1 MADKITQVYNAY
13 KADGATRAKSEQQFR
28 NWMYGDNYRRG
39 VWNDL
44 RKQGAQVGTFEHFT
58 EALGYKMN
66 PKVKS
71 KVAKQAIQYGA
82 PKVPDNWG
90 QMDMGRTF
98 ANDEMEQQLETQRDN
113 QASSNAKKTGS
124 DEPIVQRAKEKVNR
138 RKLKEASTSN
148 NILGSFANDKTF
160 TPTLKEKD
168 APAQMFRE
176 SELGDGYVLDYGK
189 KDPKTGEVSIELERK
204 MRDDADREAQ
214 KLNQQIIESLSEETE
229 ARARKK
235 QRETIRKEMGY
246 ASTDANEGMGALF
259 GGIRRANIEHGT
271 ENEYVDAY
279 LKAMNTPEFKS
290 KVEEAAKK
298 AGVDPEYLYNN
309 HVLPRAKED
318 IRNHLIENG
327 TPKNTADYIMQGALD
342 GIAGNM
348 FKRGLMT
355 ADQRTIMDE
364 ATAKKAE
371 QIDDERKKN
380 GFFSTATLT
389 SAGRTTMGMA
399 ADAAAFAGAGK
410 IAGGMMSGL
419 SYGVNL
425 ITKTPLG
432 KRLFGSVIGTSAKA
446 LEKKFGAEGAARI
459 ANFVGNNNG
468 FWKTLLTTGSK
479 NTMQSGLTLANYN
492 VMQYMTGEGYDKME
506 KGTTFADYIIGM
518 VDAGNS
524 GFKTGLLFGAVG
536 SVGGTLGRNVGITG
550 TEANMIERL
559 KHGVRKAAVKTGTFV
574 AESLAFRTEQMAEEW
589 AKDNKINFVDN
600 FVEGALENLSIKL
613 GSAMGGG
620 KVAHFKPSHILR
632 GLVFAEGNSGLKLTK
647 EERSEF
653 MSNTKAKSLLEAC
666 EALEPNHKTQ
676 GEGLAMEVS
685 TPANGQSAYEAR
697 QETANKKQIELS
709 ERTSGGQAVGKL
721 QQYLD
726 DKTISWTLRQK
737 VAAALGGTMSNS
749 RPRTDRVSVT
759 GNGGKFSVSEYSKDG
774 ELLNTKEYNDKD
786 GAEAAKQEIY
796 LKRQDRDFK
805 NAYLSAMRI
814 STEDEKQECIEKA
827 AEELGYKSAAEML
840 LESARRSDEGDN
852 ELDKEIGD
860 AYKRIAEQMEGA
872 KAKRVL
878 DIQREVGEEFG
889 VDLDKAMDK
898 DYSKRNSV
906 EEQAIEEFKKRLTVL
921 SEDKNDMEQRT
932 TTASQEGSDLAEQT
946 DIEDSTDFTEKAQA
960 VNNRQASAHA
970 AWDEFVKNSPD
981 LEEWLK
987 SNPDFDIADLRE
999 NFGDDVAD
1007 RWAEVQAADS
1017 MKAGFVDH
1025 VGQSIEDVV
1034 KNQVG
1039 QAKFTGTMQDKE
1051 GVKAVT
1057 DNSVTVF
1064 ADKDGNEY
1072 TLVGGDVIVD
1082 SAGDGSY
1089 SAGKS
1094 GLVIFRDKD
1103 GNLVQRT
1110 NFDGLNEVG
1119 TFSLEDYANRIRT
1132 TLQEQKTAEIQSTE
1146 APKAEAPKA
1155 GGAKEEVPSNEP
1167 KEKEPKEEA
1176 PAEAPKE
1183 IVNDGKG
1190 GTDNMGNILN
1200 SDGSIYTET
1209 VKSIED
1215 IKDEDFDN
1223 PTRSIELPTIPQ
1235 NVSSAIGADGK
1246 PVIIK
1251 KNIFE
1256 KNATNHP
1263 ELDAADS
1270 RAILTNALYNP
1281 NLIGQTQPVK
1291 RPSYKVAVQTGDKN
1305 SIVVLDVYNDK
1316 KQVEIVG
1323 WRLINEKGLA
1333 KMKRQAEREGGQ
1345 FLILSPKDGSAAAL
1359 SALPHGL
1366 SSDGK
1371 DTTKSSDLQGGNET
1385 LTVKEGTEAP
1395 KNYELNDIP
1404 MDNEGEPVYEQVP
1417 KERTAQ
1423 DLFDKLGD
1431 GNVAHDYAQ
1440 IRIESAGKELKEAKK
1455 KEPKIGAKINEY
1467 LKKKQEYEDRVKAA
1481 EDKVTYWESVKDE
1494 IEKLTHTTPE
1504 ELKEAQEE
1512 LDGTAAREEYKKT
1525 VGETQP
1531 AGGVSLAA
1539 EFVVDARI
1547 TPESFRKETG
1557 LSAADQRSF
1566 VGTIAGA
1573 EKGGKSIERLGEELV
1588 EYDNAYYGGAY
1599 FHGDSNDARSAIIS
1613 ALMSAKSRKGLREMA
1628 QPDMEREVRE
1638 RARMRD
1644 EAYHERY
1651 GMDYEEYL
1659 SYSEQ
1664 EMPHILGKLNNF
1676 DEQKYLQDK
1685 AEEIT
1690 NQINKEH
1697 GKTDRENDSSR
1708 EESVH
1713 GAGDK
1718 VLSEERIDDRGRGES
1733 PKEHGGREKAERR
1746 GNTKD
1751 APLHETPSGGEVEKG
1766 ERKEEK
1772 PSDPSDAAEG
1782 MRGAAEQFHEERVEK
1797 ARKAYEEAKASGDAS
1812 ETKRTK
1818 DEYRKALDDK
1828 LKAQGIGLI
1837 ERRKTIAKEMGEEP
1851 KAEKPKGEGPKVGEK
1866 QWEDMT
1872 PTERAEKADADPLT
1886 EDEIRSD
1893 EDNKELAAAAI
1904 AYLNGDKSLLNQI
1917 AYLKIYGN
1925 VRSRHEDVPGN
1936 SGTEDKTQLAAADNG
1951 GGEGMELES
1960 GRGSGGT
1967 VEPMDRGAGG
1977 ETAPGKQ
1984 EGGETGKG
1992 DTDTPAGEGSNSEGE
2007 GGTPGL
2013 GGLPSGS
2020 GRRTG
2025 SGTAGSTGSVGSG
2038 RGRGSGSRPSKSN
2051 GKRKPA
2057 AKQGTSFPN
2066 SKGRDVKQETKDA
2079 KAAMMAAFAEFKK
2092 RGKNGSVSI
2101 SLVGLN
2107 NEQIEY
2113 LPEMAKA
2120 TGRYG
2125 IALIGEGIYRA
2136 KEWIRNVREAITD
2149 QMKDCGFSDT
2159 DIDEYIR
2166 EMWHMPW
2173 EMDGETHKIG
2183 EWASIKGYAGLRES
2197 LKEPLRKKFDK
2208 QVLAEPTE
2216 VKVGDRKN
2224 IEETLPFL
2232 LPQQQDDVLKAETQ
2246 FFDESH
2252 KDKAHANGK
2261 GYMFTNGTGTGKT
2274 YTGLGIIKRMVKQG
2288 KGRILIITPSQ
2299 QKVKDWINDGKNLCL
2314 DIRDLDDW
2322 ANERGSTA
2330 TNEKGDG
2337 VVITTFANF
2346 GTNKRLLED
2355 QFDAIVYDES
2365 HRIMENKNA
2374 TETAR
2379 SRQHYMLSNRNES
2392 YALMRLEEINPDCMK
2407 MRGLAED
2414 FEDARKKEVER
2425 IQAEYRKE
2433 HPSEN
2438 EKEMRFHTSKSLPK
2452 DIHSF
2457 SISDKAKF
2465 PELGKIYEDYIKA
2478 RDYYINN
2485 VKPKLEKQAKE
2496 SVDKTKVVFLSATP
2510 FNTREN
2516 IEYAE
2521 GYLFSY
2527 PERND
2532 MGQSGKTQFFLEHFG
2547 AGYKYRYHRLESSTS
2562 NAEALAKQEIAFSD
2576 WLQNDLGTMSGRVID
2591 SPFDYSRDFPTVSVE
2606 HADEFNTACEE
2617 ISRDK
2622 IFGDAYRK
2630 VLGDYNYGS
2639 ALFETMKVSA
2649 LLPRLREHLA
2659 AGRKIVIFHRRV
2671 TSKEPL
2677 KAPFGMI
2684 LGEQAEQTIKALPKE
2699 KQPEARI
2706 HLNELRDK
2714 YSGLLEWEKTLDFSM
2729 PREQLAKAFGEDNI
2743 LYFSGSESKSVK
2755 SEAVKQFNDDNS
2767 GKNII
2772 VIQEASGKE
2781 GISLHDTTG
2790 KHQRVCITL
2799 ALPQSPITALQIEG
2813 RTYRIGNES
2822 NAIFEYPVLGLTSEY
2837 NLFASKFNRQVS
2849 TTENLALGS
2858 QARNL
2863 RDSFARGIEEHSG
2876 IVPIDQQ
2883 GVGGKEFD
2891 KGDVSEND
2899 PFDNAVLDYYT
2910 NQRLNKN
2917 NREGVDYFPTPEP
2930 LGYKMV
2936 EWANI
2941 GEGDSVLEPS
2951 AGHGAIARYVP
2962 QSNELVAI
2970 EPSMSLFAKLQM
2982 KAGGLGRKF
2991 QNETFEAYH
3000 ISNKHD
3006 TIVMNPPFGHAG
3018 ATAIAHIEK
3027 AFGHLEEGGRMV
3039 AIIPRGAMD
3048 AKFVKWAESNKSVA
3062 PRAYISLPDVTFQQ
3076 AGTKVNCRVV
3086 VVDKITDAKLRE
3098 KADITHVDL
3107 NRHYDKI
3114 EDFFNDL
3121 RGVEVPDRIID
3132 TNFKMQKMSKSAVK
3146 SLKEIRDVWSADV
3159 DKDGVHVRTSSWMG
3173 YDISFTGSEDP
3184 KRWKDKMAATYDKYA
3199 QMEKAELREGNK
3211 AVFGELKELA
3221 CKLAGMTEDE
3231 MRRYLVSKGTG
3242 GVRFRKVDDPKE
3254 IERLE
3259 KEPTV
3264 KVYRAMQVIDGK
3276 LYPPMAAKVR
3286 GELVEPR
3293 ELGEWERAD
3302 ENIDLA
3308 IPDIDKK
3315 TGKQKVDK
3323 KTGELKWKFKLN
3335 KGGKDAKGKKLGDVP
3350 AAYNPYWHTSRSP
3363 LNDQF
3368 SSAYKRPNLRV
3379 VEVEVPVS
3387 ELTSGYKAERAK
3399 DTVGE
3404 MAWHSGPV
3412 SSKLPK
3418 EKERKVILSRWDK
3431 PVRVL
3436 SDAEAADK
3444 IAEILKGEDIEIPD
3458 NTITPSLKEELIK
3471 RGLKVT
3477 ETDEVK
3483 EWNESLR
3490 FRKGEDLTPE
3500 ERRAEERMEEHHVE
3514 VAKAAE
3520 KLNTKVNVCVD
3531 INDVTNAEA
3540 RAAIERGEKVKAW
3553 YDTRTGEVHVYLPN
3567 VTDKYDAQMS
3577 VAHEVVAHKG
3587 MRGLLGEEGYRSMM
3601 RRMYTHLSNEEVKE
3615 VNERMMR
3622 NGWDFYTAMDEWVAD
3637 KAEESVFTP
3646 KYVVMKD
3653 GLHRYPLD
3661 KVFHIVTEALHNVGY
3676 RINPNV
3682 DDVKYWLWES
3692 KKGLKNGDAYTAMKR
3707 NSFLW
3712 RLNHNTSNDGIENGE
3727 FVETGGVR
3735 FSNGNSKLNGEDSE
3749 KLFASLQNKKGK
3761 EYYDTVTEIARRV
3774 VERRNGTT
3782 TVSEESNGK
3791 SENDTN
3797 EGFYGGF
3804 KSVAHCAASI
3814 ITHDVERSVY
3824 ADVANRE
3831 NKSHESESAG
3841 ESLYADIDKN
3851 VQSQGLGAENKEG
3864 LANRVN
3870 REIFSRLKDWA
3881 EQNHAWLDRRNF
3893 GKKYPTSNKI
3903 GEGEEAEVYLSKD
3916 GKSVLKI
3923 IHNDAYLNPVGSKLD
3938 ELAYEN
3944 IALGDN
3950 ERKVIGFMK
3959 DPYAFNDNMLILVEQ
3974 PYVEGKTVDE
3984 IYGGDTPEALAFID
3998 KVMKDKGFETK
4009 ETPFSEDLDDW
4020 LVKTYYNSDFTIRDV
4035 NTGNVIVDKD
4045 GKAHIIDVY
4054 AFINHGEFEKFGDN
4068 GIPANNTKF
4077 EIDFTK
4083 SSKKSVVRKDKPQE
4097 KNNGSVRFRK
4107 DDRTTDDKAK
4117 HESTLFRKPSLD
4129 RSKNDTPLMSA
4140 TKDSIDKA
4148 LNNWNARRIEC
4159 WTDDKHGLRVFQQEL
4174 AKGLKKGMNDSMDSY
4189 HGAINQSSIVR
4200 EKQYQFETREL
4211 KTMNDAV
4218 KECTRKLGGGMEGY
4232 EELNKYAYVKSG
4244 LERNRVLF
4252 VRDAAEQVD
4261 KKIMKLNKEAL
4272 DKDPQAATLAKMGV
4286 EEFRDAFHSEKKFQ
4300 ETLLNSGKIS
4310 LAEYYKALDDFIKDF
4325 SFQHT
4330 GDAEKDALIDKL
4342 NDWYADNV
4350 GGKYDENEND
4360 YSGIRK
4366 FDDFDSDAERIDY
4379 VMNTEATLGEESK
4392 NKLWRGIG
4400 GVTHFAIDNDYN
4412 YGVISKDVHNRV
4424 SSMFSWYI
4432 PMRGFKED
4440 TMEDMYA
4447 YLNNEISDGGNVSS
4461 VVKRADGRTTLA
4473 DSPLGTAAALAER
4486 SISNGEDNR
4495 NKQRLYR
4502 LVNQWLKDHTTTNE
4516 DGKIELTEEA
4526 PAMISEVWYKKVTD
4540 HTTGETYWEA
4550 VMPDID
4556 GEKDPKQI
4564 RAKVERFEENMRNA
4578 EKNGNATRTLQKGTF
4593 AKPFKVAKHK
4603 NEHVVFVNVN
4613 GKQKMIIMQGNP
4625 RPAQAIHGDTASD
4638 VTAGRLMRGMSA
4650 MFTSYNITFSV
4661 TNTSRDTFF
4670 ANNNVAIR
4678 EDAAYYARFV
4688 KNQALMG
4695 GSMLQGTVMMN
4706 MPKVKGMYYQLWSDY
4721 KKGKK
4726 LTGKYG
4732 KYFEEYMN
4740 NGGKTGFVQTKTIED
4755 LEKHIRNEATQ
4766 KMLSASTLGKVMS
4779 KVPEVIEALNERS
4792 ENMNRFACYV
4802 TSREMGRSVMRS
4814 VSDAKEVSTNFNR
4827 KGSGSKA
4834 FKGTNA
4840 KAWEKWQGWLYDRA
4854 KSYYLFFNAGMQ
4866 SLSVLSNN
4874 WKKHKVKT
4882 TAFAVGIPILFASSI
4897 IPALNSWIASCFDED
4912 DQYDNLSEWER
4923 RNNICIYAGHS
4934 NWVKVPLPIELR
4946 AFYGF
4951 GDIALGVT
4959 NPAFRSEKGL
4969 WLDILSQVTQILP
4982 VDFMGEGGDF
4992 WGALMPDVAKPLYH
5006 VWVNRDW
5013 TGKPI
5018 YKDYDY
5024 LKYEPEYQKVFQ
5036 GENEW
5041 FVSFSKFINEMS
5053 GGNEHVK
5060 GSLDGKWNNPAIWGE
5075 IITGYGGGAL
5085 SDAIRTGKLA
5095 TRVATW
5101 NWEDFSTR
5109 EVPMVRALY
5118 SSATEKTKY
5127 YRSLSKY
5134 AHYKEDA
5141 DKYLHDFKANLKSDN
5156 PLYVMKAIGDMKREA
5171 PEFVRMA
5178 KIHAFEKSIKE
5189 LKKIANNEKIPK
5201 KDRDEAK
5208 EHINQAKVK
5217 LVKEFESDE

>member
-44 RKQGAQVGTFEHFT
+44 RKQGASVGTFEHFT
-58 EALGYKMN
+58 EALGYRMN

-71 KVAKQAIQYGA
+71 KVAKQAIQA
-82 PKVPDNWG
+82 
-90 QMDMGRTF
+90 F
-98 ANDEMEQQLETQRDN
+98 
-113 QASSNAKKTGS
+113 
-124 DEPIVQRAKEKVNR
+124 
-138 RKLKEASTSN
+138 TSN

-160 TPTLKEKD
+160 TPTLKKKD
-168 APAQMFRE
+168 TPAQMFRE
-176 SELGDGYVLDYGK
+176 SELGNGWVLDYGK

-204 MRDDADREAQ
+204 MRDDAERGAQ
-214 KLNQQIIESLSEETE
+214 KLNQQIIESHSEETE

-318 IRNHLIENG
+318 IRNHLIESG
-327 TPKNTADYIMQGALD
+327 TPKSTADYIMQGALD

-380 GFFSTATLT
+380 GFSSTATLT
-389 SAGRTTMGMA
+389 SAGRTAMGMA

-620 KVAHFKPSHILR
+620 KVAHFSPSRIMR

-653 MSNTKAKSLLEAC
+653 MSNAKGKSLLEAC

-697 QETANKKQIELS
+697 QETANKKQVDLS
-709 ERTSGGQAVGKL
+709 ERTPGGQAVGKL
-721 QQYLD
+721 QQFLD

-759 GNGGKFSVSEYSKDG
+759 ENGGKFSVSEYSKDG

-814 STEDEKQECIEKA
+814 STEDEKQECIEKV

-840 LESARRSDEGDN
+840 LESARRNEEGDN

-878 DIQREVGEEFG
+878 DIQREVGEEFS

-898 DYSKRNSV
+898 DYSKRSSV
-906 EEQAIEEFKKRLTVL
+906 EEQAIEEFKKRLTGL
-921 SEDKNDMEQRT
+921 SEDKNDIEQLT

-960 VNNRQASAHA
+960 INDRQASARV
-970 AWDEFVKNSPD
+970 AWDELVKANPD
-981 LEEWLK
+981 LDEWMK
-987 SNPDFDIADLRE
+987 SNPDFDISDLRE
-999 NFGDDVAD
+999 NFGDAVAD
-1007 RWAEVQAADS
+1007 TWAEVHTSDS

-1051 GVKAVT
+1051 GVKVAT

-1082 SAGDGSY
+1082 TAGDGSY

-1132 TLQEQKTAEIQSTE
+1132 TLQEKKTAEIQSTE
-1146 APKAEAPKA
+1146 QPKVETPKEETPKGKTIIEGVEPEEKPTAKEEPKKEEAPKDETPKTEAPANEMPKKPEIPKEETPKENQPESENKPPKAE
-1155 GGAKEEVPSNEP
+1155 VPQPSA
-1167 KEKEPKEEA
+1167 EPKEE
-1176 PAEAPKE
+1176 
-1183 IVNDGKG
+1183 
-1190 GTDNMGNILN
+1190 
-1200 SDGSIYTET
+1200 S
-1209 VKSIED
+1209 
-1215 IKDEDFDN
+1215 
-1223 PTRSIELPTIPQ
+1223 
-1235 NVSSAIGADGK
+1235 
-1246 PVIIK
+1246 
-1251 KNIFE
+1251 
-1256 KNATNHP
+1256 
-1263 ELDAADS
+1263 
-1270 RAILTNALYNP
+1270 
-1281 NLIGQTQPVK
+1281 
-1291 RPSYKVAVQTGDKN
+1291 
-1305 SIVVLDVYNDK
+1305 
-1316 KQVEIVG
+1316 
-1323 WRLINEKGLA
+1323 
-1333 KMKRQAEREGGQ
+1333 
-1345 FLILSPKDGSAAAL
+1345 
-1359 SALPHGL
+1359 
-1366 SSDGK
+1366 
-1371 DTTKSSDLQGGNET
+1371 
-1385 LTVKEGTEAP
+1385 
-1395 KNYELNDIP
+1395 NYEKNDIP
-1404 MDNEGEPVYEQVP
+1404 MDSEGEPIYEQVP

-1440 IRIESAGKELKEAKK
+1440 IRIEGAEKELKEAKK

-1481 EDKVTYWESVKDE
+1481 EDKVAYWESVKDE
-1494 IEKLTHTTPE
+1494 IEKLTHSTPE

-1512 LDGTAAREEYKKT
+1512 LDGTAAREEYKET

-1531 AGGVSLAA
+1531 ADGVSLAA

-1557 LSAADQRSF
+1557 LSTADQRTF
-1566 VGTIAGA
+1566 VGTIASA

-1644 EAYHERY
+1644 EAYYERY

-1697 GKTDRENDSSR
+1697 GKADRENDSSR

-1718 VLSEERIDDRGRGES
+1718 VLPEERIDDRGRGEI

-1746 GNTKD
+1746 GNTED
-1751 APLHETPSGGEVEKG
+1751 APIHETPSGGEVEKG

-1772 PSDPSDAAEG
+1772 QSDPYDASEG
-1782 MRGAAEQFHEERVEK
+1782 IRGAAEQFHEERVEK
-1797 ARKAYEEAKASGDAS
+1797 ARKAYEEAKASGDVS

-1851 KAEKPKGEGPKVGEK
+1851 KVEKPKGEGPKVGEK

-1951 GGEGMELES
+1951 SGEGMGLES

-1967 VEPMDRGAGG
+1967 VKPMDRGAGG
-1977 ETAPGKQ
+1977 EAAPGKQ

-1992 DTDTPAGEGSNSEGE
+1992 DTDTPAGEGSNSEGKGE
-2007 GGTPGL
+2007 TPGL
-2013 GGLPSGS
+2013 GGLPAGS
-2020 GRRTG
+2020 GGRKG
-2025 SGTAGSTGSVGSG
+2025 SGTAGSTGSVGNG

-2066 SKGRDVKQETKDA
+2066 SKGRDVRQETKDA

-2092 RGKNGSVSI
+2092 RGKKGSVSI

-2125 IALIGEGIYRA
+2125 VALIGEGIYRA

-2173 EMDGETHKIG
+2173 EMGGETHKIG
-2183 EWASIKGYAGLRES
+2183 EWASIKGYANLRES

-2208 QVLAEPTE
+2208 QVLAEATE

-2322 ANERGSTA
+2322 ANERGNTA

-2729 PREQLAKAFGEDNI
+2729 PREQLAKSFGEDNI

-2849 TTENLALGS
+2849 TTENLALGN

-3027 AFGHLEEGGRMV
+3027 AFGHLEEGGRLV

-3048 AKFVKWAESNKSVA
+3048 KKFDKWYDNEKTAAMRAEVD
-3062 PRAYISLPDVTFQQ
+3062 LPDIVFQQ
-3076 AGTKVNCRVV
+3076 AGTSVRCRVV
-3086 VVDKITDAKLRE
+3086 VVDKITDSKLRDQAHME
-3098 KADITHVDL
+3098 KADL
-3107 NRHYDKI
+3107 SGHYDKI

-3199 QMEKAELREGNK
+3199 QMEKSELREGNK

-3242 GVRFRKVDDPKE
+3242 GVRFRTSDELFKEYGPRWIDEQTNEDGRHTTQVKNTINSYKKFGEFVKEDSKGRDVDVLDASSGLGLGTEWMRENGMNVDDV
-3254 IERLE
+3254 
-3259 KEPTV
+3259 EPFPSKDRTAPTYTKYDDV
-3264 KVYRAMQVIDGK
+3264 KKKYDYIISNAVLNVIPDDWRANVLHDMADKLKVGGK
-3276 LYPPMAAKVR
+3276 LVINVR
-3286 GELVEPR
+3286 GAQSIKTQGTEGKTRTTLDDPSEILVHRPDGSIKAYQKGFTKEELR
-3293 ELGEWERAD
+3293 DWCKQELGEDYSVEIA
-3302 ENIDLA
+3302 N
-3308 IPDIDKK
+3308 KK
-3315 TGKQKVDK
+3315 
-3323 KTGELKWKFKLN
+3323 N
-3335 KGGKDAKGKKLGDVP
+3335 AGGSYDTA
-3350 AAYNPYWHTSRSP
+3350 
-3363 LNDQF
+3363 
-3368 SSAYKRPNLRV
+3368 V
-3379 VEVEVPVS
+3379 VV
-3387 ELTSGYKAERAK
+3387 K
-3399 DTVGE
+3399 
-3404 MAWHSGPV
+3404 
-3412 SSKLPK
+3412 K
-3418 EKERKVILSRWDK
+3418 EKE
-3431 PVRVL
+3431 
-3436 SDAEAADK
+3436 
-3444 IAEILKGEDIEIPD
+3444 G
-3458 NTITPSLKEELIK
+3458 T
-3471 RGLKVT
+3471 
-3477 ETDEVK
+3477 
-3483 EWNESLR
+3483 R

-3514 VAKAAE
+3514 VSKAAE

-3540 RAAIERGEKVKAW
+3540 RTAIERGERVKAW

-3567 VTDKYDAQMS
+3567 VTDKYDAQIS

-3727 FVETGGVR
+3727 FVKTGGNNM
-3735 FSNGNSKLNGEDSE
+3735 SDE
-3749 KLFASLQNKKGK
+3749 Q
-3761 EYYDTVTEIARRV
+3761 T
-3774 VERRNGTT
+3774 
-3782 TVSEESNGK
+3782 
-3791 SENDTN
+3791 
-3797 EGFYGGF
+3797 
-3804 KSVAHCAASI
+3804 
-3814 ITHDVERSVY
+3814 
-3824 ADVANRE
+3824 RE
-3831 NKSHESESAG
+3831 A
-3841 ESLYADIDKN
+3841 
-3851 VQSQGLGAENKEG
+3851 V
-3864 LANRVN
+3864 
-3870 REIFSRLKDWA
+3870 
-3881 EQNHAWLDRRNF
+3881 
-3893 GKKYPTSNKI
+3893 
-3903 GEGEEAEVYLSKD
+3903 
-3916 GKSVLKI
+3916 
-3923 IHNDAYLNPVGSKLD
+3923 
-3938 ELAYEN
+3938 
-3944 IALGDN
+3944 
-3950 ERKVIGFMK
+3950 
-3959 DPYAFNDNMLILVEQ
+3959 
-3974 PYVEGKTVDE
+3974 
-3984 IYGGDTPEALAFID
+3984 
-3998 KVMKDKGFETK
+3998 
-4009 ETPFSEDLDDW
+4009 
-4020 LVKTYYNSDFTIRDV
+4020 
-4035 NTGNVIVDKD
+4035 
-4045 GKAHIIDVY
+4045 
-4054 AFINHGEFEKFGDN
+4054 
-4068 GIPANNTKF
+4068 
-4077 EIDFTK
+4077 
-4083 SSKKSVVRKDKPQE
+4083 
-4097 KNNGSVRFRK
+4097 
-4107 DDRTTDDKAK
+4107 
-4117 HESTLFRKPSLD
+4117 LFRKQSLD
-4129 RSKNDTPLMSA
+4129 RGKNDTPLMSS
-4140 TKDSIDKA
+4140 TKESIDKA
-4148 LNNWNARRIEC
+4148 LNNWNSRRIEC
-4159 WTDDKHGLRVFQQEL
+4159 FTDDKHGLRVFQQEL

-4325 SFQHT
+4325 SFQYT

-4342 NDWYADNV
+4342 NDWYADKIC
-4350 GGKYDENEND
+4350 GKYDENEND

-4526 PAMISEVWYKKVTD
+4526 PAVISEVWYKKVTD
-4540 HTTGETYWEA
+4540 NTTGETYWEA

-4593 AKPFKVAKHK
+4593 AKPFNVAKHK

-4625 RPAQAIHGDTASD
+4625 RPAQAINGDTASD

-4670 ANNNVAIR
+4670 ANNNVTIR
-4678 EDAAYYARFV
+4678 ENAAYYARFV

-4726 LTGKYG
+4726 ITGKYG

-4866 SLSVLSNN
+4866 SLSLLSNN
-4874 WKKHKVKT
+4874 FVRHPVKT
-4882 TAFAVGIPILFASSI
+4882 AAFAVGIPILFASSI
-4897 IPALNSWIASCFDED
+4897 IPAINSWIASCCDED

-4969 WLDILSQVTQILP
+4969 WLDMLSQMTQILP
-4982 VDFMGEGGDF
+4982 LDFMGEGGDVI
-4992 WGALMPDVAKPLYH
+4992 GALMPDIAKPLYH
-5006 VWVNRDW
+5006 VMVNRDW

-5075 IITGYGGGAL
+5075 IINGYGGGAL
-5085 SDAIRTGKLA
+5085 SDAIRTGKMA

-5156 PLYVMKAIGDMKREA
+5156 PLYVMKAISDMKRES
-5171 PEFVRMA
+5171 PEFVRMV
-5178 KIHAFEKSIKE
+5178 KIHGFEKSIKG

-5201 KDRDEAK
+5201 KARDEAK
-5208 EHINQAKVK
+5208 ELINQEKVK

>member
-44 RKQGAQVGTFEHFT
+44 RKQGASVGTFEHFT

-90 QMDMGRTF
+90 QMDTGRVF
-98 ANDEMEQQLETQRDN
+98 ANDEMEQQLETQRN
-113 QASSNAKKTGS
+113 KQASSNAKKTGS
-124 DEPIVQRAKEKVNR
+124 NEPIAQRVKENLNR
-138 RKLKEASTSN
+138 THLKEASTSN
-148 NILGSFANDKTF
+148 NLLGSFADGKTF

-168 APAQMFRE
+168 TPAQMFRE

-204 MRDDADREAQ
+204 IRDDADREAQ
-214 KLNQQIIESLSEETE
+214 KLNQQIIESLSEEAE

-235 QRETIRKEMGY
+235 QRETIGKEMSY
-246 ASTDANEGMGALF
+246 VSTDANEGMGALF

-290 KVEEAAKK
+290 KIEEAAKK

-318 IRNHLIENG
+318 IRNHLIESG
-327 TPKNTADYIMQGALD
+327 TPKSTADYIMQGALD

-355 ADQRTIMDE
+355 ADQRTVMDE

-371 QIDDERKKN
+371 EIEDERKRN

-389 SAGRTTMGMA
+389 SVGRTAMGGA

-459 ANFVGNNNG
+459 ANFIGNNNG

-479 NTMQSGLTLANYN
+479 NTMQSGLTFANYN

-536 SVGGTLGRNVGITG
+536 SVGGKLGRNVGITG
-550 TEANMIERL
+550 NEAGIIERL

-574 AESLAFRTEQMAEEW
+574 AESLAFRSEQMAEEW

-600 FVEGALENLSIKL
+600 FIEGALENLSIKL

-620 KVAHFKPSHILR
+620 KVAHFSPSRIMR

-685 TPANGQSAYEAR
+685 TPTNGQSSYEAR
-697 QETANKKQIELS
+697 QETANKKQVDLS
-709 ERTSGGQAVGKL
+709 ERTPGGQAVGKL
-721 QQYLD
+721 QQFLD
-726 DKTISWTLRQK
+726 DKSISWTLRQK

-759 GNGGKFSVSEYSKDG
+759 ENGGKFSVSEYSKDG
-774 ELLNTKEYNDKD
+774 ELLSTKEYNDKD

-814 STEDEKQECIEKA
+814 STEDEKQECIEKV

-840 LESARRSDEGDN
+840 LESARRNEEGDN

-898 DYSKRNSV
+898 DYSKRSSV
-906 EEQAIEEFKKRLTVL
+906 EEQAIEEFKKRLTGL
-921 SEDKNDMEQRT
+921 SEDKNDIEQLT

-960 VNNRQASAHA
+960 VNDRQASARA
-970 AWDEFVKNSPD
+970 AWDELVKANPD
-981 LEEWLK
+981 LDEWMK
-987 SNPDFDIADLRE
+987 GNPDFDISDLRE
-999 NFGDDVAD
+999 NFGDAVAD
-1007 RWAEVQAADS
+1007 TWAEVHAADS

-1025 VGQSIEDVV
+1025 VGQSIEDAV
-1034 KNQVG
+1034 KNQAG
-1039 QAKFTGTMQDKE
+1039 QAKFSGTMQDKE
-1051 GVKAVT
+1051 GVKIVT

-1082 SAGDGSY
+1082 TAGDGSY

-1094 GLVIFRDKD
+1094 GLVIFRDKE

-1119 TFSLEDYANRIRT
+1119 TFSLEDYANRVRI

-1146 APKAEAPKA
+1146 QQVTEQPKVEGPEQSIKGVSTSNSSDLHLAEHQNDVPDLLPTQETDTPSAIKDTNNSSN
-1155 GGAKEEVPSNEP
+1155 GNGNSETLTFKNTEEAKEES
-1167 KEKEPKEEA
+1167 
-1176 PAEAPKE
+1176 
-1183 IVNDGKG
+1183 
-1190 GTDNMGNILN
+1190 
-1200 SDGSIYTET
+1200 
-1209 VKSIED
+1209 
-1215 IKDEDFDN
+1215 
-1223 PTRSIELPTIPQ
+1223 
-1235 NVSSAIGADGK
+1235 
-1246 PVIIK
+1246 
-1251 KNIFE
+1251 
-1256 KNATNHP
+1256 
-1263 ELDAADS
+1263 
-1270 RAILTNALYNP
+1270 
-1281 NLIGQTQPVK
+1281 
-1291 RPSYKVAVQTGDKN
+1291 
-1305 SIVVLDVYNDK
+1305 
-1316 KQVEIVG
+1316 
-1323 WRLINEKGLA
+1323 
-1333 KMKRQAEREGGQ
+1333 
-1345 FLILSPKDGSAAAL
+1345 
-1359 SALPHGL
+1359 
-1366 SSDGK
+1366 
-1371 DTTKSSDLQGGNET
+1371 
-1385 LTVKEGTEAP
+1385 
-1395 KNYELNDIP
+1395 NYEKNDIP
-1404 MDNEGEPVYEQVP
+1404 MDNEGEPVYEQVS

-1440 IRIESAGKELKEAKK
+1440 IRIEGAEKELKEAKK
-1455 KEPKIGAKINEY
+1455 KEPKIGTKINEY

-1481 EDKVTYWESVKDE
+1481 EDKVAYWESVKEE

-1525 VGETQP
+1525 FNETQP
-1531 AGGVSLAA
+1531 ADGVSLAA
-1539 EFVVDARI
+1539 MFVVDARI
-1547 TPESFRKETG
+1547 TPESFKKETG
-1557 LSAADQRSF
+1557 LGTAEQRSF
-1566 VGTIAGA
+1566 VGMIANA
-1573 EKGGKSIERLGEELV
+1573 EKGGKSIERLGEDLV
-1588 EYDNAYYGGAY
+1588 YLDNTEYGGVY
-1599 FHGDSNDARSAIIS
+1599 FHGDTNDARSAIIS

-1690 NQINKEH
+1690 NQIEKEH
-1697 GKTDRENDSSR
+1697 GKADRENDSSR

-1718 VLSEERIDDRGRGES
+1718 VLPEERVDDRGRGES
-1733 PKEHGGREKAERR
+1733 PKEHGGREKNERR
-1746 GNTKD
+1746 GNTEN
-1751 APLHETPSGGEVEKG
+1751 APLHETPSGGEVKG
-1766 ERKEEK
+1766 EDHKEEK

-1782 MRGAAEQFHEERVEK
+1782 MRGAAEQFHQERAEK
-1797 ARKAYEEAKASGDAS
+1797 ARKAYEEAKVSGDAS
-1812 ETKRTK
+1812 EIKRTK

-1828 LKAQGIGLI
+1828 LKAQGVGLVK
-1837 ERRKTIAKEMGEEP
+1837 RRKTIAKEMGEEP
-1851 KAEKPKGEGPKVGEK
+1851 KVEGPKGEEPKSGEK
-1866 QWEDMT
+1866 QWEEMT

-1936 SGTEDKTQLAAADNG
+1936 SGTEDTSQLAATDNG

-1967 VEPMDRGAGG
+1967 AEPMDRGAGG

-1984 EGGETGKG
+1984 ESGETGKG
-1992 DTDTPAGEGSNSEGE
+1992 NADTPAGEGSHIEGE

-2013 GGLPSGS
+2013 GGLPAGS
-2020 GRRTG
+2020 GGRTG
-2025 SGTAGSTGSVGSG
+2025 SGNAGSTGSVGRG

-2057 AKQGTSFPN
+2057 AKQGTTFPN

-2079 KAAMMAAFAEFKK
+2079 KAAMLAAFAEFNKRNKK
-2092 RGKNGSVSI
+2092 DKNILSS
-2101 SLVGLN
+2101 SFLLGL
-2107 NEQIEY
+2107 EKHLPTAEALEY
-2113 LPEMAKA
+2113 LPDVMKA

-2125 IALIGEGIYRA
+2125 VALIGEGIYKT
-2136 KEWIRNVREAITD
+2136 KEWIKNVREAIFD
-2149 QMKDCGFSDT
+2149 VMKEGGFSDA

-2183 EWASIKGYAGLRES
+2183 EWASIKGYAVLRES

-2208 QVLAEPTE
+2208 QVLAEQTE

-2246 FFDESH
+2246 FFDKSH

-2346 GTNKRLLED
+2346 GTNKKLLED
-2355 QFDAIVYDES
+2355 QFDAIIYDES

-2414 FEDARKKEVER
+2414 FEDASNKEIAR
-2425 IQAEYRKE
+2425 IKAEYEKNN
-2433 HPSEN
+2433 PSADAAEVRIYVAKN
-2438 EKEMRFHTSKSLPK
+2438 TPR

-2457 SISDKAKF
+2457 SAEDKAKF
-2465 PELGKIYEDYIKA
+2465 PKLGKIYEDYIKA
-2478 RDYYINN
+2478 RDHYINN
-2485 VKPKLEKQAKE
+2485 VKPELEKQAKE

-2527 PERND
+2527 PERNE

-2622 IFGDAYRK
+2622 IFGDAYGK

-2684 LGEQAEQTIKALPKE
+2684 LGEQAELTIKALPKE

-2706 HLNELRDK
+2706 RLNELRDK

-2729 PREQLAKAFGEDNI
+2729 PREQFAKAFGEDNV
-2743 LYFSGSESKSVK
+2743 LYFSGSENKKVK

-2813 RTYRIGNES
+2813 RIYRIGNES

-2837 NLFASKFNRQVS
+2837 NLFANKFNRQVS

-2863 RDSFARGIEEHSG
+2863 RDSFARGIEEHG
-2876 IVPIDQQ
+2876 GVVPIDQQ

-2891 KGDVSEND
+2891 KGDANEND

-2970 EPSMSLFAKLQM
+2970 EPSMSLFAKLRM

-3048 AKFVKWAESNKSVA
+3048 KKFDKWYDNEKTAAMRAEVD
-3062 PRAYISLPDVTFQQ
+3062 LPDIVFQQ
-3076 AGTKVNCRVV
+3076 AGTSVRCRVV
-3086 VVDKITDAKLRE
+3086 VVDKITDSKLRE
-3098 KADITHVDL
+3098 QAHMEKADL
-3107 NRHYDKI
+3107 SGHYDKI

-3121 RGVEVPDRIID
+3121 RNIEVPDRIID

-3199 QMEKAELREGNK
+3199 QMEKSELREGNK

-3242 GVRFRKVDDPKE
+3242 GLRFRKVDDPKE

-3264 KVYRAMQVIDGK
+3264 KVYRAMQMIDGK

-3323 KTGELKWKFKLN
+3323 KTGELKWKFKLD

-3399 DTVGE
+3399 DAVGE

-3483 EWNESLR
+3483 DWNESLR
-3490 FRKGEDLTPE
+3490 FRKGDDLTPE

-3615 VNERMMR
+3615 VNERMMK

-3661 KVFHIVTEALHNVGY
+3661 KVFHIVTEAMHDVGY

-3682 DDVKYWLWES
+3682 DDVKYWLWAS
-3692 KKGLKNGDAYTAMKR
+3692 KKGLKNGDAYTEMKR

-3774 VERRNGTT
+3774 SDGRARFTRLPEEYERRGVLSIPHAAARAIASAWVRDTERSSRNTASSGWGDNHGINELGENR
-3782 TVSEESNGK
+3782 EESAMSQIEGWAKRNECWINEDDYISKGYKDNRNG
-3791 SENDTN
+3791 
-3797 EGFYGGF
+3797 
-3804 KSVAHCAASI
+3804 
-3814 ITHDVERSVY
+3814 
-3824 ADVANRE
+3824 
-3831 NKSHESESAG
+3831 SESVVYFVG
-3841 ESLYADIDKN
+3841 DKVVKFAN
-3851 VQSQGLGAENKEG
+3851 PQAHFSVEG
-3864 LANRVN
+3864 LNGFLDNVILMNIADP
-3870 REIFSRLKDWA
+3870 EAESKIIGFSRDNSGKFRVVL
-3881 EQNHAWLDRRNF
+3881 EQKKFAKTFEYEMDKYGEVTPKGKELYDEWVESIPEIEQQLARR
-3893 GKKYPTSNKI
+3893 GIEYDSETL
-3903 GEGEEAEVYLSKD
+3903 EATYNGIVISDLWS
-3916 GKSVLKI
+3916 G
-3923 IHNDAYLNPVGSKLD
+3923 
-3938 ELAYEN
+3938 N
-3944 IALGDN
+3944 IAC
-3950 ERKVIGFMK
+3950 
-3959 DPYAFNDNMLILVEQ
+3959 
-3974 PYVEGKTVDE
+3974 DE
-3984 IYGGDTPEALAFID
+3984 NGLF
-3998 KVMKDKGFETK
+3998 
-4009 ETPFSEDLDDW
+4009 
-4020 LVKTYYNSDFTIRDV
+4020 
-4035 NTGNVIVDKD
+4035 
-4045 GKAHIIDVY
+4045 HIID
-4054 AFINHGEFEKFGDN
+4054 G
-4068 GIPANNTKF
+4068 NTTLVSKGKVQATAKPII
-4077 EIDFTK
+4077 IDK
-4083 SSKKSVVRKDKPQE
+4083 SSSI
-4097 KNNGSVRFRK
+4097 RFRK
-4107 DDRTTDDKAK
+4107 GDKTTDDRVKR
-4117 HESTLFRKPSLD
+4117 ESTLFRKQSLD

-4174 AKGLKKGMNDSMDSY
+4174 AKGLTKGMNDSMDSY
-4189 HGAINQSSIVR
+4189 HGGINQSSIVR

-4272 DKDPQAATLAKMGV
+4272 DKDPQATTLAKMGV

-4310 LAEYYKALDDFIKDF
+4310 LAQYYKALDDFIKDF
-4325 SFQHT
+4325 SFPYT
-4330 GDAEKDALIDKL
+4330 GNAEKDALIDKL
-4342 NDWYADNV
+4342 NDWYADKI

-4379 VMNTEATLGEESK
+4379 VMSTEATLGDESR
-4392 NKLWRGIG
+4392 NKLWKGIG
-4400 GVTHFAIDNDYN
+4400 GVTRFAIDNDYN
-4412 YGVISKDVHNRV
+4412 YGVISKDVHSRV

-4432 PMRGFKED
+4432 PMRGFKEN

-4447 YLNNEISDGGNVSS
+4447 YMNNEISDGGMVGS

-4502 LVNQWLKDHTTTNE
+4502 LVNQWLKDHTITNE
-4516 DGKIELTEEA
+4516 HGEIELTEEA
-4526 PAMISEVWYKKVTD
+4526 PAVISEVWYKKVTD
-4540 HTTGETYWEA
+4540 HTTGDTYWEA

-4578 EKNGNATRTLQKGTF
+4578 EKNGNATRTLQKGTY
-4593 AKPFKVAKHK
+4593 AKPFEVAKHK

-4625 RPAQAIHGDTASD
+4625 RPAQAINGDTASD
-4638 VTAGRLMRGMSA
+4638 VSAGKLMRGMSA

-4695 GSMLQGTVMMN
+4695 GSMLQGTVMLN
-4706 MPKVKGMYYQLWSDY
+4706 SPKVKGMYYQLWSDY

-4726 LTGKYG
+4726 PTGKYG

-4755 LEKHIRNEATQ
+4755 LEEHIRKEATQ
-4766 KMLSASTLGKVMS
+4766 KALSASTLGKVAG

-4802 TSREMGRSVMRS
+4802 TSREMGRSIMRS

-4840 KAWEKWQGWLYDRA
+4840 KAWEKWQGWLYDKA
-4854 KSYYLFFNAGMQ
+4854 KGNYLFFNAGMQ
-4866 SLSVLSNN
+4866 SLSLLSNN
-4874 WKKHKVKT
+4874 WKRHPVKT
-4882 TAFAVGIPILFASSI
+4882 AAFAVGIPILFASSI
-4897 IPALNSWIASCFDED
+4897 IPAINSWIASCFDED

-4946 AFYGF
+4946 AFYGL
-4951 GDIALGVT
+4951 GDVALGVV
-4959 NPAFRSEKGL
+4959 NPAFRSENGL
-4969 WLDILSQVTQILP
+4969 TIDVMSQLSQILSL
-4982 VDFMGEGGDF
+4982 DFMGEGGDL
-4992 WGALMPDVAKPLYH
+4992 WGALAPDWMKPLYH
-5006 VWVNRDW
+5006 VAVNRDW

-5041 FVSFSKFINEMS
+5041 FVSFSKFINEQS

-5101 NWEDFSTR
+5101 DWEDFSTR
-5109 EVPMVRALY
+5109 EIPMARALY

-5156 PLYVMKAIGDMKREA
+5156 PLYVIKAISDMKRES
-5171 PEFVRMA
+5171 PEFVRMV
-5178 KIHAFEKSIKE
+5178 KIHGFEKSIKD
-5189 LKKIANNEKIPK
+5189 LKKIANNEKVPK

-5208 EHINQAKVK
+5208 ELINQAKVK

>member
-44 RKQGAQVGTFEHFT
+44 RKQGASVGTFEHFT

-90 QMDMGRTF
+90 QAF
-98 ANDEMEQQLETQRDN
+98 
-113 QASSNAKKTGS
+113 
-124 DEPIVQRAKEKVNR
+124 
-138 RKLKEASTSN
+138 TSN

-160 TPTLKEKD
+160 TPTLKKKD

-176 SELGDGYVLDYGK
+176 SELGGGYVLDYGK
-189 KDPKTGEVSIELERK
+189 KDPKTGEVSIELDRK
-204 MRDDADREAQ
+204 IRDDADREAQ
-214 KLNQQIIESLSEETE
+214 KLNQQIIESLSEGTKK
-229 ARARKK
+229 RARKK

-290 KVEEAAKK
+290 KVDEAAKK

-318 IRNHLIENG
+318 IRNHLIESG
-327 TPKNTADYIMQGALD
+327 TPKSTADYIMQGALD

-389 SAGRTTMGMA
+389 SAGRTAMGMA

-492 VMQYMTGEGYDKME
+492 VMQYMTGEGYDKMG
-506 KGTTFADYIIGM
+506 KGTTLADYIIGM

-620 KVAHFKPSHILR
+620 KVAHFSPSRIMR

-676 GEGLAMEVS
+676 GEGLSMEVS
-685 TPANGQSAYEAR
+685 TPVNSQSSYEAR
-697 QETANKKQIELS
+697 QETANKKQIDLS
-709 ERTSGGQAVGKL
+709 ERTPGGQAVGKL
-721 QQYLD
+721 QQFLD

-759 GNGGKFSVSEYSKDG
+759 ENGGKFSVSEYSKDG
-774 ELLNTKEYNDKD
+774 ELLSTKEYNDKD

-814 STEDEKQECIEKA
+814 STEDEKQECIEKV

-840 LESARRSDEGDN
+840 LESARRNEEGDN

-860 AYKRIAEQMEGA
+860 AYKRIAEQMEGV

-878 DIQREVGEEFG
+878 DIQRKVGEEFG

-898 DYSKRNSV
+898 DYSKRNSM
-906 EEQAIEEFKKRLTVL
+906 EEQAIEEFKKRLIGL
-921 SEDKNDMEQRT
+921 SEDKNDIEQLT

-946 DIEDSTDFTEKAQA
+946 DIEDSTDFTEKVQA
-960 VNNRQASAHA
+960 VNDRQASAHA
-970 AWDEFVKNSPD
+970 AWDELVKANPD
-981 LEEWLK
+981 LEEWMK
-987 SNPDFDIADLRE
+987 SNPDFDISDLRE
-999 NFGDDVAD
+999 NFGDAVAD
-1007 RWAEVQAADS
+1007 TWAEVHASDS

-1034 KNQVG
+1034 RNQVG

-1051 GVKAVT
+1051 GVEVAT

-1082 SAGDGSY
+1082 TAGDGSY

-1132 TLQEQKTAEIQSTE
+1132 TLQEKKTAEIQSSEQPKVE
-1146 APKAEAPKA
+1146 APKEETPKGKTIIEGVEPEEKPTAKEEPKKEEAPKGETPKTEVPA
-1155 GGAKEEVPSNEP
+1155 NEMPKIPEIPKEETP
-1167 KEKEPKEEA
+1167 KENQSESENKPPKAEGPQPSAEPKEE
-1176 PAEAPKE
+1176 
-1183 IVNDGKG
+1183 
-1190 GTDNMGNILN
+1190 
-1200 SDGSIYTET
+1200 S
-1209 VKSIED
+1209 
-1215 IKDEDFDN
+1215 
-1223 PTRSIELPTIPQ
+1223 
-1235 NVSSAIGADGK
+1235 
-1246 PVIIK
+1246 
-1251 KNIFE
+1251 
-1256 KNATNHP
+1256 
-1263 ELDAADS
+1263 
-1270 RAILTNALYNP
+1270 
-1281 NLIGQTQPVK
+1281 
-1291 RPSYKVAVQTGDKN
+1291 
-1305 SIVVLDVYNDK
+1305 
-1316 KQVEIVG
+1316 
-1323 WRLINEKGLA
+1323 
-1333 KMKRQAEREGGQ
+1333 
-1345 FLILSPKDGSAAAL
+1345 
-1359 SALPHGL
+1359 
-1366 SSDGK
+1366 
-1371 DTTKSSDLQGGNET
+1371 
-1385 LTVKEGTEAP
+1385 
-1395 KNYELNDIP
+1395 NYEKNDIP
-1404 MDNEGEPVYEQVP
+1404 VDSEGEPIYEQVP

-1440 IRIESAGKELKEAKK
+1440 IRIEGAEKELKEAKK

-1467 LKKKQEYEDRVKAA
+1467 LKKKQEYDDRVKAA
-1481 EDKVTYWESVKDE
+1481 EDKVAYWESVKDE

-1531 AGGVSLAA
+1531 ADGVSLAA

-1547 TPESFRKETG
+1547 TPESFKKETG
-1557 LSAADQRSF
+1557 LSAADQRTF
-1566 VGTIAGA
+1566 VGMIAGA

-1613 ALMSAKSRKGLREMA
+1613 ALMSARSRKGLREMA

-1697 GKTDRENDSSR
+1697 GKADRENDSSR
-1708 EESVH
+1708 EEPVH

-1718 VLSEERIDDRGRGES
+1718 VLPEERIDDRGRGES

-1746 GNTKD
+1746 GNTED
-1751 APLHETPSGGEVEKG
+1751 APLQETPSGGEVEKG

-1772 PSDPSDAAEG
+1772 PSDPSDVAEG

-1837 ERRKTIAKEMGEEP
+1837 ERRKTIAKEIGEEP
-1851 KAEKPKGEGPKVGEK
+1851 KVEKPKGEGPKVGEK

-1977 ETAPGKQ
+1977 EAAPGKQ

-1992 DTDTPAGEGSNSEGE
+1992 DTDTPAGEGSNSEGKGE
-2007 GGTPGL
+2007 TPGL

-2020 GRRTG
+2020 GGRKG
-2025 SGTAGSTGSVGSG
+2025 SGTAGSTGSVGNG

-2066 SKGRDVKQETKDA
+2066 SKGRDVRQETKDA

-2092 RGKNGSVSI
+2092 RGKKGSVSI

-2183 EWASIKGYAGLRES
+2183 EWASIKGYANLRES

-2208 QVLAEPTE
+2208 QVLAEATE

-2232 LPQQQDDVLKAETQ
+2232 LSQQQEDVLKAETQ

-2252 KDKAHANGK
+2252 KDKAHAGGK

-2438 EKEMRFHTSKSLPK
+2438 EKEMRLHTSKSLPK

-2465 PELGKIYEDYIKA
+2465 PELGKIYEEYIKA

-2755 SEAVKQFNDDNS
+2755 SEAVKQFNDDDS

-2849 TTENLALGS
+2849 TTENLALGN

-3048 AKFVKWAESNKSVA
+3048 KKFAKWYDNEKTAAMRAEVD
-3062 PRAYISLPDVTFQQ
+3062 LPDIVFQQ
-3076 AGTKVNCRVV
+3076 AGTSVRCRVV
-3086 VVDKITDAKLRE
+3086 VVDKITDSKLRE
-3098 KADITHVDL
+3098 QAHMEKADL
-3107 NRHYDKI
+3107 SGHYDKI

-3199 QMEKAELREGNK
+3199 QMEKSELREGNK

-3231 MRRYLVSKGTG
+3231 MRRYLVSKGTD
-3242 GVRFRKVDDPKE
+3242 GVRFRTSDELFKEYGPRWINEQTNEDGRHTTQVKNTINSYKKFGEFVKEDSKGRNVDVLDASSGLGLGTEWMRENGMNVDDV
-3254 IERLE
+3254 
-3259 KEPTV
+3259 EPFPSKDRTAPTYTKYDDV
-3264 KVYRAMQVIDGK
+3264 KKKYDYIISNAVLNVIPDDWRANVLHDMADKLKVGGK
-3276 LYPPMAAKVR
+3276 LVINVR
-3286 GELVEPR
+3286 GAQSIKTQGTEGKTRTTLDDPSEILVHRPDGSIKAYQKGFTKEELR
-3293 ELGEWERAD
+3293 DWCKQELGEDYSVEIA
-3302 ENIDLA
+3302 N
-3308 IPDIDKK
+3308 KK
-3315 TGKQKVDK
+3315 
-3323 KTGELKWKFKLN
+3323 N
-3335 KGGKDAKGKKLGDVP
+3335 AGGSYDTA
-3350 AAYNPYWHTSRSP
+3350 
-3363 LNDQF
+3363 
-3368 SSAYKRPNLRV
+3368 V
-3379 VEVEVPVS
+3379 VV
-3387 ELTSGYKAERAK
+3387 K
-3399 DTVGE
+3399 
-3404 MAWHSGPV
+3404 
-3412 SSKLPK
+3412 K
-3418 EKERKVILSRWDK
+3418 EKE
-3431 PVRVL
+3431 
-3436 SDAEAADK
+3436 
-3444 IAEILKGEDIEIPD
+3444 G
-3458 NTITPSLKEELIK
+3458 T
-3471 RGLKVT
+3471 
-3477 ETDEVK
+3477 
-3483 EWNESLR
+3483 R

-3500 ERRAEERMEEHHVE
+3500 ERRAEKRMEEHHAE
-3514 VAKAAE
+3514 VVKAAE

-3540 RAAIERGEKVKAW
+3540 RAAIERGERVKAW

-3692 KKGLKNGDAYTAMKR
+3692 KKGLKNGDAYTTMKR

-3727 FVETGGVR
+3727 FVKTGGNNM
-3735 FSNGNSKLNGEDSE
+3735 SDEQS
-3749 KLFASLQNKKGK
+3749 
-3761 EYYDTVTEIARRV
+3761 
-3774 VERRNGTT
+3774 
-3782 TVSEESNGK
+3782 
-3791 SENDTN
+3791 
-3797 EGFYGGF
+3797 
-3804 KSVAHCAASI
+3804 
-3814 ITHDVERSVY
+3814 
-3824 ADVANRE
+3824 RE
-3831 NKSHESESAG
+3831 A
-3841 ESLYADIDKN
+3841 
-3851 VQSQGLGAENKEG
+3851 V
-3864 LANRVN
+3864 
-3870 REIFSRLKDWA
+3870 
-3881 EQNHAWLDRRNF
+3881 
-3893 GKKYPTSNKI
+3893 
-3903 GEGEEAEVYLSKD
+3903 
-3916 GKSVLKI
+3916 
-3923 IHNDAYLNPVGSKLD
+3923 
-3938 ELAYEN
+3938 
-3944 IALGDN
+3944 
-3950 ERKVIGFMK
+3950 
-3959 DPYAFNDNMLILVEQ
+3959 
-3974 PYVEGKTVDE
+3974 
-3984 IYGGDTPEALAFID
+3984 
-3998 KVMKDKGFETK
+3998 
-4009 ETPFSEDLDDW
+4009 
-4020 LVKTYYNSDFTIRDV
+4020 
-4035 NTGNVIVDKD
+4035 
-4045 GKAHIIDVY
+4045 
-4054 AFINHGEFEKFGDN
+4054 
-4068 GIPANNTKF
+4068 
-4077 EIDFTK
+4077 
-4083 SSKKSVVRKDKPQE
+4083 
-4097 KNNGSVRFRK
+4097 
-4107 DDRTTDDKAK
+4107 
-4117 HESTLFRKPSLD
+4117 LFRKQSLD
-4129 RSKNDTPLMSA
+4129 RSKNDTPLMSS

-4148 LNNWNARRIEC
+4148 LNNWNSRRIEC
-4159 WTDDKHGLRVFQQEL
+4159 FTDDKHGLRVFQQEL

-4272 DKDPQAATLAKMGV
+4272 DKDPQAVTLAKMGV

-4342 NDWYADNV
+4342 NDWYADKI

-4392 NKLWRGIG
+4392 NKLWQGIG

-4412 YGVISKDVHNRV
+4412 YGVIGKDVHNRV

-4526 PAMISEVWYKKVTD
+4526 PAVISEVWYKKVTD
-4540 HTTGETYWEA
+4540 NTTGETYWEA

-4593 AKPFKVAKHK
+4593 AKPFNVAKHK

-4625 RPAQAIHGDTASD
+4625 RPAQAINGDTASD
-4638 VTAGRLMRGMSA
+4638 VTAGRLMRGMSS

-4695 GSMLQGTVMMN
+4695 GSMLQGAVMMN

-4766 KMLSASTLGKVMS
+4766 KMLSASTLSKVMS
-4779 KVPEVIEALNERS
+4779 NVPEVIEALNERS

-4854 KSYYLFFNAGMQ
+4854 KSFYLFFNAGMQ
-4866 SLSVLSNN
+4866 SLSLLSNN
-4874 WKKHKVKT
+4874 LSRHPVKT
-4882 TAFAVGIPILFASSI
+4882 AVFAVGIPILFASSI
-4897 IPALNSWIASCFDED
+4897 IPAINSWIASCCDED

-4951 GDIALGVT
+4951 GDVALGVT
-4959 NPAFRSEKGL
+4959 NPAFRSEKGF
-4969 WLDILSQVTQILP
+4969 WLDMLSQMTQILP
-4982 VDFMGEGGDF
+4982 LDFMGEGGDVI
-4992 WGALMPDVAKPLYH
+4992 GSLIPDVTKPLYH
-5006 VWVNRDW
+5006 VMVNRDW

-5075 IITGYGGGAL
+5075 IINGYGGGAL
-5085 SDAIRTGKLA
+5085 SDAIRTGKMA

-5156 PLYVMKAIGDMKREA
+5156 PLYVMKAISDMKRES
-5171 PEFVRMA
+5171 PEFVRMV
-5178 KIHAFEKSIKE
+5178 KIHGFEKSIKD

-5201 KDRDEAK
+5201 KARDEAK
-5208 EHINQAKVK
+5208 ELINQEKVK

>member
-44 RKQGAQVGTFEHFT
+44 RKQGASVGTFEHFT

-82 PKVPDNWG
+82 PKVPDGWG
-90 QMDMGRTF
+90 QMDIGRTF
-98 ANDEMEQQLETQRDN
+98 ANDEMELEFETQRDK
-113 QASSNAKKTGS
+113 QAVSSAKKTRS
-124 DEPIVQRAKEKVNR
+124 DEPIVQRAKEKENR

-148 NILGSFANDKTF
+148 NILGSFADDKTF
-160 TPTLKEKD
+160 TPTLKKKD
-168 APAQMFRE
+168 TPAQMFRE

-204 MRDDADREAQ
+204 MRDDAEREAQ

-318 IRNHLIENG
+318 IRNHLIESG
-327 TPKNTADYIMQGALD
+327 TPKSTADYIMQGALD

-389 SAGRTTMGMA
+389 SAGRTAMGMA

-506 KGTTFADYIIGM
+506 KGTTFADYITGM

-600 FVEGALENLSIKL
+600 FVEGAIENLSIKL

-676 GEGLAMEVS
+676 GEGLAMEAS
-685 TPANGQSAYEAR
+685 TPANSQSAYEAR
-697 QETANKKQIELS
+697 QETANKKQIDLS
-709 ERTSGGQAVGKL
+709 ERTPGGQAVGKL
-721 QQYLD
+721 QQFLD

-759 GNGGKFSVSEYSKDG
+759 ENGGKFSVSEYSKDG

-814 STEDEKQECIEKA
+814 STEDEKQECIEKV

-840 LESARRSDEGDN
+840 LESARRNEEGDN

-898 DYSKRNSV
+898 DYSKRSSV
-906 EEQAIEEFKKRLTVL
+906 EEQAIEEFKKRLTGL
-921 SEDKNDMEQRT
+921 SEDKNDIEQLT

-946 DIEDSTDFTEKAQA
+946 DIEDSADFTEKAQA
-960 VNNRQASAHA
+960 VNDRQASAHA
-970 AWDEFVKNSPD
+970 AWDELVKANPD
-981 LEEWLK
+981 LEEWMK
-987 SNPDFDIADLRE
+987 SNPDFDISDLRE
-999 NFGDDVAD
+999 NFGDAVAD
-1007 RWAEVQAADS
+1007 TWAEVHAADS

-1025 VGQSIEDVV
+1025 VGQSIEDAVN
-1034 KNQVG
+1034 NQVG

-1051 GVKAVT
+1051 GVKVVT

-1064 ADKDGNEY
+1064 ADKEGNEY

-1146 APKAEAPKA
+1146 QPKVETPKEETPKGKTIIEGVEPEEKPIAKEEPKKEEAPKDETPKTEVPANEMPKIPEVPKEETPKENQSESENEPPKAEGPQ
-1155 GGAKEEVPSNEP
+1155 PSA
-1167 KEKEPKEEA
+1167 EPKEE
-1176 PAEAPKE
+1176 
-1183 IVNDGKG
+1183 
-1190 GTDNMGNILN
+1190 
-1200 SDGSIYTET
+1200 S
-1209 VKSIED
+1209 
-1215 IKDEDFDN
+1215 
-1223 PTRSIELPTIPQ
+1223 
-1235 NVSSAIGADGK
+1235 
-1246 PVIIK
+1246 
-1251 KNIFE
+1251 
-1256 KNATNHP
+1256 
-1263 ELDAADS
+1263 
-1270 RAILTNALYNP
+1270 
-1281 NLIGQTQPVK
+1281 
-1291 RPSYKVAVQTGDKN
+1291 
-1305 SIVVLDVYNDK
+1305 
-1316 KQVEIVG
+1316 
-1323 WRLINEKGLA
+1323 
-1333 KMKRQAEREGGQ
+1333 
-1345 FLILSPKDGSAAAL
+1345 
-1359 SALPHGL
+1359 
-1366 SSDGK
+1366 
-1371 DTTKSSDLQGGNET
+1371 
-1385 LTVKEGTEAP
+1385 
-1395 KNYELNDIP
+1395 NYEKNDIP
-1404 MDNEGEPVYEQVP
+1404 MDSEGEPIYEQVP

-1431 GNVAHDYAQ
+1431 SNVAHDYAQ
-1440 IRIESAGKELKEAKK
+1440 IRIEGAEKELKEAKK

-1467 LKKKQEYEDRVKAA
+1467 LKKKQEYDDRVKAA
-1481 EDKVTYWESVKDE
+1481 EDKVAYWESVKDE

-1531 AGGVSLAA
+1531 ADGVSLAA

-1557 LSAADQRSF
+1557 LGAADQRTF
-1566 VGTIAGA
+1566 VGMIASA

-1588 EYDNAYYGGAY
+1588 EYDNTYYGGAY

-1613 ALMSAKSRKGLREMA
+1613 ALMSVKSRKGLREMA

-1638 RARMRD
+1638 RERMRD
-1644 EAYHERY
+1644 DAYYERY

-1697 GKTDRENDSSR
+1697 GKADRENDSSR

-1746 GNTKD
+1746 GNTED
-1751 APLHETPSGGEVEKG
+1751 APLQETPSGGEVEKG

-1828 LKAQGIGLI
+1828 LKAQGIGHI

-1851 KAEKPKGEGPKVGEK
+1851 KVEKPKGEGPKVGEK

-1925 VRSRHEDVPGN
+1925 VRSRHEDVPSN
-1936 SGTEDKTQLAAADNG
+1936 SGTEDKTQLAAVDNG

-1977 ETAPGKQ
+1977 EAAPGKQ

-1992 DTDTPAGEGSNSEGE
+1992 DTDSPAGEGIHSEGE

-2020 GRRTG
+2020 GGRTG
-2025 SGTAGSTGSVGSG
+2025 GGTAGSTGSVGSG

-2066 SKGRDVKQETKDA
+2066 SKGRDVRQETKDA

-2092 RGKNGSVSI
+2092 RGKKGSVSI

-2125 IALIGEGIYRA
+2125 VALIGEGIYRA

-2183 EWASIKGYAGLRES
+2183 EWASIKGYASLRES

-2246 FFDESH
+2246 FFGESH

-2392 YALMRLEEINPDCMK
+2392 YALMRLEEINTDCMK

-2414 FEDARKKEVER
+2414 FEDARKKEIER

-2822 NAIFEYPVLGLTSEY
+2822 NAVFEYPVLGLTSEY

-3048 AKFVKWAESNKSVA
+3048 KKFNKWYDNEKTAAMRAEVD
-3062 PRAYISLPDVTFQQ
+3062 LPDIVFQQ
-3076 AGTKVNCRVV
+3076 AGTSVRCRVV
-3086 VVDKITDAKLRE
+3086 VVDKITDSKLRE
-3098 KADITHVDL
+3098 QAHMEKADL
-3107 NRHYDKI
+3107 SGHYDKI

-3132 TNFKMQKMSKSAVK
+3132 TNFKMHKMSKSAVK

-3199 QMEKAELREGNK
+3199 QMEKSELREGNK

-3242 GVRFRKVDDPKE
+3242 GVRFRTSDELFKEYGPRWIDEQTNEDGRHTTQVKNTINSYKKFGEFVKEDSKGRDVDVLDASSGLGLGTEWMRENGMNVDDV
-3254 IERLE
+3254 
-3259 KEPTV
+3259 EPFPSKDRTAPTYTKYDDV
-3264 KVYRAMQVIDGK
+3264 KKKYDYIISNAVLNVIPDDWRANVLHDMADKLKVGGK
-3276 LYPPMAAKVR
+3276 LVINVR
-3286 GELVEPR
+3286 GAQSIKTQGTEGKTRTTLDDPSEILVHRPDGSIKAYQKGFTKEELR
-3293 ELGEWERAD
+3293 DWCKQKLGEDYSVEIA
-3302 ENIDLA
+3302 N
-3308 IPDIDKK
+3308 KK
-3315 TGKQKVDK
+3315 
-3323 KTGELKWKFKLN
+3323 N
-3335 KGGKDAKGKKLGDVP
+3335 AGGSYDTA
-3350 AAYNPYWHTSRSP
+3350 
-3363 LNDQF
+3363 
-3368 SSAYKRPNLRV
+3368 V
-3379 VEVEVPVS
+3379 VV
-3387 ELTSGYKAERAK
+3387 K
-3399 DTVGE
+3399 
-3404 MAWHSGPV
+3404 
-3412 SSKLPK
+3412 K
-3418 EKERKVILSRWDK
+3418 EKE
-3431 PVRVL
+3431 
-3436 SDAEAADK
+3436 
-3444 IAEILKGEDIEIPD
+3444 G
-3458 NTITPSLKEELIK
+3458 T
-3471 RGLKVT
+3471 
-3477 ETDEVK
+3477 
-3483 EWNESLR
+3483 R

-3567 VTDKYDAQMS
+3567 VTDRYDAQMS

-3692 KKGLKNGDAYTAMKR
+3692 KRGLKNGDAYTAMKR

-3727 FVETGGVR
+3727 FVKTGGNNM
-3735 FSNGNSKLNGEDSE
+3735 SDE
-3749 KLFASLQNKKGK
+3749 
-3761 EYYDTVTEIARRV
+3761 
-3774 VERRNGTT
+3774 
-3782 TVSEESNGK
+3782 
-3791 SENDTN
+3791 
-3797 EGFYGGF
+3797 
-3804 KSVAHCAASI
+3804 
-3814 ITHDVERSVY
+3814 
-3824 ADVANRE
+3824 
-3831 NKSHESESAG
+3831 
-3841 ESLYADIDKN
+3841 
-3851 VQSQGLGAENKEG
+3851 QS
-3864 LANRVN
+3864 R
-3870 REIFSRLKDWA
+3870 
-3881 EQNHAWLDRRNF
+3881 
-3893 GKKYPTSNKI
+3893 
-3903 GEGEEAEVYLSKD
+3903 
-3916 GKSVLKI
+3916 
-3923 IHNDAYLNPVGSKLD
+3923 
-3938 ELAYEN
+3938 
-3944 IALGDN
+3944 
-3950 ERKVIGFMK
+3950 
-3959 DPYAFNDNMLILVEQ
+3959 
-3974 PYVEGKTVDE
+3974 
-3984 IYGGDTPEALAFID
+3984 
-3998 KVMKDKGFETK
+3998 
-4009 ETPFSEDLDDW
+4009 
-4020 LVKTYYNSDFTIRDV
+4020 
-4035 NTGNVIVDKD
+4035 
-4045 GKAHIIDVY
+4045 
-4054 AFINHGEFEKFGDN
+4054 
-4068 GIPANNTKF
+4068 
-4077 EIDFTK
+4077 
-4083 SSKKSVVRKDKPQE
+4083 
-4097 KNNGSVRFRK
+4097 
-4107 DDRTTDDKAK
+4107 
-4117 HESTLFRKPSLD
+4117 ESTLFRKPSLD

-4286 EEFRDAFHSEKKFQ
+4286 EEFRDAFHSEKNFQ

-4342 NDWYADNV
+4342 NDWYADKI

-4412 YGVISKDVHNRV
+4412 YGVISKDVHSRV

-4447 YLNNEISDGGNVSS
+4447 YLNNEISDGVKVSS

-4540 HTTGETYWEA
+4540 HITGETYWEA

-4593 AKPFKVAKHK
+4593 AKPFNVAKHK

-4613 GKQKMIIMQGNP
+4613 GKQKMIIIQGNP
-4625 RPAQAIHGDTASD
+4625 RPAQAINGDTASD

-4678 EDAAYYARFV
+4678 ENAAYYARFV

-4695 GSMLQGTVMMN
+4695 GSMLQGAVMMN

-4766 KMLSASTLGKVMS
+4766 KMLSASTLGKVMN

-4834 FKGTNA
+4834 FKETNA

-4866 SLSVLSNN
+4866 SLSLLSNN
-4874 WKKHKVKT
+4874 FVRHPVKT
-4882 TAFAVGIPILFASSI
+4882 AAFAVGIPILFASSI
-4897 IPALNSWIASCFDED
+4897 IPTINSWIASCCDED

-4951 GDIALGVT
+4951 GDVALGVT

-4969 WLDILSQVTQILP
+4969 WLDMLSQMTQILP
-4982 VDFMGEGGDF
+4982 LDFMGEGGDVI
-4992 WGALMPDVAKPLYH
+4992 GALMPDVAKPLYH
-5006 VWVNRDW
+5006 VMVNRDW

-5041 FVSFSKFINEMS
+5041 FVSFSKFINEIS

-5075 IITGYGGGAL
+5075 IISGYGGGAL

-5109 EVPMVRALY
+5109 EVPMARALY

-5156 PLYVMKAIGDMKREA
+5156 PLYVMKAISDMKRES
-5171 PEFVRMA
+5171 PEFVRMV
-5178 KIHAFEKSIKE
+5178 KIHGFEKSIKD

-5201 KDRDEAK
+5201 KARDEAK
-5208 EHINQAKVK
+5208 ELINQEKVK

>member
-44 RKQGAQVGTFEHFT
+44 RKQGASVGTFEHFT
-58 EALGYKMN
+58 EALGYRMN

-90 QMDMGRTF
+90 QMDTGRVF
-98 ANDEMEQQLETQRDN
+98 ANDEMEQQLGTQRDQ
-113 QASSNAKKTGS
+113 QAVSNAKKTGS
-124 DEPIVQRAKEKVNR
+124 DEPIVQRAKEKENR
-138 RKLKEASTSN
+138 GKLKEASKQGLIMNPLSGEPIN
-148 NILGSFANDKTF
+148 NVPTYREKKEGKYWNPVTETEMGNDT
-160 TPTLKEKD
+160 
-168 APAQMFRE
+168 
-176 SELGDGYVLDYGK
+176 VLDWS
-189 KDPKTGEVSIELERK
+189 T
-204 MRDDADREAQ
+204 
-214 KLNQQIIESLSEETE
+214 
-229 ARARKK
+229 
-235 QRETIRKEMGY
+235 
-246 ASTDANEGMGALF
+246 TDANGDKVAQTQTKQNFEADAAAKALIRSYSQSKHDKDFEDFGNRFDERLSQEKGTRKDDWSKLFDREYWSNMPEFGDGEKARIFGSDDTSFQKVYNKYGPKMASEKDFKDFLQSHSAEIAQMAGSVNMTPEGFVDRYVAPNFNSIDEEEYRNSAKKYFTPKGVKDMIVQGLLTSGEANMLHITPESYQELRNEAISDYQEYNSNKLDDKGVFSEEGLSALGKNIVTGGAQIAPSAAGFAIAGAEAKGVVKGLEMGWKALRGTGLATKVLGKAVPKTLTSLTEKYGAQTAGRILNAVNNESIGSFIQANARQFAQGSLTMGYFEANNYLATEGREKIKEGKWGELAEGLYTSGMSGLGTGMLFSGIGTVTGAL
-259 GGIRRANIEHGT
+259 GRNLGVTGRETTRLEKLKHGT
-271 ENEYVDAY
+271 E
-279 LKAMNTPEFKS
+279 KALFS
-290 KVEEAAKK
+290 ASALFVEGLGFRAEDLYDEAKK
-298 AGVDPEYLYNN
+298 GELTFGS
-309 HVLPRAKED
+309 VL
-318 IRNHLIENG
+318 ENG
-327 TPKNTADYIMQGALD
+327 GKGVIDKITMDLGMAAGKGKRPSLKQMVVGAVANTNPHVKFSAVEKNELMKSTGGKSLFEALD
-342 GIAGNM
+342 GIAEGKNVSPVY
-348 FKRGLMT
+348 
-355 ADQRTIMDE
+355 RT
-364 ATAKKAE
+364 
-371 QIDDERKKN
+371 
-380 GFFSTATLT
+380 
-389 SAGRTTMGMA
+389 
-399 ADAAAFAGAGK
+399 
-410 IAGGMMSGL
+410 
-419 SYGVNL
+419 
-425 ITKTPLG
+425 
-432 KRLFGSVIGTSAKA
+432 
-446 LEKKFGAEGAARI
+446 
-459 ANFVGNNNG
+459 
-468 FWKTLLTTGSK
+468 
-479 NTMQSGLTLANYN
+479 
-492 VMQYMTGEGYDKME
+492 KM
-506 KGTTFADYIIGM
+506 
-518 VDAGNS
+518 
-524 GFKTGLLFGAVG
+524 
-536 SVGGTLGRNVGITG
+536 
-550 TEANMIERL
+550 
-559 KHGVRKAAVKTGTFV
+559 
-574 AESLAFRTEQMAEEW
+574 
-589 AKDNKINFVDN
+589 
-600 FVEGALENLSIKL
+600 
-613 GSAMGGG
+613 
-620 KVAHFKPSHILR
+620 
-632 GLVFAEGNSGLKLTK
+632 
-647 EERSEF
+647 SEF
-653 MSNTKAKSLLEAC
+653 FNDPNISRRTK
-666 EALEPNHKTQ
+666 
-676 GEGLAMEVS
+676 
-685 TPANGQSAYEAR
+685 
-697 QETANKKQIELS
+697 
-709 ERTSGGQAVGKL
+709 
-721 QQYLD
+721 
-726 DKTISWTLRQK
+726 QK
-737 VAAALGGTMSNS
+737 VAYVVGKTIDTNMPRTERVSISQGALGTQEV
-749 RPRTDRVSVT
+749 RT
-759 GNGGKFSVSEYSKDG
+759 YSKDG
-774 ELLNTKEYNDKD
+774 ELLTVDVYKN
-786 GAEAAKQEIY
+786 AEAAEVAKQEIY
-796 LKRQDRDFK
+796 AKRDKDDFITLWVDSLKPTQSENNTALENTAK
-805 NAYLSAMRI
+805 
-814 STEDEKQECIEKA
+814 
-827 AEELGYKSAAEML
+827 ELGYDDVGVFLADWDEAQKS
-840 LESARRSDEGDN
+840 
-852 ELDKEIGD
+852 GD
-860 AYKRIAEQMEGA
+860 AVFLSKVSKTINENVGKIVADRHKQMLDTKRAIN
-872 KAKRVL
+872 
-878 DIQREVGEEFG
+878 EEFG
-889 VDLDKAMDK
+889 VDIDKVLDKKPVMWKDK
-898 DYSKRNSV
+898 EREAVKELGNRL
-906 EEQAIEEFKKRLTVL
+906 KKGF
-921 SEDKNDMEQRT
+921 SDKNDEAQNNAVARQDGADLSEQT
-932 TTASQEGSDLAEQT
+932 ELEDSDKVIESSQAVNERLDSAAEAWQKIQDENPDLAEWIKNNT
-946 DIEDSTDFTEKAQA
+946 DVTVED
-960 VNNRQASAHA
+960 
-970 AWDEFVKNSPD
+970 
-981 LEEWLK
+981 
-987 SNPDFDIADLRE
+987 IRE
-999 NFGDDVAD
+999 NFGDYVAD
-1007 RWAEVQAADS
+1007 VYMELSNA
-1017 MKAGFVDH
+1017 KAMRDGFIQNT
-1025 VGQSIEDVV
+1025 GEKIEDAV

-1051 GVKAVT
+1051 GVKVAT

-1064 ADKDGNEY
+1064 SDKDGNEY

-1082 SAGDGSY
+1082 TAGDGSY

-1132 TLQEQKTAEIQSTE
+1132 TLQEKKTAEIQSTE
-1146 APKAEAPKA
+1146 QPKVETPKEEAPK
-1155 GGAKEEVPSNEP
+1155 GKTFIEGVELEEKPTAKEEPKKEEAPKDETPKTEVPSNEMPKIPEIP
-1167 KEKEPKEEA
+1167 KEETPKENQSESENEPPKAEGPQPSAEPKEE
-1176 PAEAPKE
+1176 
-1183 IVNDGKG
+1183 
-1190 GTDNMGNILN
+1190 
-1200 SDGSIYTET
+1200 S
-1209 VKSIED
+1209 
-1215 IKDEDFDN
+1215 
-1223 PTRSIELPTIPQ
+1223 
-1235 NVSSAIGADGK
+1235 
-1246 PVIIK
+1246 
-1251 KNIFE
+1251 
-1256 KNATNHP
+1256 
-1263 ELDAADS
+1263 
-1270 RAILTNALYNP
+1270 
-1281 NLIGQTQPVK
+1281 
-1291 RPSYKVAVQTGDKN
+1291 
-1305 SIVVLDVYNDK
+1305 
-1316 KQVEIVG
+1316 
-1323 WRLINEKGLA
+1323 
-1333 KMKRQAEREGGQ
+1333 
-1345 FLILSPKDGSAAAL
+1345 
-1359 SALPHGL
+1359 
-1366 SSDGK
+1366 
-1371 DTTKSSDLQGGNET
+1371 
-1385 LTVKEGTEAP
+1385 
-1395 KNYELNDIP
+1395 NYEKNDIP
-1404 MDNEGEPVYEQVP
+1404 MDSEGEPIYEQVP

-1440 IRIESAGKELKEAKK
+1440 IRIEGAEKELKEAKK

-1512 LDGTAAREEYKKT
+1512 LDGTAAREEYKET

-1531 AGGVSLAA
+1531 ADGVSLAA

-1547 TPESFRKETG
+1547 TPESFKKETG
-1557 LSAADQRSF
+1557 LGAADQRTF
-1566 VGTIAGA
+1566 VGMIAGA
-1573 EKGGKSIERLGEELV
+1573 EKGGKSIERLGEDLV
-1588 EYDNAYYGGAY
+1588 YLDNTEYGGAY
-1599 FHGDSNDARSAIIS
+1599 FHGDTNDARSAIIS
-1613 ALMSAKSRKGLREMA
+1613 ALMSARSRKGLREMA
-1628 QPDMEREVRE
+1628 QPDMEIEVRE

-1644 EAYHERY
+1644 EAYYERY

-1697 GKTDRENDSSR
+1697 GKADRENDSTR

-1718 VLSEERIDDRGRGES
+1718 VLPEERIDDRGRGES

-1746 GNTKD
+1746 GNTED
-1751 APLHETPSGGEVEKG
+1751 APLQETPSGGEVEKG

-1772 PSDPSDAAEG
+1772 PSDPSDVAEG

-1797 ARKAYEEAKASGDAS
+1797 ARKVYEEAKASGDAS

-1851 KAEKPKGEGPKVGEK
+1851 KVEKPKGEGPKVGEK

-1936 SGTEDKTQLAAADNG
+1936 SGTEDKTQLAAADNE

-1960 GRGSGGT
+1960 GRGGGGT

-1977 ETAPGKQ
+1977 EAAPGKQ

-1992 DTDTPAGEGSNSEGE
+1992 DTNSPAGERSNSEGE
-2007 GGTPGL
+2007 GGTSGL
-2013 GGLPSGS
+2013 GGLPAGS
-2020 GRRTG
+2020 VGRTG
-2025 SGTAGSTGSVGSG
+2025 SGTAGSTGSVGNG

-2057 AKQGTSFPN
+2057 AKQGTTFPN

-2092 RGKNGSVSI
+2092 RGKKGSVSI

-2125 IALIGEGIYRA
+2125 IALISEGIYRA

-2149 QMKDCGFSDT
+2149 QMMDCGFSDT

-2183 EWASIKGYAGLRES
+2183 EWASIKGYANLRES

-2208 QVLAEPTE
+2208 QVLAEATE

-2252 KDKAHANGK
+2252 KDKAHAGGK

-2322 ANERGSTA
+2322 ANERGNTA

-2346 GTNKRLLED
+2346 GTNKKLLED

-2433 HPSEN
+2433 HPSET

-2532 MGQSGKTQFFLEHFG
+2532 IGQSGKTQFFLEHFG

-2714 YSGLLEWEKTLDFSM
+2714 YSGLLEWEKTLDFNM

-2849 TTENLALGS
+2849 TTENLALGN

-3048 AKFVKWAESNKSVA
+3048 KKFNKWYDNEKTAAMRAEVD
-3062 PRAYISLPDVTFQQ
+3062 LPDIAFQQ
-3076 AGTKVNCRVV
+3076 AGTSVRCRVV
-3086 VVDKITDAKLRE
+3086 VVDKITDSKLRE
-3098 KADITHVDL
+3098 QAHMEKADL
-3107 NRHYDKI
+3107 SNHYDKI

-3173 YDISFTGSEDP
+3173 YDISFTGSEDH

-3199 QMEKAELREGNK
+3199 QMEKSELREGNK

-3242 GVRFRKVDDPKE
+3242 EVRFRTSDELFKEYGPRWIDEQTNEDGRHTTQVKNTINSYKKFGEFVKEDSKGRDVDVLDASSGLGLGTEWMRENGMNVDDV
-3254 IERLE
+3254 
-3259 KEPTV
+3259 EPFPSKDRTAPTYTKYDDV
-3264 KVYRAMQVIDGK
+3264 KKKYDYIISNAVLNVIPDDWRANVLHDMADKLKVGGK
-3276 LYPPMAAKVR
+3276 LVINVR
-3286 GELVEPR
+3286 GAQSIKTQGTEGKTRTTLDDPSEILVHRPDGSIKAYQKGFTKEELR
-3293 ELGEWERAD
+3293 DWCKQELGEDYSVEIA
-3302 ENIDLA
+3302 N
-3308 IPDIDKK
+3308 KK
-3315 TGKQKVDK
+3315 
-3323 KTGELKWKFKLN
+3323 N
-3335 KGGKDAKGKKLGDVP
+3335 AGGSYDTA
-3350 AAYNPYWHTSRSP
+3350 
-3363 LNDQF
+3363 
-3368 SSAYKRPNLRV
+3368 V
-3379 VEVEVPVS
+3379 VV
-3387 ELTSGYKAERAK
+3387 K
-3399 DTVGE
+3399 
-3404 MAWHSGPV
+3404 
-3412 SSKLPK
+3412 K
-3418 EKERKVILSRWDK
+3418 EKE
-3431 PVRVL
+3431 
-3436 SDAEAADK
+3436 
-3444 IAEILKGEDIEIPD
+3444 G
-3458 NTITPSLKEELIK
+3458 T
-3471 RGLKVT
+3471 
-3477 ETDEVK
+3477 
-3483 EWNESLR
+3483 R

-3500 ERRAEERMEEHHVE
+3500 ERRAEKRMEEHHAE
-3514 VAKAAE
+3514 VVKAAE
-3520 KLNTKVNVCVD
+3520 NLNTKVNVCVD

-3553 YDTRTGEVHVYLPN
+3553 YDTRTGEVYVYLPN

-3601 RRMYTHLSNEEVKE
+3601 RRMYTHLSNEEAKE

-3637 KAEESVFTP
+3637 KAEESVFRP

-3692 KKGLKNGDAYTAMKR
+3692 KKGLKNGDTYTAMKR

-3727 FVETGGVR
+3727 FVKTGGNNM
-3735 FSNGNSKLNGEDSE
+3735 SDE
-3749 KLFASLQNKKGK
+3749 
-3761 EYYDTVTEIARRV
+3761 
-3774 VERRNGTT
+3774 
-3782 TVSEESNGK
+3782 
-3791 SENDTN
+3791 
-3797 EGFYGGF
+3797 
-3804 KSVAHCAASI
+3804 
-3814 ITHDVERSVY
+3814 
-3824 ADVANRE
+3824 
-3831 NKSHESESAG
+3831 
-3841 ESLYADIDKN
+3841 
-3851 VQSQGLGAENKEG
+3851 QS
-3864 LANRVN
+3864 R
-3870 REIFSRLKDWA
+3870 
-3881 EQNHAWLDRRNF
+3881 
-3893 GKKYPTSNKI
+3893 
-3903 GEGEEAEVYLSKD
+3903 
-3916 GKSVLKI
+3916 
-3923 IHNDAYLNPVGSKLD
+3923 
-3938 ELAYEN
+3938 
-3944 IALGDN
+3944 
-3950 ERKVIGFMK
+3950 
-3959 DPYAFNDNMLILVEQ
+3959 
-3974 PYVEGKTVDE
+3974 
-3984 IYGGDTPEALAFID
+3984 
-3998 KVMKDKGFETK
+3998 
-4009 ETPFSEDLDDW
+4009 
-4020 LVKTYYNSDFTIRDV
+4020 
-4035 NTGNVIVDKD
+4035 
-4045 GKAHIIDVY
+4045 
-4054 AFINHGEFEKFGDN
+4054 
-4068 GIPANNTKF
+4068 
-4077 EIDFTK
+4077 
-4083 SSKKSVVRKDKPQE
+4083 
-4097 KNNGSVRFRK
+4097 
-4107 DDRTTDDKAK
+4107 
-4117 HESTLFRKPSLD
+4117 ESTLFRKPSLD

-4211 KTMNDAV
+4211 KTMNNAV

-4286 EEFRDAFHSEKKFQ
+4286 EEFRDAFHSEKNFQ
-4300 ETLLNSGKIS
+4300 ETLLNSSKIS

-4342 NDWYADNV
+4342 NDWYADKI

-4366 FDDFDSDAERIDY
+4366 FDDFDSDTERIDY

-4400 GVTHFAIDNDYN
+4400 GVTRFAIDNDYN

-4447 YLNNEISDGGNVSS
+4447 YLNNEISDGGKVSS

-4540 HTTGETYWEA
+4540 HTTGEAYWEA

-4593 AKPFKVAKHK
+4593 AKPFNVAKHK

-4625 RPAQAIHGDTASD
+4625 RPAQAINGDTASD

-4678 EDAAYYARFV
+4678 ENAAYYARFV

-4740 NGGKTGFVQTKTIED
+4740 NGGKTGFVLTKTIED

-4866 SLSVLSNN
+4866 SLSLLSNN
-4874 WKKHKVKT
+4874 LSRHPVKT
-4882 TAFAVGIPILFASSI
+4882 AAFAVGIPILFASSI
-4897 IPALNSWIASCFDED
+4897 IPAINSWIASCCDED

-4959 NPAFRSEKGL
+4959 NPAFRSEKGF
-4969 WLDILSQVTQILP
+4969 WLDMLSQTTQILP
-4982 VDFMGEGGDF
+4982 LDFMGEGGDVV
-4992 WGALMPDVAKPLYH
+4992 GSLIPDVAKPLYH
-5006 VWVNRDW
+5006 VMVNRDW

-5075 IITGYGGGAL
+5075 IINGYGGGAL
-5085 SDAIRTGKLA
+5085 SDAIRTGKMA

-5156 PLYVMKAIGDMKREA
+5156 PLYVMKAISDMKRES
-5171 PEFVRMA
+5171 PEFVRML
-5178 KIHAFEKSIKE
+5178 KIHGFEKSIKN

-5201 KDRDEAK
+5201 KARDEAK
-5208 EHINQAKVK
+5208 ELINQEKVK

>member
-13 KADGATRAKSEQQFR
+13 KADGATQAKSEQQFR

-44 RKQGAQVGTFEHFT
+44 RKQGASVGTFEHFT
-58 EALGYKMN
+58 EALGYRMN

-90 QMDMGRTF
+90 QMDTGRVF
-98 ANDEMEQQLETQRDN
+98 ANDEMEQQLDTQRDQ
-113 QASSNAKKTGS
+113 QAVSSAKKTRS
-124 DEPIVQRAKEKVNR
+124 IESIVQREREKENR
-138 RKLKEASTSN
+138 RKLKEASKQGLIVNPLTGNPIN
-148 NILGSFANDKTF
+148 NVPTYREKKEGKYWNPVTETEMGNDT
-160 TPTLKEKD
+160 
-168 APAQMFRE
+168 
-176 SELGDGYVLDYGK
+176 VLDWS
-189 KDPKTGEVSIELERK
+189 T
-204 MRDDADREAQ
+204 
-214 KLNQQIIESLSEETE
+214 
-229 ARARKK
+229 
-235 QRETIRKEMGY
+235 
-246 ASTDANEGMGALF
+246 TDANGDKVAQTQAKQNFEADAAAKAIANELTKAADYKGKWDEFDSEFEKHHGLVYHPAEYEENKKYREEGFDDNSKMLYEKYAPKLEDVSALLGSKNATEAIVAAASKLGLAPDDFLNRYVVPATEKANEEEYRKRGIEHFMPKNAWENIKANFAVSSLGNAANESLIPEEYQNMRNEAVEAYSDANSKTLDEKGVFSKEGIQALGRNISGGTARVMPDAVGFVVAGAEAKGVVKGLEIGWKALRGTGLVTKVLGKAVPKTLTSLTEKYGAQTAGRILNAVNNESIGSFIQANTRQFAQGSLTMGVFEANNYLATEGREKIKEGKWGEFAEGLYTSGMSGLGTGMLFSGIGTATGAL
-259 GGIRRANIEHGT
+259 GRNLGITGRETTRLEKLKHGT
-271 ENEYVDAY
+271 E
-279 LKAMNTPEFKS
+279 KALFSASALFAEGLGFRA
-290 KVEEAAKK
+290 EELYDEAKK
-298 AGVDPEYLYNN
+298 GELTFGS
-309 HVLPRAKED
+309 VL
-318 IRNHLIENG
+318 ENG
-327 TPKNTADYIMQGALD
+327 GKGVIDKITMDLGMAAGKGKRPHLKQMIIGAVANTNPHVKFSAVEKNELMKSTGGKSLFEALD
-342 GIAGNM
+342 GIA
-348 FKRGLMT
+348 
-355 ADQRTIMDE
+355 
-364 ATAKKAE
+364 
-371 QIDDERKKN
+371 
-380 GFFSTATLT
+380 
-389 SAGRTTMGMA
+389 
-399 ADAAAFAGAGK
+399 
-410 IAGGMMSGL
+410 
-419 SYGVNL
+419 
-425 ITKTPLG
+425 
-432 KRLFGSVIGTSAKA
+432 
-446 LEKKFGAEGAARI
+446 
-459 ANFVGNNNG
+459 
-468 FWKTLLTTGSK
+468 
-479 NTMQSGLTLANYN
+479 
-492 VMQYMTGEGYDKME
+492 
-506 KGTTFADYIIGM
+506 
-518 VDAGNS
+518 
-524 GFKTGLLFGAVG
+524 
-536 SVGGTLGRNVGITG
+536 
-550 TEANMIERL
+550 
-559 KHGVRKAAVKTGTFV
+559 
-574 AESLAFRTEQMAEEW
+574 
-589 AKDNKINFVDN
+589 
-600 FVEGALENLSIKL
+600 
-613 GSAMGGG
+613 
-620 KVAHFKPSHILR
+620 
-632 GLVFAEGNSGLKLTK
+632 EGNKVSPVYRTK
-647 EERSEF
+647 MSEF
-653 MSNTKAKSLLEAC
+653 FNDPNISRRTK
-666 EALEPNHKTQ
+666 
-676 GEGLAMEVS
+676 
-685 TPANGQSAYEAR
+685 
-697 QETANKKQIELS
+697 
-709 ERTSGGQAVGKL
+709 
-721 QQYLD
+721 
-726 DKTISWTLRQK
+726 QK
-737 VAAALGGTMSNS
+737 VAYVVGKTIDTNMPRTERVSISQGALGTQEV
-749 RPRTDRVSVT
+749 RT
-759 GNGGKFSVSEYSKDG
+759 YSKDG
-774 ELLNTKEYNDKD
+774 ELLTVDVYKN
-786 GAEAAKQEIY
+786 AEAAEVAKQEIY
-796 LKRQDRDFK
+796 AKRDKDDFITLWVDSLKPTQSENNTALENTAK
-805 NAYLSAMRI
+805 
-814 STEDEKQECIEKA
+814 
-827 AEELGYKSAAEML
+827 ELGYDDVGVFLADWDEAQKS
-840 LESARRSDEGDN
+840 
-852 ELDKEIGD
+852 GD
-860 AYKRIAEQMEGA
+860 ADYLSKVSKTINENVGKIVADRHKQILDTKRAIN
-872 KAKRVL
+872 
-878 DIQREVGEEFG
+878 EEFG
-889 VDLDKAMDK
+889 VDIDKVLDKKPVMWKDK
-898 DYSKRNSV
+898 EREAVKELGNRL
-906 EEQAIEEFKKRLTVL
+906 KKGF
-921 SEDKNDMEQRT
+921 SDKNDEAHNNAVARQDG
-932 TTASQEGSDLAEQT
+932 ADLSEQT
-946 DIEDSTDFTEKAQA
+946 ELEDSEKVIESSQA
-960 VNNRQASAHA
+960 VNERLGSATE
-970 AWDEFVKNSPD
+970 AWQKIQDENPD
-981 LEEWLK
+981 LTEWMK
-987 SNPDFDIADLRE
+987 NNPDATVEDIRE
-999 NFGDDVAD
+999 NFGDYVAD
-1007 RWAEVQAADS
+1007 AYMELSNA
-1017 MKAGFVDH
+1017 KAMRDGFIQNT
-1025 VGQSIEDVV
+1025 GEKIEDAVR
-1034 KNQVG
+1034 NQAG

-1051 GVKAVT
+1051 GVKVVT
-1057 DNSVTVF
+1057 ENSVTVF

-1146 APKAEAPKA
+1146 TPKAEAPKA

-1395 KNYELNDIP
+1395 KNYEKNDIP

-1481 EDKVTYWESVKDE
+1481 EDKVAYWESVKDE

-1531 AGGVSLAA
+1531 ADGVSLAA

-1566 VGTIAGA
+1566 VGTIASA

-1697 GKTDRENDSSR
+1697 GKADRENDSSR

-1718 VLSEERIDDRGRGES
+1718 VLPEERIDDRGRGES

-1746 GNTKD
+1746 GNTED

-1851 KAEKPKGEGPKVGEK
+1851 KVEKPKGEGPKVGEK

-1977 ETAPGKQ
+1977 EAAPGKQ

-2020 GRRTG
+2020 GGRTG

-2066 SKGRDVKQETKDA
+2066 SKGRDVRQETKDA

-2092 RGKNGSVSI
+2092 RGKKGSVSI

-2684 LGEQAEQTIKALPKE
+2684 LGEQAEQTVKALPKE

-2822 NAIFEYPVLGLTSEY
+2822 NAIFEYPILGLTSEY

-3048 AKFVKWAESNKSVA
+3048 KKFDKWYDNEKTAAMRAEVD
-3062 PRAYISLPDVTFQQ
+3062 LPDIVFQQ
-3076 AGTKVNCRVV
+3076 AGTSVRCRVV
-3086 VVDKITDAKLRE
+3086 VVDKITDSKLRE
-3098 KADITHVDL
+3098 QAHMEKADL
-3107 NRHYDKI
+3107 SGHYDKI

-3184 KRWKDKMAATYDKYA
+3184 KRWKDKMAVTYDKYA
-3199 QMEKAELREGNK
+3199 QMEKSELREGNK

-3242 GVRFRKVDDPKE
+3242 G
-3254 IERLE
+3254 
-3259 KEPTV
+3259 T
-3264 KVYRAMQVIDGK
+3264 
-3276 LYPPMAAKVR
+3276 
-3286 GELVEPR
+3286 
-3293 ELGEWERAD
+3293 
-3302 ENIDLA
+3302 
-3308 IPDIDKK
+3308 
-3315 TGKQKVDK
+3315 
-3323 KTGELKWKFKLN
+3323 
-3335 KGGKDAKGKKLGDVP
+3335 
-3350 AAYNPYWHTSRSP
+3350 
-3363 LNDQF
+3363 
-3368 SSAYKRPNLRV
+3368 
-3379 VEVEVPVS
+3379 
-3387 ELTSGYKAERAK
+3387 
-3399 DTVGE
+3399 
-3404 MAWHSGPV
+3404 
-3412 SSKLPK
+3412 
-3418 EKERKVILSRWDK
+3418 
-3431 PVRVL
+3431 
-3436 SDAEAADK
+3436 
-3444 IAEILKGEDIEIPD
+3444 
-3458 NTITPSLKEELIK
+3458 
-3471 RGLKVT
+3471 
-3477 ETDEVK
+3477 
-3483 EWNESLR
+3483 R

-3587 MRGLLGEEGYRSMM
+3587 MRELLGEEGYRSMM

-3615 VNERMMR
+3615 VNERMMK

-3661 KVFHIVTEALHNVGY
+3661 KVFHIVTEAMHDVGY

-3682 DDVKYWLWES
+3682 DDVKYWLWAS

-3774 VERRNGTT
+3774 KQGRARIMRLGEEVEREGMESIPLSVFRILATSDKNLSGALRSSTETGPNNMEGRESSAETIHSVNLTTQKRIIDWAKENGYKFD
-3782 TVSEESNGK
+3782 ESDIKKDSFDGK
-3791 SENDTN
+3791 AWN
-3797 EGFYGGF
+3797 EDGWE
-3804 KSVAHCAASI
+3804 SI
-3814 ITHDVERSVY
+3814 IYR
-3824 ADVANRE
+3824 
-3831 NKSHESESAG
+3831 
-3841 ESLYADIDKN
+3841 
-3851 VQSQGLGAENKEG
+3851 
-3864 LANRVN
+3864 
-3870 REIFSRLKDWA
+3870 
-3881 EQNHAWLDRRNF
+3881 
-3893 GKKYPTSNKI
+3893 
-3903 GEGEEAEVYLSKD
+3903 SKD
-3916 GKSVLKI
+3916 GKSVIKYTPLCTLY
-3923 IHNDAYLNPVGSKLD
+3923 NNPTLRSLD
-3938 ELAYEN
+3938 RTMCFNHLFPDTA
-3944 IALGDN
+3944 ID
-3950 ERKVIGFMK
+3950 VIGFGY
-3959 DPYAFNDNMLILVEQ
+3959 DNDGNFSMVTKQPLI
-3974 PYVEGKTVDE
+3974 EGKTLDK
-3984 IYGGDTPEALAFID
+3984 YFNGDDAKIREYTDNFLKELGYTQKTLNEEGYEADTNGKFVLFD
-3998 KVMKDKGFETK
+3998 LNKG
-4009 ETPFSEDLDDW
+4009 
-4020 LVKTYYNSDFTIRDV
+4020 NI
-4035 NTGNVIVDKD
+4035 
-4045 GKAHIIDVY
+4045 IIDNEGKPHVIDCEVLPGGY
-4054 AFINHGEFEKFGDN
+4054 EKTNDFEVKDA
-4068 GIPANNTKF
+4068 PAESASAQTH
-4077 EIDFTK
+4077 
-4083 SSKKSVVRKDKPQE
+4083 SSDSI
-4097 KNNGSVRFRK
+4097 RFRK
-4107 DDRTTDDKAK
+4107 GGSDTQDEQSREAV
-4117 HESTLFRKPSLD
+4117 LFRKQSLD

-4342 NDWYADNV
+4342 NDWYADKV

-4400 GVTHFAIDNDYN
+4400 GVTHFAIDNDYD

-4526 PAMISEVWYKKVTD
+4526 PAVISEVWYKKVTD

-4625 RPAQAIHGDTASD
+4625 RPAQAINGDTASD

-4854 KSYYLFFNAGMQ
+4854 KGNYLFFNAGMQ
-4866 SLSVLSNN
+4866 SLSLLGNN
-4874 WKKHKVKT
+4874 FWRHPVKT
-4882 TAFAVGIPILFASSI
+4882 AAFAVGIPILFASSI
-4897 IPALNSWIASCFDED
+4897 IPALNSWIASCCDED

-4951 GDIALGVT
+4951 GDIALGLT

-4969 WLDILSQVTQILP
+4969 WLDMLSQMTQILP

-4992 WGALMPDVAKPLYH
+4992 GGALIPDVAKPLYH

-5156 PLYVMKAIGDMKREA
+5156 PLYVMKAISDMKRES
-5171 PEFVRMA
+5171 PEFVRMV
-5178 KIHAFEKSIKE
+5178 KIHGFEKSIKD

-5201 KDRDEAK
+5201 KARDEVK
-5208 EHINQAKVK
+5208 ELINQEKVK

>member
-44 RKQGAQVGTFEHFT
+44 RKQGASVGTFEHFT

-90 QMDMGRTF
+90 Q
-98 ANDEMEQQLETQRDN
+98 
-113 QASSNAKKTGS
+113 
-124 DEPIVQRAKEKVNR
+124 I
-138 RKLKEASTSN
+138 TSN

-160 TPTLKEKD
+160 TPTLKKKNT
-168 APAQMFRE
+168 PAQMFRE
-176 SELGDGYVLDYGK
+176 SELGGGYVLDYGK
-189 KDPKTGEVSIELERK
+189 KDPKTGEVSIELDRK
-204 MRDDADREAQ
+204 IRDDAKREAH
-214 KLNQQIIESLSEETE
+214 KLNQQIIGSLSKETE

-290 KVEEAAKK
+290 KVDEAAKK

-318 IRNHLIENG
+318 IRNHLIESG
-327 TPKNTADYIMQGALD
+327 TPKSTADYIMQGALD

-389 SAGRTTMGMA
+389 SAGRTAMGMA

-432 KRLFGSVIGTSAKA
+432 KRLFGSMIGTSAKA

-506 KGTTFADYIIGM
+506 KGTTFADYINGM

-620 KVAHFKPSHILR
+620 KVAHFSPSRIMR

-685 TPANGQSAYEAR
+685 TPANGKSAYEAR
-697 QETANKKQIELS
+697 QETANKKQIDLS
-709 ERTSGGQAVGKL
+709 ERTPGGQAVGKL
-721 QQYLD
+721 QQFLD

-759 GNGGKFSVSEYSKDG
+759 ENGGKFSVSEYSRDG
-774 ELLNTKEYNDKD
+774 ELLSTKEYNDKY

-814 STEDEKQECIEKA
+814 STEDEKQECIEKV
-827 AEELGYKSAAEML
+827 AEELGYNSAAEML
-840 LESARRSDEGDN
+840 LESARRNEEGDN

-898 DYSKRNSV
+898 DYSKRSSV
-906 EEQAIEEFKKRLTVL
+906 EEQAIEEFKKRLTGL
-921 SEDKNDMEQRT
+921 SEDKNDIEQLT

-960 VNNRQASAHA
+960 VNDRQASAHA

-981 LEEWLK
+981 LEEWMK
-987 SNPDFDIADLRE
+987 SNPDFDISDLRE
-999 NFGDDVAD
+999 NFGDAVAD
-1007 RWAEVQAADS
+1007 TWAEVHAADS

-1025 VGQSIEDVV
+1025 VGQSIEDAV

-1039 QAKFTGTMQDKE
+1039 QAKFTGTMQDEE
-1051 GVKAVT
+1051 GFKFKT
-1057 DNSVTVF
+1057 DNLVYVF

-1072 TLVGGDVIVD
+1072 TLVGGDVIAD
-1082 SAGDGSY
+1082 SKDFESY
-1089 SAGKS
+1089 SVGES

-1110 NFDGLNEVG
+1110 NFDGLNIVDA
-1119 TFSLEDYANRIRT
+1119 FPLENYANRIRT
-1132 TLQEQKTAEIQSTE
+1132 TLQEKKTAEIQSTE
-1146 APKAEAPKA
+1146 QPKVETPKEETPKGKTIIEGVEPEEKPTAKEEPKKDEAPKDETPKTEAAANEMPKIPEIPKEETPKENQLESENEPPKAEGLQPSA
-1155 GGAKEEVPSNEP
+1155 ESNE
-1167 KEKEPKEEA
+1167 
-1176 PAEAPKE
+1176 
-1183 IVNDGKG
+1183 
-1190 GTDNMGNILN
+1190 
-1200 SDGSIYTET
+1200 
-1209 VKSIED
+1209 
-1215 IKDEDFDN
+1215 
-1223 PTRSIELPTIPQ
+1223 
-1235 NVSSAIGADGK
+1235 VS
-1246 PVIIK
+1246 
-1251 KNIFE
+1251 
-1256 KNATNHP
+1256 
-1263 ELDAADS
+1263 
-1270 RAILTNALYNP
+1270 
-1281 NLIGQTQPVK
+1281 
-1291 RPSYKVAVQTGDKN
+1291 
-1305 SIVVLDVYNDK
+1305 
-1316 KQVEIVG
+1316 
-1323 WRLINEKGLA
+1323 
-1333 KMKRQAEREGGQ
+1333 
-1345 FLILSPKDGSAAAL
+1345 
-1359 SALPHGL
+1359 
-1366 SSDGK
+1366 
-1371 DTTKSSDLQGGNET
+1371 
-1385 LTVKEGTEAP
+1385 
-1395 KNYELNDIP
+1395 NYEKNDIP
-1404 MDNEGEPVYEQVP
+1404 MDSEGEPIYEQVP

-1431 GNVAHDYAQ
+1431 GNVAHDYTQ
-1440 IRIESAGKELKEAKK
+1440 IRIEGAEKELKEAKK

-1467 LKKKQEYEDRVKAA
+1467 LKKKQEYEGRVKAA
-1481 EDKVTYWESVKDE
+1481 EDKVAYWESVKDE

-1531 AGGVSLAA
+1531 ADGVSLAA

-1557 LSAADQRSF
+1557 LSVADQRTY
-1566 VGTIAGA
+1566 VGTIASA
-1573 EKGGKSIERLGEELV
+1573 EKGGKSIARLGEELV

-1638 RARMRD
+1638 RERMRD
-1644 EAYHERY
+1644 DAYYDRY

-1697 GKTDRENDSSR
+1697 GKADRENDSSR

-1718 VLSEERIDDRGRGES
+1718 VLPEERVDDRGRGES

-1746 GNTKD
+1746 GNTED
-1751 APLHETPSGGEVEKG
+1751 APLQETPSGGEVEKG

-1828 LKAQGIGLI
+1828 LKVQGIGLI
-1837 ERRKTIAKEMGEEP
+1837 ERRKTIAKEIGEEP
-1851 KAEKPKGEGPKVGEK
+1851 KFEKSKGEGPKVGEK

-1936 SGTEDKTQLAAADNG
+1936 SGTEDKTQLAASDNG

-1967 VEPMDRGAGG
+1967 VEPMDRRAGG
-1977 ETAPGKQ
+1977 EAAPGKQ
-1984 EGGETGKG
+1984 ESGETGKG
-1992 DTDTPAGEGSNSEGE
+1992 DTNTPAGEGSNSEGKGE
-2007 GGTPGL
+2007 TPGL
-2013 GGLPSGS
+2013 GGLSAGS
-2020 GRRTG
+2020 GGRTG

-2057 AKQGTSFPN
+2057 AKQGTTFPN

-2092 RGKNGSVSI
+2092 RGKKGSVSI

-2183 EWASIKGYAGLRES
+2183 EWASIKGYANLRES

-2252 KDKAHANGK
+2252 KDKAHAGGK

-2438 EKEMRFHTSKSLPK
+2438 EKEMRLHTSKSLPK

-2606 HADEFNTACEE
+2606 HAGEFNTACEE

-2699 KQPEARI
+2699 KQPEARA

-2849 TTENLALGS
+2849 TTENLALGN

-3048 AKFVKWAESNKSVA
+3048 KKFAKWYDNEKSAAMRAEVD
-3062 PRAYISLPDVTFQQ
+3062 LPDIVFQQ
-3076 AGTKVNCRVV
+3076 AGTSVRCRVV
-3086 VVDKITDAKLRE
+3086 VVDKITDSKLRE
-3098 KADITHVDL
+3098 QAHMEKADL
-3107 NRHYDKI
+3107 SGHYDKI

-3199 QMEKAELREGNK
+3199 QMEKSELREGNK

-3242 GVRFRKVDDPKE
+3242 GVRFRTSDELFKEYGPRWIDEQTNEDGRHTTQVKNTINSYKKFGEFVKEDSKGRNVDVLDASSGLGLGTEWMRENGMNVDDV
-3254 IERLE
+3254 
-3259 KEPTV
+3259 EPFPSKNRTAPTYTKYDDV
-3264 KVYRAMQVIDGK
+3264 KKKYDYIISNAVLNVIPDDWRANVLHDMADKLKVGGK
-3276 LYPPMAAKVR
+3276 LVINVR
-3286 GELVEPR
+3286 GAQSIKTQGTEGKTRTTLDDPSEILVHRPDGSIKAYQKGFTKEELR
-3293 ELGEWERAD
+3293 DWCKQELGEDYSVEIA
-3302 ENIDLA
+3302 N
-3308 IPDIDKK
+3308 KK
-3315 TGKQKVDK
+3315 
-3323 KTGELKWKFKLN
+3323 N
-3335 KGGKDAKGKKLGDVP
+3335 AGGSYDTA
-3350 AAYNPYWHTSRSP
+3350 
-3363 LNDQF
+3363 
-3368 SSAYKRPNLRV
+3368 V
-3379 VEVEVPVS
+3379 VV
-3387 ELTSGYKAERAK
+3387 K
-3399 DTVGE
+3399 
-3404 MAWHSGPV
+3404 
-3412 SSKLPK
+3412 K
-3418 EKERKVILSRWDK
+3418 EKES
-3431 PVRVL
+3431 
-3436 SDAEAADK
+3436 
-3444 IAEILKGEDIEIPD
+3444 
-3458 NTITPSLKEELIK
+3458 T
-3471 RGLKVT
+3471 
-3477 ETDEVK
+3477 
-3483 EWNESLR
+3483 R
-3490 FRKGEDLTPE
+3490 FRKGEELTPE
-3500 ERRAEERMEEHHVE
+3500 ERRAEKSMEEHHVE

-3661 KVFHIVTEALHNVGY
+3661 KLFHIVTEALHNVGY

-3692 KKGLKNGDAYTAMKR
+3692 KKGLKNGDAYTTMKR

-3727 FVETGGVR
+3727 FVKTGGNNMSDEQSR
-3735 FSNGNSKLNGEDSE
+3735 
-3749 KLFASLQNKKGK
+3749 
-3761 EYYDTVTEIARRV
+3761 
-3774 VERRNGTT
+3774 
-3782 TVSEESNGK
+3782 ES
-3791 SENDTN
+3791 
-3797 EGFYGGF
+3797 
-3804 KSVAHCAASI
+3804 V
-3814 ITHDVERSVY
+3814 
-3824 ADVANRE
+3824 
-3831 NKSHESESAG
+3831 
-3841 ESLYADIDKN
+3841 
-3851 VQSQGLGAENKEG
+3851 
-3864 LANRVN
+3864 
-3870 REIFSRLKDWA
+3870 
-3881 EQNHAWLDRRNF
+3881 
-3893 GKKYPTSNKI
+3893 
-3903 GEGEEAEVYLSKD
+3903 
-3916 GKSVLKI
+3916 
-3923 IHNDAYLNPVGSKLD
+3923 
-3938 ELAYEN
+3938 
-3944 IALGDN
+3944 
-3950 ERKVIGFMK
+3950 
-3959 DPYAFNDNMLILVEQ
+3959 
-3974 PYVEGKTVDE
+3974 
-3984 IYGGDTPEALAFID
+3984 
-3998 KVMKDKGFETK
+3998 
-4009 ETPFSEDLDDW
+4009 
-4020 LVKTYYNSDFTIRDV
+4020 
-4035 NTGNVIVDKD
+4035 
-4045 GKAHIIDVY
+4045 
-4054 AFINHGEFEKFGDN
+4054 
-4068 GIPANNTKF
+4068 
-4077 EIDFTK
+4077 
-4083 SSKKSVVRKDKPQE
+4083 
-4097 KNNGSVRFRK
+4097 
-4107 DDRTTDDKAK
+4107 
-4117 HESTLFRKPSLD
+4117 LFRKQSLD
-4129 RSKNDTPLMSA
+4129 RSKNDTPLMSS

-4159 WTDDKHGLRVFQQEL
+4159 FTDDKHGLRVFQQEL
-4174 AKGLKKGMNDSMDSY
+4174 AKGLKKGINDSMDSY

-4232 EELNKYAYVKSG
+4232 EELNKYAYMKSG
-4244 LERNRVLF
+4244 LERNRVLL

-4286 EEFRDAFHSEKKFQ
+4286 EEFRDAFHSEKNFQ

-4342 NDWYADNV
+4342 NDWYADKV

-4540 HTTGETYWEA
+4540 NTTGETYWEA

-4593 AKPFKVAKHK
+4593 AKPFNVAKHK

-4625 RPAQAIHGDTASD
+4625 RPAQAINGDTTSD

-4678 EDAAYYARFV
+4678 ENAAYYARFV

-4706 MPKVKGMYYQLWSDY
+4706 MPKVKGMYYQLWSYY

-4866 SLSVLSNN
+4866 SLSLLSNN
-4874 WKKHKVKT
+4874 LSRHPVKT
-4882 TAFAVGIPILFASSI
+4882 AAYAVGIPILFASSI
-4897 IPALNSWIASCFDED
+4897 IPAINSWIASCCDED

-4969 WLDILSQVTQILP
+4969 WFDMLSQMTQILP
-4982 VDFMGEGGDF
+4982 LDFMGEGGDVV
-4992 WGALMPDVAKPLYH
+4992 GSLIPDVAKPLYH
-5006 VWVNRDW
+5006 VMVNRDW

-5075 IITGYGGGAL
+5075 IINGYGGGAL

-5109 EVPMVRALY
+5109 EVPMARALY

-5156 PLYVMKAIGDMKREA
+5156 PLYVMKAISDMKRES
-5171 PEFVRMA
+5171 PEFVRMV
-5178 KIHAFEKSIKE
+5178 KIHGFEKSIKD

-5201 KDRDEAK
+5201 KARDEAK
-5208 EHINQAKVK
+5208 ELINQEKVK

>member
-44 RKQGAQVGTFEHFT
+44 RKQGASVGTFEHFT

-90 QMDMGRTF
+90 QMDTGRVF
-98 ANDEMEQQLETQRDN
+98 ANDEMEQQLDTQRNN

-160 TPTLKEKD
+160 TPTLKEKNT
-168 APAQMFRE
+168 PVQMFRE

-685 TPANGQSAYEAR
+685 TLANGQSAYEAR

-709 ERTSGGQAVGKL
+709 ERTPGGQAVGKL
-721 QQYLD
+721 QQFLD

-759 GNGGKFSVSEYSKDG
+759 ENGRKFSVSEYSKDG

-840 LESARRSDEGDN
+840 LESARRSEEGDN

-960 VNNRQASAHA
+960 VNDRQASAHA

-981 LEEWLK
+981 LEEWMK

-999 NFGDDVAD
+999 NFGDNVAD

-1051 GVKAVT
+1051 GVKVVT

-1103 GNLVQRT
+1103 GNLIQRT

-1146 APKAEAPKA
+1146 QPKVETPKA

-1440 IRIESAGKELKEAKK
+1440 IRIEGAEKELKEAKK

-1481 EDKVTYWESVKDE
+1481 EDKVAYWGSVKDE

-1525 VGETQP
+1525 VGEAQP
-1531 AGGVSLAA
+1531 ADGVSLAA

-1718 VLSEERIDDRGRGES
+1718 VLPEERIDDRGRGEN

-1746 GNTKD
+1746 GNTED

-1766 ERKEEK
+1766 ERKEQK

-1828 LKAQGIGLI
+1828 LKAQGIGLV

-1851 KAEKPKGEGPKVGEK
+1851 KVEKPKGEGSKVGEK

-1977 ETAPGKQ
+1977 EAAPGKQ

-2013 GGLPSGS
+2013 GVLPSGS

-2232 LPQQQDDVLKAETQ
+2232 LPQQQEDVLKAETQ

-2465 PELGKIYEDYIKA
+2465 PELGKIYENYIKA

-3048 AKFVKWAESNKSVA
+3048 AKFVKWAESNKSVT

-3199 QMEKAELREGNK
+3199 QMEKSELREGNK

-3231 MRRYLVSKGTG
+3231 MRRYLVSKETG
-3242 GVRFRKVDDPKE
+3242 GVRFR
-3254 IERLE
+3254 
-3259 KEPTV
+3259 
-3264 KVYRAMQVIDGK
+3264 
-3276 LYPPMAAKVR
+3276 
-3286 GELVEPR
+3286 
-3293 ELGEWERAD
+3293 
-3302 ENIDLA
+3302 
-3308 IPDIDKK
+3308 
-3315 TGKQKVDK
+3315 
-3323 KTGELKWKFKLN
+3323 
-3335 KGGKDAKGKKLGDVP
+3335 
-3350 AAYNPYWHTSRSP
+3350 
-3363 LNDQF
+3363 
-3368 SSAYKRPNLRV
+3368 
-3379 VEVEVPVS
+3379 
-3387 ELTSGYKAERAK
+3387 
-3399 DTVGE
+3399 
-3404 MAWHSGPV
+3404 
-3412 SSKLPK
+3412 
-3418 EKERKVILSRWDK
+3418 
-3431 PVRVL
+3431 
-3436 SDAEAADK
+3436 
-3444 IAEILKGEDIEIPD
+3444 
-3458 NTITPSLKEELIK
+3458 
-3471 RGLKVT
+3471 
-3477 ETDEVK
+3477 TDE
-3483 EWNESLR
+3483 
-3490 FRKGEDLTPE
+3490 DQTPE
-3500 ERRAEERMEEHHVE
+3500 ERRSEKRMEEHHVE
-3514 VAKAAE
+3514 VAKAA
-3520 KLNTKVNVCVD
+3520 KNLNTKVNVCVD

-3540 RAAIERGEKVKAW
+3540 RSAIERGEKVKAW

-3749 KLFASLQNKKGK
+3749 KLFVSLQNKKGK

-3774 VERRNGTT
+3774 SDGRARFTRLPEEYERRGVLSVPHAAARIIASAWVRDTERSSRNTASSSWGDNHGINELGENREESAMSQIEGWAKRNECWINEDDYISKGYKDNRNG
-3782 TVSEESNGK
+3782 SESVVYFVGDRVVKFANPQAHFSIEGLNGFLDNVILMNIADPEAESKIIGFSRDSNGK
-3791 SENDTN
+3791 
-3797 EGFYGGF
+3797 F
-3804 KSVAHCAASI
+3804 
-3814 ITHDVERSVY
+3814 
-3824 ADVANRE
+3824 
-3831 NKSHESESAG
+3831 
-3841 ESLYADIDKN
+3841 
-3851 VQSQGLGAENKEG
+3851 
-3864 LANRVN
+3864 RVV
-3870 REIFSRLKDWA
+3870 L
-3881 EQNHAWLDRRNF
+3881 EQ
-3893 GKKYPTSNKI
+3893 KKYAKTFEYEMDKYGEVTSKGKEIYNEWVESI
-3903 GEGEEAEVYLSKD
+3903 PEIEQQFARRGIEYDPETLEATCNGIVISDLWS
-3916 GKSVLKI
+3916 G
-3923 IHNDAYLNPVGSKLD
+3923 
-3938 ELAYEN
+3938 N
-3944 IALGDN
+3944 IAC
-3950 ERKVIGFMK
+3950 
-3959 DPYAFNDNMLILVEQ
+3959 
-3974 PYVEGKTVDE
+3974 DE
-3984 IYGGDTPEALAFID
+3984 NGIF
-3998 KVMKDKGFETK
+3998 
-4009 ETPFSEDLDDW
+4009 
-4020 LVKTYYNSDFTIRDV
+4020 
-4035 NTGNVIVDKD
+4035 
-4045 GKAHIIDVY
+4045 HIID
-4054 AFINHGEFEKFGDN
+4054 G
-4068 GIPANNTKF
+4068 NTTLVSKDKAQATVKPII
-4077 EIDFTK
+4077 IDK
-4083 SSKKSVVRKDKPQE
+4083 SSSI
-4097 KNNGSVRFRK
+4097 RFRK
-4107 DDRTTDDKAK
+4107 GGNNMSDEQSR
-4117 HESTLFRKPSLD
+4117 ESTLFRKPSLD

-4211 KTMNDAV
+4211 KAMNDAV

-4342 NDWYADNV
+4342 NDWYADKV

-4447 YLNNEISDGGNVSS
+4447 YLNNEISDGGKVSS

-4625 RPAQAIHGDTASD
+4625 RPAQAINGDTASD

-4840 KAWEKWQGWLYDRA
+4840 KVWEKWQGWLYDRA
-4854 KSYYLFFNAGMQ
+4854 KRYYLFFNAGMQ

-4874 WKKHKVKT
+4874 FWRHKVKT
-4882 TAFAVGIPILFASSI
+4882 AAFAVGIPILFASSI
-4897 IPALNSWIASCFDED
+4897 IPALNSWIASCCDED

-4982 VDFMGEGGDF
+4982 LDFMGEGGDVI
-4992 WGALMPDVAKPLYH
+4992 GSLMPDVAKPLYH

-5156 PLYVMKAIGDMKREA
+5156 PLYVMKAISDMKRES
-5171 PEFVRMA
+5171 PEFVRMV
-5178 KIHAFEKSIKE
+5178 KIHGFEKSIKD
-5189 LKKIANNEKIPK
+5189 LKKSANNEKIPK
-5201 KDRDEAK
+5201 KARDEAK
-5208 EHINQAKVK
+5208 ELINQEKVK

>member
-44 RKQGAQVGTFEHFT
+44 RKQGASVGTFEHFT

-90 QMDMGRTF
+90 QMDTGRVF
-98 ANDEMEQQLETQRDN
+98 ANDEMEQQLDTQRNN

-160 TPTLKEKD
+160 TPTLKEKNT
-168 APAQMFRE
+168 PALRFRE

-318 IRNHLIENG
+318 IRNHLIESG
-327 TPKNTADYIMQGALD
+327 TPKSTADYIMQGALD

-355 ADQRTIMDE
+355 ADQRTVMDE

-371 QIDDERKKN
+371 EIEDERKRN

-389 SAGRTTMGMA
+389 SAGRTAMGMT

-432 KRLFGSVIGTSAKA
+432 KRLFGSVIGTSARA

-506 KGTTFADYIIGM
+506 QGTTFADYITGM

-550 TEANMIERL
+550 NEAGIIERL

-574 AESLAFRTEQMAEEW
+574 AESLAFRSEQMAEEW

-600 FVEGALENLSIKL
+600 FIEGALENLSIKL

-620 KVAHFKPSHILR
+620 KVAHFSPSRIMR

-685 TPANGQSAYEAR
+685 TPTNGQSSYEAR
-697 QETANKKQIELS
+697 QETANKKQVDLS
-709 ERTSGGQAVGKL
+709 ERTPGGQAVGKL
-721 QQYLD
+721 QQFLD
-726 DKTISWTLRQK
+726 DKSISWTLRQK

-759 GNGGKFSVSEYSKDG
+759 ENGGKFSVSEYSKDG
-774 ELLNTKEYNDKD
+774 ELLSTKEYNDKD
-786 GAEAAKQEIY
+786 WAESAKQEIY

-814 STEDEKQECIEKA
+814 STEDEKQECIEKV

-840 LESARRSDEGDN
+840 LESARRNEEGDN

-878 DIQREVGEEFG
+878 DIQREVGEKFG

-898 DYSKRNSV
+898 DYSKRSSV
-906 EEQAIEEFKKRLTVL
+906 EEQAIEEFKKRLTGL
-921 SEDKNDMEQRT
+921 SEDKNDIEQLT

-960 VNNRQASAHA
+960 VNDRQASARA
-970 AWDEFVKNSPD
+970 AWDELVKANPD
-981 LEEWLK
+981 LDEWMK
-987 SNPDFDIADLRE
+987 SNPDFDISDLRE
-999 NFGDDVAD
+999 NFGDAVAD
-1007 RWAEVQAADS
+1007 TWAEVHAADS

-1025 VGQSIEDVV
+1025 VGQSIEDAV

-1051 GVKAVT
+1051 DVKVVT

-1072 TLVGGDVIVD
+1072 TLIGGDVIVD

-1103 GNLVQRT
+1103 GNLIQRT

-1146 APKAEAPKA
+1146 QPKVETPKEEIPKGKTIIEGVEPEEKPTAKEEPKKEEAPKDETPKTEVPANEMPKIPEIPKGETPKENQSESENEPPKAEGPQ
-1155 GGAKEEVPSNEP
+1155 PSA
-1167 KEKEPKEEA
+1167 EPKEE
-1176 PAEAPKE
+1176 
-1183 IVNDGKG
+1183 
-1190 GTDNMGNILN
+1190 
-1200 SDGSIYTET
+1200 S
-1209 VKSIED
+1209 
-1215 IKDEDFDN
+1215 
-1223 PTRSIELPTIPQ
+1223 
-1235 NVSSAIGADGK
+1235 
-1246 PVIIK
+1246 
-1251 KNIFE
+1251 
-1256 KNATNHP
+1256 
-1263 ELDAADS
+1263 
-1270 RAILTNALYNP
+1270 
-1281 NLIGQTQPVK
+1281 
-1291 RPSYKVAVQTGDKN
+1291 
-1305 SIVVLDVYNDK
+1305 
-1316 KQVEIVG
+1316 
-1323 WRLINEKGLA
+1323 
-1333 KMKRQAEREGGQ
+1333 
-1345 FLILSPKDGSAAAL
+1345 
-1359 SALPHGL
+1359 
-1366 SSDGK
+1366 
-1371 DTTKSSDLQGGNET
+1371 
-1385 LTVKEGTEAP
+1385 
-1395 KNYELNDIP
+1395 NYEKNDIP
-1404 MDNEGEPVYEQVP
+1404 MDSEGEPIYEQVP

-1440 IRIESAGKELKEAKK
+1440 IRIEGAEKELKEAKK

-1531 AGGVSLAA
+1531 ADGVSLAA

-1557 LSAADQRSF
+1557 LSAADQRTF
-1566 VGTIAGA
+1566 VGMIAGA

-1718 VLSEERIDDRGRGES
+1718 VLPEERIDDRGRGES

-1746 GNTKD
+1746 GNTED

-1936 SGTEDKTQLAAADNG
+1936 SGTEDKTQLAATDNG
-1951 GGEGMELES
+1951 GGEGMELEP
-1960 GRGSGGT
+1960 GRSGGGPA
-1967 VEPMDRGAGG
+1967 EPMDRGTGG
-1977 ETAPGKQ
+1977 EAAPGKQ

-1992 DTDTPAGEGSNSEGE
+1992 NADTPAGEGSHIEGE
-2007 GGTPGL
+2007 GGAPGL
-2013 GGLPSGS
+2013 GGLPAGS
-2020 GRRTG
+2020 GGRTG
-2025 SGTAGSTGSVGSG
+2025 SGNAGSTGSVGSG

-2057 AKQGTSFPN
+2057 AKQGTTFPN

-2079 KAAMMAAFAEFKK
+2079 KAAMLAAFAEFKK
-2092 RGKNGSVSI
+2092 RGRKGSISI

-2125 IALIGEGIYRA
+2125 VALIGEGIYRA

-2379 SRQHYMLSNRNES
+2379 SRQHYMLSNRNEG

-2425 IQAEYRKE
+2425 IQSEYRKE

-2606 HADEFNTACEE
+2606 HADEFNTACKE

-3199 QMEKAELREGNK
+3199 QMEKSELREGNK

-3242 GVRFRKVDDPKE
+3242 GVRFR
-3254 IERLE
+3254 
-3259 KEPTV
+3259 
-3264 KVYRAMQVIDGK
+3264 
-3276 LYPPMAAKVR
+3276 
-3286 GELVEPR
+3286 
-3293 ELGEWERAD
+3293 
-3302 ENIDLA
+3302 
-3308 IPDIDKK
+3308 
-3315 TGKQKVDK
+3315 
-3323 KTGELKWKFKLN
+3323 
-3335 KGGKDAKGKKLGDVP
+3335 
-3350 AAYNPYWHTSRSP
+3350 
-3363 LNDQF
+3363 
-3368 SSAYKRPNLRV
+3368 
-3379 VEVEVPVS
+3379 
-3387 ELTSGYKAERAK
+3387 
-3399 DTVGE
+3399 
-3404 MAWHSGPV
+3404 
-3412 SSKLPK
+3412 
-3418 EKERKVILSRWDK
+3418 
-3431 PVRVL
+3431 
-3436 SDAEAADK
+3436 
-3444 IAEILKGEDIEIPD
+3444 
-3458 NTITPSLKEELIK
+3458 
-3471 RGLKVT
+3471 
-3477 ETDEVK
+3477 TDE
-3483 EWNESLR
+3483 
-3490 FRKGEDLTPE
+3490 DQTPE
-3500 ERRAEERMEEHHVE
+3500 ERRSEKRMEEHHVE

-3520 KLNTKVNVCVD
+3520 NLNTKVNVCVD

-3540 RAAIERGEKVKAW
+3540 RSAIERGEKVKAW

-3661 KVFHIVTEALHNVGY
+3661 KVFHMVTEALHNVGY

-3774 VERRNGTT
+3774 SDGRARFTRLPEEYERRGVLSVPHAAARIIASAWVRDTERSSRNTASSSWGDNHGINELGENREESAMSQIEGWAKRNKCWINEDDYISKGYKDNRNG
-3782 TVSEESNGK
+3782 SESVVYFVGDKVVKFANPQAHFSIEGLNGFLDNVILMNIADPEAESKIIGFSRDSNGK
-3791 SENDTN
+3791 
-3797 EGFYGGF
+3797 F
-3804 KSVAHCAASI
+3804 
-3814 ITHDVERSVY
+3814 
-3824 ADVANRE
+3824 
-3831 NKSHESESAG
+3831 
-3841 ESLYADIDKN
+3841 
-3851 VQSQGLGAENKEG
+3851 
-3864 LANRVN
+3864 RVV
-3870 REIFSRLKDWA
+3870 L
-3881 EQNHAWLDRRNF
+3881 EQ
-3893 GKKYPTSNKI
+3893 KKYAKTFEYEMDKYGEVTSKGKEIYNEWVESI
-3903 GEGEEAEVYLSKD
+3903 PEIEQQFARRGIEYDPETLEATCNGIVISDLWS
-3916 GKSVLKI
+3916 G
-3923 IHNDAYLNPVGSKLD
+3923 
-3938 ELAYEN
+3938 N
-3944 IALGDN
+3944 IAC
-3950 ERKVIGFMK
+3950 
-3959 DPYAFNDNMLILVEQ
+3959 
-3974 PYVEGKTVDE
+3974 DE
-3984 IYGGDTPEALAFID
+3984 NGIF
-3998 KVMKDKGFETK
+3998 
-4009 ETPFSEDLDDW
+4009 
-4020 LVKTYYNSDFTIRDV
+4020 
-4035 NTGNVIVDKD
+4035 
-4045 GKAHIIDVY
+4045 HIID
-4054 AFINHGEFEKFGDN
+4054 G
-4068 GIPANNTKF
+4068 NTTLVSKGKAQATVKPII
-4077 EIDFTK
+4077 IDK
-4083 SSKKSVVRKDKPQE
+4083 SSSI
-4097 KNNGSVRFRK
+4097 RFRK
-4107 DDRTTDDKAK
+4107 GGNNMSDEQSR
-4117 HESTLFRKPSLD
+4117 ESTLFRKPSLD

-4342 NDWYADNV
+4342 NDWYADKV

-4625 RPAQAIHGDTASD
+4625 RPARAINGDTASD

-4840 KAWEKWQGWLYDRA
+4840 KVWGKWQGWLYDRA
-4854 KSYYLFFNAGMQ
+4854 KRYYLFFNAGMQ

-4874 WKKHKVKT
+4874 FVRHKVKT
-4882 TAFAVGIPILFASSI
+4882 AAFAVGIPILFASSI
-4897 IPALNSWIASCFDED
+4897 IPAINSWIASCCDED

-4934 NWVKVPLPIELR
+4934 SWIKVPLPIELR

-4951 GDIALGVT
+4951 GDIALGLT
-4959 NPAFRSEKGL
+4959 NPAFRSEKGF
-4969 WLDILSQVTQILP
+4969 WLDMLSQMTQILP
-4982 VDFMGEGGDF
+4982 LDFMGEGGDVI
-4992 WGALMPDVAKPLYH
+4992 GSLIPDVAKPLYH

-5156 PLYVMKAIGDMKREA
+5156 PLYVMKAISDMKRES
-5171 PEFVRMA
+5171 PEFVRMV
-5178 KIHAFEKSIKE
+5178 KIHGFEKSIKD

-5201 KDRDEAK
+5201 KARDEAK
-5208 EHINQAKVK
+5208 ELINQEKVK

>member
-44 RKQGAQVGTFEHFT
+44 RKQGASVGTFEHFT

-90 QMDMGRTF
+90 QMDTGRVF
-98 ANDEMEQQLETQRDN
+98 ANDEMEQQLETQRDQ
-113 QASSNAKKTGS
+113 QAFSNAKKTGS
-124 DEPIVQRAKEKVNR
+124 NEPIVQRAKEKVNR
-138 RKLKEASTSN
+138 RKLNKASKQGLIVNPLTGETINNVPTYREKKEDKYWNPITETDMGDAVLDWSTTDSN
-148 NILGSFANDKTF
+148 GDKVAQTQTKQNFEADAAAKALIRSYSQSKHDKDFEDFENRFDERLSQEKGARKDDWGKLFDRETWSNMPEFGDGTKARILGSDETSFQKVYNKYGPKMASEKDFKDFLQSHSAEIAQMASGVNMTPEGFVDRYVAPNFNSIDEEEYRNSAKKYF
-160 TPTLKEKD
+160 TPKGVKD
-168 APAQMFRE
+168 MIVQGLLTSGEANMLHITPESYQELRNEAISDYQENNSNKLDDKGVFSEEGLSALGKNIVTGGAQIAPSAAGFALAGAEAKGVVKGLEMGWKALRGTGLATKV
-176 SELGDGYVLDYGK
+176 LGKAV
-189 KDPKTGEVSIELERK
+189 PKTLTSLTEKYGVQTAGRILNAVNNESIGSFIQANARQFAQGSLTMGVFEANNYLATEGREKIKEGKWGELAEGLYTSGMSGLGTGMLFSGIGTVTGALGRN
-204 MRDDADREAQ
+204 
-214 KLNQQIIESLSEETE
+214 LGVTG
-229 ARARKK
+229 
-235 QRETIRKEMGY
+235 RETTRLEKIK
-246 ASTDANEGMGALF
+246 
-259 GGIRRANIEHGT
+259 HGT
-271 ENEYVDAY
+271 E
-279 LKAMNTPEFKS
+279 KALFS
-290 KVEEAAKK
+290 ASALFVEGLGFRAEDLYDEAKK
-298 AGVDPEYLYNN
+298 GELTFGS
-309 HVLPRAKED
+309 VL
-318 IRNHLIENG
+318 ENG
-327 TPKNTADYIMQGALD
+327 GKGVIDKITMDLGMAAGKGKRPSLKQMVVGAVANTNPHVKFSAVEKNELMKSTGGKSLFEALD
-342 GIAGNM
+342 GIAEGKNVSPVY
-348 FKRGLMT
+348 
-355 ADQRTIMDE
+355 RT
-364 ATAKKAE
+364 
-371 QIDDERKKN
+371 
-380 GFFSTATLT
+380 
-389 SAGRTTMGMA
+389 
-399 ADAAAFAGAGK
+399 
-410 IAGGMMSGL
+410 
-419 SYGVNL
+419 
-425 ITKTPLG
+425 
-432 KRLFGSVIGTSAKA
+432 
-446 LEKKFGAEGAARI
+446 
-459 ANFVGNNNG
+459 
-468 FWKTLLTTGSK
+468 
-479 NTMQSGLTLANYN
+479 
-492 VMQYMTGEGYDKME
+492 KM
-506 KGTTFADYIIGM
+506 
-518 VDAGNS
+518 
-524 GFKTGLLFGAVG
+524 
-536 SVGGTLGRNVGITG
+536 
-550 TEANMIERL
+550 
-559 KHGVRKAAVKTGTFV
+559 
-574 AESLAFRTEQMAEEW
+574 
-589 AKDNKINFVDN
+589 
-600 FVEGALENLSIKL
+600 
-613 GSAMGGG
+613 
-620 KVAHFKPSHILR
+620 
-632 GLVFAEGNSGLKLTK
+632 
-647 EERSEF
+647 SEF
-653 MSNTKAKSLLEAC
+653 FNDPNISRRTK
-666 EALEPNHKTQ
+666 
-676 GEGLAMEVS
+676 
-685 TPANGQSAYEAR
+685 
-697 QETANKKQIELS
+697 
-709 ERTSGGQAVGKL
+709 
-721 QQYLD
+721 
-726 DKTISWTLRQK
+726 QK
-737 VAAALGGTMSNS
+737 VAYVVGKTIDTNMPRTERVSISQGALGTQEV
-749 RPRTDRVSVT
+749 RT
-759 GNGGKFSVSEYSKDG
+759 YSKDG
-774 ELLNTKEYNDKD
+774 ELLTVDVYKN
-786 GAEAAKQEIY
+786 AEAAEVAKQEIY
-796 LKRQDRDFK
+796 AKRDKDDFITLWVDSLKPTQSENNTALENTAK
-805 NAYLSAMRI
+805 
-814 STEDEKQECIEKA
+814 
-827 AEELGYKSAAEML
+827 ELGYDDVGVFLADWDEAQKS
-840 LESARRSDEGDN
+840 
-852 ELDKEIGD
+852 GD
-860 AYKRIAEQMEGA
+860 ADYLSKVSKTINENVGKIVADRHKQMLD
-872 KAKRVL
+872 AKRA
-878 DIQREVGEEFG
+878 INEEFG
-889 VDLDKAMDK
+889 VDIDKVLDKKPVMWKDK
-898 DYSKRNSV
+898 EREAVKELGNRL
-906 EEQAIEEFKKRLTVL
+906 KKGF
-921 SEDKNDMEQRT
+921 SDKNDEAHNNAVARQDGADLSEQT
-932 TTASQEGSDLAEQT
+932 ELEDSEKVIESSQAVNERLDSAAEAWQKIQDENPDLAE
-946 DIEDSTDFTEKAQA
+946 
-960 VNNRQASAHA
+960 
-970 AWDEFVKNSPD
+970 WMKN
-981 LEEWLK
+981 
-987 SNPDFDIADLRE
+987 NPDATVEDIRE
-999 NFGDDVAD
+999 NFGDYVAD
-1007 RWAEVQAADS
+1007 AYMELSNA
-1017 MKAGFVDH
+1017 KAMRDGFIQNT
-1025 VGQSIEDVV
+1025 GEKIEDAV
-1034 KNQVG
+1034 KNQFG

-1051 GVKAVT
+1051 GVEVAT

-1082 SAGDGSY
+1082 TAGDGSY

-1146 APKAEAPKA
+1146 QPKVET
-1155 GGAKEEVPSNEP
+1155 
-1167 KEKEPKEEA
+1167 PKEEA
-1176 PAEAPKE
+1176 PNGKTIIEGVEPEEKPTAKEEPKKEEAPKDETPKTEVPANEMPKILE
-1183 IVNDGKG
+1183 IPKE
-1190 GTDNMGNILN
+1190 
-1200 SDGSIYTET
+1200 ET
-1209 VKSIED
+1209 PKENQSESENEPPKAEV
-1215 IKDEDFDN
+1215 
-1223 PTRSIELPTIPQ
+1223 
-1235 NVSSAIGADGK
+1235 
-1246 PVIIK
+1246 
-1251 KNIFE
+1251 
-1256 KNATNHP
+1256 
-1263 ELDAADS
+1263 
-1270 RAILTNALYNP
+1270 
-1281 NLIGQTQPVK
+1281 TQP
-1291 RPSYKVAVQTGDKN
+1291 
-1305 SIVVLDVYNDK
+1305 
-1316 KQVEIVG
+1316 
-1323 WRLINEKGLA
+1323 LA
-1333 KMKRQAEREGGQ
+1333 E
-1345 FLILSPKDGSAAAL
+1345 PKEES
-1359 SALPHGL
+1359 
-1366 SSDGK
+1366 
-1371 DTTKSSDLQGGNET
+1371 
-1385 LTVKEGTEAP
+1385 
-1395 KNYELNDIP
+1395 NYEKNDIP
-1404 MDNEGEPVYEQVP
+1404 MDNEGEPIYEQVT

-1440 IRIESAGKELKEAKK
+1440 IRIEGAEKELKEAKK

-1481 EDKVTYWESVKDE
+1481 EDKVAYWESVKDE
-1494 IEKLTHTTPE
+1494 IEKLTYTTPE

-1512 LDGTAAREEYKKT
+1512 LDGTAAREEYKET

-1531 AGGVSLAA
+1531 ADSVSLAA

-1557 LSAADQRSF
+1557 LSAAEQRTF
-1566 VGTIAGA
+1566 VGMIAGA

-1588 EYDNAYYGGAY
+1588 VYDNTYYGGAY

-1638 RARMRD
+1638 RERMRD
-1644 EAYHERY
+1644 DAYYERY

-1697 GKTDRENDSSR
+1697 GKADRENDSSR

-1718 VLSEERIDDRGRGES
+1718 VLPEERVDDRGRGEI
-1733 PKEHGGREKAERR
+1733 PKEHGGREKTERR
-1746 GNTKD
+1746 GNTED

-1772 PSDPSDAAEG
+1772 PSDPYDAAEG

-1837 ERRKTIAKEMGEEP
+1837 ERRKTIAKEIGEEP
-1851 KAEKPKGEGPKVGEK
+1851 KVEKPKGEGPKVGEK

-1936 SGTEDKTQLAAADNG
+1936 SGTEDNTQLAAADNG

-1977 ETAPGKQ
+1977 EAAPGKQ
-1984 EGGETGKG
+1984 ESGETGKG
-1992 DTDTPAGEGSNSEGE
+1992 DTNSPAGERSNSEGE
-2007 GGTPGL
+2007 GGTSGL
-2013 GGLPSGS
+2013 GGLPAGS
-2020 GRRTG
+2020 GGRTG
-2025 SGTAGSTGSVGSG
+2025 SGTAGSTGSLGNG

-2066 SKGRDVKQETKDA
+2066 SKGRDVRQETKDA

-2092 RGKNGSVSI
+2092 RGKKGSVSI

-2125 IALIGEGIYRA
+2125 VALIGEGIYRA

-2208 QVLAEPTE
+2208 QVLAEATE

-2252 KDKAHANGK
+2252 KDKAHAGGK

-2322 ANERGSTA
+2322 ANELGSTA

-2374 TETAR
+2374 AETAR

-2433 HPSEN
+2433 HPSET

-2562 NAEALAKQEIAFSD
+2562 NAEALAKQEVAFSD

-2699 KQPEARI
+2699 KQPEARA
-2706 HLNELRDK
+2706 HLNELRNK

-2755 SEAVKQFNDDNS
+2755 NEAVKQFNDDKS

-2849 TTENLALGS
+2849 TTENLALGN

-2982 KAGGLGRKF
+2982 KAGGLDRKF

-3027 AFGHLEEGGRMV
+3027 AFGHLDEGGRLV

-3048 AKFVKWAESNKSVA
+3048 KKFDKWYDNEKTAAMRAEVD
-3062 PRAYISLPDVTFQQ
+3062 LPDIVFQQ
-3076 AGTKVNCRVV
+3076 AGTSVRCRVV
-3086 VVDKITDAKLRE
+3086 VVDKITDSKLRE
-3098 KADITHVDL
+3098 QAHMEKADL
-3107 NRHYDKI
+3107 SGNYDKI

-3199 QMEKAELREGNK
+3199 QMEKSELREGNK
-3211 AVFGELKELA
+3211 AVFGELKELS

-3242 GVRFRKVDDPKE
+3242 GVRFRTSDELFKEYGPRWIDEQTNEDGRHTTQVKNTINSYKKFGEFVKEDSKGRDVDVLDASSGLGLGTEWMRENGMNVDDV
-3254 IERLE
+3254 
-3259 KEPTV
+3259 EPFPSKDRTAPTYTKYDDV
-3264 KVYRAMQVIDGK
+3264 KKKYDYIISNAVLNVIPDDWRANVLHDMADKLKVGGK
-3276 LYPPMAAKVR
+3276 LVINVR
-3286 GELVEPR
+3286 GAQSIKTQGTEGKTRTTLDDPSEILVHRPDGSIKAYQKGFTKEELR
-3293 ELGEWERAD
+3293 DWCKQELGEDYSVEIA
-3302 ENIDLA
+3302 N
-3308 IPDIDKK
+3308 KK
-3315 TGKQKVDK
+3315 
-3323 KTGELKWKFKLN
+3323 N
-3335 KGGKDAKGKKLGDVP
+3335 AGGSYDTA
-3350 AAYNPYWHTSRSP
+3350 
-3363 LNDQF
+3363 
-3368 SSAYKRPNLRV
+3368 V
-3379 VEVEVPVS
+3379 VV
-3387 ELTSGYKAERAK
+3387 K
-3399 DTVGE
+3399 
-3404 MAWHSGPV
+3404 
-3412 SSKLPK
+3412 K
-3418 EKERKVILSRWDK
+3418 EKE
-3431 PVRVL
+3431 
-3436 SDAEAADK
+3436 
-3444 IAEILKGEDIEIPD
+3444 G
-3458 NTITPSLKEELIK
+3458 T
-3471 RGLKVT
+3471 
-3477 ETDEVK
+3477 
-3483 EWNESLR
+3483 R

-3500 ERRAEERMEEHHVE
+3500 ERRAEKRMEEHNVE
-3514 VAKAAE
+3514 VAKAA
-3520 KLNTKVNVCVD
+3520 KNLNTKVNVCVD

-3727 FVETGGVR
+3727 FVKTGGNNM
-3735 FSNGNSKLNGEDSE
+3735 SDEQS
-3749 KLFASLQNKKGK
+3749 
-3761 EYYDTVTEIARRV
+3761 
-3774 VERRNGTT
+3774 
-3782 TVSEESNGK
+3782 
-3791 SENDTN
+3791 
-3797 EGFYGGF
+3797 
-3804 KSVAHCAASI
+3804 
-3814 ITHDVERSVY
+3814 
-3824 ADVANRE
+3824 RE
-3831 NKSHESESAG
+3831 A
-3841 ESLYADIDKN
+3841 
-3851 VQSQGLGAENKEG
+3851 V
-3864 LANRVN
+3864 
-3870 REIFSRLKDWA
+3870 
-3881 EQNHAWLDRRNF
+3881 
-3893 GKKYPTSNKI
+3893 
-3903 GEGEEAEVYLSKD
+3903 
-3916 GKSVLKI
+3916 
-3923 IHNDAYLNPVGSKLD
+3923 
-3938 ELAYEN
+3938 
-3944 IALGDN
+3944 
-3950 ERKVIGFMK
+3950 
-3959 DPYAFNDNMLILVEQ
+3959 
-3974 PYVEGKTVDE
+3974 
-3984 IYGGDTPEALAFID
+3984 
-3998 KVMKDKGFETK
+3998 
-4009 ETPFSEDLDDW
+4009 
-4020 LVKTYYNSDFTIRDV
+4020 
-4035 NTGNVIVDKD
+4035 
-4045 GKAHIIDVY
+4045 
-4054 AFINHGEFEKFGDN
+4054 
-4068 GIPANNTKF
+4068 
-4077 EIDFTK
+4077 
-4083 SSKKSVVRKDKPQE
+4083 
-4097 KNNGSVRFRK
+4097 
-4107 DDRTTDDKAK
+4107 
-4117 HESTLFRKPSLD
+4117 LFRKQSLD
-4129 RSKNDTPLMSA
+4129 RSKNDTPLMSS

-4159 WTDDKHGLRVFQQEL
+4159 FTDDKHGLRVFQQEL

-4211 KTMNDAV
+4211 KAMNDAV

-4342 NDWYADNV
+4342 NDWYADKI

-4366 FDDFDSDAERIDY
+4366 FDDFNSDAERIDY

-4400 GVTHFAIDNDYN
+4400 GVTRFAIDNDYN

-4447 YLNNEISDGGNVSS
+4447 YLNNEISDGGKVSS

-4526 PAMISEVWYKKVTD
+4526 PAMISEVWYKKVSD

-4593 AKPFKVAKHK
+4593 AKPFNVAKHK

-4625 RPAQAIHGDTASD
+4625 RPAQAINGDTASD

-4678 EDAAYYARFV
+4678 ENAAYYARFV

-4706 MPKVKGMYYQLWSDY
+4706 MPKVKGMYYQLWSEY

-4866 SLSVLSNN
+4866 SLSLLSNN
-4874 WKKHKVKT
+4874 FVRHPVKT
-4882 TAFAVGIPILFASSI
+4882 AAFAVGIPILFASSI
-4897 IPALNSWIASCFDED
+4897 IPAINSWIASCCDED

-4969 WLDILSQVTQILP
+4969 WLDMLSQMTQILP
-4982 VDFMGEGGDF
+4982 LDFMGEGGDVI
-4992 WGALMPDVAKPLYH
+4992 GALMPDVAKPLYH
-5006 VWVNRDW
+5006 VMVNRDW

-5075 IITGYGGGAL
+5075 IINGYGGGAL
-5085 SDAIRTGKLA
+5085 SDAIRTGKMA

-5156 PLYVMKAIGDMKREA
+5156 PLYVMKAISDMKRES
-5171 PEFVRMA
+5171 PEFVRMV
-5178 KIHAFEKSIKE
+5178 KIHGFEKSIKG

-5201 KDRDEAK
+5201 KARDEAK
-5208 EHINQAKVK
+5208 ELINQEKVK

>member
-13 KADGATRAKSEQQFR
+13 KADGATRAKSELQFR

-44 RKQGAQVGTFEHFT
+44 RKQGASVGTFEHFT
-58 EALGYKMN
+58 EALGYRMN

-90 QMDMGRTF
+90 QMDTGRVF
-98 ANDEMEQQLETQRDN
+98 ANDEMEQQLETQRDQ
-113 QASSNAKKTGS
+113 QAVSSAKKTRS
-124 DEPIVQRAKEKVNR
+124 IEPIVQREREKENR
-138 RKLKEASTSN
+138 RKLKEASKQGLIANPLTGNPIN
-148 NILGSFANDKTF
+148 NV
-160 TPTLKEKD
+160 PTYREKKEGKYWNPITETDMRD
-168 APAQMFRE
+168 A
-176 SELGDGYVLDYGK
+176 VLDWS
-189 KDPKTGEVSIELERK
+189 T
-204 MRDDADREAQ
+204 
-214 KLNQQIIESLSEETE
+214 
-229 ARARKK
+229 
-235 QRETIRKEMGY
+235 
-246 ASTDANEGMGALF
+246 TDANGDKVAQTQTKQNFEADAAAKALIRSYSQSKHDKDFEDFGNRFDERLSREKGTRKGDWGKLFDRESWSNMPEFGDGEKARIFGSDDTSFQKVYDKYGPKMASEKDFKEFLQSHSAEIAQMAGSVNMTPEGFVDRYVAPNFNSIDEEEYRNSAKKYFTPKGVKDMIVQGLLTSGEANMLHITPESYQELRNEAISDYQEYNSNKLDDKGVFSEEGLSALGKNIVTGGAQIAPSAAGFALAGAEAKGVVKGLEMGWKALRGTGLATKVLGKAVPKTLTSLTEKYGAQTAGRILNAVNNESIGSFIQANARQFAQGSLTMGVFEANNYLATEGREKIKEGKWGELAEGLYTSGMSGLGTGMLFSGIGTVTGAL
-259 GGIRRANIEHGT
+259 GRNLGVTGREATRLEKLKHGT
-271 ENEYVDAY
+271 E
-279 LKAMNTPEFKS
+279 KALFS
-290 KVEEAAKK
+290 ASALFVEGLGFRAEDLYDEAKK
-298 AGVDPEYLYNN
+298 GELTFGS
-309 HVLPRAKED
+309 VL
-318 IRNHLIENG
+318 ENG
-327 TPKNTADYIMQGALD
+327 GKGVIDKITMDLGMAAGKGKRPSLKQMVVGAVANTNPHVKFSAVEKNELMKSTGGKSLFEALD
-342 GIAGNM
+342 GIAEGKNVSPVY
-348 FKRGLMT
+348 
-355 ADQRTIMDE
+355 RT
-364 ATAKKAE
+364 
-371 QIDDERKKN
+371 
-380 GFFSTATLT
+380 
-389 SAGRTTMGMA
+389 
-399 ADAAAFAGAGK
+399 
-410 IAGGMMSGL
+410 
-419 SYGVNL
+419 
-425 ITKTPLG
+425 
-432 KRLFGSVIGTSAKA
+432 
-446 LEKKFGAEGAARI
+446 
-459 ANFVGNNNG
+459 
-468 FWKTLLTTGSK
+468 
-479 NTMQSGLTLANYN
+479 
-492 VMQYMTGEGYDKME
+492 KM
-506 KGTTFADYIIGM
+506 
-518 VDAGNS
+518 
-524 GFKTGLLFGAVG
+524 
-536 SVGGTLGRNVGITG
+536 
-550 TEANMIERL
+550 
-559 KHGVRKAAVKTGTFV
+559 
-574 AESLAFRTEQMAEEW
+574 
-589 AKDNKINFVDN
+589 
-600 FVEGALENLSIKL
+600 
-613 GSAMGGG
+613 
-620 KVAHFKPSHILR
+620 
-632 GLVFAEGNSGLKLTK
+632 
-647 EERSEF
+647 SEF
-653 MSNTKAKSLLEAC
+653 FNDPNISRRTK
-666 EALEPNHKTQ
+666 
-676 GEGLAMEVS
+676 
-685 TPANGQSAYEAR
+685 
-697 QETANKKQIELS
+697 
-709 ERTSGGQAVGKL
+709 
-721 QQYLD
+721 
-726 DKTISWTLRQK
+726 QK
-737 VAAALGGTMSNS
+737 VAYVVGKTIDTNMPRTERVSISQGALGTQEV
-749 RPRTDRVSVT
+749 RT
-759 GNGGKFSVSEYSKDG
+759 YSKDG
-774 ELLNTKEYNDKD
+774 ELLTVDVYKN
-786 GAEAAKQEIY
+786 AEAAEVAKQEIY
-796 LKRQDRDFK
+796 AKRDKDDFITLWVDSLKPTQSENNTALENTAK
-805 NAYLSAMRI
+805 
-814 STEDEKQECIEKA
+814 
-827 AEELGYKSAAEML
+827 ELGYDDVGVFLADWDEAQKS
-840 LESARRSDEGDN
+840 
-852 ELDKEIGD
+852 GD
-860 AYKRIAEQMEGA
+860 ADYLSKVSKTINENVGKIVADRHKQMLDTKRAIN
-872 KAKRVL
+872 
-878 DIQREVGEEFG
+878 EEFG
-889 VDLDKAMDK
+889 VDIDKVLDKKPVMWKDK
-898 DYSKRNSV
+898 EREAVKELGNRL
-906 EEQAIEEFKKRLTVL
+906 KKGF
-921 SEDKNDMEQRT
+921 SDKNDEAHNNAVARQDGADLSEQT
-932 TTASQEGSDLAEQT
+932 ELEDSEKVIESSQAVNERLGSATEAWQKIQDENPDLAE
-946 DIEDSTDFTEKAQA
+946 
-960 VNNRQASAHA
+960 
-970 AWDEFVKNSPD
+970 WMKN
-981 LEEWLK
+981 
-987 SNPDFDIADLRE
+987 NPDATVEDIRE
-999 NFGDDVAD
+999 NFGDYVAD
-1007 RWAEVQAADS
+1007 AYMELSNA
-1017 MKAGFVDH
+1017 KAMRDGFIQNT
-1025 VGQSIEDVV
+1025 GEKIEDAVR
-1034 KNQVG
+1034 NQVG

-1051 GVKAVT
+1051 GVKVVT

-1146 APKAEAPKA
+1146 TPLPESQKKETS
-1155 GGAKEEVPSNEP
+1155 KEEYVNRKNEIKP
-1167 KEKEPKEEA
+1167 EPTVGSSTSTDTTG
-1176 PAEAPKE
+1176 
-1183 IVNDGKG
+1183 VN
-1190 GTDNMGNILN
+1190 
-1200 SDGSIYTET
+1200 
-1209 VKSIED
+1209 
-1215 IKDEDFDN
+1215 
-1223 PTRSIELPTIPQ
+1223 
-1235 NVSSAIGADGK
+1235 
-1246 PVIIK
+1246 
-1251 KNIFE
+1251 
-1256 KNATNHP
+1256 
-1263 ELDAADS
+1263 
-1270 RAILTNALYNP
+1270 
-1281 NLIGQTQPVK
+1281 
-1291 RPSYKVAVQTGDKN
+1291 
-1305 SIVVLDVYNDK
+1305 
-1316 KQVEIVG
+1316 
-1323 WRLINEKGLA
+1323 
-1333 KMKRQAEREGGQ
+1333 
-1345 FLILSPKDGSAAAL
+1345 
-1359 SALPHGL
+1359 HGL
-1366 SSDGK
+1366 NEGATVTSGNSPMISDSK
-1371 DTTKSSDLQGGNET
+1371 DTTKSSDLQEGNES

-1395 KNYELNDIP
+1395 KNYEKNDIP

-1481 EDKVTYWESVKDE
+1481 EDKVAYWESVKDE

-1531 AGGVSLAA
+1531 ADGVSLAA

-1557 LSAADQRSF
+1557 LSAADQRTF
-1566 VGTIAGA
+1566 VGTIASA

-1718 VLSEERIDDRGRGES
+1718 VLPEERIDDRGRGES

-1746 GNTKD
+1746 GNTED

-1818 DEYRKALDDK
+1818 DEYRKALDGK

-1977 ETAPGKQ
+1977 EAAPGKQ

-1992 DTDTPAGEGSNSEGE
+1992 DADSPAGEGSHSEGE
-2007 GGTPGL
+2007 GGAPGL
-2013 GGLPSGS
+2013 GGLPAGS
-2020 GRRTG
+2020 GGRTG

-2066 SKGRDVKQETKDA
+2066 SKGRDVRQETKDA

-2092 RGKNGSVSI
+2092 RGKKGSVSI

-2485 VKPKLEKQAKE
+2485 VKPKLEKQAKK

-2671 TSKEPL
+2671 TSREPL

-3048 AKFVKWAESNKSVA
+3048 KKFAKWYDNEKTAAMRAEVD
-3062 PRAYISLPDVTFQQ
+3062 LPDIVFQQ
-3076 AGTKVNCRVV
+3076 AGTSVRCRVV
-3086 VVDKITDAKLRE
+3086 VVDKITDSKLRE
-3098 KADITHVDL
+3098 QAHVEKADL
-3107 NRHYDKI
+3107 SGHYDKI

-3242 GVRFRKVDDPKE
+3242 GVRFR
-3254 IERLE
+3254 
-3259 KEPTV
+3259 
-3264 KVYRAMQVIDGK
+3264 
-3276 LYPPMAAKVR
+3276 
-3286 GELVEPR
+3286 
-3293 ELGEWERAD
+3293 
-3302 ENIDLA
+3302 
-3308 IPDIDKK
+3308 
-3315 TGKQKVDK
+3315 
-3323 KTGELKWKFKLN
+3323 
-3335 KGGKDAKGKKLGDVP
+3335 
-3350 AAYNPYWHTSRSP
+3350 
-3363 LNDQF
+3363 
-3368 SSAYKRPNLRV
+3368 
-3379 VEVEVPVS
+3379 
-3387 ELTSGYKAERAK
+3387 
-3399 DTVGE
+3399 
-3404 MAWHSGPV
+3404 
-3412 SSKLPK
+3412 
-3418 EKERKVILSRWDK
+3418 
-3431 PVRVL
+3431 
-3436 SDAEAADK
+3436 
-3444 IAEILKGEDIEIPD
+3444 
-3458 NTITPSLKEELIK
+3458 
-3471 RGLKVT
+3471 
-3477 ETDEVK
+3477 TD
-3483 EWNESLR
+3483 
-3490 FRKGEDLTPE
+3490 EDLTPE
-3500 ERRAEERMEEHHVE
+3500 ERRSEKRMEEHHVE

-3774 VERRNGTT
+3774 SDGRARFTRLPEEYERRGVLSVPHAAARIIASAWVRDTERSSRNTASSSWGDNHGINELGENREESAMSQIEGWAKRNKCWINEDDYISKGYKDNRNG
-3782 TVSEESNGK
+3782 SESVVYFVGDKVVKFANPQAHFSIEGLNGFLDNVILMNIADPEAESKIIGFSRDSNGK
-3791 SENDTN
+3791 
-3797 EGFYGGF
+3797 F
-3804 KSVAHCAASI
+3804 
-3814 ITHDVERSVY
+3814 
-3824 ADVANRE
+3824 
-3831 NKSHESESAG
+3831 
-3841 ESLYADIDKN
+3841 
-3851 VQSQGLGAENKEG
+3851 
-3864 LANRVN
+3864 RVV
-3870 REIFSRLKDWA
+3870 L
-3881 EQNHAWLDRRNF
+3881 EQ
-3893 GKKYPTSNKI
+3893 KKYAKTFEYEMDKYGEVTSKGKEIYNEWVESI
-3903 GEGEEAEVYLSKD
+3903 PEIEQQFARRGIEYDPETLEATCNGIVISDLWS
-3916 GKSVLKI
+3916 G
-3923 IHNDAYLNPVGSKLD
+3923 
-3938 ELAYEN
+3938 N
-3944 IALGDN
+3944 IAC
-3950 ERKVIGFMK
+3950 
-3959 DPYAFNDNMLILVEQ
+3959 
-3974 PYVEGKTVDE
+3974 DE
-3984 IYGGDTPEALAFID
+3984 NGIF
-3998 KVMKDKGFETK
+3998 
-4009 ETPFSEDLDDW
+4009 
-4020 LVKTYYNSDFTIRDV
+4020 
-4035 NTGNVIVDKD
+4035 
-4045 GKAHIIDVY
+4045 HIID
-4054 AFINHGEFEKFGDN
+4054 G
-4068 GIPANNTKF
+4068 NTTLVSKDKAQATVKPII
-4077 EIDFTK
+4077 IDK
-4083 SSKKSVVRKDKPQE
+4083 SSSI
-4097 KNNGSVRFRK
+4097 RFRK
-4107 DDRTTDDKAK
+4107 GGNNMSDEQSR
-4117 HESTLFRKPSLD
+4117 ESTLFRKQSLD

-4342 NDWYADNV
+4342 NDWYADKV

-4625 RPAQAIHGDTASD
+4625 RPAQAINGDTASD

-4840 KAWEKWQGWLYDRA
+4840 KAWEKWQGWLYDKA
-4854 KSYYLFFNAGMQ
+4854 KGNYLFFNAGMQ
-4866 SLSVLSNN
+4866 SLSVLTNN
-4874 WKKHKVKT
+4874 FMRHKVKT
-4882 TAFAVGIPILFASSI
+4882 AAFAVGIPILFASSI
-4897 IPALNSWIASCFDED
+4897 IPAINSWIASCCDED

-4934 NWVKVPLPIELR
+4934 NWVKIPLPIELR
-4946 AFYGF
+4946 AFYGL
-4951 GDIALGVT
+4951 GDVALGVV

-4969 WLDILSQVTQILP
+4969 WLDILSQMTQILP
-4982 VDFMGEGGDF
+4982 LDFMGEGGDL
-4992 WGALMPDVAKPLYH
+4992 WGALAPDWMKPLYH
-5006 VWVNRDW
+5006 VAVNRDW

-5156 PLYVMKAIGDMKREA
+5156 PLYVMKAISDMKRES
-5171 PEFVRMA
+5171 PEFVRMV
-5178 KIHAFEKSIKE
+5178 KIHGFEKSIKD

-5201 KDRDEAK
+5201 KARDEAK
-5208 EHINQAKVK
+5208 ELINQEKVK

>member
-44 RKQGAQVGTFEHFT
+44 RKQGASVGTFEHFT

-90 QMDMGRTF
+90 QIDTGRVF
-98 ANDEMEQQLETQRDN
+98 ANDEMEQQLETQRDQ
-113 QASSNAKKTGS
+113 QAVSSAKKTRS
-124 DEPIVQRAKEKVNR
+124 IEPIVQREKEKENR
-138 RKLKEASTSN
+138 RKLKEASKQGLIANPLTGKPIN
-148 NILGSFANDKTF
+148 NV
-160 TPTLKEKD
+160 PTYREKKEGKYWNPITETDMGD
-168 APAQMFRE
+168 A
-176 SELGDGYVLDYGK
+176 VLDWS
-189 KDPKTGEVSIELERK
+189 T
-204 MRDDADREAQ
+204 
-214 KLNQQIIESLSEETE
+214 
-229 ARARKK
+229 
-235 QRETIRKEMGY
+235 
-246 ASTDANEGMGALF
+246 TDANGDKVAQTQTKQNFEADAAAKALIRSYSQSKHDKDFEDFENRFNERLSQEKGTRKDDWGKLFDWEWWSNMPEVGDGKKARIFGSKDSPFQKVYNKYGPKMASEKDFKDFLQSHSAEIAQMASSVNMTPEGFVDRYVAPNVNSIDEEEYRNSAKKYFTPKGVKDMIVQGLLTSGEANMLHITPESYQELRNEAISDYQEYNSNKLDDKGVFSEEGLSALGKNIVTGGAQIAPSAAGFALAGAEAKGVVKGLEMGWKALRGTGLATKVLGKAVPKTLTSLTEKYGAQTAGRILNAVNNESIGSVIQANARQFAQGSLTMGYFEANNYLATEGREKIKEGKWGELAEGLYTSGMSGLGTGMLFSGIGTVTGAL
-259 GGIRRANIEHGT
+259 GRNLGITGRETTRLEKLKHGT
-271 ENEYVDAY
+271 E
-279 LKAMNTPEFKS
+279 KALFS
-290 KVEEAAKK
+290 ASALFVEGLGFRAEDLYDEAKK
-298 AGVDPEYLYNN
+298 GELTFGS
-309 HVLPRAKED
+309 VL
-318 IRNHLIENG
+318 ENG
-327 TPKNTADYIMQGALD
+327 GKGVIDKITMDLGMAAGKGKRPSLKQMVVGAVANTNPHVKFSAVEKNELMKSTGGKSLFEALD
-342 GIAGNM
+342 GIAEGKNVSPVY
-348 FKRGLMT
+348 
-355 ADQRTIMDE
+355 RT
-364 ATAKKAE
+364 
-371 QIDDERKKN
+371 
-380 GFFSTATLT
+380 
-389 SAGRTTMGMA
+389 
-399 ADAAAFAGAGK
+399 
-410 IAGGMMSGL
+410 
-419 SYGVNL
+419 
-425 ITKTPLG
+425 
-432 KRLFGSVIGTSAKA
+432 
-446 LEKKFGAEGAARI
+446 
-459 ANFVGNNNG
+459 
-468 FWKTLLTTGSK
+468 
-479 NTMQSGLTLANYN
+479 
-492 VMQYMTGEGYDKME
+492 KM
-506 KGTTFADYIIGM
+506 
-518 VDAGNS
+518 
-524 GFKTGLLFGAVG
+524 
-536 SVGGTLGRNVGITG
+536 
-550 TEANMIERL
+550 
-559 KHGVRKAAVKTGTFV
+559 
-574 AESLAFRTEQMAEEW
+574 
-589 AKDNKINFVDN
+589 
-600 FVEGALENLSIKL
+600 
-613 GSAMGGG
+613 
-620 KVAHFKPSHILR
+620 
-632 GLVFAEGNSGLKLTK
+632 
-647 EERSEF
+647 SEF
-653 MSNTKAKSLLEAC
+653 FNDPNISRRTK
-666 EALEPNHKTQ
+666 
-676 GEGLAMEVS
+676 
-685 TPANGQSAYEAR
+685 
-697 QETANKKQIELS
+697 
-709 ERTSGGQAVGKL
+709 
-721 QQYLD
+721 
-726 DKTISWTLRQK
+726 QK
-737 VAAALGGTMSNS
+737 VAYVVGKTIDTNMPRTERVSISQGALGTQEV
-749 RPRTDRVSVT
+749 RT
-759 GNGGKFSVSEYSKDG
+759 YSKDG
-774 ELLNTKEYNDKD
+774 ELLTVDVYKN
-786 GAEAAKQEIY
+786 AEAAEVAKQEIY
-796 LKRQDRDFK
+796 AKRDKDDFITLWVDSLKPTQSENNTALENTVK
-805 NAYLSAMRI
+805 
-814 STEDEKQECIEKA
+814 
-827 AEELGYKSAAEML
+827 ELGYDDVGVFLADWDEAQKS
-840 LESARRSDEGDN
+840 
-852 ELDKEIGD
+852 GD
-860 AYKRIAEQMEGA
+860 ADFLSKVSKTINENVGKIVADRHKQMLDTKRAIN
-872 KAKRVL
+872 
-878 DIQREVGEEFG
+878 EEFG
-889 VDLDKAMDK
+889 VDIDKVLDKKPVMWKDK
-898 DYSKRNSV
+898 EREAVKELGNRL
-906 EEQAIEEFKKRLTVL
+906 KKGF
-921 SEDKNDMEQRT
+921 SDKNDEAHNNAVARQDGADLSEQT
-932 TTASQEGSDLAEQT
+932 ELEDSDKVIESSQAVNERLDSAAEAWQKIQDENPDLAE
-946 DIEDSTDFTEKAQA
+946 
-960 VNNRQASAHA
+960 
-970 AWDEFVKNSPD
+970 WMKN
-981 LEEWLK
+981 
-987 SNPDFDIADLRE
+987 NPDATVEDIRE
-999 NFGDDVAD
+999 NFGDYVAD
-1007 RWAEVQAADS
+1007 AYMELSNA
-1017 MKAGFVDH
+1017 KAMRDGFIQNT
-1025 VGQSIEDVV
+1025 GEKIEDAVR
-1034 KNQVG
+1034 NQVG

-1051 GVKAVT
+1051 GVEVVT

-1481 EDKVTYWESVKDE
+1481 EDKVTYWESVKEE

-1525 VGETQP
+1525 VGEAQP
-1531 AGGVSLAA
+1531 ADGVSLAA

-1690 NQINKEH
+1690 NQIEKEH
-1697 GKTDRENDSSR
+1697 GKADRENDSSR

-1718 VLSEERIDDRGRGES
+1718 VLPEERIDDRGRGES

-1746 GNTKD
+1746 GNTED

-1766 ERKEEK
+1766 EHKEEK

-1967 VEPMDRGAGG
+1967 VESMDRGAGG
-1977 ETAPGKQ
+1977 EAAPGKQ

-2125 IALIGEGIYRA
+2125 VALIGEGIYRA

-3199 QMEKAELREGNK
+3199 QMEKSELREGNK

-3242 GVRFRKVDDPKE
+3242 GVRFR
-3254 IERLE
+3254 
-3259 KEPTV
+3259 
-3264 KVYRAMQVIDGK
+3264 
-3276 LYPPMAAKVR
+3276 
-3286 GELVEPR
+3286 
-3293 ELGEWERAD
+3293 
-3302 ENIDLA
+3302 
-3308 IPDIDKK
+3308 
-3315 TGKQKVDK
+3315 
-3323 KTGELKWKFKLN
+3323 
-3335 KGGKDAKGKKLGDVP
+3335 
-3350 AAYNPYWHTSRSP
+3350 
-3363 LNDQF
+3363 
-3368 SSAYKRPNLRV
+3368 
-3379 VEVEVPVS
+3379 
-3387 ELTSGYKAERAK
+3387 
-3399 DTVGE
+3399 
-3404 MAWHSGPV
+3404 
-3412 SSKLPK
+3412 
-3418 EKERKVILSRWDK
+3418 
-3431 PVRVL
+3431 
-3436 SDAEAADK
+3436 
-3444 IAEILKGEDIEIPD
+3444 
-3458 NTITPSLKEELIK
+3458 
-3471 RGLKVT
+3471 
-3477 ETDEVK
+3477 TDE
-3483 EWNESLR
+3483 
-3490 FRKGEDLTPE
+3490 DQTPE
-3500 ERRAEERMEEHHVE
+3500 ERRSEKRMEEHHVE

-3520 KLNTKVNVCVD
+3520 NLNTKVNVCVD

-3540 RAAIERGEKVKAW
+3540 RSAIERGEKVKAW

-3831 NKSHESESAG
+3831 NKSRESESAG

-3851 VQSQGLGAENKEG
+3851 VQSQRLGAENKEG

-4083 SSKKSVVRKDKPQE
+4083 PSKKSVVRKDKPQE
-4097 KNNGSVRFRK
+4097 ENNGSVRFRK
-4107 DDRTTDDKAK
+4107 DDKTTDDKAK
-4117 HESTLFRKPSLD
+4117 HEATLFRKPSLD

-4342 NDWYADNV
+4342 NDWYADKV

-4379 VMNTEATLGEESK
+4379 VMNTEVTLGEESK

-4625 RPAQAIHGDTASD
+4625 RPAQAINGDTASD

-4678 EDAAYYARFV
+4678 ENAAYYARFV

-4840 KAWEKWQGWLYDRA
+4840 KVWEKWQGWLYDRA
-4854 KSYYLFFNAGMQ
+4854 KRYYLFFNAGMQ
-4866 SLSVLSNN
+4866 SLSVLTNN
-4874 WKKHKVKT
+4874 FVRHKVKT
-4882 TAFAVGIPILFASSI
+4882 AAFAVGIPILFASSI
-4897 IPALNSWIASCFDED
+4897 IPALNSWIASCCDED

-4951 GDIALGVT
+4951 GDIALGLT

-4969 WLDILSQVTQILP
+4969 WLDMLSQMTQILP

-5156 PLYVMKAIGDMKREA
+5156 PLYVMKAISDMKRES
-5171 PEFVRMA
+5171 PEFVRMV
-5178 KIHAFEKSIKE
+5178 KIHGFEKSIKD

-5201 KDRDEAK
+5201 KARDEAK
-5208 EHINQAKVK
+5208 ELINQEKVK

>member
-44 RKQGAQVGTFEHFT
+44 RKQGVSVGTFEHFT
-58 EALGYKMN
+58 EALGYRMN

-90 QMDMGRTF
+90 QMDTGRVF
-98 ANDEMEQQLETQRDN
+98 ANDEMEQQLDTQRDN

-124 DEPIVQRAKEKVNR
+124 DEPIVQRAKEKLNR
-138 RKLKEASTSN
+138 THLKEASKSGAIMNPLTGDPIN
-148 NILGSFANDKTF
+148 NV
-160 TPTLKEKD
+160 PTYKEKKEGKYWNPITETDMGD
-168 APAQMFRE
+168 A
-176 SELGDGYVLDYGK
+176 VLDWS
-189 KDPKTGEVSIELERK
+189 T
-204 MRDDADREAQ
+204 
-214 KLNQQIIESLSEETE
+214 
-229 ARARKK
+229 
-235 QRETIRKEMGY
+235 
-246 ASTDANEGMGALF
+246 TDANGDKVAQTQAKQNFEADAAAKALIRSYSQSKHDKDFEDFGNRFDERLSQEKGTRKDDWGKLFDPEWWSNMPEFGDGEKARIFGSDDTSFQKVYNKYGPKMASEKDFKEFLQSHSAEIAQMAGSVNMTPEGFVDRYVAPNFNSIDEEEYRNSAKKYFTPKVVKDMIVQGLLTSGEANMLHITPESYQELRNEAISDYQEYNSNKLDDKGVFSEEGLSALGKNIVTGGAQIAPSAAGFALAGAEAKGVVKGLEMGWKALRGTGLATKVLGKAVPKTLTSLTEKYGAQTAGRILNAVNNESIGSFIQANARQFAQGSLTMGYFEANNYLATEGREKIKEGKWGELAEGLYTSGMSGLGTGMLFSGIGTVTGAL
-259 GGIRRANIEHGT
+259 GRNLGVTGRETTRLEKLKHGT
-271 ENEYVDAY
+271 E
-279 LKAMNTPEFKS
+279 KALFS
-290 KVEEAAKK
+290 ASALFVEGLGFRAEDLYDEAKK
-298 AGVDPEYLYNN
+298 GELTFGS
-309 HVLPRAKED
+309 VL
-318 IRNHLIENG
+318 ENG
-327 TPKNTADYIMQGALD
+327 GKGVIDKITMDLGMAAGKGKRPSLKQMVVGAVANTNPHVKFSAVEKNELMKSTGGKSLFEALD
-342 GIAGNM
+342 GIAEGKNVSPVY
-348 FKRGLMT
+348 
-355 ADQRTIMDE
+355 RT
-364 ATAKKAE
+364 
-371 QIDDERKKN
+371 
-380 GFFSTATLT
+380 
-389 SAGRTTMGMA
+389 
-399 ADAAAFAGAGK
+399 
-410 IAGGMMSGL
+410 
-419 SYGVNL
+419 
-425 ITKTPLG
+425 
-432 KRLFGSVIGTSAKA
+432 
-446 LEKKFGAEGAARI
+446 
-459 ANFVGNNNG
+459 
-468 FWKTLLTTGSK
+468 
-479 NTMQSGLTLANYN
+479 
-492 VMQYMTGEGYDKME
+492 KM
-506 KGTTFADYIIGM
+506 
-518 VDAGNS
+518 
-524 GFKTGLLFGAVG
+524 
-536 SVGGTLGRNVGITG
+536 
-550 TEANMIERL
+550 
-559 KHGVRKAAVKTGTFV
+559 
-574 AESLAFRTEQMAEEW
+574 
-589 AKDNKINFVDN
+589 
-600 FVEGALENLSIKL
+600 
-613 GSAMGGG
+613 
-620 KVAHFKPSHILR
+620 
-632 GLVFAEGNSGLKLTK
+632 
-647 EERSEF
+647 SEF
-653 MSNTKAKSLLEAC
+653 FNDPNISRRTK
-666 EALEPNHKTQ
+666 
-676 GEGLAMEVS
+676 
-685 TPANGQSAYEAR
+685 
-697 QETANKKQIELS
+697 
-709 ERTSGGQAVGKL
+709 
-721 QQYLD
+721 
-726 DKTISWTLRQK
+726 QK
-737 VAAALGGTMSNS
+737 VAYVVGKTIDTNMPRTERVSISQGALGTQEV
-749 RPRTDRVSVT
+749 RT
-759 GNGGKFSVSEYSKDG
+759 YSKDG
-774 ELLNTKEYNDKD
+774 ELLTVDVYKN
-786 GAEAAKQEIY
+786 AEAAEVAKQEIY
-796 LKRQDRDFK
+796 AKRDKDDFITLWVDSLKPTQSENNTALENTAK
-805 NAYLSAMRI
+805 
-814 STEDEKQECIEKA
+814 
-827 AEELGYKSAAEML
+827 ELGYDDVGVFLADWDEAQKS
-840 LESARRSDEGDN
+840 
-852 ELDKEIGD
+852 GD
-860 AYKRIAEQMEGA
+860 ADFLSKVSKTINENVGKIVADRHKQMLDTKRAIN
-872 KAKRVL
+872 
-878 DIQREVGEEFG
+878 EEFG
-889 VDLDKAMDK
+889 VDIDKVLDKKPVMWKDK
-898 DYSKRNSV
+898 EREAVKELGNRL
-906 EEQAIEEFKKRLTVL
+906 KKGF
-921 SEDKNDMEQRT
+921 SDKNDEAQNNAVARQDGADLSEQT
-932 TTASQEGSDLAEQT
+932 ELEDSEKVIESSQAVNERLGSATEAWQKMQEENPDLAE
-946 DIEDSTDFTEKAQA
+946 
-960 VNNRQASAHA
+960 
-970 AWDEFVKNSPD
+970 WMKN
-981 LEEWLK
+981 
-987 SNPDFDIADLRE
+987 NPDATVEDIRE
-999 NFGDDVAD
+999 NFGDYVAD
-1007 RWAEVQAADS
+1007 AYMELSNA
-1017 MKAGFVDH
+1017 KAMRDGFIQNT
-1025 VGQSIEDVV
+1025 GEKIEDAVR
-1034 KNQVG
+1034 NQVG

-1051 GVKAVT
+1051 GVEVVT

-1072 TLVGGDVIVD
+1072 TLIGGDVIVD

-1103 GNLVQRT
+1103 GNLVQLT

-1146 APKAEAPKA
+1146 APLPESQKKETSKEEIPSEAPKS
-1155 GGAKEEVPSNEP
+1155 E
-1167 KEKEPKEEA
+1167 EPKEEDFIRNSNS
-1176 PAEAPKE
+1176 EEKLSSE
-1183 IVNDGKG
+1183 KDEW
-1190 GTDNMGNILN
+1190 GNPLIKA
-1200 SDGSIYTET
+1200 SDGSVDFGEISEGYGLQAAPIRLSLGENKKNPETGKDEGYGLLHIEARHGDQIRKAGFNSVEEFVESIARDYTEIREGVQIGT
-1209 VKSIED
+1209 TQTYLLVK
-1215 IKDEDFDN
+1215 KDGHAN
-1223 PTRSIELPTIPQ
+1223 TLYIEL
-1235 NVSSAIGADGK
+1235 SRDGK
-1246 PVIIK
+1246 YWNVNSAGIFKEKYVNRKNEIK
-1251 KNIFE
+1251 
-1256 KNATNHP
+1256 P
-1263 ELDAADS
+1263 EPTVGSSTSTD
-1270 RAILTNALYNP
+1270 T
-1281 NLIGQTQPVK
+1281 
-1291 RPSYKVAVQTGDKN
+1291 TGVN
-1305 SIVVLDVYNDK
+1305 
-1316 KQVEIVG
+1316 
-1323 WRLINEKGLA
+1323 
-1333 KMKRQAEREGGQ
+1333 
-1345 FLILSPKDGSAAAL
+1345 
-1359 SALPHGL
+1359 HGL
-1366 SSDGK
+1366 NEGATVTSGNSPMISDGK

-1395 KNYELNDIP
+1395 KNYEKNDIP

-1481 EDKVTYWESVKDE
+1481 EDKVAYWESVKDE

-1531 AGGVSLAA
+1531 ADGVSLAA

-1557 LSAADQRSF
+1557 LSAADQRTF
-1566 VGTIAGA
+1566 VGTIASA

-1697 GKTDRENDSSR
+1697 GKADRENDSSR

-1718 VLSEERIDDRGRGES
+1718 VLPEERIDDRGRGES

-1746 GNTKD
+1746 GNTED

-1772 PSDPSDAAEG
+1772 PSDPSNAAEG

-1851 KAEKPKGEGPKVGEK
+1851 KVEKPKGEGPKVGEK

-1977 ETAPGKQ
+1977 EAAPGKQ

-2020 GRRTG
+2020 GGRTG

-2066 SKGRDVKQETKDA
+2066 SKGRDVRQETKDA

-2092 RGKNGSVSI
+2092 RGKKGSVSI

-2622 IFGDAYRK
+2622 IFGDAYRN

-2951 AGHGAIARYVP
+2951 AGHGAIARYIP

-3048 AKFVKWAESNKSVA
+3048 KKFDKWYDNEKTAAMRAEVD
-3062 PRAYISLPDVTFQQ
+3062 LPDIVFQQ
-3076 AGTKVNCRVV
+3076 AGTSVRCRVV
-3086 VVDKITDAKLRE
+3086 VVDKITDSKLRE
-3098 KADITHVDL
+3098 QAHMEKADL
-3107 NRHYDKI
+3107 SGHYDKI

-3121 RGVEVPDRIID
+3121 RNIEVPDRIID

-3199 QMEKAELREGNK
+3199 QMEKSELREGNK

-3242 GVRFRKVDDPKE
+3242 G
-3254 IERLE
+3254 
-3259 KEPTV
+3259 T
-3264 KVYRAMQVIDGK
+3264 
-3276 LYPPMAAKVR
+3276 
-3286 GELVEPR
+3286 
-3293 ELGEWERAD
+3293 
-3302 ENIDLA
+3302 
-3308 IPDIDKK
+3308 
-3315 TGKQKVDK
+3315 
-3323 KTGELKWKFKLN
+3323 
-3335 KGGKDAKGKKLGDVP
+3335 
-3350 AAYNPYWHTSRSP
+3350 
-3363 LNDQF
+3363 
-3368 SSAYKRPNLRV
+3368 
-3379 VEVEVPVS
+3379 
-3387 ELTSGYKAERAK
+3387 
-3399 DTVGE
+3399 
-3404 MAWHSGPV
+3404 
-3412 SSKLPK
+3412 
-3418 EKERKVILSRWDK
+3418 
-3431 PVRVL
+3431 
-3436 SDAEAADK
+3436 
-3444 IAEILKGEDIEIPD
+3444 
-3458 NTITPSLKEELIK
+3458 
-3471 RGLKVT
+3471 
-3477 ETDEVK
+3477 
-3483 EWNESLR
+3483 R

-3615 VNERMMR
+3615 VNERMMK

-3661 KVFHIVTEALHNVGY
+3661 KVFHIVTEAMHDVGY

-3682 DDVKYWLWES
+3682 DDVKYWLWAS

-3851 VQSQGLGAENKEG
+3851 VQSQRLGAENKEG

-4083 SSKKSVVRKDKPQE
+4083 PSKKSVVRKDKPQE

-4310 LAEYYKALDDFIKDF
+4310 LAEYYKALDDFIKGF

-4342 NDWYADNV
+4342 NDWYADKV

-4625 RPAQAIHGDTASD
+4625 RPAQAINGDTASD

-4678 EDAAYYARFV
+4678 ENAAYYARFV

-4755 LEKHIRNEATQ
+4755 LEKYIRNEATQ

-4840 KAWEKWQGWLYDRA
+4840 KAWEKWQGWLYDKA
-4854 KSYYLFFNAGMQ
+4854 KGNYLFFNAGMQ
-4866 SLSVLSNN
+4866 SLSVLTNN
-4874 WKKHKVKT
+4874 FMRHKVKT
-4882 TAFAVGIPILFASSI
+4882 AAFAVGIPILFASSI
-4897 IPALNSWIASCFDED
+4897 IPAINSWIASCCDED

-4934 NWVKVPLPIELR
+4934 NWVKIPLPIELR
-4946 AFYGF
+4946 AFYGL
-4951 GDIALGVT
+4951 GDVALGVV

-4969 WLDILSQVTQILP
+4969 WLDILSQMTQILP
-4982 VDFMGEGGDF
+4982 LDFMGEGGDL
-4992 WGALMPDVAKPLYH
+4992 WGALAPDWMKPLYH
-5006 VWVNRDW
+5006 VAVNRDW

-5141 DKYLHDFKANLKSDN
+5141 DKYLHDFKTNLKSDN
-5156 PLYVMKAIGDMKREA
+5156 PLYVMKAISDMKRES
-5171 PEFVRMA
+5171 PEFVRMV
-5178 KIHAFEKSIKE
+5178 KIHGFEKSIKD

-5201 KDRDEAK
+5201 KARDEAK
-5208 EHINQAKVK
+5208 ELINQEKVK

>member
-44 RKQGAQVGTFEHFT
+44 RKQGASVGTFEHFT

-90 QMDMGRTF
+90 QMDTGRVF
-98 ANDEMEQQLETQRDN
+98 ANDEMEQQLDTQREQ
-113 QASSNAKKTGS
+113 QAVFNAKKTGS
-124 DEPIVQRAKEKVNR
+124 DESIVQRAKEKGNR
-138 RKLKEASTSN
+138 RKLKEASKQGLIMNPLSGEPIN
-148 NILGSFANDKTF
+148 NVPTYREKKEGKYWNPVTETEMGNDT
-160 TPTLKEKD
+160 
-168 APAQMFRE
+168 
-176 SELGDGYVLDYGK
+176 VLDWS
-189 KDPKTGEVSIELERK
+189 T
-204 MRDDADREAQ
+204 
-214 KLNQQIIESLSEETE
+214 
-229 ARARKK
+229 
-235 QRETIRKEMGY
+235 
-246 ASTDANEGMGALF
+246 TDANGDKVAQTQTKQNFEADAAAKALIRSYSQSKHDKDFEDFGNRFDERLSQEKGTRKDDWSKLFDREYWSNMPEFGDGEKARIFGSDDTSFQKVYNKYGPKMASEKDFKDFLQSHSAEIAQMAGSVNMTPEGFVDRYVAPNFNSIDEEEYRNSAKKYFTPKGVKDMIVQGLLTSGEANMLHITPESYQELRNEAISDYQEYNSNKLDDKGVFSEEGLSALGKNIVTGGAQIAPSAAGFAIAGAEAKGVVKGFEMGWKALRGTGLATKVLGKAVPKTLTSLTEKYGAQTAGRILNAVNNESIGSFIQANARQFAQGSLTMGYFEANNYLATEGREKIKEGKWGELAEGLYTSGMSGLGTGMLFSGIGTVTGAL
-259 GGIRRANIEHGT
+259 GRNLGVTGRETTRLEKLKHGT
-271 ENEYVDAY
+271 E
-279 LKAMNTPEFKS
+279 KALFS
-290 KVEEAAKK
+290 ASALFVEGLGFRAEDLYDEAKK
-298 AGVDPEYLYNN
+298 GELTFGS
-309 HVLPRAKED
+309 VL
-318 IRNHLIENG
+318 ENG
-327 TPKNTADYIMQGALD
+327 GKGVIDKITMDLGMAAGKGKRPSLKQMVVGAVANTNPHVKFSAVEKNELMKSTGGKSLFEALD
-342 GIAGNM
+342 GIAEGKNVSPVY
-348 FKRGLMT
+348 
-355 ADQRTIMDE
+355 RT
-364 ATAKKAE
+364 
-371 QIDDERKKN
+371 
-380 GFFSTATLT
+380 
-389 SAGRTTMGMA
+389 
-399 ADAAAFAGAGK
+399 
-410 IAGGMMSGL
+410 
-419 SYGVNL
+419 
-425 ITKTPLG
+425 
-432 KRLFGSVIGTSAKA
+432 
-446 LEKKFGAEGAARI
+446 
-459 ANFVGNNNG
+459 
-468 FWKTLLTTGSK
+468 
-479 NTMQSGLTLANYN
+479 
-492 VMQYMTGEGYDKME
+492 KM
-506 KGTTFADYIIGM
+506 
-518 VDAGNS
+518 
-524 GFKTGLLFGAVG
+524 
-536 SVGGTLGRNVGITG
+536 
-550 TEANMIERL
+550 
-559 KHGVRKAAVKTGTFV
+559 
-574 AESLAFRTEQMAEEW
+574 
-589 AKDNKINFVDN
+589 
-600 FVEGALENLSIKL
+600 
-613 GSAMGGG
+613 
-620 KVAHFKPSHILR
+620 
-632 GLVFAEGNSGLKLTK
+632 
-647 EERSEF
+647 SEF
-653 MSNTKAKSLLEAC
+653 FNDPNISRRTK
-666 EALEPNHKTQ
+666 
-676 GEGLAMEVS
+676 
-685 TPANGQSAYEAR
+685 
-697 QETANKKQIELS
+697 
-709 ERTSGGQAVGKL
+709 
-721 QQYLD
+721 
-726 DKTISWTLRQK
+726 QK
-737 VAAALGGTMSNS
+737 VAYVVGKTIDTNMPRTERVSISQGALGTQEV
-749 RPRTDRVSVT
+749 RT
-759 GNGGKFSVSEYSKDG
+759 YSKDG
-774 ELLNTKEYNDKD
+774 ELLTVDVYKN
-786 GAEAAKQEIY
+786 AEAAEVAKQEIY
-796 LKRQDRDFK
+796 AKRDKDDFITLWVDSLKPTQSENNTALENTAK
-805 NAYLSAMRI
+805 
-814 STEDEKQECIEKA
+814 
-827 AEELGYKSAAEML
+827 ELGYDDVGVFLADWDEAQKS
-840 LESARRSDEGDN
+840 
-852 ELDKEIGD
+852 GD
-860 AYKRIAEQMEGA
+860 ADFLSKVSKTINENVGKIVADRHKQMLDTKRAIN
-872 KAKRVL
+872 
-878 DIQREVGEEFG
+878 EEFG
-889 VDLDKAMDK
+889 VDIDKVLDKKPVMWKDK
-898 DYSKRNSV
+898 EREAVKELGNRL
-906 EEQAIEEFKKRLTVL
+906 KKGF
-921 SEDKNDMEQRT
+921 SDKNDEAQNNAVARQDGADLSEQT
-932 TTASQEGSDLAEQT
+932 ELEDSDKVIESSQAVNERLDSAAEAWQKIQDENPDLAEWIKNNT
-946 DIEDSTDFTEKAQA
+946 DVTVED
-960 VNNRQASAHA
+960 
-970 AWDEFVKNSPD
+970 
-981 LEEWLK
+981 
-987 SNPDFDIADLRE
+987 IRE
-999 NFGDDVAD
+999 NFGDYVAD
-1007 RWAEVQAADS
+1007 AYMELSNA
-1017 MKAGFVDH
+1017 KAMRDGFIQNT
-1025 VGQSIEDVV
+1025 GEKIEDAVR
-1034 KNQVG
+1034 NQVG

-1051 GVKAVT
+1051 GVKVAT

-1082 SAGDGSY
+1082 TAGDGSY
-1089 SAGKS
+1089 SVGKS

-1146 APKAEAPKA
+1146 QPKVKT
-1155 GGAKEEVPSNEP
+1155 
-1167 KEKEPKEEA
+1167 PKEEA
-1176 PAEAPKE
+1176 PKGKTIIEGVEPEEKPTTKEEPKKEEAPKGE
-1183 IVNDGKG
+1183 TPK
-1190 GTDNMGNILN
+1190 
-1200 SDGSIYTET
+1200 TE
-1209 VKSIED
+1209 VPANEMPK
-1215 IKDEDFDN
+1215 
-1223 PTRSIELPTIPQ
+1223 IPETPKEETPKENQ
-1235 NVSSAIGADGK
+1235 SESENEPPKEEVPQPSA
-1246 PVIIK
+1246 
-1251 KNIFE
+1251 E
-1256 KNATNHP
+1256 
-1263 ELDAADS
+1263 
-1270 RAILTNALYNP
+1270 
-1281 NLIGQTQPVK
+1281 
-1291 RPSYKVAVQTGDKN
+1291 
-1305 SIVVLDVYNDK
+1305 
-1316 KQVEIVG
+1316 
-1323 WRLINEKGLA
+1323 
-1333 KMKRQAEREGGQ
+1333 
-1345 FLILSPKDGSAAAL
+1345 PKEES
-1359 SALPHGL
+1359 
-1366 SSDGK
+1366 
-1371 DTTKSSDLQGGNET
+1371 
-1385 LTVKEGTEAP
+1385 
-1395 KNYELNDIP
+1395 NYEKNDIP
-1404 MDNEGEPVYEQVP
+1404 MDSEGEPIYEQVP

-1440 IRIESAGKELKEAKK
+1440 IRIEGAEKELKEAKK

-1467 LKKKQEYEDRVKAA
+1467 LKKKQEYENRVKAA
-1481 EDKVTYWESVKDE
+1481 EDKVAYWESVKDE

-1531 AGGVSLAA
+1531 ADGVSLAA

-1557 LSAADQRSF
+1557 LSAADQRTF
-1566 VGTIAGA
+1566 VGTIASA

-1588 EYDNAYYGGAY
+1588 VYDNTYYGGAY

-1644 EAYHERY
+1644 EAYYERY

-1664 EMPHILGKLNNF
+1664 EMPRILGKLNNF

-1697 GKTDRENDSSR
+1697 GKADRENDSSR

-1718 VLSEERIDDRGRGES
+1718 VLPEERVDDRGRGES

-1746 GNTKD
+1746 GNTED
-1751 APLHETPSGGEVEKG
+1751 ATLQETPSGGEVDKG

-1772 PSDPSDAAEG
+1772 PSDPSDVAEG

-1851 KAEKPKGEGPKVGEK
+1851 KVEKPKGEGPKVGEK
-1866 QWEDMT
+1866 QWENMT

-1960 GRGSGGT
+1960 GRDSGGT
-1967 VEPMDRGAGG
+1967 VEPMDRRAGG
-1977 ETAPGKQ
+1977 EAAPGKQ
-1984 EGGETGKG
+1984 ESGETGKG
-1992 DTDTPAGEGSNSEGE
+1992 NADSPAGEGSNSEGE

-2013 GGLPSGS
+2013 GGLPAGS
-2020 GRRTG
+2020 GGRTG
-2025 SGTAGSTGSVGSG
+2025 GGTAGSTGSMGSG

-2057 AKQGTSFPN
+2057 AKQGTTFPN
-2066 SKGRDVKQETKDA
+2066 SKGRDIRQETKDA

-2092 RGKNGSVSI
+2092 RGKKGSVSI

-2183 EWASIKGYAGLRES
+2183 EWASIKGYANLRES

-2288 KGRILIITPSQ
+2288 KGRILILTPSQ

-2322 ANERGSTA
+2322 ANERGNTA

-2374 TETAR
+2374 AETAR

-2433 HPSEN
+2433 HPSET

-2457 SISDKAKF
+2457 SISGKAKF

-2562 NAEALAKQEIAFSD
+2562 NAEALAKQEVAFSD

-2755 SEAVKQFNDDNS
+2755 NEAVKQFNDDKS

-2849 TTENLALGS
+2849 TTENLALGN

-2941 GEGDSVLEPS
+2941 SEGDSVLEPS

-3048 AKFVKWAESNKSVA
+3048 KKFDKWYDNEKTAAMRAEVD
-3062 PRAYISLPDVTFQQ
+3062 LPDIAFQQ
-3076 AGTKVNCRVV
+3076 AGTSVRCRVV
-3086 VVDKITDAKLRE
+3086 VVDKITDSKLRE
-3098 KADITHVDL
+3098 QAHMEKADL
-3107 NRHYDKI
+3107 SGHYDKI

-3199 QMEKAELREGNK
+3199 QMEKSELREGNK

-3242 GVRFRKVDDPKE
+3242 G
-3254 IERLE
+3254 
-3259 KEPTV
+3259 T
-3264 KVYRAMQVIDGK
+3264 
-3276 LYPPMAAKVR
+3276 
-3286 GELVEPR
+3286 
-3293 ELGEWERAD
+3293 
-3302 ENIDLA
+3302 
-3308 IPDIDKK
+3308 
-3315 TGKQKVDK
+3315 
-3323 KTGELKWKFKLN
+3323 
-3335 KGGKDAKGKKLGDVP
+3335 
-3350 AAYNPYWHTSRSP
+3350 
-3363 LNDQF
+3363 
-3368 SSAYKRPNLRV
+3368 
-3379 VEVEVPVS
+3379 
-3387 ELTSGYKAERAK
+3387 
-3399 DTVGE
+3399 
-3404 MAWHSGPV
+3404 
-3412 SSKLPK
+3412 
-3418 EKERKVILSRWDK
+3418 
-3431 PVRVL
+3431 
-3436 SDAEAADK
+3436 
-3444 IAEILKGEDIEIPD
+3444 
-3458 NTITPSLKEELIK
+3458 
-3471 RGLKVT
+3471 
-3477 ETDEVK
+3477 
-3483 EWNESLR
+3483 R

-3500 ERRAEERMEEHHVE
+3500 ERRAEERMEEHHTE

-3520 KLNTKVNVCVD
+3520 KLNTKVNVYVD
-3531 INDVTNAEA
+3531 INDVKNAEA

-3661 KVFHIVTEALHNVGY
+3661 KVFHIVTESLHNVGY

-3692 KKGLKNGDAYTAMKR
+3692 KKGLKNGDAYTEMKR

-3727 FVETGGVR
+3727 FVKTGGNNM
-3735 FSNGNSKLNGEDSE
+3735 SDEQS
-3749 KLFASLQNKKGK
+3749 
-3761 EYYDTVTEIARRV
+3761 
-3774 VERRNGTT
+3774 
-3782 TVSEESNGK
+3782 
-3791 SENDTN
+3791 
-3797 EGFYGGF
+3797 
-3804 KSVAHCAASI
+3804 
-3814 ITHDVERSVY
+3814 
-3824 ADVANRE
+3824 RE
-3831 NKSHESESAG
+3831 A
-3841 ESLYADIDKN
+3841 
-3851 VQSQGLGAENKEG
+3851 V
-3864 LANRVN
+3864 
-3870 REIFSRLKDWA
+3870 
-3881 EQNHAWLDRRNF
+3881 
-3893 GKKYPTSNKI
+3893 
-3903 GEGEEAEVYLSKD
+3903 
-3916 GKSVLKI
+3916 
-3923 IHNDAYLNPVGSKLD
+3923 
-3938 ELAYEN
+3938 
-3944 IALGDN
+3944 
-3950 ERKVIGFMK
+3950 
-3959 DPYAFNDNMLILVEQ
+3959 
-3974 PYVEGKTVDE
+3974 
-3984 IYGGDTPEALAFID
+3984 
-3998 KVMKDKGFETK
+3998 
-4009 ETPFSEDLDDW
+4009 
-4020 LVKTYYNSDFTIRDV
+4020 
-4035 NTGNVIVDKD
+4035 
-4045 GKAHIIDVY
+4045 
-4054 AFINHGEFEKFGDN
+4054 
-4068 GIPANNTKF
+4068 
-4077 EIDFTK
+4077 
-4083 SSKKSVVRKDKPQE
+4083 
-4097 KNNGSVRFRK
+4097 
-4107 DDRTTDDKAK
+4107 
-4117 HESTLFRKPSLD
+4117 LFRKQSLD
-4129 RSKNDTPLMSA
+4129 RSKNDTPLMSS

-4159 WTDDKHGLRVFQQEL
+4159 FTDDKHGLRVFQQEL

-4310 LAEYYKALDDFIKDF
+4310 LAEYYKALDEFIKDF

-4342 NDWYADNV
+4342 NDWYAEKI

-4447 YLNNEISDGGNVSS
+4447 YLNSEISDGGKVSS

-4516 DGKIELTEEA
+4516 DGKVELTEEA

-4540 HTTGETYWEA
+4540 NTTGETYWEA

-4593 AKPFKVAKHK
+4593 AKPFNVAKHK

-4625 RPAQAIHGDTASD
+4625 RPAQAINGDTASD

-4661 TNTSRDTFF
+4661 TNASRDTFF

-4695 GSMLQGTVMMN
+4695 GSMLQGAVMMN

-4721 KKGKK
+4721 KKGKN

-4840 KAWEKWQGWLYDRA
+4840 KTWEKWQGWLYDRA
-4854 KSYYLFFNAGMQ
+4854 KSFYLFFNAGMQ
-4866 SLSVLSNN
+4866 SLSLLSNN
-4874 WKKHKVKT
+4874 FSRHPVKT
-4882 TAFAVGIPILFASSI
+4882 AAFAVGIPILFASSI
-4897 IPALNSWIASCFDED
+4897 IPAINSWIASCCDED

-4951 GDIALGVT
+4951 GDIALGLT
-4959 NPAFRSEKGL
+4959 NPAIRSEKGF
-4969 WLDILSQVTQILP
+4969 WLDMLSQMTQILP
-4982 VDFMGEGGDF
+4982 LDFMGEGGDVV
-4992 WGALMPDVAKPLYH
+4992 GSLIPDVAKPLYH

-5075 IITGYGGGAL
+5075 IINGYGGGAL
-5085 SDAIRTGKLA
+5085 SDAIRTGKMA

-5109 EVPMVRALY
+5109 EVPMARALY

-5156 PLYVMKAIGDMKREA
+5156 PLYVMKAISDMKRES
-5171 PEFVRMA
+5171 PEFVRMV
-5178 KIHAFEKSIKE
+5178 KIHGFEKSIKD

-5201 KDRDEAK
+5201 KARDEAK
-5208 EHINQAKVK
+5208 ELINQEKVK

>member
-44 RKQGAQVGTFEHFT
+44 RKQGASVGTFEHFT

-82 PKVPDNWG
+82 PKVPDDWW
-90 QMDMGRTF
+90 QMDIGRIF
-98 ANDEMEQQLETQRDN
+98 ANDEMELEFETQRVK
-113 QASSNAKKTGS
+113 QAVSSAKKTRS
-124 DEPIVQRAKEKVNR
+124 DEPIVQRAREKENR

-148 NILGSFANDKTF
+148 NILGIFANDKTF
-160 TPTLKEKD
+160 TPTLKKKD
-168 APAQMFRE
+168 TPAQMFRE
-176 SELGDGYVLDYGK
+176 SELGDGWVLDYGK

-235 QRETIRKEMGY
+235 QRKTIRKEMGY
-246 ASTDANEGMGALF
+246 ASTDANEGMSALF

-290 KVEEAAKK
+290 KIEEAAKK

-318 IRNHLIENG
+318 IRNHLIESG
-327 TPKNTADYIMQGALD
+327 TPKSTADYIMQGALD

-371 QIDDERKKN
+371 QIDDERNKN

-389 SAGRTTMGMA
+389 SAGRTAMGMA

-479 NTMQSGLTLANYN
+479 NTMHSGLTLANYN

-620 KVAHFKPSHILR
+620 KVAHFSPSRIMR

-676 GEGLAMEVS
+676 GEGLAMEVP
-685 TPANGQSAYEAR
+685 TPTNGQSSYEAR
-697 QETANKKQIELS
+697 RETANKKQVDLS
-709 ERTSGGQAVGKL
+709 ERTPGGQAVGKL
-721 QQYLD
+721 QQFLD

-759 GNGGKFSVSEYSKDG
+759 ENGGKFSVSEYSKDG
-774 ELLNTKEYNDKD
+774 ELLSSKEYNDKD
-786 GAEAAKQEIY
+786 GTEAAKQEIY

-814 STEDEKQECIEKA
+814 STEDEKQECIEKV
-827 AEELGYKSAAEML
+827 AEELGYNSAAEML
-840 LESARRSDEGDN
+840 LESARRNEEGNSD
-852 ELDKEIGD
+852 LDKEIGD
-860 AYKRIAEQMEGA
+860 VYKRIAEQMEGV

-906 EEQAIEEFKKRLTVL
+906 EEQAIEEFKKRLTGL
-921 SEDKNDMEQRT
+921 SEDKNDIEQLT

-960 VNNRQASAHA
+960 VNDRQASAHA
-970 AWDEFVKNSPD
+970 AWDEFVKNNPD
-981 LEEWLK
+981 LEEWMK
-987 SNPDFDIADLRE
+987 SNLDFDISDLRE
-999 NFGDDVAD
+999 NFGDAVAD
-1007 RWAEVQAADS
+1007 TWAEVHAADS

-1051 GVKAVT
+1051 GVKVAT

-1082 SAGDGSY
+1082 TAGDGSY

-1146 APKAEAPKA
+1146 QPKVETPKEETSKGRTIIEGVEPEEKSTAKEEPKKEETPKDETPKTEVPASEMPKTPEIPKEETPKENQSESEKEPPKAEGPQPSA
-1155 GGAKEEVPSNEP
+1155 GSKEES
-1167 KEKEPKEEA
+1167 
-1176 PAEAPKE
+1176 
-1183 IVNDGKG
+1183 
-1190 GTDNMGNILN
+1190 
-1200 SDGSIYTET
+1200 
-1209 VKSIED
+1209 
-1215 IKDEDFDN
+1215 
-1223 PTRSIELPTIPQ
+1223 
-1235 NVSSAIGADGK
+1235 
-1246 PVIIK
+1246 
-1251 KNIFE
+1251 
-1256 KNATNHP
+1256 
-1263 ELDAADS
+1263 
-1270 RAILTNALYNP
+1270 
-1281 NLIGQTQPVK
+1281 
-1291 RPSYKVAVQTGDKN
+1291 
-1305 SIVVLDVYNDK
+1305 
-1316 KQVEIVG
+1316 
-1323 WRLINEKGLA
+1323 
-1333 KMKRQAEREGGQ
+1333 
-1345 FLILSPKDGSAAAL
+1345 
-1359 SALPHGL
+1359 
-1366 SSDGK
+1366 
-1371 DTTKSSDLQGGNET
+1371 
-1385 LTVKEGTEAP
+1385 
-1395 KNYELNDIP
+1395 NYEKNDIP
-1404 MDNEGEPVYEQVP
+1404 IDNEGEPIYEQVP

-1440 IRIESAGKELKEAKK
+1440 IRIEDAEKELKEAKK

-1481 EDKVTYWESVKDE
+1481 EDKVAYWESVKDE

-1531 AGGVSLAA
+1531 ADGVSLAA
-1539 EFVVDARI
+1539 EFVVDARV
-1547 TPESFRKETG
+1547 TPESFKKETG
-1557 LSAADQRSF
+1557 LSAADQRTF
-1566 VGTIAGA
+1566 VGMIAGA

-1613 ALMSAKSRKGLREMA
+1613 ALMSVKSRKGLREMA

-1638 RARMRD
+1638 RERMRD
-1644 EAYHERY
+1644 EAYYERY

-1697 GKTDRENDSSR
+1697 GKADRENDSSR
-1708 EESVH
+1708 EEPVH

-1718 VLSEERIDDRGRGES
+1718 VLPEERIDDRGRGKS
-1733 PKEHGGREKAERR
+1733 PKEHGGREKSERR
-1746 GNTKD
+1746 GNTED
-1751 APLHETPSGGEVEKG
+1751 APLQETPSGGEVEKG

-1772 PSDPSDAAEG
+1772 PSDPSDVAEG
-1782 MRGAAEQFHEERVEK
+1782 MRGAAKQFHEERVEK
-1797 ARKAYEEAKASGDAS
+1797 ARKAYEGAKASGDAS

-1851 KAEKPKGEGPKVGEK
+1851 KVEKPKGEGPKVGEK

-1872 PTERAEKADADPLT
+1872 PTERAEKADDDPLT

-1936 SGTEDKTQLAAADNG
+1936 SGTEDKTQLAASDNG

-1967 VEPMDRGAGG
+1967 VEPMDRRAGR
-1977 ETAPGKQ
+1977 EAAPGKQ
-1984 EGGETGKG
+1984 ESGETGKG
-1992 DTDTPAGEGSNSEGE
+1992 DTNTPAGEGSNSEGKGE
-2007 GGTPGL
+2007 TPGL
-2013 GGLPSGS
+2013 GGLPAGS
-2020 GRRTG
+2020 GGRKG
-2025 SGTAGSTGSVGSG
+2025 SGTAGSTGSVGNG

-2057 AKQGTSFPN
+2057 AKQGTTFPN
-2066 SKGRDVKQETKDA
+2066 SKGRDVRQETKDA

-2092 RGKNGSVSI
+2092 RGKKGSVSI

-2183 EWASIKGYAGLRES
+2183 EWASIKGYVNLRES

-2252 KDKAHANGK
+2252 KDKAHAGGK

-2414 FEDARKKEVER
+2414 FEDARKKEIER

-2485 VKPKLEKQAKE
+2485 VKPELEKQAKE

-2562 NAEALAKQEIAFSD
+2562 NAEALAKQEIVFSD

-2849 TTENLALGS
+2849 TTENLALGN

-3018 ATAIAHIEK
+3018 VTAIAHIEK

-3048 AKFVKWAESNKSVA
+3048 KKFDKWYDNEKTAAMRAEVD
-3062 PRAYISLPDVTFQQ
+3062 LPDIVFQQ
-3076 AGTKVNCRVV
+3076 AGTSVRCRVV
-3086 VVDKITDAKLRE
+3086 VVDKITDSKLRE
-3098 KADITHVDL
+3098 QAYMEKADL
-3107 NRHYDKI
+3107 SGHYDKI

-3199 QMEKAELREGNK
+3199 QMEKSELREGNK

-3242 GVRFRKVDDPKE
+3242 GVRFRTSDELFKEYGPRWIDEQTNEDGRHTTQVKNTINSYKKFGEFVKEDSKGRDVDVLDASSGLGLGTEWMRENGMNVDDV
-3254 IERLE
+3254 
-3259 KEPTV
+3259 EPFPSKDRTAPTYTKYDDV
-3264 KVYRAMQVIDGK
+3264 KKKYDYIISNAVLNVIPDDWRANVLHDMADKLKVGGK
-3276 LYPPMAAKVR
+3276 LVINVR
-3286 GELVEPR
+3286 GAQSIKTQGTEGKTRTTLDDPSEILVHRPDGSIKAYQKGFTKEELR
-3293 ELGEWERAD
+3293 DWCKQELGEDYSVEIA
-3302 ENIDLA
+3302 N
-3308 IPDIDKK
+3308 KK
-3315 TGKQKVDK
+3315 
-3323 KTGELKWKFKLN
+3323 N
-3335 KGGKDAKGKKLGDVP
+3335 AGGSYDTA
-3350 AAYNPYWHTSRSP
+3350 
-3363 LNDQF
+3363 
-3368 SSAYKRPNLRV
+3368 V
-3379 VEVEVPVS
+3379 VV
-3387 ELTSGYKAERAK
+3387 K
-3399 DTVGE
+3399 
-3404 MAWHSGPV
+3404 
-3412 SSKLPK
+3412 K
-3418 EKERKVILSRWDK
+3418 EKE
-3431 PVRVL
+3431 
-3436 SDAEAADK
+3436 
-3444 IAEILKGEDIEIPD
+3444 G
-3458 NTITPSLKEELIK
+3458 T
-3471 RGLKVT
+3471 
-3477 ETDEVK
+3477 
-3483 EWNESLR
+3483 R

-3540 RAAIERGEKVKAW
+3540 RAAIERGERVKAW

-3653 GLHRYPLD
+3653 GLHRYSLD

-3727 FVETGGVR
+3727 FVKTGGNNM
-3735 FSNGNSKLNGEDSE
+3735 SDEQS
-3749 KLFASLQNKKGK
+3749 
-3761 EYYDTVTEIARRV
+3761 
-3774 VERRNGTT
+3774 
-3782 TVSEESNGK
+3782 
-3791 SENDTN
+3791 
-3797 EGFYGGF
+3797 
-3804 KSVAHCAASI
+3804 
-3814 ITHDVERSVY
+3814 
-3824 ADVANRE
+3824 RE
-3831 NKSHESESAG
+3831 A
-3841 ESLYADIDKN
+3841 
-3851 VQSQGLGAENKEG
+3851 V
-3864 LANRVN
+3864 
-3870 REIFSRLKDWA
+3870 
-3881 EQNHAWLDRRNF
+3881 
-3893 GKKYPTSNKI
+3893 
-3903 GEGEEAEVYLSKD
+3903 
-3916 GKSVLKI
+3916 
-3923 IHNDAYLNPVGSKLD
+3923 
-3938 ELAYEN
+3938 
-3944 IALGDN
+3944 
-3950 ERKVIGFMK
+3950 
-3959 DPYAFNDNMLILVEQ
+3959 
-3974 PYVEGKTVDE
+3974 
-3984 IYGGDTPEALAFID
+3984 
-3998 KVMKDKGFETK
+3998 
-4009 ETPFSEDLDDW
+4009 
-4020 LVKTYYNSDFTIRDV
+4020 
-4035 NTGNVIVDKD
+4035 
-4045 GKAHIIDVY
+4045 
-4054 AFINHGEFEKFGDN
+4054 
-4068 GIPANNTKF
+4068 
-4077 EIDFTK
+4077 
-4083 SSKKSVVRKDKPQE
+4083 
-4097 KNNGSVRFRK
+4097 
-4107 DDRTTDDKAK
+4107 
-4117 HESTLFRKPSLD
+4117 LFRKQSLD

-4189 HGAINQSSIVR
+4189 HGGINQSSIVR

-4272 DKDPQAATLAKMGV
+4272 DKDPQAATLAKIGV
-4286 EEFRDAFHSEKKFQ
+4286 EEFRDAFHSEKNFQ

-4342 NDWYADNV
+4342 NDWYADKI
-4350 GGKYDENEND
+4350 GGKYNENEND

-4540 HTTGETYWEA
+4540 HTTGEAYWEA

-4593 AKPFKVAKHK
+4593 AKPFNVAKHK

-4625 RPAQAIHGDTASD
+4625 RPAQAINGDTASD

-4706 MPKVKGMYYQLWSDY
+4706 IPKVKGMYYQLWSDY

-4766 KMLSASTLGKVMS
+4766 KMLSASTLGKIMS

-4840 KAWEKWQGWLYDRA
+4840 KVWEKWQGWLYDRA
-4854 KSYYLFFNAGMQ
+4854 KSFYLFFNAGMQ
-4866 SLSVLSNN
+4866 SLSLLSNN
-4874 WKKHKVKT
+4874 FSRHPVKT
-4882 TAFAVGIPILFASSI
+4882 AAFAVGIPILFASSI
-4897 IPALNSWIASCFDED
+4897 IPAINSWIASCCDED

-4959 NPAFRSEKGL
+4959 NPAIRSEKGF
-4969 WLDILSQVTQILP
+4969 WLDMLSQMTQILP
-4982 VDFMGEGGDF
+4982 LDFMGEGGDVT
-4992 WGALMPDVAKPLYH
+4992 GALMPDVAKPLYH

-5075 IITGYGGGAL
+5075 IINGYGGGAL
-5085 SDAIRTGKLA
+5085 SDAIRTGKMA

-5156 PLYVMKAIGDMKREA
+5156 PLYVMKAISDMKRES
-5171 PEFVRMA
+5171 PEFVRMV
-5178 KIHAFEKSIKE
+5178 KIHGFEKSIKD

-5201 KDRDEAK
+5201 KARDEAK
-5208 EHINQAKVK
+5208 ELINQEKVK

>member
-44 RKQGAQVGTFEHFT
+44 RKQGASVGTFEHFT

-82 PKVPDNWG
+82 PKVPDDWG
-90 QMDMGRTF
+90 QMDIGRTF
-98 ANDEMEQQLETQRDN
+98 ANDEMELEFETQRVK
-113 QASSNAKKTGS
+113 QAVSSAKKTRS
-124 DEPIVQRAKEKVNR
+124 DEPIVQRAKEKENR

-148 NILGSFANDKTF
+148 NILGSFADDKTF
-160 TPTLKEKD
+160 TPTLKKKD
-168 APAQMFRE
+168 TPAQMFRE

-204 MRDDADREAQ
+204 MRDDAEREAQ

-318 IRNHLIENG
+318 IRNHLIESG
-327 TPKNTADYIMQGALD
+327 TPKSTADYIMQGALD

-389 SAGRTTMGMA
+389 SAGRTAMGMA

-506 KGTTFADYIIGM
+506 KGTTFADYITGM

-600 FVEGALENLSIKL
+600 FVEGAIENLSIKL

-676 GEGLAMEVS
+676 GEGLAMEAS
-685 TPANGQSAYEAR
+685 TPANSQSAYEAR
-697 QETANKKQIELS
+697 QETANKKQIDLS
-709 ERTSGGQAVGKL
+709 ERTPGGQAVGKL
-721 QQYLD
+721 QQFLD

-759 GNGGKFSVSEYSKDG
+759 ENGGKFSVSEYSKDG

-814 STEDEKQECIEKA
+814 STEDEKQECIEKV

-840 LESARRSDEGDN
+840 LESARRNEEGDN

-898 DYSKRNSV
+898 DYSKRSSV
-906 EEQAIEEFKKRLTVL
+906 EEQAIEEFKKRLTGL
-921 SEDKNDMEQRT
+921 SEDKNDIEQLT

-946 DIEDSTDFTEKAQA
+946 DIEDSADFTEKAQA
-960 VNNRQASAHA
+960 VNDRQASAHA

-981 LEEWLK
+981 LEEWMK
-987 SNPDFDIADLRE
+987 SNPDFDISDLRE
-999 NFGDDVAD
+999 NFGDAVAD
-1007 RWAEVQAADS
+1007 TWAEVHAADS

-1025 VGQSIEDVV
+1025 VGQSIEDAVR
-1034 KNQVG
+1034 NQAG

-1051 GVKAVT
+1051 GIKVVT

-1146 APKAEAPKA
+1146 QPKVET
-1155 GGAKEEVPSNEP
+1155 
-1167 KEKEPKEEA
+1167 PKEEA
-1176 PAEAPKE
+1176 PKGKTIIEGVEPEEKPIAKEEPKKEEAPKDE
-1183 IVNDGKG
+1183 TPK
-1190 GTDNMGNILN
+1190 
-1200 SDGSIYTET
+1200 TE
-1209 VKSIED
+1209 VPANEMPK
-1215 IKDEDFDN
+1215 
-1223 PTRSIELPTIPQ
+1223 IPEVPKEETPKENQ
-1235 NVSSAIGADGK
+1235 SESENEPPKAEGPQPSA
-1246 PVIIK
+1246 
-1251 KNIFE
+1251 E
-1256 KNATNHP
+1256 
-1263 ELDAADS
+1263 
-1270 RAILTNALYNP
+1270 
-1281 NLIGQTQPVK
+1281 
-1291 RPSYKVAVQTGDKN
+1291 
-1305 SIVVLDVYNDK
+1305 
-1316 KQVEIVG
+1316 
-1323 WRLINEKGLA
+1323 
-1333 KMKRQAEREGGQ
+1333 
-1345 FLILSPKDGSAAAL
+1345 PKEES
-1359 SALPHGL
+1359 
-1366 SSDGK
+1366 
-1371 DTTKSSDLQGGNET
+1371 
-1385 LTVKEGTEAP
+1385 
-1395 KNYELNDIP
+1395 NYEKNDIP
-1404 MDNEGEPVYEQVP
+1404 MDSEGEPIYEQVP

-1440 IRIESAGKELKEAKK
+1440 IRIEGAEKELKEAKK

-1467 LKKKQEYEDRVKAA
+1467 LKKKQEYDDRVKAA
-1481 EDKVTYWESVKDE
+1481 EDKVAYWESVKDE

-1531 AGGVSLAA
+1531 ADGVSLAA

-1557 LSAADQRSF
+1557 LGAADQRTF
-1566 VGTIAGA
+1566 VGMIASA

-1588 EYDNAYYGGAY
+1588 EYDNTYYGGAY

-1613 ALMSAKSRKGLREMA
+1613 ALMSVKSRKGLREMA

-1638 RARMRD
+1638 RERMRD
-1644 EAYHERY
+1644 DAYYERY

-1697 GKTDRENDSSR
+1697 GKADRENDSSR

-1746 GNTKD
+1746 GNTED
-1751 APLHETPSGGEVEKG
+1751 APLQETPSGGEVEKG

-1828 LKAQGIGLI
+1828 LKAQGIGHI

-1851 KAEKPKGEGPKVGEK
+1851 KVEKPKGEGPKVGEK

-1925 VRSRHEDVPGN
+1925 VRSRHEDVPSN
-1936 SGTEDKTQLAAADNG
+1936 SGTEDKTQLAAVDNG

-1977 ETAPGKQ
+1977 EAAPGKQ

-1992 DTDTPAGEGSNSEGE
+1992 DTDSPAGEGSHSEGE

-2020 GRRTG
+2020 GGRTG
-2025 SGTAGSTGSVGSG
+2025 GGTAGSTGSVGSG

-2066 SKGRDVKQETKDA
+2066 SKGRDVRQETKDA

-2092 RGKNGSVSI
+2092 RGKKGSVSI

-2125 IALIGEGIYRA
+2125 VALIGEGIYRA

-2183 EWASIKGYAGLRES
+2183 EWASIKGYASLRES

-2246 FFDESH
+2246 FFGESH

-2414 FEDARKKEVER
+2414 FEDARKKEIER

-2433 HPSEN
+2433 HPSET

-2591 SPFDYSRDFPTVSVE
+2591 CPFDYSRDFPTVSVE

-2822 NAIFEYPVLGLTSEY
+2822 NAVFEYPVLGLTSEY

-3048 AKFVKWAESNKSVA
+3048 KKFNKWYDNEKTAAMRAEVD
-3062 PRAYISLPDVTFQQ
+3062 LPDIVFQQ
-3076 AGTKVNCRVV
+3076 AGTSVRCRVV
-3086 VVDKITDAKLRE
+3086 VVDKITDSKLRE
-3098 KADITHVDL
+3098 QAHMEKADL
-3107 NRHYDKI
+3107 SGHYDKI

-3199 QMEKAELREGNK
+3199 QMEKSELREGNK

-3242 GVRFRKVDDPKE
+3242 GVRFRTSDELFKEYGPRWIDEQTNEDGRHTTQVKNTINSYKKFGEFVKEDSKGRDVDVLDASSGLGLGTEWMRENGMNVDDV
-3254 IERLE
+3254 
-3259 KEPTV
+3259 EPFPSKDRTAPTYTKYDDV
-3264 KVYRAMQVIDGK
+3264 KKKYDYIISNAVLNVIPDDWRANVLHDMADKLKVGGK
-3276 LYPPMAAKVR
+3276 LVINVR
-3286 GELVEPR
+3286 GAQSIKTQGTEGKTRTTLDDPSEILVHRPDGSIKAYQKGFTKEELR
-3293 ELGEWERAD
+3293 DWCKQKLGEDYSVEIA
-3302 ENIDLA
+3302 N
-3308 IPDIDKK
+3308 KK
-3315 TGKQKVDK
+3315 
-3323 KTGELKWKFKLN
+3323 N
-3335 KGGKDAKGKKLGDVP
+3335 AGGSYDTA
-3350 AAYNPYWHTSRSP
+3350 
-3363 LNDQF
+3363 
-3368 SSAYKRPNLRV
+3368 V
-3379 VEVEVPVS
+3379 VV
-3387 ELTSGYKAERAK
+3387 K
-3399 DTVGE
+3399 
-3404 MAWHSGPV
+3404 
-3412 SSKLPK
+3412 K
-3418 EKERKVILSRWDK
+3418 EKE
-3431 PVRVL
+3431 
-3436 SDAEAADK
+3436 
-3444 IAEILKGEDIEIPD
+3444 G
-3458 NTITPSLKEELIK
+3458 T
-3471 RGLKVT
+3471 
-3477 ETDEVK
+3477 
-3483 EWNESLR
+3483 R

-3567 VTDKYDAQMS
+3567 VTDRYDAQMS

-3692 KKGLKNGDAYTAMKR
+3692 KRGLKNGDAYTAMKR

-3727 FVETGGVR
+3727 FVKTGGNNM
-3735 FSNGNSKLNGEDSE
+3735 SDE
-3749 KLFASLQNKKGK
+3749 
-3761 EYYDTVTEIARRV
+3761 
-3774 VERRNGTT
+3774 
-3782 TVSEESNGK
+3782 
-3791 SENDTN
+3791 
-3797 EGFYGGF
+3797 
-3804 KSVAHCAASI
+3804 
-3814 ITHDVERSVY
+3814 
-3824 ADVANRE
+3824 
-3831 NKSHESESAG
+3831 
-3841 ESLYADIDKN
+3841 
-3851 VQSQGLGAENKEG
+3851 QS
-3864 LANRVN
+3864 R
-3870 REIFSRLKDWA
+3870 
-3881 EQNHAWLDRRNF
+3881 
-3893 GKKYPTSNKI
+3893 
-3903 GEGEEAEVYLSKD
+3903 
-3916 GKSVLKI
+3916 
-3923 IHNDAYLNPVGSKLD
+3923 
-3938 ELAYEN
+3938 
-3944 IALGDN
+3944 
-3950 ERKVIGFMK
+3950 
-3959 DPYAFNDNMLILVEQ
+3959 
-3974 PYVEGKTVDE
+3974 
-3984 IYGGDTPEALAFID
+3984 
-3998 KVMKDKGFETK
+3998 
-4009 ETPFSEDLDDW
+4009 
-4020 LVKTYYNSDFTIRDV
+4020 
-4035 NTGNVIVDKD
+4035 
-4045 GKAHIIDVY
+4045 
-4054 AFINHGEFEKFGDN
+4054 
-4068 GIPANNTKF
+4068 
-4077 EIDFTK
+4077 
-4083 SSKKSVVRKDKPQE
+4083 
-4097 KNNGSVRFRK
+4097 
-4107 DDRTTDDKAK
+4107 
-4117 HESTLFRKPSLD
+4117 ESTLFRKPSLD

-4140 TKDSIDKA
+4140 TKDSIDKT

-4286 EEFRDAFHSEKKFQ
+4286 EEFRDAFHSEKNFQ

-4342 NDWYADNV
+4342 NDWYADKI

-4366 FDDFDSDAERIDY
+4366 FDDFDSDTERIDY

-4400 GVTHFAIDNDYN
+4400 GVTRFAIDNDYN
-4412 YGVISKDVHNRV
+4412 YGVISKDVHSRV

-4440 TMEDMYA
+4440 RMEDMYA
-4447 YLNNEISDGGNVSS
+4447 YLNNEISDGGKVSS

-4540 HTTGETYWEA
+4540 HITGETYWEA

-4593 AKPFKVAKHK
+4593 AKPFNVAKHK

-4613 GKQKMIIMQGNP
+4613 GKQKMIIIQGNP
-4625 RPAQAIHGDTASD
+4625 RPAQAINGDTASD

-4678 EDAAYYARFV
+4678 ENAAYYARFV

-4695 GSMLQGTVMMN
+4695 GSMLQGAVMMN

-4766 KMLSASTLGKVMS
+4766 KMLSASTLGKVMN

-4834 FKGTNA
+4834 FKETNA

-4866 SLSVLSNN
+4866 SLSLLSNN
-4874 WKKHKVKT
+4874 FVRHPVKT
-4882 TAFAVGIPILFASSI
+4882 AAFAVGIPILFASSI
-4897 IPALNSWIASCFDED
+4897 IPTINSWIASCCDED

-4951 GDIALGVT
+4951 GDVALGVT

-4969 WLDILSQVTQILP
+4969 WLDMLSQMTQILP
-4982 VDFMGEGGDF
+4982 LDFMGEGGDVI
-4992 WGALMPDVAKPLYH
+4992 GALMPDVAKPLYH
-5006 VWVNRDW
+5006 VMVNRDW

-5095 TRVATW
+5095 TRVATL

-5109 EVPMVRALY
+5109 EVPMARALY

-5156 PLYVMKAIGDMKREA
+5156 PLYVMKAISDMKRES
-5171 PEFVRMA
+5171 PEFVRMV
-5178 KIHAFEKSIKE
+5178 KIHGFEKSIKD

-5201 KDRDEAK
+5201 KARDEAK
-5208 EHINQAKVK
+5208 ELINQEKVK

>member
-44 RKQGAQVGTFEHFT
+44 RKQGASVGTFEHFT
-58 EALGYKMN
+58 EALGYRMN

-90 QMDMGRTF
+90 QMDIGRTF
-98 ANDEMEQQLETQRDN
+98 ANDEMEQQLDTQRNN

-124 DEPIVQRAKEKVNR
+124 EEPIVQRAKEKTNR
-138 RKLKEASTSN
+138 GKLKEASKQGLIMNPLSGEPIN
-148 NILGSFANDKTF
+148 NVPTYREKKEGKYWNPVTETEMGNDT
-160 TPTLKEKD
+160 
-168 APAQMFRE
+168 
-176 SELGDGYVLDYGK
+176 VLDWS
-189 KDPKTGEVSIELERK
+189 T
-204 MRDDADREAQ
+204 
-214 KLNQQIIESLSEETE
+214 
-229 ARARKK
+229 
-235 QRETIRKEMGY
+235 
-246 ASTDANEGMGALF
+246 TDANGDKVAQTQTKQNFEADAAAKALIRSYSQSKHDKDFEDFGNRFDERLSQEKGTRKDDWGKLFDREYWSNMPEFGDGEKARIFGSDDTSFQKVYNKYGPKMASEKDFKDFLQSHSAEIAQMASSVNMTPEGFVDRYVAPNFNSIDEEEYRNSAKKYFTPKGVKDMIVQGLLTSGEANMLHITPESYQELRNEAISDYQEYNSNKLDDKGVFSKEGLSALGKNIVTGGAQIAPSAAGFALAGAEAKGVVKGLEMGWKALRGTGLATKVLGKAVPKTLASLTEKYGAQTAGRILNAVNNESIGSFIQSNARQFAQGSLTMGVFEANNYLATEGREKIKEGKWGELAEGLYTSGMSGLGTGMLFSGISTVTGAL
-259 GGIRRANIEHGT
+259 GRNLGVTGREATRLEKLKHGT
-271 ENEYVDAY
+271 E
-279 LKAMNTPEFKS
+279 KALFS
-290 KVEEAAKK
+290 ASALFVEGLGFRAEDLYDEAKK
-298 AGVDPEYLYNN
+298 GELTFGS
-309 HVLPRAKED
+309 VL
-318 IRNHLIENG
+318 ENG
-327 TPKNTADYIMQGALD
+327 GKGVIDKITMDLGMAAGKGKRPSLKQMVVGAVANTNPHVKFSAVEKNELMKSTGGKSLFEALD
-342 GIAGNM
+342 GIAEGKNVSPVY
-348 FKRGLMT
+348 
-355 ADQRTIMDE
+355 RT
-364 ATAKKAE
+364 
-371 QIDDERKKN
+371 
-380 GFFSTATLT
+380 
-389 SAGRTTMGMA
+389 
-399 ADAAAFAGAGK
+399 
-410 IAGGMMSGL
+410 
-419 SYGVNL
+419 
-425 ITKTPLG
+425 
-432 KRLFGSVIGTSAKA
+432 
-446 LEKKFGAEGAARI
+446 
-459 ANFVGNNNG
+459 
-468 FWKTLLTTGSK
+468 
-479 NTMQSGLTLANYN
+479 
-492 VMQYMTGEGYDKME
+492 KM
-506 KGTTFADYIIGM
+506 
-518 VDAGNS
+518 
-524 GFKTGLLFGAVG
+524 
-536 SVGGTLGRNVGITG
+536 
-550 TEANMIERL
+550 
-559 KHGVRKAAVKTGTFV
+559 
-574 AESLAFRTEQMAEEW
+574 
-589 AKDNKINFVDN
+589 
-600 FVEGALENLSIKL
+600 
-613 GSAMGGG
+613 
-620 KVAHFKPSHILR
+620 
-632 GLVFAEGNSGLKLTK
+632 
-647 EERSEF
+647 SEF
-653 MSNTKAKSLLEAC
+653 FNDPNISRRTK
-666 EALEPNHKTQ
+666 
-676 GEGLAMEVS
+676 
-685 TPANGQSAYEAR
+685 
-697 QETANKKQIELS
+697 
-709 ERTSGGQAVGKL
+709 
-721 QQYLD
+721 
-726 DKTISWTLRQK
+726 QK
-737 VAAALGGTMSNS
+737 VAYVVGKTIDTNM
-749 RPRTDRVSVT
+749 PRTERVSISQGVLGT
-759 GNGGKFSVSEYSKDG
+759 QEVRTYSKDG
-774 ELLNTKEYNDKD
+774 ELLTVDVYKN
-786 GAEAAKQEIY
+786 AEAAEVAKQEIY
-796 LKRQDRDFK
+796 AKRDKDDFITLWVDSLKPTQSENNTALENTAK
-805 NAYLSAMRI
+805 
-814 STEDEKQECIEKA
+814 
-827 AEELGYKSAAEML
+827 ELGYDDVGVFLADLDEAQKS
-840 LESARRSDEGDN
+840 
-852 ELDKEIGD
+852 GD
-860 AYKRIAEQMEGA
+860 ADYLSKVSKTINENVGKIVADRHKQMLDTKRAIN
-872 KAKRVL
+872 
-878 DIQREVGEEFG
+878 EEFG
-889 VDLDKAMDK
+889 VDIDKVLDKKPVMWKDK
-898 DYSKRNSV
+898 EREAVKELGNRL
-906 EEQAIEEFKKRLTVL
+906 KKDF
-921 SEDKNDMEQRT
+921 SDKNDEAHNNAVARQDGADLSEQT
-932 TTASQEGSDLAEQT
+932 ELEDSEKVIESSQAVNERLDSAAEAWQKIQDENPDLAE
-946 DIEDSTDFTEKAQA
+946 
-960 VNNRQASAHA
+960 
-970 AWDEFVKNSPD
+970 WMKN
-981 LEEWLK
+981 
-987 SNPDFDIADLRE
+987 NPDATVEDIRD
-999 NFGDDVAD
+999 NFGDYVAD
-1007 RWAEVQAADS
+1007 AYMELSNA
-1017 MKAGFVDH
+1017 KAMRDGFIQNT
-1025 VGQSIEDVV
+1025 GEKIEDDVN
-1034 KNQVG
+1034 NQVG

-1051 GVKAVT
+1051 GVKVAT

-1082 SAGDGSY
+1082 TAGDGSY

-1132 TLQEQKTAEIQSTE
+1132 TLQEKKTAEIQSTE
-1146 APKAEAPKA
+1146 QPKVETPKEEARKGKTFIEGVEPEEKPTAKEEPKKEEARKDEIPKTEVPANEMPKIPEIPKEETPKDNQSESENEPPKAEAPQ
-1155 GGAKEEVPSNEP
+1155 PSA
-1167 KEKEPKEEA
+1167 EPKEE
-1176 PAEAPKE
+1176 
-1183 IVNDGKG
+1183 
-1190 GTDNMGNILN
+1190 
-1200 SDGSIYTET
+1200 S
-1209 VKSIED
+1209 
-1215 IKDEDFDN
+1215 
-1223 PTRSIELPTIPQ
+1223 
-1235 NVSSAIGADGK
+1235 
-1246 PVIIK
+1246 
-1251 KNIFE
+1251 
-1256 KNATNHP
+1256 
-1263 ELDAADS
+1263 
-1270 RAILTNALYNP
+1270 
-1281 NLIGQTQPVK
+1281 
-1291 RPSYKVAVQTGDKN
+1291 
-1305 SIVVLDVYNDK
+1305 
-1316 KQVEIVG
+1316 
-1323 WRLINEKGLA
+1323 
-1333 KMKRQAEREGGQ
+1333 
-1345 FLILSPKDGSAAAL
+1345 
-1359 SALPHGL
+1359 
-1366 SSDGK
+1366 
-1371 DTTKSSDLQGGNET
+1371 
-1385 LTVKEGTEAP
+1385 
-1395 KNYELNDIP
+1395 NYEKNDIP
-1404 MDNEGEPVYEQVP
+1404 MDNEGEPIYEQVP
-1417 KERTAQ
+1417 KDRTAQ

-1431 GNVAHDYAQ
+1431 GNIAHDYAQ
-1440 IRIESAGKELKEAKK
+1440 IRIEGAEKELKEAKK

-1481 EDKVTYWESVKDE
+1481 EDKVAYWESVKEE

-1512 LDGTAAREEYKKT
+1512 LDGTAAREEYKET

-1531 AGGVSLAA
+1531 ADGVSLAA

-1557 LSAADQRSF
+1557 LSAAEQRTF
-1566 VGTIAGA
+1566 VGMIASA

-1588 EYDNAYYGGAY
+1588 EYDNTYYGGAY

-1638 RARMRD
+1638 RERMRD
-1644 EAYHERY
+1644 EAYYERY

-1676 DEQKYLQDK
+1676 DEQKYLHDK

-1697 GKTDRENDSSR
+1697 GKADRENDSSR

-1718 VLSEERIDDRGRGES
+1718 VLPEERIDDRGRGES

-1746 GNTKD
+1746 GNTED
-1751 APLHETPSGGEVEKG
+1751 ATLQETPSGGEVEKG

-1772 PSDPSDAAEG
+1772 QSDPSDAAEG

-1797 ARKAYEEAKASGDAS
+1797 ARKAYEETKASGDAS

-1851 KAEKPKGEGPKVGEK
+1851 KVEKPKGEGPKVGEK
-1866 QWEDMT
+1866 QWEDMA
-1872 PTERAEKADADPLT
+1872 PTERAEKADADPLA

-1977 ETAPGKQ
+1977 EAAPGKQ

-1992 DTDTPAGEGSNSEGE
+1992 DTNSPAGEGSNSEGE

-2013 GGLPSGS
+2013 GGLPAGS
-2020 GRRTG
+2020 GGRTG
-2025 SGTAGSTGSVGSG
+2025 SGTAGSTGSLGNR

-2066 SKGRDVKQETKDA
+2066 SKGRDVRQETKDA

-2092 RGKNGSVSI
+2092 RGKKGSVSI

-2183 EWASIKGYAGLRES
+2183 EWASIKGYANLRES

-2208 QVLAEPTE
+2208 QVLAEATE

-2252 KDKAHANGK
+2252 KDKAHAGGK

-2374 TETAR
+2374 TEIAR

-2414 FEDARKKEVER
+2414 FEDARKKEVAR

-2438 EKEMRFHTSKSLPK
+2438 EKEMRLHTSKSLPK

-2496 SVDKTKVVFLSATP
+2496 SVDKTKVIFLSATP

-2767 GKNII
+2767 SKNII

-2849 TTENLALGS
+2849 TTENLALGN

-2941 GEGDSVLEPS
+2941 SEGDSVLEPS

-3027 AFGHLEEGGRMV
+3027 AFGHLEEGGRLV

-3048 AKFVKWAESNKSVA
+3048 KKFAKWYDNEKTAAMRAEVD
-3062 PRAYISLPDVTFQQ
+3062 LPDIAFQQ
-3076 AGTKVNCRVV
+3076 AGTSVRCRVV
-3086 VVDKITDAKLRE
+3086 VVDKITDSKLRE
-3098 KADITHVDL
+3098 QAHMEKADL
-3107 NRHYDKI
+3107 SGHYDKI

-3199 QMEKAELREGNK
+3199 QMEKSELREGNK

-3276 LYPPMAAKVR
+3276 LYPPMAARVR

-3323 KTGELKWKFKLN
+3323 KTGELKWKFKLD

-3520 KLNTKVNVCVD
+3520 KLNAKVNVCVD

-3567 VTDKYDAQMS
+3567 ITDKYDAQMS

-3692 KKGLKNGDAYTAMKR
+3692 KKGLKNGDTYTTMKR

-3727 FVETGGVR
+3727 FVKTGGNNM
-3735 FSNGNSKLNGEDSE
+3735 SDEQS
-3749 KLFASLQNKKGK
+3749 
-3761 EYYDTVTEIARRV
+3761 
-3774 VERRNGTT
+3774 
-3782 TVSEESNGK
+3782 
-3791 SENDTN
+3791 
-3797 EGFYGGF
+3797 
-3804 KSVAHCAASI
+3804 
-3814 ITHDVERSVY
+3814 
-3824 ADVANRE
+3824 RE
-3831 NKSHESESAG
+3831 A
-3841 ESLYADIDKN
+3841 
-3851 VQSQGLGAENKEG
+3851 V
-3864 LANRVN
+3864 
-3870 REIFSRLKDWA
+3870 
-3881 EQNHAWLDRRNF
+3881 
-3893 GKKYPTSNKI
+3893 
-3903 GEGEEAEVYLSKD
+3903 
-3916 GKSVLKI
+3916 
-3923 IHNDAYLNPVGSKLD
+3923 
-3938 ELAYEN
+3938 
-3944 IALGDN
+3944 
-3950 ERKVIGFMK
+3950 
-3959 DPYAFNDNMLILVEQ
+3959 
-3974 PYVEGKTVDE
+3974 
-3984 IYGGDTPEALAFID
+3984 
-3998 KVMKDKGFETK
+3998 
-4009 ETPFSEDLDDW
+4009 
-4020 LVKTYYNSDFTIRDV
+4020 
-4035 NTGNVIVDKD
+4035 
-4045 GKAHIIDVY
+4045 
-4054 AFINHGEFEKFGDN
+4054 
-4068 GIPANNTKF
+4068 
-4077 EIDFTK
+4077 
-4083 SSKKSVVRKDKPQE
+4083 
-4097 KNNGSVRFRK
+4097 
-4107 DDRTTDDKAK
+4107 
-4117 HESTLFRKPSLD
+4117 LFRKQSLD
-4129 RSKNDTPLMSA
+4129 RSKNDTPLMSS

-4159 WTDDKHGLRVFQQEL
+4159 FTDDKHGLRVFQQEL

-4232 EELNKYAYVKSG
+4232 EELNKYAYMKSG

-4286 EEFRDAFHSEKKFQ
+4286 EEFRDAFHSEKNFQ

-4342 NDWYADNV
+4342 NDWYADKI

-4400 GVTHFAIDNDYN
+4400 GVTRFAIDNDYN

-4540 HTTGETYWEA
+4540 NTTGETYWEA

-4593 AKPFKVAKHK
+4593 AKPFNVAKHK

-4625 RPAQAIHGDTASD
+4625 RPAQAINGDTASD

-4866 SLSVLSNN
+4866 SLSLLSNN
-4874 WKKHKVKT
+4874 LSRHPVKT
-4882 TAFAVGIPILFASSI
+4882 AAFAVGIPILFASSI
-4897 IPALNSWIASCFDED
+4897 IPAINSWIASCCDED

-4951 GDIALGVT
+4951 GDIALGLT
-4959 NPAFRSEKGL
+4959 NPAFRSEKGF
-4969 WLDILSQVTQILP
+4969 WLDMLSQTTQILP
-4982 VDFMGEGGDF
+4982 LDFMGEGGDVV
-4992 WGALMPDVAKPLYH
+4992 GSLIPDVAKPLYH
-5006 VWVNRDW
+5006 VMVNRDW

-5024 LKYEPEYQKVFQ
+5024 MKYEPEYQKVFQ

-5075 IITGYGGGAL
+5075 IINGYGGGAL
-5085 SDAIRTGKLA
+5085 SDAIRTGKMA

-5156 PLYVMKAIGDMKREA
+5156 PLYVMKAISDMKRES
-5171 PEFVRMA
+5171 PEFVRMV
-5178 KIHAFEKSIKE
+5178 KIHGFEKSIKG

-5201 KDRDEAK
+5201 KARDEAK
-5208 EHINQAKVK
+5208 ELINQEKVK

>member
-58 EALGYKMN
+58 ETLGYKMN

-90 QMDMGRTF
+90 QMDTGKVF
-98 ANDEMEQQLETQRDN
+98 ANDEMEQQLETQRN
-113 QASSNAKKTGS
+113 KQASSNAKKTGS
-124 DEPIVQRAKEKVNR
+124 NEPIAQRVKEKLNR
-138 RKLKEASTSN
+138 THLKEASKSGAIMNPLSGDPIN
-148 NILGSFANDKTF
+148 NV
-160 TPTLKEKD
+160 PTYKEKKEGKYWNPITETDMGD
-168 APAQMFRE
+168 A
-176 SELGDGYVLDYGK
+176 VLDWS
-189 KDPKTGEVSIELERK
+189 T
-204 MRDDADREAQ
+204 
-214 KLNQQIIESLSEETE
+214 
-229 ARARKK
+229 
-235 QRETIRKEMGY
+235 
-246 ASTDANEGMGALF
+246 TDANGDKVAQTQAKQNFEADAAAKAIANELTKAADYKGKWDEFDSEFEKYHGLVYHPAEYEENKKYREEGFDDNSKMLYEKYAPKLEDVSALLGSKNATEAIVAAASKLGLAPDDFLNRYVVPATEKANEEEYRKRGIEHFMPKNAWENIKANFAVSSLGNAANESLIPEEYQNMRNEAVEAYSDANSKTLDEKGVFSKEGIQALGRNISGGTARVMPDAVGFVVAGAEAKGVVKGLEIGWKALRGTGLVTKVLGKAVPKTLTSLTEKYGAQTAGRILNAVNNESIGSFIQANTRQFAQGSLTMGVFEANNYLATEGREKIKEGKWGEFAEGLYTSGMSGLGTGMLFSGIGTATGAL
-259 GGIRRANIEHGT
+259 GRNLGITGRETTRLEKLKHGT
-271 ENEYVDAY
+271 G
-279 LKAMNTPEFKS
+279 KALFSASALFAEGLGFRA
-290 KVEEAAKK
+290 EELYDEAKK
-298 AGVDPEYLYNN
+298 GELTFGS
-309 HVLPRAKED
+309 VL
-318 IRNHLIENG
+318 ENG
-327 TPKNTADYIMQGALD
+327 GKGVIDKITMDLGMAAGKGKRPHLKQMIIGAVANTNPHVKFSAVEKNELMKSTGGKSLFEALD
-342 GIAGNM
+342 GIA
-348 FKRGLMT
+348 
-355 ADQRTIMDE
+355 
-364 ATAKKAE
+364 
-371 QIDDERKKN
+371 
-380 GFFSTATLT
+380 
-389 SAGRTTMGMA
+389 
-399 ADAAAFAGAGK
+399 
-410 IAGGMMSGL
+410 
-419 SYGVNL
+419 
-425 ITKTPLG
+425 
-432 KRLFGSVIGTSAKA
+432 
-446 LEKKFGAEGAARI
+446 
-459 ANFVGNNNG
+459 
-468 FWKTLLTTGSK
+468 
-479 NTMQSGLTLANYN
+479 
-492 VMQYMTGEGYDKME
+492 
-506 KGTTFADYIIGM
+506 
-518 VDAGNS
+518 
-524 GFKTGLLFGAVG
+524 
-536 SVGGTLGRNVGITG
+536 
-550 TEANMIERL
+550 
-559 KHGVRKAAVKTGTFV
+559 
-574 AESLAFRTEQMAEEW
+574 
-589 AKDNKINFVDN
+589 
-600 FVEGALENLSIKL
+600 
-613 GSAMGGG
+613 
-620 KVAHFKPSHILR
+620 
-632 GLVFAEGNSGLKLTK
+632 EGNKVSPVYRTK
-647 EERSEF
+647 MSEF
-653 MSNTKAKSLLEAC
+653 FNDPNISRRTK
-666 EALEPNHKTQ
+666 
-676 GEGLAMEVS
+676 
-685 TPANGQSAYEAR
+685 
-697 QETANKKQIELS
+697 
-709 ERTSGGQAVGKL
+709 
-721 QQYLD
+721 
-726 DKTISWTLRQK
+726 QK
-737 VAAALGGTMSNS
+737 VAYVVGKTIDTNM
-749 RPRTDRVSVT
+749 PRTERVSISQGTSGTQEVRT
-759 GNGGKFSVSEYSKDG
+759 YSKDG
-774 ELLNTKEYNDKD
+774 ELLTVDVYKN
-786 GAEAAKQEIY
+786 AEAAEVAKQEIY
-796 LKRQDRDFK
+796 AKRDKNDFIALWVDSLKPTQSENNTALENTAK
-805 NAYLSAMRI
+805 
-814 STEDEKQECIEKA
+814 
-827 AEELGYKSAAEML
+827 ELGYDDVGIFLADWDEAQKSGDADFLSKVSKTIDENIGKIVADRHKQML
-840 LESARRSDEGDN
+840 DVKRAIN
-852 ELDKEIGD
+852 EEYDVDIDKVLDKNPVMWKDKE
-860 AYKRIAEQMEGA
+860 
-872 KAKRVL
+872 
-878 DIQREVGEEFG
+878 REAVKELGSR
-889 VDLDKAMDK
+889 L
-898 DYSKRNSV
+898 
-906 EEQAIEEFKKRLTVL
+906 KKGF
-921 SEDKNDMEQRT
+921 SDKNDEAHNNAVARQDG
-932 TTASQEGSDLAEQT
+932 ADLSEQT
-946 DIEDSTDFTEKAQA
+946 ELEDSEKVIESSQA
-960 VNNRQASAHA
+960 VNERLGSATE
-970 AWDEFVKNSPD
+970 AWQKIQDENPD
-981 LEEWLK
+981 LTEWMK
-987 SNPDFDIADLRE
+987 NNPDATVEDMRE
-999 NFGDDVAD
+999 NFGDYVAD
-1007 RWAEVQAADS
+1007 AYMELSNA
-1017 MKAGFVDH
+1017 KAMRDGFIQNT
-1025 VGQSIEDVV
+1025 GEKIEDAVR
-1034 KNQVG
+1034 NQAG

-1051 GVKAVT
+1051 GVKIVT

-1082 SAGDGSY
+1082 TAGDGSY

-1094 GLVIFRDKD
+1094 GLVIFRDKE

-1119 TFSLEDYANRIRT
+1119 TFSLEDYANRVRT

-1146 APKAEAPKA
+1146 QQVTEQPKVEGPEQSIKGVSTSNSSDLHLAEHQNDVPDLLPTQETDTPSAIKDTNNSSN
-1155 GGAKEEVPSNEP
+1155 GNGNSETLTFKNTEEAKEES
-1167 KEKEPKEEA
+1167 
-1176 PAEAPKE
+1176 
-1183 IVNDGKG
+1183 
-1190 GTDNMGNILN
+1190 
-1200 SDGSIYTET
+1200 
-1209 VKSIED
+1209 
-1215 IKDEDFDN
+1215 
-1223 PTRSIELPTIPQ
+1223 
-1235 NVSSAIGADGK
+1235 
-1246 PVIIK
+1246 
-1251 KNIFE
+1251 
-1256 KNATNHP
+1256 
-1263 ELDAADS
+1263 
-1270 RAILTNALYNP
+1270 
-1281 NLIGQTQPVK
+1281 
-1291 RPSYKVAVQTGDKN
+1291 
-1305 SIVVLDVYNDK
+1305 
-1316 KQVEIVG
+1316 
-1323 WRLINEKGLA
+1323 
-1333 KMKRQAEREGGQ
+1333 
-1345 FLILSPKDGSAAAL
+1345 
-1359 SALPHGL
+1359 
-1366 SSDGK
+1366 
-1371 DTTKSSDLQGGNET
+1371 
-1385 LTVKEGTEAP
+1385 
-1395 KNYELNDIP
+1395 NYEKNDIP
-1404 MDNEGEPVYEQVP
+1404 MDNEGEPVYEQVS

-1440 IRIESAGKELKEAKK
+1440 IRIEGAEKELKEAKK
-1455 KEPKIGAKINEY
+1455 KEPKIGTKINEY

-1481 EDKVTYWESVKDE
+1481 EDKVAYWESVKEE

-1525 VGETQP
+1525 FNETQP
-1531 AGGVSLAA
+1531 ADGVSLAA
-1539 EFVVDARI
+1539 MFVVDARI
-1547 TPESFRKETG
+1547 TPESFKKETG
-1557 LSAADQRSF
+1557 LGTAEQRSF
-1566 VGTIAGA
+1566 VGMIANA
-1573 EKGGKSIERLGEELV
+1573 EKGGKSIERLGEDLV
-1588 EYDNAYYGGAY
+1588 HLDNTEYGGVY
-1599 FHGDSNDARSAIIS
+1599 FHGDTNDARSAIIS

-1690 NQINKEH
+1690 NQIEKEH
-1697 GKTDRENDSSR
+1697 GKADRENDSSR

-1718 VLSEERIDDRGRGES
+1718 VLPEERVDDRGRGES
-1733 PKEHGGREKAERR
+1733 PKEHGGREKDERR
-1746 GNTKD
+1746 GNTEN
-1751 APLHETPSGGEVEKG
+1751 APLHETPSGGEVKG
-1766 ERKEEK
+1766 EDHKEEK

-1782 MRGAAEQFHEERVEK
+1782 MRGAAEQFHQERAEK

-1812 ETKRTK
+1812 EIKRTK

-1828 LKAQGIGLI
+1828 LKAQGVGLVK
-1837 ERRKTIAKEMGEEP
+1837 RRKTIAKEMGEEP
-1851 KAEKPKGEGPKVGEK
+1851 KVEGPKGEEPKSGEK
-1866 QWEDMT
+1866 QWEEMT

-1936 SGTEDKTQLAAADNG
+1936 SGTEDTTQLAAADNG

-1967 VEPMDRGAGG
+1967 AEPMDRGAGG

-1984 EGGETGKG
+1984 ESGETGKG
-1992 DTDTPAGEGSNSEGE
+1992 NADTPAGEGSHIEGE

-2013 GGLPSGS
+2013 GGLPAGS
-2020 GRRTG
+2020 GGRTG
-2025 SGTAGSTGSVGSG
+2025 SGNAGSTGSVGRG

-2057 AKQGTSFPN
+2057 AKQGTTFPN

-2079 KAAMMAAFAEFKK
+2079 KAAMLAAFAEFKR
-2092 RGKNGSVSI
+2092 RGKKGSVSI

-2125 IALIGEGIYRA
+2125 IALIGEGIYKA
-2136 KEWIRNVREAITD
+2136 KEWIKNIREAITD

-2183 EWASIKGYAGLRES
+2183 EWASIKGYAVLRES

-2246 FFDESH
+2246 FFDKSH
-2252 KDKAHANGK
+2252 KDKAHAGGK

-2330 TNEKGDG
+2330 TNEKGEG

-2346 GTNKRLLED
+2346 GTNKKLLED
-2355 QFDAIVYDES
+2355 QFDAIIYDES

-2414 FEDARKKEVER
+2414 FEDASNKEIAR
-2425 IQAEYRKE
+2425 IKAEYEKNN
-2433 HPSEN
+2433 PSADAAEVRIYVAKN
-2438 EKEMRFHTSKSLPK
+2438 TPR

-2457 SISDKAKF
+2457 SAEDKAKF

-2478 RDYYINN
+2478 RDHYINN
-2485 VKPKLEKQAKE
+2485 VKPGLEKQAKE

-2527 PERND
+2527 PERNE

-2622 IFGDAYRK
+2622 IFGDAYGK

-2684 LGEQAEQTIKALPKE
+2684 LGEQAELTIKALPKE
-2699 KQPEARI
+2699 KQPEARTR
-2706 HLNELRDK
+2706 LNELRDK

-2729 PREQLAKAFGEDNI
+2729 PREQLAKAFGEDNV
-2743 LYFSGSESKSVK
+2743 LYFSGSENKKVK

-2863 RDSFARGIEEHSG
+2863 RDSFARGIEEHG
-2876 IVPIDQQ
+2876 GVVPIDQQ

-2891 KGDVSEND
+2891 KGDANEND

-3048 AKFVKWAESNKSVA
+3048 KKFDKWYDNEKTAAMRAEVD
-3062 PRAYISLPDVTFQQ
+3062 LPDIVFQQ
-3076 AGTKVNCRVV
+3076 AGTSVRCRVV
-3086 VVDKITDAKLRE
+3086 VVDKITDSKLRE
-3098 KADITHVDL
+3098 QAHMEKADL
-3107 NRHYDKI
+3107 SGHYDKI

-3121 RGVEVPDRIID
+3121 RNIEVPDRIID

-3159 DKDGVHVRTSSWMG
+3159 DKDGVHVKTSSWMG

-3199 QMEKAELREGNK
+3199 QMEKSELREGNK

-3242 GVRFRKVDDPKE
+3242 GLRFRMELGKTFSDTKE
-3254 IERLE
+3254 DFDGVRGRAVKE
-3259 KEPTV
+3259 KGVVMPNLNKESV
-3264 KVYRAMQVIDGK
+3264 KVVPVEKHGFGETEKNIVSNAKIWAKENLVTTDKDNLPTMRDGTSYTISKGAIDKYLSESAVKKSGNLYTHISVLPKLKEVIHESLETEIHPDYNKGEDGNRSAENGYGNNVLVHRLYGAVELDGK
-3276 LYPPMAAKVR
+3276 TYRVKTTMHEFRGGEENKPHSYEVTKIELLDSPGERENPDRPHSDAPNNSISAAKLLK
-3286 GELVEPR
+3286 GVEKSY
-3293 ELGEWERAD
+3293 D
-3302 ENIDLA
+3302 
-3308 IPDIDKK
+3308 
-3315 TGKQKVDK
+3315 
-3323 KTGELKWKFKLN
+3323 
-3335 KGGKDAKGKKLGDVP
+3335 KGKKLLDESKDLAQGDTRFR
-3350 AAYNPYWHTSRSP
+3350 N
-3363 LNDQF
+3363 
-3368 SSAYKRPNLRV
+3368 
-3379 VEVEVPVS
+3379 E
-3387 ELTSGYKAERAK
+3387 
-3399 DTVGE
+3399 GE
-3404 MAWHSGPV
+3404 M
-3412 SSKLPK
+3412 
-3418 EKERKVILSRWDK
+3418 
-3431 PVRVL
+3431 
-3436 SDAEAADK
+3436 
-3444 IAEILKGEDIEIPD
+3444 
-3458 NTITPSLKEELIK
+3458 
-3471 RGLKVT
+3471 
-3477 ETDEVK
+3477 
-3483 EWNESLR
+3483 
-3490 FRKGEDLTPE
+3490 TPE
-3500 ERRAEERMEEHHVE
+3500 ERRAEKRMEEHHVE

-3615 VNERMMR
+3615 VNERMMK

-3661 KVFHIVTEALHNVGY
+3661 KVFHIVTEAMHDVGY

-3682 DDVKYWLWES
+3682 DDVKYWLWAS

-3712 RLNHNTSNDGIENGE
+3712 RLNHNASNDGIENGE

-3761 EYYDTVTEIARRV
+3761 EYYDTVTEIARRF
-3774 VERRNGTT
+3774 VERRNGKT
-3782 TVSEESNGK
+3782 TVLEESNGK
-3791 SENDTN
+3791 SESDTN

-3831 NKSHESESAG
+3831 NKSRGAESAG
-3841 ESLYADIDKN
+3841 EGLYADIDKN

-3923 IHNDAYLNPVGSKLD
+3923 IHNDTYLNPVGSKLD

-3998 KVMKDKGFETK
+3998 KVMKDKGFEVK

-4020 LVKTYYNSDFTIRDV
+4020 LVKTYYNRDFTIRDV

-4045 GKAHIIDVY
+4045 GKPHVIDVY
-4054 AFINHGEFEKFGDN
+4054 AFINHGEFEKYGDN
-4068 GIPANNTKF
+4068 SIPANTANF

-4083 SSKKSVVRKDKPQE
+4083 PTKKSAERKVNPQA
-4097 KNNGSVRFRK
+4097 KGSDNIRFRK
-4107 DDRTTDDKAK
+4107 GDKTTDDRVKR
-4117 HESTLFRKPSLD
+4117 ESTLFRKQSLD

-4159 WTDDKHGLRVFQQEL
+4159 WTDDKHGLRVFQQKL
-4174 AKGLKKGMNDSMDSY
+4174 AEGLTKGMNDSMDSY
-4189 HGAINQSSIVR
+4189 HGGINQSSIVR

-4252 VRDAAEQVD
+4252 VRDTAEQVD

-4272 DKDPQAATLAKMGV
+4272 DKDPQATTLAKMGV

-4330 GDAEKDALIDKL
+4330 GNAEKDALIDKL
-4342 NDWYADNV
+4342 NDWYADKI
-4350 GGKYDENEND
+4350 GSKYDENEND

-4379 VMNTEATLGEESK
+4379 VMSTEATLGDESR
-4392 NKLWRGIG
+4392 NKLWKGIG
-4400 GVTHFAIDNDYN
+4400 GVTRFAIDNDYN
-4412 YGVISKDVHNRV
+4412 YGVISKDVHSRV

-4432 PMRGFKED
+4432 PMRGFKEN

-4447 YLNNEISDGGNVSS
+4447 YMNNEISDGGMVGS

-4502 LVNQWLKDHTTTNE
+4502 LVNQWLKDHTITNE
-4516 DGKIELTEEA
+4516 HGEIELTEEA
-4526 PAMISEVWYKKVTD
+4526 PAVISEVWYKKVTD
-4540 HTTGETYWEA
+4540 HTTGDTYWEA

-4578 EKNGNATRTLQKGTF
+4578 EKNGNATRTLQKGTY
-4593 AKPFKVAKHK
+4593 AKPFEVAKHK

-4625 RPAQAIHGDTASD
+4625 RPAQAINGDTASE
-4638 VTAGRLMRGMSA
+4638 VSQGRLMRGMSA

-4678 EDAAYYARFV
+4678 ENAAYYARFV

-4695 GSMLQGTVMMN
+4695 GSMLQGTVMLN
-4706 MPKVKGMYYQLWSDY
+4706 SPKVKGMYYQLWSDY

-4726 LTGKYG
+4726 PTGKYG

-4755 LEKHIRNEATQ
+4755 LEEHIRKEATQ
-4766 KMLSASTLGKVMS
+4766 KALSPSTLGKVLG

-4802 TSREMGRSVMRS
+4802 TSREMGRSIMRS

-4840 KAWEKWQGWLYDRA
+4840 KAWEKWQGTLYDGA
-4854 KSYYLFFNAGMQ
+4854 KSFYLFFNAGMQ
-4866 SLSVLSNN
+4866 SLSLHVNN
-4874 WKKHKVKT
+4874 WKRHPVKNA
-4882 TAFAVGIPILFASSI
+4882 AFAVGIPILFASQI
-4897 IPALNSWIASCFDED
+4897 IPAINSWIASCFDED

-4946 AFYGF
+4946 AFYGL
-4951 GDIALGVT
+4951 GDVALGWA
-4959 NPAFRSEKGL
+4959 NPAFRSENGL
-4969 WLDILSQVTQILP
+4969 LIDILSQLSQILP
-4982 VDFMGEGGDF
+4982 LDFMGEGGDF
-4992 WGALMPDVAKPLYH
+4992 WGALVPDVAKPLYH

-5041 FVSFSKFINEMS
+5041 FVSFSKWINEMS

-5101 NWEDFSTR
+5101 DWEDFSTR
-5109 EVPMVRALY
+5109 EIPMARALY

-5156 PLYVMKAIGDMKREA
+5156 PLYVIKAISDMKRES
-5171 PEFVRMA
+5171 PEFVRMV
-5178 KIHAFEKSIKE
+5178 KIHGFEKSIKD
-5189 LKKIANNEKIPK
+5189 LKKIANNEKVPK

-5208 EHINQAKVK
+5208 ELINQAKVK

>member
-44 RKQGAQVGTFEHFT
+44 RKQGASVGTFEHFT

-90 QMDMGRTF
+90 QIDTGRVF
-98 ANDEMEQQLETQRDN
+98 ANDEMEQQLETQRDQ
-113 QASSNAKKTGS
+113 QAVSSAKKTRS
-124 DEPIVQRAKEKVNR
+124 IEPIVQREKEKENR
-138 RKLKEASTSN
+138 RKLKEASKQGLIANPLTGKPIN
-148 NILGSFANDKTF
+148 NV
-160 TPTLKEKD
+160 PTYREKKEGKYWNPITETDMGD
-168 APAQMFRE
+168 A
-176 SELGDGYVLDYGK
+176 VLDWS
-189 KDPKTGEVSIELERK
+189 T
-204 MRDDADREAQ
+204 
-214 KLNQQIIESLSEETE
+214 
-229 ARARKK
+229 
-235 QRETIRKEMGY
+235 
-246 ASTDANEGMGALF
+246 TDANGDKVAQTQTKQNFEADAAAKALIRSYSQSKHDKDFEDFENRFNERLSQEKGTRKDDWGKLFDWEWWSNMPEVGDGKKARIFGSKDSPFQKVYNKYGPKMASEKDFKDFLQSHSAEIAQMASSVNMTPEGFVDRYVAPNVNSIDEEEYRNSAKKYFTPKGVKDMIVQGLLTSGEANMLHITPESYQELRNEAISDYQEYNSNKLDDKGVFSEEGLSALGKNIVTGGAQIAPSAAGFALAGAEAKGVVKGLEMGWKALRGTGLATKVLGKAVPKTLTSLTEKYGAQTAGRILNAVNNESIGSVIQANARQFAQGSLTMGYFEANNYLATEGREKIKEGKWGELAEGLYTSGMSGLGTGMLFSGIGTVTGAL
-259 GGIRRANIEHGT
+259 GRNLGITGRETTRLEKLKHGT
-271 ENEYVDAY
+271 E
-279 LKAMNTPEFKS
+279 KALFS
-290 KVEEAAKK
+290 ASALFVEGLGFRAEDLYDEAKK
-298 AGVDPEYLYNN
+298 GELTFGS
-309 HVLPRAKED
+309 VL
-318 IRNHLIENG
+318 ENG
-327 TPKNTADYIMQGALD
+327 GKGVIDKITMDLGMAAGKGKRPSLKQMVVGAVANTNPHVKFSAVEKNELMKSTGGKSLFEALD
-342 GIAGNM
+342 GIAEGKNVSPVY
-348 FKRGLMT
+348 
-355 ADQRTIMDE
+355 RT
-364 ATAKKAE
+364 
-371 QIDDERKKN
+371 
-380 GFFSTATLT
+380 
-389 SAGRTTMGMA
+389 
-399 ADAAAFAGAGK
+399 
-410 IAGGMMSGL
+410 
-419 SYGVNL
+419 
-425 ITKTPLG
+425 
-432 KRLFGSVIGTSAKA
+432 
-446 LEKKFGAEGAARI
+446 
-459 ANFVGNNNG
+459 
-468 FWKTLLTTGSK
+468 
-479 NTMQSGLTLANYN
+479 
-492 VMQYMTGEGYDKME
+492 KM
-506 KGTTFADYIIGM
+506 
-518 VDAGNS
+518 
-524 GFKTGLLFGAVG
+524 
-536 SVGGTLGRNVGITG
+536 
-550 TEANMIERL
+550 
-559 KHGVRKAAVKTGTFV
+559 
-574 AESLAFRTEQMAEEW
+574 
-589 AKDNKINFVDN
+589 
-600 FVEGALENLSIKL
+600 
-613 GSAMGGG
+613 
-620 KVAHFKPSHILR
+620 
-632 GLVFAEGNSGLKLTK
+632 
-647 EERSEF
+647 SEF
-653 MSNTKAKSLLEAC
+653 FNDPNISRRTK
-666 EALEPNHKTQ
+666 
-676 GEGLAMEVS
+676 
-685 TPANGQSAYEAR
+685 
-697 QETANKKQIELS
+697 
-709 ERTSGGQAVGKL
+709 
-721 QQYLD
+721 
-726 DKTISWTLRQK
+726 QK
-737 VAAALGGTMSNS
+737 VAYVVGKTIDTNMPRTERVSISQGALGTQEV
-749 RPRTDRVSVT
+749 RT
-759 GNGGKFSVSEYSKDG
+759 YSKDG
-774 ELLNTKEYNDKD
+774 ELLTVDVYKN
-786 GAEAAKQEIY
+786 AEAAEVAKQEIY
-796 LKRQDRDFK
+796 AKRDKDDFITLWVDSLKPTQSENNTALENTVK
-805 NAYLSAMRI
+805 
-814 STEDEKQECIEKA
+814 
-827 AEELGYKSAAEML
+827 ELGYDDVGVFLADWDEAQKS
-840 LESARRSDEGDN
+840 
-852 ELDKEIGD
+852 GD
-860 AYKRIAEQMEGA
+860 ADFLSKVSKTINENVGKIVADRHKQMLDTKRAIN
-872 KAKRVL
+872 
-878 DIQREVGEEFG
+878 EEFG
-889 VDLDKAMDK
+889 VDIDKVLDKKPVMWKDK
-898 DYSKRNSV
+898 EREAVKELGNRL
-906 EEQAIEEFKKRLTVL
+906 KKGF
-921 SEDKNDMEQRT
+921 SDKNDEAHNNAVARQDGADLSEQT
-932 TTASQEGSDLAEQT
+932 ELEDSDKVIESSQAVNERLDSAAEAWQKIQDENPDLAE
-946 DIEDSTDFTEKAQA
+946 
-960 VNNRQASAHA
+960 
-970 AWDEFVKNSPD
+970 WMKN
-981 LEEWLK
+981 
-987 SNPDFDIADLRE
+987 NPDATVEDIRE
-999 NFGDDVAD
+999 NFGDYVAD
-1007 RWAEVQAADS
+1007 AYMELSNA
-1017 MKAGFVDH
+1017 KAMRDGFIQNT
-1025 VGQSIEDVV
+1025 GEKIEDAVR
-1034 KNQVG
+1034 NQVG

-1051 GVKAVT
+1051 GVEVVT

-1481 EDKVTYWESVKDE
+1481 EDKVTYWESVKEE

-1525 VGETQP
+1525 VGEAQP
-1531 AGGVSLAA
+1531 ADGVSLAA

-1690 NQINKEH
+1690 NQIEKEH
-1697 GKTDRENDSSR
+1697 GKADRENDSSR

-1718 VLSEERIDDRGRGES
+1718 VLPEERIDDRGRGES

-1746 GNTKD
+1746 GNTED

-1766 ERKEEK
+1766 EHKEEK

-1967 VEPMDRGAGG
+1967 VESMDRGAGG
-1977 ETAPGKQ
+1977 EAAPGKQ

-2125 IALIGEGIYRA
+2125 VALIGEGIYRA

-3199 QMEKAELREGNK
+3199 QMEKSELREGNK

-3242 GVRFRKVDDPKE
+3242 GVRFR
-3254 IERLE
+3254 
-3259 KEPTV
+3259 
-3264 KVYRAMQVIDGK
+3264 
-3276 LYPPMAAKVR
+3276 
-3286 GELVEPR
+3286 
-3293 ELGEWERAD
+3293 
-3302 ENIDLA
+3302 
-3308 IPDIDKK
+3308 
-3315 TGKQKVDK
+3315 
-3323 KTGELKWKFKLN
+3323 
-3335 KGGKDAKGKKLGDVP
+3335 
-3350 AAYNPYWHTSRSP
+3350 
-3363 LNDQF
+3363 
-3368 SSAYKRPNLRV
+3368 
-3379 VEVEVPVS
+3379 
-3387 ELTSGYKAERAK
+3387 
-3399 DTVGE
+3399 
-3404 MAWHSGPV
+3404 
-3412 SSKLPK
+3412 
-3418 EKERKVILSRWDK
+3418 
-3431 PVRVL
+3431 
-3436 SDAEAADK
+3436 
-3444 IAEILKGEDIEIPD
+3444 
-3458 NTITPSLKEELIK
+3458 
-3471 RGLKVT
+3471 
-3477 ETDEVK
+3477 TDE
-3483 EWNESLR
+3483 
-3490 FRKGEDLTPE
+3490 DQTPE
-3500 ERRAEERMEEHHVE
+3500 ERRSEKRMEEHHVE

-3520 KLNTKVNVCVD
+3520 NLNTKVNVCVD

-3540 RAAIERGEKVKAW
+3540 RSAIERGEKVKAW

-3831 NKSHESESAG
+3831 NKSRESESAG

-3851 VQSQGLGAENKEG
+3851 VQSQRLGAENKEG

-3893 GKKYPTSNKI
+3893 EKKYPTSNKI

-4009 ETPFSEDLDDW
+4009 ETPFSEDLNDW

-4083 SSKKSVVRKDKPQE
+4083 PSKKSVVRKDKPQE
-4097 KNNGSVRFRK
+4097 ENNGSVRFRK
-4107 DDRTTDDKAK
+4107 DDKTTDDKAK
-4117 HESTLFRKPSLD
+4117 HEATLFRKPSLD

-4342 NDWYADNV
+4342 NDWYADKV

-4379 VMNTEATLGEESK
+4379 VMNTEVTLGEESK

-4625 RPAQAIHGDTASD
+4625 RPAQAINGDTASD

-4678 EDAAYYARFV
+4678 ENAAYYARFV

-4814 VSDAKEVSTNFNR
+4814 VSDAKEVSSNFNR

-4854 KSYYLFFNAGMQ
+4854 KRYYLFFNAGMQ
-4866 SLSVLSNN
+4866 SLSVLTNN
-4874 WKKHKVKT
+4874 FVRHKVKT
-4882 TAFAVGIPILFASSI
+4882 AAFAVGIPILFASSI
-4897 IPALNSWIASCFDED
+4897 IPALNSWIASCCDED

-4951 GDIALGVT
+4951 GDIALGLT

-4969 WLDILSQVTQILP
+4969 WLDMLSQMTQILP

-5156 PLYVMKAIGDMKREA
+5156 PLYVMKAISDMKRES
-5171 PEFVRMA
+5171 PEFVRMV
-5178 KIHAFEKSIKE
+5178 KIHGFEKSIKD

-5201 KDRDEAK
+5201 KARDEAK
-5208 EHINQAKVK
+5208 ELINQEKVK

>member
-44 RKQGAQVGTFEHFT
+44 RKQGASVGTFEHFT

-82 PKVPDNWG
+82 PKVPDDWG
-90 QMDMGRTF
+90 QMDIGRTF
-98 ANDEMEQQLETQRDN
+98 ANDEMELEFETQRVK
-113 QASSNAKKTGS
+113 QAVSSAKKTRS
-124 DEPIVQRAKEKVNR
+124 DEPIVQRAKEKENR

-148 NILGSFANDKTF
+148 NILGSFADDKTF
-160 TPTLKEKD
+160 TPTLKKKD
-168 APAQMFRE
+168 TPAQMFRE

-204 MRDDADREAQ
+204 MRDDAEREAQ

-318 IRNHLIENG
+318 IRNHLIESG
-327 TPKNTADYIMQGALD
+327 TPKSTADYIMQGALD

-389 SAGRTTMGMA
+389 SAGRTAMGMA

-506 KGTTFADYIIGM
+506 KGTTFADYITGM

-600 FVEGALENLSIKL
+600 FVEGAIENLSIKL

-676 GEGLAMEVS
+676 GEGLAMEAS
-685 TPANGQSAYEAR
+685 TPANSQSAYEAR
-697 QETANKKQIELS
+697 QETANKKQIDLS
-709 ERTSGGQAVGKL
+709 ERTPGGQAVGKL
-721 QQYLD
+721 QQFLD

-759 GNGGKFSVSEYSKDG
+759 ENGGKFSVSEYSKDG

-814 STEDEKQECIEKA
+814 STEDEKQECIEKV

-840 LESARRSDEGDN
+840 LESARRNEEGDN

-898 DYSKRNSV
+898 DYSKRSSV
-906 EEQAIEEFKKRLTVL
+906 EEQAIEEFKKRLTGL
-921 SEDKNDMEQRT
+921 SEDKNDIEQLT

-960 VNNRQASAHA
+960 VNDRQASAHA

-981 LEEWLK
+981 LEEWMK
-987 SNPDFDIADLRE
+987 SNPDFDISDLRE
-999 NFGDDVAD
+999 NFGDAVAD
-1007 RWAEVQAADS
+1007 TWAEVHAADS

-1025 VGQSIEDVV
+1025 VGQSIEDAVR
-1034 KNQVG
+1034 NQAG

-1051 GVKAVT
+1051 GIKVVT

-1146 APKAEAPKA
+1146 QPKVET
-1155 GGAKEEVPSNEP
+1155 
-1167 KEKEPKEEA
+1167 PKEEA
-1176 PAEAPKE
+1176 PKGKTIIEGVEPEEKPIAKEEPKKEEAPKDE
-1183 IVNDGKG
+1183 TPK
-1190 GTDNMGNILN
+1190 
-1200 SDGSIYTET
+1200 TE
-1209 VKSIED
+1209 VPANEMPK
-1215 IKDEDFDN
+1215 
-1223 PTRSIELPTIPQ
+1223 IPEVPKEETPKENQ
-1235 NVSSAIGADGK
+1235 SESENEPPKAEGPQPSA
-1246 PVIIK
+1246 
-1251 KNIFE
+1251 E
-1256 KNATNHP
+1256 
-1263 ELDAADS
+1263 
-1270 RAILTNALYNP
+1270 
-1281 NLIGQTQPVK
+1281 
-1291 RPSYKVAVQTGDKN
+1291 
-1305 SIVVLDVYNDK
+1305 
-1316 KQVEIVG
+1316 
-1323 WRLINEKGLA
+1323 
-1333 KMKRQAEREGGQ
+1333 
-1345 FLILSPKDGSAAAL
+1345 PKEES
-1359 SALPHGL
+1359 
-1366 SSDGK
+1366 
-1371 DTTKSSDLQGGNET
+1371 
-1385 LTVKEGTEAP
+1385 
-1395 KNYELNDIP
+1395 NYEKNDIP
-1404 MDNEGEPVYEQVP
+1404 MDSEGEPIYEQVP

-1440 IRIESAGKELKEAKK
+1440 IRIEGAEKELKEAKK

-1467 LKKKQEYEDRVKAA
+1467 LKKKQEYDDRVKAA
-1481 EDKVTYWESVKDE
+1481 EDKVAYWESVKDE

-1504 ELKEAQEE
+1504 ELKEAHEE

-1531 AGGVSLAA
+1531 ADGVSLAA

-1557 LSAADQRSF
+1557 LGAADQRTF
-1566 VGTIAGA
+1566 VGMIASA

-1588 EYDNAYYGGAY
+1588 EYDNTYYGGAY

-1613 ALMSAKSRKGLREMA
+1613 ALMSVKSRKGLREMA

-1638 RARMRD
+1638 RERMRD
-1644 EAYHERY
+1644 DAYYERY

-1697 GKTDRENDSSR
+1697 GKADRENDSSR

-1746 GNTKD
+1746 GNTED
-1751 APLHETPSGGEVEKG
+1751 APLQETPSGGEVEKG

-1851 KAEKPKGEGPKVGEK
+1851 KVEKPKGEGPKVGEK

-1925 VRSRHEDVPGN
+1925 VRSRHEDVPSN
-1936 SGTEDKTQLAAADNG
+1936 SGTEDKTQLAAVDNG

-1977 ETAPGKQ
+1977 EAAPGKQ

-1992 DTDTPAGEGSNSEGE
+1992 DTDSPAGEGSHSEGE

-2020 GRRTG
+2020 GGRTG
-2025 SGTAGSTGSVGSG
+2025 GGTAGSTGSVGSG

-2066 SKGRDVKQETKDA
+2066 SKGRDVRQETKDA

-2092 RGKNGSVSI
+2092 RGKKGSVSI

-2125 IALIGEGIYRA
+2125 VALIGEGIYRA

-2183 EWASIKGYAGLRES
+2183 EWASIKGYASLRES
-2197 LKEPLRKKFDK
+2197 LREPLRKKFDK

-2246 FFDESH
+2246 FFGESH

-2414 FEDARKKEVER
+2414 FEDARKKEIER

-2433 HPSEN
+2433 HPSET

-2591 SPFDYSRDFPTVSVE
+2591 CPFDYSRDFPTVSVE

-2822 NAIFEYPVLGLTSEY
+2822 NAVFEYPVLGLTSEY

-3048 AKFVKWAESNKSVA
+3048 KKFNKWYDNEKTAAMRAEVD
-3062 PRAYISLPDVTFQQ
+3062 LPDIVFQQ
-3076 AGTKVNCRVV
+3076 AGTSVRCRVV
-3086 VVDKITDAKLRE
+3086 VVDKITDSKLRE
-3098 KADITHVDL
+3098 QAHMEKADL
-3107 NRHYDKI
+3107 SGHYDKI

-3199 QMEKAELREGNK
+3199 QMEKSELREGNK

-3242 GVRFRKVDDPKE
+3242 GVRFRTSDELFKEYGPRWIDEQTNEDGRHTTQVKNTINSYKKFGEFVKEDSKGRDVDVLDASSGLGLGTEWMRENGMNVDDV
-3254 IERLE
+3254 
-3259 KEPTV
+3259 EPFPSKDRTAPTYTKYDDV
-3264 KVYRAMQVIDGK
+3264 KKKYDYIISNAVLNVIPDDWRANVLHDMADKLKVGGK
-3276 LYPPMAAKVR
+3276 LVINVR
-3286 GELVEPR
+3286 GAQSIKTQGTEGKTRTTLDDPSEILVHRPDGSIKAYQKGFTKEELR
-3293 ELGEWERAD
+3293 DWCKQKLGEDYSVEIA
-3302 ENIDLA
+3302 N
-3308 IPDIDKK
+3308 KK
-3315 TGKQKVDK
+3315 
-3323 KTGELKWKFKLN
+3323 N
-3335 KGGKDAKGKKLGDVP
+3335 AGGSYDTA
-3350 AAYNPYWHTSRSP
+3350 
-3363 LNDQF
+3363 
-3368 SSAYKRPNLRV
+3368 V
-3379 VEVEVPVS
+3379 VV
-3387 ELTSGYKAERAK
+3387 K
-3399 DTVGE
+3399 
-3404 MAWHSGPV
+3404 
-3412 SSKLPK
+3412 K
-3418 EKERKVILSRWDK
+3418 EKE
-3431 PVRVL
+3431 
-3436 SDAEAADK
+3436 
-3444 IAEILKGEDIEIPD
+3444 G
-3458 NTITPSLKEELIK
+3458 T
-3471 RGLKVT
+3471 
-3477 ETDEVK
+3477 
-3483 EWNESLR
+3483 R

-3567 VTDKYDAQMS
+3567 VTDRYDAQMS

-3692 KKGLKNGDAYTAMKR
+3692 KRGLKNGDAYTAMKR

-3727 FVETGGVR
+3727 FVKTGGNNM
-3735 FSNGNSKLNGEDSE
+3735 SDE
-3749 KLFASLQNKKGK
+3749 
-3761 EYYDTVTEIARRV
+3761 
-3774 VERRNGTT
+3774 
-3782 TVSEESNGK
+3782 
-3791 SENDTN
+3791 
-3797 EGFYGGF
+3797 
-3804 KSVAHCAASI
+3804 
-3814 ITHDVERSVY
+3814 
-3824 ADVANRE
+3824 
-3831 NKSHESESAG
+3831 
-3841 ESLYADIDKN
+3841 
-3851 VQSQGLGAENKEG
+3851 QS
-3864 LANRVN
+3864 R
-3870 REIFSRLKDWA
+3870 
-3881 EQNHAWLDRRNF
+3881 
-3893 GKKYPTSNKI
+3893 
-3903 GEGEEAEVYLSKD
+3903 
-3916 GKSVLKI
+3916 
-3923 IHNDAYLNPVGSKLD
+3923 
-3938 ELAYEN
+3938 
-3944 IALGDN
+3944 
-3950 ERKVIGFMK
+3950 
-3959 DPYAFNDNMLILVEQ
+3959 
-3974 PYVEGKTVDE
+3974 
-3984 IYGGDTPEALAFID
+3984 
-3998 KVMKDKGFETK
+3998 
-4009 ETPFSEDLDDW
+4009 
-4020 LVKTYYNSDFTIRDV
+4020 
-4035 NTGNVIVDKD
+4035 
-4045 GKAHIIDVY
+4045 
-4054 AFINHGEFEKFGDN
+4054 
-4068 GIPANNTKF
+4068 
-4077 EIDFTK
+4077 
-4083 SSKKSVVRKDKPQE
+4083 
-4097 KNNGSVRFRK
+4097 
-4107 DDRTTDDKAK
+4107 
-4117 HESTLFRKPSLD
+4117 ESTLFRKPSLD

-4286 EEFRDAFHSEKKFQ
+4286 EEFRDAFHSEKNFQ

-4342 NDWYADNV
+4342 NDWYADKI

-4366 FDDFDSDAERIDY
+4366 FDDFDSDTERIDY

-4400 GVTHFAIDNDYN
+4400 GVTRFAIDNDYN
-4412 YGVISKDVHNRV
+4412 YGVISKDVHSRV

-4440 TMEDMYA
+4440 RMEDMYA
-4447 YLNNEISDGGNVSS
+4447 YLNNEISDGGKVSS

-4540 HTTGETYWEA
+4540 HITGETYWEA

-4593 AKPFKVAKHK
+4593 AKPFNVAKHK

-4613 GKQKMIIMQGNP
+4613 GKQKMIIIQGNP
-4625 RPAQAIHGDTASD
+4625 RPAQAINGDTASD

-4678 EDAAYYARFV
+4678 ENAAYYARFV

-4695 GSMLQGTVMMN
+4695 GSMLQGAVMMN

-4766 KMLSASTLGKVMS
+4766 KMLSASTLGKVMN

-4802 TSREMGRSVMRS
+4802 TSREMGRSVMRI

-4834 FKGTNA
+4834 FKETNA

-4866 SLSVLSNN
+4866 SLSLLSNN
-4874 WKKHKVKT
+4874 FVRHPVKT
-4882 TAFAVGIPILFASSI
+4882 AAFAVGIPILFASSI
-4897 IPALNSWIASCFDED
+4897 IPTINSWIASCCDED

-4951 GDIALGVT
+4951 GDVALGVT

-4969 WLDILSQVTQILP
+4969 WLDMLSQMTQILP
-4982 VDFMGEGGDF
+4982 LDFMGEGGDVI
-4992 WGALMPDVAKPLYH
+4992 GALMPDVAKPLYH
-5006 VWVNRDW
+5006 VMVNRDW

-5095 TRVATW
+5095 TRVATL

-5109 EVPMVRALY
+5109 EVPMARALY

-5156 PLYVMKAIGDMKREA
+5156 PLYVMKAISDMKRES
-5171 PEFVRMA
+5171 PEFVRMV
-5178 KIHAFEKSIKE
+5178 KIHGFEKSIKD

-5201 KDRDEAK
+5201 KARDEAK
-5208 EHINQAKVK
+5208 ELINQEKVK

>member
-90 QMDMGRTF
+90 QMDTGRVF
-98 ANDEMEQQLETQRDN
+98 ANDEMEQQLETQRN
-113 QASSNAKKTGS
+113 KQASSNAKKTGS
-124 DEPIVQRAKEKVNR
+124 DEPIAQRVKEKLNR
-138 RKLKEASTSN
+138 THLKEASTSN
-148 NILGSFANDKTF
+148 NLLGSFADGKTF

-168 APAQMFRE
+168 TPAQMFRE

-189 KDPKTGEVSIELERK
+189 KDPKSGEVSIELERK
-204 MRDDADREAQ
+204 IRDDADREAQ
-214 KLNQQIIESLSEETE
+214 KLNQQIIESLSEEAE

-235 QRETIRKEMGY
+235 QRETIGKEMSY

-290 KVEEAAKK
+290 KIEEAAKK

-318 IRNHLIENG
+318 IRNHLIESG
-327 TPKNTADYIMQGALD
+327 TPKSTADYIMQGALD

-355 ADQRTIMDE
+355 ADQRTVMDE

-371 QIDDERKKN
+371 EIEDERKRN

-389 SAGRTTMGMA
+389 SVGRTAMGMA

-536 SVGGTLGRNVGITG
+536 SIGGTLGRNVGITG
-550 TEANMIERL
+550 NEAGIIERL

-574 AESLAFRTEQMAEEW
+574 AESLAFRSEQMAEEW

-600 FVEGALENLSIKL
+600 FIEGALENLSIKL

-620 KVAHFKPSHILR
+620 KVAHFSPSRIMR

-685 TPANGQSAYEAR
+685 TPTNDQSSYEAR
-697 QETANKKQIELS
+697 QETANKKQVDLS
-709 ERTSGGQAVGKL
+709 ERTPGGQAVGKL
-721 QQYLD
+721 QQFLD
-726 DKTISWTLRQK
+726 DKSISWTLRQK

-759 GNGGKFSVSEYSKDG
+759 ENGGKFSVSEYSKDG
-774 ELLNTKEYNDKD
+774 ELLSTKEYNDKD

-814 STEDEKQECIEKA
+814 STENEKQECIEKV

-840 LESARRSDEGDN
+840 LESARRNEEGDN

-898 DYSKRNSV
+898 DYSKRSSV
-906 EEQAIEEFKKRLTVL
+906 EEQAIEEFKKRLTGL
-921 SEDKNDMEQRT
+921 SEDKNDIEQLT

-960 VNNRQASAHA
+960 VNDRQASARA
-970 AWDEFVKNSPD
+970 AWDELVKANPD
-981 LEEWLK
+981 LDEWMK
-987 SNPDFDIADLRE
+987 SNPDFDISDLRE
-999 NFGDDVAD
+999 NFGDAVAD
-1007 RWAEVQAADS
+1007 TWAEVHAADS

-1025 VGQSIEDVV
+1025 VGQSIEDAVR
-1034 KNQVG
+1034 NQAG

-1051 GVKAVT
+1051 GVKIVT

-1082 SAGDGSY
+1082 TAGDDSY

-1094 GLVIFRDKD
+1094 GLVIFRDKE

-1119 TFSLEDYANRIRT
+1119 TFSLEDYANRVRT

-1146 APKAEAPKA
+1146 QQVTEQPKVEGLEQSKGEKPKQ
-1155 GGAKEEVPSNEP
+1155 NEP
-1167 KEKEPKEEA
+1167 SETPKE
-1176 PAEAPKE
+1176 
-1183 IVNDGKG
+1183 
-1190 GTDNMGNILN
+1190 
-1200 SDGSIYTET
+1200 TESL
-1209 VKSIED
+1209 KPDAS
-1215 IKDEDFDN
+1215 
-1223 PTRSIELPTIPQ
+1223 EL
-1235 NVSSAIGADGK
+1235 
-1246 PVIIK
+1246 
-1251 KNIFE
+1251 
-1256 KNATNHP
+1256 
-1263 ELDAADS
+1263 
-1270 RAILTNALYNP
+1270 
-1281 NLIGQTQPVK
+1281 
-1291 RPSYKVAVQTGDKN
+1291 YKVADSLQGKMGQSLSKDEAEGLV
-1305 SIVVLDVYNDK
+1305 S
-1316 KQVEIVG
+1316 EM
-1323 WRLINEKGLA
+1323 EKRAEPARELELTPENWTAEFGEDGKVATPLGEVKMGENQLA
-1333 KMKRQAEREGGQ
+1333 KLFMKGREADLGMIKPTLTNPDVVIEEKSKAENGNEERPSSYLFVKTFIRDGKKVK
-1345 FLILSPKDGSAAAL
+1345 FYASVTVKKDGMEVVVSNHFMNKNAV
-1359 SALPHGL
+1359 
-1366 SSDGK
+1366 DRKMQEGK
-1371 DTTKSSDLQGGNET
+1371 MVYIKGVSTSNSSDLHLAEHQNDVPDLLPTQEIDTPSAIKDTNNSSNGNGNNET
-1385 LTVKEGTEAP
+1385 LTLKNTEAAKEEP
-1395 KNYELNDIP
+1395 NYEKNDIP

-1440 IRIESAGKELKEAKK
+1440 IRIEGAEKELKEAKK
-1455 KEPKIGAKINEY
+1455 KEPKIGTKINEY

-1481 EDKVTYWESVKDE
+1481 EDKVAYWENVKDE

-1525 VGETQP
+1525 FNETQP
-1531 AGGVSLAA
+1531 ADGVSLAA
-1539 EFVVDARI
+1539 MFVVDARI
-1547 TPESFRKETG
+1547 TPESFKKETG
-1557 LSAADQRSF
+1557 LGTAEQRSF
-1566 VGTIAGA
+1566 VGMIAST
-1573 EKGGKSIERLGEELV
+1573 EKGGKSIERLGEDLV
-1588 EYDNAYYGGAY
+1588 YLDNTEYGGVY
-1599 FHGDSNDARSAIIS
+1599 FHGDTNDARSAIIS

-1690 NQINKEH
+1690 NQIEKEH
-1697 GKTDRENDSSR
+1697 GKADRENDSSR

-1718 VLSEERIDDRGRGES
+1718 VLPEERVDDRGRGES
-1733 PKEHGGREKAERR
+1733 PKEHGGREKDERR
-1746 GNTKD
+1746 GNTEN
-1751 APLHETPSGGEVEKG
+1751 APLHETPSGGEVKREDH
-1766 ERKEEK
+1766 KEEK

-1782 MRGAAEQFHEERVEK
+1782 MRGAAEQFHQERVDK

-1812 ETKRTK
+1812 EMKRTK

-1828 LKAQGIGLI
+1828 LKAQGVGLVK
-1837 ERRKTIAKEMGEEP
+1837 RRKTIAKEMGEEP
-1851 KAEKPKGEGPKVGEK
+1851 KVEGPKGEEPKSGEK
-1866 QWEDMT
+1866 QWEEMT

-1936 SGTEDKTQLAAADNG
+1936 SGTEDTTQLAAADNG

-1967 VEPMDRGAGG
+1967 AEPMDRGAGG

-1984 EGGETGKG
+1984 ESGETGKG
-1992 DTDTPAGEGSNSEGE
+1992 NADTPAGEGSHIEGE

-2013 GGLPSGS
+2013 GGLPAGS
-2020 GRRTG
+2020 GGRTG
-2025 SGTAGSTGSVGSG
+2025 SGNAGSTGSVGRG

-2057 AKQGTSFPN
+2057 AKQGTTFPN

-2079 KAAMMAAFAEFKK
+2079 KAAMLAAFAEFKK
-2092 RGKNGSVSI
+2092 RGKKGSVSI

-2125 IALIGEGIYRA
+2125 IALIGEGIYKA
-2136 KEWIRNVREAITD
+2136 KEWIKNIREAITD

-2183 EWASIKGYAGLRES
+2183 EWASIKGYAVLRES

-2208 QVLAEPTE
+2208 QVLAEQTE

-2246 FFDESH
+2246 FFDKSH

-2330 TNEKGDG
+2330 TNEKGEG

-2346 GTNKRLLED
+2346 GTNKKLLED
-2355 QFDAIVYDES
+2355 QFDAIIYDES

-2414 FEDARKKEVER
+2414 FEDASNKEIAR
-2425 IQAEYRKE
+2425 IKAEYEKNN
-2433 HPSEN
+2433 PSADAAEVRIYVAKN
-2438 EKEMRFHTSKSLPK
+2438 TPR

-2457 SISDKAKF
+2457 SAEDKAKF
-2465 PELGKIYEDYIKA
+2465 PKLGKIYEDYIEA
-2478 RDYYINN
+2478 RDHYINN
-2485 VKPKLEKQAKE
+2485 VKPELEKQAKE

-2527 PERND
+2527 PERNE

-2622 IFGDAYRK
+2622 IFGDAYGK

-2684 LGEQAEQTIKALPKE
+2684 LGEQAELTIKALPKE
-2699 KQPEARI
+2699 KQPEARTR
-2706 HLNELRDK
+2706 LNELRDK

-2729 PREQLAKAFGEDNI
+2729 PREQLAKAFGEDNV
-2743 LYFSGSESKSVK
+2743 LYFSGSENKKVK

-2863 RDSFARGIEEHSG
+2863 RDSFARGIEEHG
-2876 IVPIDQQ
+2876 GVVPIDQQ

-2891 KGDVSEND
+2891 KGDANEND

-3048 AKFVKWAESNKSVA
+3048 KKFDKWYDNEKTAAMRAEVD
-3062 PRAYISLPDVTFQQ
+3062 LPDIVFQQ
-3076 AGTKVNCRVV
+3076 AGTSVRCRVV
-3086 VVDKITDAKLRE
+3086 VVDKITDSKLRE
-3098 KADITHVDL
+3098 QAHMEKADL
-3107 NRHYDKI
+3107 SGHYDKI

-3121 RGVEVPDRIID
+3121 RNIEVPDRIID

-3199 QMEKAELREGNK
+3199 QMEKSELREGNK

-3242 GVRFRKVDDPKE
+3242 GVRFRTSDELFKEYGPRWIDEQTNEDGRHTTQVKNTINSYKKFGEFVKEDSKGRDVDVLDASSGLGLGTEWMRENGMNVDDV
-3254 IERLE
+3254 
-3259 KEPTV
+3259 EPFPSKDRTAPTYTKYDDV
-3264 KVYRAMQVIDGK
+3264 KKKYDYIISNAVLNVIPDDWRANVLHDMADKLKVGGK
-3276 LYPPMAAKVR
+3276 LVINVR
-3286 GELVEPR
+3286 GAQSIKTQGTEGKTRTTLDDSSEILVHRPDGSIKAYQKGFTKEELR
-3293 ELGEWERAD
+3293 DWCKQELGEDYSVEIA
-3302 ENIDLA
+3302 N
-3308 IPDIDKK
+3308 KK
-3315 TGKQKVDK
+3315 
-3323 KTGELKWKFKLN
+3323 N
-3335 KGGKDAKGKKLGDVP
+3335 AGGSYDTA
-3350 AAYNPYWHTSRSP
+3350 
-3363 LNDQF
+3363 
-3368 SSAYKRPNLRV
+3368 V
-3379 VEVEVPVS
+3379 VV
-3387 ELTSGYKAERAK
+3387 K
-3399 DTVGE
+3399 
-3404 MAWHSGPV
+3404 
-3412 SSKLPK
+3412 K
-3418 EKERKVILSRWDK
+3418 EKE
-3431 PVRVL
+3431 
-3436 SDAEAADK
+3436 
-3444 IAEILKGEDIEIPD
+3444 G
-3458 NTITPSLKEELIK
+3458 T
-3471 RGLKVT
+3471 
-3477 ETDEVK
+3477 
-3483 EWNESLR
+3483 R
-3490 FRKGEDLTPE
+3490 FRKGDDLTPE

-3615 VNERMMR
+3615 VNERMMK

-3661 KVFHIVTEALHNVGY
+3661 KVFHIVTEAMHDVGY

-3682 DDVKYWLWES
+3682 DDVKYWLWAS

-3774 VERRNGTT
+3774 VERRNGKA
-3782 TVSEESNGK
+3782 TVLEEPNGK
-3791 SENDTN
+3791 SESDTN

-3831 NKSHESESAG
+3831 NKGRDPESAG

-3851 VQSQGLGAENKEG
+3851 VLSQRLGAENKEG

-3893 GKKYPTSNKI
+3893 EKKYPTSNKI

-3923 IHNDAYLNPVGSKLD
+3923 IHNDTYLNPVGSKLD

-3998 KVMKDKGFETK
+3998 KVMKDKGFEVK

-4020 LVKTYYNSDFTIRDV
+4020 LVKTYYNRDFTIRDV

-4045 GKAHIIDVY
+4045 GKPHVIDVY
-4054 AFINHGEFEKFGDN
+4054 AFINHGEFEKYGDN
-4068 GIPANNTKF
+4068 SIPANTANF

-4083 SSKKSVVRKDKPQE
+4083 PTKKSAERKVNSQAK
-4097 KNNGSVRFRK
+4097 GSGNIRFRK
-4107 DDRTTDDKAK
+4107 DDKAK
-4117 HESTLFRKPSLD
+4117 HEVTLFRKQSLD

-4159 WTDDKHGLRVFQQEL
+4159 WTDDKHGLRVFQQKL
-4174 AKGLKKGMNDSMDSY
+4174 AEGLKKGMNDSMDSY

-4232 EELNKYAYVKSG
+4232 EALNKYAYVKSG

-4272 DKDPQAATLAKMGV
+4272 DKDPQATTLAKMGV

-4330 GDAEKDALIDKL
+4330 GKAEKDALIDKL
-4342 NDWYADNV
+4342 NDWYADKI
-4350 GGKYDENEND
+4350 GSKYDENEND

-4379 VMNTEATLGEESK
+4379 VMSTEATLGDESR
-4392 NKLWRGIG
+4392 NKLWKGIG
-4400 GVTHFAIDNDYN
+4400 VVTHFAIDNDYN
-4412 YGVISKDVHNRV
+4412 YGVISKDVHSRV

-4447 YLNNEISDGGNVSS
+4447 YMNNEISDGGMVGS

-4502 LVNQWLKDHTTTNE
+4502 LVNQWLKDHTITNE
-4516 DGKIELTEEA
+4516 HGEIELTEEA
-4526 PAMISEVWYKKVTD
+4526 PAVISEVWYKKVTD
-4540 HTTGETYWEA
+4540 HTTGDTYWEA

-4578 EKNGNATRTLQKGTF
+4578 EKNGNATRTLQKGTY

-4625 RPAQAIHGDTASD
+4625 RPAQAINGDTASD
-4638 VTAGRLMRGMSA
+4638 VSAGKLMRGMSA

-4678 EDAAYYARFV
+4678 ENAAYYARFV

-4695 GSMLQGTVMMN
+4695 GSMLQGTVMLN
-4706 MPKVKGMYYQLWSDY
+4706 SPKVKGMYYQLWSDY

-4726 LTGKYG
+4726 PTGKYG

-4755 LEKHIRNEATQ
+4755 LEEHIRKEATQ
-4766 KMLSASTLGKVMS
+4766 KMLSASTLDKVLG

-4802 TSREMGRSVMRS
+4802 TSREMGRSIMRS

-4840 KAWEKWQGWLYDRA
+4840 KVWEKWQGWLYDKA
-4854 KSYYLFFNAGMQ
+4854 KGNYLFFNAGMQ
-4866 SLSVLSNN
+4866 SLSLLSNN
-4874 WKKHKVKT
+4874 WKRHPVKT
-4882 TAFAVGIPILFASSI
+4882 AAFAVGIPILFASSI
-4897 IPALNSWIASCFDED
+4897 IPAINSWIASCFDED

-4946 AFYGF
+4946 AFYGL
-4951 GDIALGVT
+4951 GDVALGVV
-4959 NPAFRSEKGL
+4959 NPAFRSENGL
-4969 WLDILSQVTQILP
+4969 TIDVMSQLSQILP
-4982 VDFMGEGGDF
+4982 LDFMGEGGDL
-4992 WGALMPDVAKPLYH
+4992 WGALAPDVVKPLYH

-5041 FVSFSKFINEMS
+5041 FVSFSKWINEMS

-5101 NWEDFSTR
+5101 DWEDFSTR
-5109 EVPMVRALY
+5109 EIPMARALY

-5156 PLYVMKAIGDMKREA
+5156 PLYVIKAISDMKRES
-5171 PEFVRMA
+5171 PEFVRMV
-5178 KIHAFEKSIKE
+5178 KIHGFEKSIKD
-5189 LKKIANNEKIPK
+5189 LKKIANNEKVPK

-5208 EHINQAKVK
+5208 ELINQAKVK

>member
-44 RKQGAQVGTFEHFT
+44 RKQGASVGTFEHFT

-90 QMDMGRTF
+90 QMD
-98 ANDEMEQQLETQRDN
+98 
-113 QASSNAKKTGS
+113 
-124 DEPIVQRAKEKVNR
+124 I
-138 RKLKEASTSN
+138 TSN

-160 TPTLKEKD
+160 TPTLKKKD
-168 APAQMFRE
+168 SPALMFRE
-176 SELGDGYVLDYGK
+176 SELGGGYVLDYGK
-189 KDPKTGEVSIELERK
+189 KDPKTGDVSIELDRK
-204 MRDDADREAQ
+204 IRDDAKREAQ

-235 QRETIRKEMGY
+235 QRKTIRKEMGY

-290 KVEEAAKK
+290 KVDEAAKK

-318 IRNHLIENG
+318 IRNHLIESG
-327 TPKNTADYIMQGALD
+327 TPKSTADYIMQGALD

-371 QIDDERKKN
+371 EIDDERKKN

-389 SAGRTTMGMA
+389 SAGRTAMGMA

-492 VMQYMTGEGYDKME
+492 VMQYMTGEGYDKMG
-506 KGTTFADYIIGM
+506 KGTTLADYIIGM

-620 KVAHFKPSHILR
+620 KVAHFSPSRIIR

-697 QETANKKQIELS
+697 QETANKKQIDLS
-709 ERTSGGQAVGKL
+709 ERTPGGQAVGKL
-721 QQYLD
+721 QQFLD

-759 GNGGKFSVSEYSKDG
+759 ENGGKFSVSEYSKDD
-774 ELLNTKEYNDKD
+774 ELLSSKEYNDKD

-814 STEDEKQECIEKA
+814 STEDEKQECIEKV

-840 LESARRSDEGDN
+840 LESARRSEEGDN

-906 EEQAIEEFKKRLTVL
+906 EEQAIEEFKKRLTGL
-921 SEDKNDMEQRT
+921 SEDKNDIEQLT

-960 VNNRQASAHA
+960 VNDRQASAHA
-970 AWDEFVKNSPD
+970 AWDELVKANPD
-981 LEEWLK
+981 LEEWMK
-987 SNPDFDIADLRE
+987 SNPDFDISDLRE
-999 NFGDDVAD
+999 NFGDAVAD
-1007 RWAEVQAADS
+1007 TWAEVHASDS

-1034 KNQVG
+1034 RNQVG

-1051 GVKAVT
+1051 GVEVAT

-1082 SAGDGSY
+1082 TAGDGSY

-1132 TLQEQKTAEIQSTE
+1132 TLQEKKTAEIQSSEQPKVE
-1146 APKAEAPKA
+1146 APKEETPKGKTIIEGVEPEEKPTAKEEPKKEEAPKGETPKTEVPA
-1155 GGAKEEVPSNEP
+1155 NEMPKIPETPKEETPKENQSESENEP
-1167 KEKEPKEEA
+1167 PKAEGPQPLAEPKEES
-1176 PAEAPKE
+1176 
-1183 IVNDGKG
+1183 N
-1190 GTDNMGNILN
+1190 
-1200 SDGSIYTET
+1200 Y
-1209 VKSIED
+1209 
-1215 IKDEDFDN
+1215 
-1223 PTRSIELPTIPQ
+1223 
-1235 NVSSAIGADGK
+1235 
-1246 PVIIK
+1246 
-1251 KNIFE
+1251 
-1256 KNATNHP
+1256 
-1263 ELDAADS
+1263 
-1270 RAILTNALYNP
+1270 
-1281 NLIGQTQPVK
+1281 
-1291 RPSYKVAVQTGDKN
+1291 
-1305 SIVVLDVYNDK
+1305 
-1316 KQVEIVG
+1316 
-1323 WRLINEKGLA
+1323 
-1333 KMKRQAEREGGQ
+1333 MK
-1345 FLILSPKDGSAAAL
+1345 
-1359 SALPHGL
+1359 
-1366 SSDGK
+1366 
-1371 DTTKSSDLQGGNET
+1371 
-1385 LTVKEGTEAP
+1385 
-1395 KNYELNDIP
+1395 NDIP
-1404 MDNEGEPVYEQVP
+1404 MDSEGEPIYEQVS

-1440 IRIESAGKELKEAKK
+1440 IRIEGAEKELKEAKK

-1467 LKKKQEYEDRVKAA
+1467 LKKKQEYDDRVKAA
-1481 EDKVTYWESVKDE
+1481 EDKVAYWESVKDE

-1531 AGGVSLAA
+1531 ADGVSLAA

-1547 TPESFRKETG
+1547 TPESFKKETG
-1557 LSAADQRSF
+1557 LSAADQRTF
-1566 VGTIAGA
+1566 VGMIAGA

-1613 ALMSAKSRKGLREMA
+1613 ALMSARSRKGLREMA

-1697 GKTDRENDSSR
+1697 GKADRENDSSR
-1708 EESVH
+1708 EEPVH

-1718 VLSEERIDDRGRGES
+1718 VLPEERIDDRGRGES

-1746 GNTKD
+1746 GNTED
-1751 APLHETPSGGEVEKG
+1751 APLQETPSGGEVEKG

-1772 PSDPSDAAEG
+1772 PSDPSDVAEG

-1837 ERRKTIAKEMGEEP
+1837 ERRKTIAKEIGEEP
-1851 KAEKPKGEGPKVGEK
+1851 KVEKPKGEGPKVGEK

-1967 VEPMDRGAGG
+1967 VEPMDRRAGG
-1977 ETAPGKQ
+1977 EAAPGKQ

-1992 DTDTPAGEGSNSEGE
+1992 DTNTPAGEGSNSEGE
-2007 GGTPGL
+2007 GETPGL
-2013 GGLPSGS
+2013 GGLPAGS
-2020 GRRTG
+2020 GGRKG

-2057 AKQGTSFPN
+2057 AKQGTTFPN
-2066 SKGRDVKQETKDA
+2066 SKGRDVRQETKDA

-2092 RGKNGSVSI
+2092 RGEKGSVSI

-2183 EWASIKGYAGLRES
+2183 EWASIKGYANLRES

-2208 QVLAEPTE
+2208 QVLAEATE

-2252 KDKAHANGK
+2252 KDKAHAGGK

-2438 EKEMRFHTSKSLPK
+2438 EKEMIFHTSKSLPK

-2457 SISDKAKF
+2457 SISDMVKF

-2478 RDYYINN
+2478 IDYYINN

-2849 TTENLALGS
+2849 TTENLALGN

-2863 RDSFARGIEEHSG
+2863 IDSFARGIEEHSG

-3048 AKFVKWAESNKSVA
+3048 KKFAKWYDNEKTAAMRAEVD
-3062 PRAYISLPDVTFQQ
+3062 LPDIVFQQ
-3076 AGTKVNCRVV
+3076 AGTSVRCRVF
-3086 VVDKITDAKLRE
+3086 VVDKITDSKLRE
-3098 KADITHVDL
+3098 QAHMEKADL
-3107 NRHYDKI
+3107 SGHYDKI

-3199 QMEKAELREGNK
+3199 QMEKSELREGNK

-3242 GVRFRKVDDPKE
+3242 GVRFRTSDELFKEYGPRWIDEQTNEDGRHTTQVKNTINSYKKFGEFVKEDSNGRNVDVLDASSGLGLGTEWMRENGMNVDDV
-3254 IERLE
+3254 
-3259 KEPTV
+3259 EPFPSKDRTAPTYTKYDDV
-3264 KVYRAMQVIDGK
+3264 KKKYDYIISNAVLNVIPDDWRANVLHDMADKLKVGGK
-3276 LYPPMAAKVR
+3276 LVINVR
-3286 GELVEPR
+3286 GAQSIKTQGTEGKTRTTLDDPSEILVHRPDGSIKAYQKGFTKEELR
-3293 ELGEWERAD
+3293 DWCKQELGEDYSVEIA
-3302 ENIDLA
+3302 N
-3308 IPDIDKK
+3308 KK
-3315 TGKQKVDK
+3315 
-3323 KTGELKWKFKLN
+3323 N
-3335 KGGKDAKGKKLGDVP
+3335 AGGSYDTA
-3350 AAYNPYWHTSRSP
+3350 
-3363 LNDQF
+3363 
-3368 SSAYKRPNLRV
+3368 V
-3379 VEVEVPVS
+3379 VV
-3387 ELTSGYKAERAK
+3387 K
-3399 DTVGE
+3399 
-3404 MAWHSGPV
+3404 
-3412 SSKLPK
+3412 K
-3418 EKERKVILSRWDK
+3418 EKE
-3431 PVRVL
+3431 
-3436 SDAEAADK
+3436 
-3444 IAEILKGEDIEIPD
+3444 G
-3458 NTITPSLKEELIK
+3458 T
-3471 RGLKVT
+3471 
-3477 ETDEVK
+3477 
-3483 EWNESLR
+3483 R

-3500 ERRAEERMEEHHVE
+3500 ERRAEKRMEEHHAE
-3514 VAKAAE
+3514 VVKAAE

-3540 RAAIERGEKVKAW
+3540 RAAIERGERVKAW

-3661 KVFHIVTEALHNVGY
+3661 RVFHIVTEALHNVGY

-3692 KKGLKNGDAYTAMKR
+3692 KKGLKNGDAYTTMKR

-3727 FVETGGVR
+3727 FVKTGGNNMSDEQSR
-3735 FSNGNSKLNGEDSE
+3735 ED
-3749 KLFASLQNKKGK
+3749 
-3761 EYYDTVTEIARRV
+3761 V
-3774 VERRNGTT
+3774 
-3782 TVSEESNGK
+3782 
-3791 SENDTN
+3791 
-3797 EGFYGGF
+3797 
-3804 KSVAHCAASI
+3804 
-3814 ITHDVERSVY
+3814 
-3824 ADVANRE
+3824 
-3831 NKSHESESAG
+3831 
-3841 ESLYADIDKN
+3841 
-3851 VQSQGLGAENKEG
+3851 
-3864 LANRVN
+3864 
-3870 REIFSRLKDWA
+3870 
-3881 EQNHAWLDRRNF
+3881 
-3893 GKKYPTSNKI
+3893 
-3903 GEGEEAEVYLSKD
+3903 
-3916 GKSVLKI
+3916 
-3923 IHNDAYLNPVGSKLD
+3923 
-3938 ELAYEN
+3938 
-3944 IALGDN
+3944 
-3950 ERKVIGFMK
+3950 
-3959 DPYAFNDNMLILVEQ
+3959 
-3974 PYVEGKTVDE
+3974 
-3984 IYGGDTPEALAFID
+3984 
-3998 KVMKDKGFETK
+3998 
-4009 ETPFSEDLDDW
+4009 
-4020 LVKTYYNSDFTIRDV
+4020 
-4035 NTGNVIVDKD
+4035 
-4045 GKAHIIDVY
+4045 
-4054 AFINHGEFEKFGDN
+4054 
-4068 GIPANNTKF
+4068 
-4077 EIDFTK
+4077 
-4083 SSKKSVVRKDKPQE
+4083 
-4097 KNNGSVRFRK
+4097 
-4107 DDRTTDDKAK
+4107 
-4117 HESTLFRKPSLD
+4117 LFRKQSLD
-4129 RSKNDTPLMSA
+4129 RSKNDTPLMSS

-4148 LNNWNARRIEC
+4148 LNNWNSRRIEC
-4159 WTDDKHGLRVFQQEL
+4159 FTDDKHGLRVFQQEL

-4272 DKDPQAATLAKMGV
+4272 DKDPQAVTLAKMGV

-4342 NDWYADNV
+4342 NDWYADKI

-4392 NKLWRGIG
+4392 NKLWQGIG

-4412 YGVISKDVHNRV
+4412 YGVIGKDVHNRV

-4526 PAMISEVWYKKVTD
+4526 PAVISEVWYKKVTD
-4540 HTTGETYWEA
+4540 NTTGETYWEA

-4593 AKPFKVAKHK
+4593 AKPFNVAKHK

-4625 RPAQAIHGDTASD
+4625 RPAQAINGDTASD
-4638 VTAGRLMRGMSA
+4638 VTAGRLMRGMSS

-4661 TNTSRDTFF
+4661 TNTSRDIFF

-4695 GSMLQGTVMMN
+4695 GSMLQGVVMMN

-4834 FKGTNA
+4834 FKGTDA
-4840 KAWEKWQGWLYDRA
+4840 KALEKWQGWLYDRA
-4854 KSYYLFFNAGMQ
+4854 KSFYLFFNAGMQ
-4866 SLSVLSNN
+4866 SLSLLSNN
-4874 WKKHKVKT
+4874 LSRHPVKT
-4882 TAFAVGIPILFASSI
+4882 AVFAVGIPILFASSI
-4897 IPALNSWIASCFDED
+4897 IPAINSWIASCCDED

-4951 GDIALGVT
+4951 GDVALGVT

-4969 WLDILSQVTQILP
+4969 WLDMLSQMTQILP
-4982 VDFMGEGGDF
+4982 LDFMGEGGDVI
-4992 WGALMPDVAKPLYH
+4992 GSLIPDVTKPLYH
-5006 VWVNRDW
+5006 VMVNRDW

-5075 IITGYGGGAL
+5075 IINGYGGGAL
-5085 SDAIRTGKLA
+5085 SDAIRTGKMA

-5156 PLYVMKAIGDMKREA
+5156 PLYVMKAISDMKRES
-5171 PEFVRMA
+5171 PEFVRMV
-5178 KIHAFEKSIKE
+5178 KIHGFEKSIKN

-5201 KDRDEAK
+5201 KARDEAK
-5208 EHINQAKVK
+5208 ELINQEKVK

>member
-44 RKQGAQVGTFEHFT
+44 RKQGASVGTFEHFT

-90 QMDMGRTF
+90 QMDTGRVF
-98 ANDEMEQQLETQRDN
+98 ANDEMEQQLDTQRNN

-632 GLVFAEGNSGLKLTK
+632 GLVFTEGNSGLKLTK

-666 EALEPNHKTQ
+666 EVLEPNHKTQ

-709 ERTSGGQAVGKL
+709 ERTPGGQAVGKL
-721 QQYLD
+721 QQFLD

-999 NFGDDVAD
+999 NFGDNVAD

-1385 LTVKEGTEAP
+1385 LTVKEGTDAP

-1531 AGGVSLAA
+1531 ADGVSLAA

-1718 VLSEERIDDRGRGES
+1718 VLPEERIDDRGRGES

-1746 GNTKD
+1746 GNTED

-1851 KAEKPKGEGPKVGEK
+1851 KVEKPKGEGPKVGEK

-1977 ETAPGKQ
+1977 EAAPGKQ

-2025 SGTAGSTGSVGSG
+2025 SGTVGSTGSVGSG

-2478 RDYYINN
+2478 RDHYINN

-2891 KGDVSEND
+2891 KGDANEND

-3048 AKFVKWAESNKSVA
+3048 KKFDKWYDNEKTAAMRAEVD
-3062 PRAYISLPDVTFQQ
+3062 LPDIVFQQ
-3076 AGTKVNCRVV
+3076 AGTSVRCRVV
-3086 VVDKITDAKLRE
+3086 VVDKITDSKLRE
-3098 KADITHVDL
+3098 QAHMEKADL
-3107 NRHYDKI
+3107 SGHYDKI

-3121 RGVEVPDRIID
+3121 RNIEVPDRIID

-3159 DKDGVHVRTSSWMG
+3159 DKDGVHVMTSRWTG

-3199 QMEKAELREGNK
+3199 QMEKSELREGNK

-3242 GVRFRKVDDPKE
+3242 GVRFRMELGKTFSDTKE
-3254 IERLE
+3254 NFDNVRDRAVKE
-3259 KEPTV
+3259 KGIVMPNLNKESV
-3264 KVYRAMQVIDGK
+3264 KVVSVEKHNFGETEKNIVSNARIWAKENLVTTDKDDLPTMRDGTPYTISKGAIDKYLSESAVKKSENLDVHISVLPRLKEVIHESIETEIHPDYNKGVDGIRSAENGYGNNVLVHRLYGAVELSGKTYRVKTTMQEFRGGEENKPHSYEVTKIELLDSPGEREN
-3276 LYPPMAAKVR
+3276 PDRPHSDAPNNSISAAKLLK
-3286 GELVEPR
+3286 GVEKSY
-3293 ELGEWERAD
+3293 D
-3302 ENIDLA
+3302 
-3308 IPDIDKK
+3308 
-3315 TGKQKVDK
+3315 
-3323 KTGELKWKFKLN
+3323 
-3335 KGGKDAKGKKLGDVP
+3335 KGKKLLEESKNLPQGEIHFRNTDNKEN
-3350 AAYNPYWHTSRSP
+3350 ARNSN
-3363 LNDQF
+3363 ND
-3368 SSAYKRPNLRV
+3368 N
-3379 VEVEVPVS
+3379 
-3387 ELTSGYKAERAK
+3387 
-3399 DTVGE
+3399 
-3404 MAWHSGPV
+3404 
-3412 SSKLPK
+3412 
-3418 EKERKVILSRWDK
+3418 
-3431 PVRVL
+3431 
-3436 SDAEAADK
+3436 
-3444 IAEILKGEDIEIPD
+3444 
-3458 NTITPSLKEELIK
+3458 
-3471 RGLKVT
+3471 
-3477 ETDEVK
+3477 
-3483 EWNESLR
+3483 
-3490 FRKGEDLTPE
+3490 LTPE
-3500 ERRAEERMEEHHVE
+3500 ERRAEERMEEHHTE

-3615 VNERMMR
+3615 VNERMMK

-3661 KVFHIVTEALHNVGY
+3661 KVFHIVTEAMHDVGY
-3676 RINPNV
+3676 KINPNV
-3682 DDVKYWLWES
+3682 DDVKYWLWAS

-3712 RLNHNTSNDGIENGE
+3712 RLNHNSSNEGIENGE
-3727 FVETGGVR
+3727 FV
-3735 FSNGNSKLNGEDSE
+3735 GND
-3749 KLFASLQNKKGK
+3749 
-3761 EYYDTVTEIARRV
+3761 
-3774 VERRNGTT
+3774 
-3782 TVSEESNGK
+3782 
-3791 SENDTN
+3791 
-3797 EGFYGGF
+3797 
-3804 KSVAHCAASI
+3804 
-3814 ITHDVERSVY
+3814 
-3824 ADVANRE
+3824 
-3831 NKSHESESAG
+3831 
-3841 ESLYADIDKN
+3841 DI
-3851 VQSQGLGAENKEG
+3851 
-3864 LANRVN
+3864 
-3870 REIFSRLKDWA
+3870 
-3881 EQNHAWLDRRNF
+3881 
-3893 GKKYPTSNKI
+3893 
-3903 GEGEEAEVYLSKD
+3903 
-3916 GKSVLKI
+3916 
-3923 IHNDAYLNPVGSKLD
+3923 
-3938 ELAYEN
+3938 
-3944 IALGDN
+3944 
-3950 ERKVIGFMK
+3950 
-3959 DPYAFNDNMLILVEQ
+3959 
-3974 PYVEGKTVDE
+3974 
-3984 IYGGDTPEALAFID
+3984 
-3998 KVMKDKGFETK
+3998 
-4009 ETPFSEDLDDW
+4009 
-4020 LVKTYYNSDFTIRDV
+4020 
-4035 NTGNVIVDKD
+4035 
-4045 GKAHIIDVY
+4045 
-4054 AFINHGEFEKFGDN
+4054 
-4068 GIPANNTKF
+4068 
-4077 EIDFTK
+4077 
-4083 SSKKSVVRKDKPQE
+4083 
-4097 KNNGSVRFRK
+4097 RFRK
-4107 DDRTTDDKAK
+4107 Q
-4117 HESTLFRKPSLD
+4117 SLD

-4159 WTDDKHGLRVFQQEL
+4159 WTDDKHGLRVFQQKL
-4174 AKGLKKGMNDSMDSY
+4174 AEGLTKGMNDSMDSY

-4272 DKDPQAATLAKMGV
+4272 DKDPQATTLAKMGV
-4286 EEFRDAFHSEKKFQ
+4286 EEFRDAFHAEKKFQ

-4310 LAEYYKALDDFIKDF
+4310 LAEYYKALDDFIKGF
-4325 SFQHT
+4325 SFPHT
-4330 GDAEKDALIDKL
+4330 SDAGKNALIDKL
-4342 NDWYADNV
+4342 NDWYADKI

-4379 VMNTEATLGEESK
+4379 VMSTEATLGDESR
-4392 NKLWRGIG
+4392 NKLWKGIG
-4400 GVTHFAIDNDYN
+4400 GVTRFAIDNDYN
-4412 YGVISKDVHNRV
+4412 YGVISKDVHSRV

-4447 YLNNEISDGGNVSS
+4447 YMNNEISDGGNVSS

-4502 LVNQWLKDHTTTNE
+4502 LVNQWLKDHTITKD
-4516 DGKIELTEEA
+4516 DGSIELTEEA
-4526 PAMISEVWYKKVTD
+4526 PAVISEVWYKKVTD

-4625 RPAQAIHGDTASD
+4625 RPAQAINGDTASE
-4638 VTAGRLMRGMSA
+4638 VSQGRLMRGMSA
-4650 MFTSYNITFSV
+4650 MYTSYNITFSV

-4695 GSMLQGTVMMN
+4695 GSMLQGTVMLN
-4706 MPKVKGMYYQLWSDY
+4706 FPKVKGMYYQLWSDY

-4755 LEKHIRNEATQ
+4755 LEKHIRKEATQ
-4766 KMLSASTLGKVMS
+4766 KTLSASTLGKVLG

-4802 TSREMGRSVMRS
+4802 TSREMGRSIMRS

-4840 KAWEKWQGWLYDRA
+4840 KAWEKWQGWLYDKA
-4854 KSYYLFFNAGMQ
+4854 MGNYLFFNAGMQ
-4866 SLSVLSNN
+4866 SLSLLNSNR
-4874 WKKHKVKT
+4874 KRHPVKT
-4882 TAFAVGIPILFASSI
+4882 AAFAVGIPMLFASSI
-4897 IPALNSWIASCFDED
+4897 IPAINSWIASCFDED

-4946 AFYGF
+4946 AFYGL
-4951 GDIALGVT
+4951 GDVALGAV

-4969 WLDILSQVTQILP
+4969 FIDTLSQLSQILP
-4982 VDFMGEGGDF
+4982 LDFMGEGGDF
-4992 WGALMPDVAKPLYH
+4992 WGALIPDRIKPLYH

-5075 IITGYGGGAL
+5075 IITGYGGGSL

-5095 TRVATW
+5095 TRIATW

-5109 EVPMVRALY
+5109 EVPMARALY

-5156 PLYVMKAIGDMKREA
+5156 PLYVMKAISDMKREA

-5178 KIHAFEKSIKE
+5178 KIHAFEKSIKD

-5208 EHINQAKVK
+5208 ELINQAKVK

>member
-44 RKQGAQVGTFEHFT
+44 RKQGASVGTFEHFT

-90 QMDMGRTF
+90 QMDTGRVF
-98 ANDEMEQQLETQRDN
+98 ANDEMEQQIETQRDQ
-113 QASSNAKKTGS
+113 QAVSNAKKTGS
-124 DEPIVQRAKEKVNR
+124 DEPIVQRAKEKENR
-138 RKLKEASTSN
+138 RKLNKASKQGLIVNPLTGEPINNVPTYREKKEGKYWNPITETDM
-148 NILGSFANDKTF
+148 G
-160 TPTLKEKD
+160 D
-168 APAQMFRE
+168 A
-176 SELGDGYVLDYGK
+176 VLDWS
-189 KDPKTGEVSIELERK
+189 T
-204 MRDDADREAQ
+204 
-214 KLNQQIIESLSEETE
+214 
-229 ARARKK
+229 
-235 QRETIRKEMGY
+235 
-246 ASTDANEGMGALF
+246 TDANGDKVAQTQAKQNFEADAAAKAIANELTKAADYKGKWDEFDSEFEKHHGLVYHPAEYEENKKYREEGFDDNSKMLYEKYAPKFEDVSALLGSKNATEAIVAAASKLGLAPDDFLNRYVVPATEKANEEEYRKRGIEHFMPKNAWGNIKANFAVSSLGNAANESLIPEEYQNMRNEAVEAYSDANSNTLDEKGVFSKEGIQALGRNISGGMARVMPDAVGFVVAGAEAKGVVKGLEMGWKALRGTGLATKVLGKAVPKTLTSLTEKYGAQTAGRILNAVNNESIGSFIQSNARQFAQGSLTMGVFEANNYLATEGREKIKEGKWGELAEGLYTSGMSGLGTGMLFSGIGTVTGAL
-259 GGIRRANIEHGT
+259 GRNLGVTGRETTRLEKLKHGT
-271 ENEYVDAY
+271 E
-279 LKAMNTPEFKS
+279 KALFS
-290 KVEEAAKK
+290 ASALFVEGLGFRAEDLYDEGKK
-298 AGVDPEYLYNN
+298 GELTFGS
-309 HVLPRAKED
+309 VL
-318 IRNHLIENG
+318 ENG
-327 TPKNTADYIMQGALD
+327 GKGVIDKITMDLGMAAGKGKRPSLKQMVVGAVANTNPHVKFSAVEKNELMKSTGGKSLFEALD
-342 GIAGNM
+342 GIAEGKNVSPVY
-348 FKRGLMT
+348 
-355 ADQRTIMDE
+355 RT
-364 ATAKKAE
+364 
-371 QIDDERKKN
+371 
-380 GFFSTATLT
+380 
-389 SAGRTTMGMA
+389 
-399 ADAAAFAGAGK
+399 
-410 IAGGMMSGL
+410 
-419 SYGVNL
+419 
-425 ITKTPLG
+425 
-432 KRLFGSVIGTSAKA
+432 
-446 LEKKFGAEGAARI
+446 
-459 ANFVGNNNG
+459 
-468 FWKTLLTTGSK
+468 
-479 NTMQSGLTLANYN
+479 
-492 VMQYMTGEGYDKME
+492 KM
-506 KGTTFADYIIGM
+506 
-518 VDAGNS
+518 
-524 GFKTGLLFGAVG
+524 
-536 SVGGTLGRNVGITG
+536 
-550 TEANMIERL
+550 
-559 KHGVRKAAVKTGTFV
+559 
-574 AESLAFRTEQMAEEW
+574 
-589 AKDNKINFVDN
+589 
-600 FVEGALENLSIKL
+600 
-613 GSAMGGG
+613 
-620 KVAHFKPSHILR
+620 
-632 GLVFAEGNSGLKLTK
+632 
-647 EERSEF
+647 SEF
-653 MSNTKAKSLLEAC
+653 FNDPNISRRTK
-666 EALEPNHKTQ
+666 
-676 GEGLAMEVS
+676 
-685 TPANGQSAYEAR
+685 
-697 QETANKKQIELS
+697 
-709 ERTSGGQAVGKL
+709 
-721 QQYLD
+721 
-726 DKTISWTLRQK
+726 QK
-737 VAAALGGTMSNS
+737 VAYVVGKTIDTNMPRTERVSISQGALGTQEV
-749 RPRTDRVSVT
+749 RT
-759 GNGGKFSVSEYSKDG
+759 YSKDG
-774 ELLNTKEYNDKD
+774 ELLTVDVYKN
-786 GAEAAKQEIY
+786 AEAAEVAKQEIY
-796 LKRQDRDFK
+796 AKRDKDDFITLWVDSLKPTQSENNTALENTAK
-805 NAYLSAMRI
+805 
-814 STEDEKQECIEKA
+814 
-827 AEELGYKSAAEML
+827 ELGYDDVGVFLADWDEAQKS
-840 LESARRSDEGDN
+840 
-852 ELDKEIGD
+852 GD
-860 AYKRIAEQMEGA
+860 ADFLSKVSKTINENVGKIVADRHKQMLDTKRAIN
-872 KAKRVL
+872 
-878 DIQREVGEEFG
+878 EEFG
-889 VDLDKAMDK
+889 VDIDKVLDKKPVMWKDK
-898 DYSKRNSV
+898 EREAVKELGNRL
-906 EEQAIEEFKKRLTVL
+906 KKGF
-921 SEDKNDMEQRT
+921 SDKNDEAHNNAVARQDG
-932 TTASQEGSDLAEQT
+932 ADLSEQT
-946 DIEDSTDFTEKAQA
+946 ELEDSEKVIESSQA
-960 VNNRQASAHA
+960 VNERLGSATE
-970 AWDEFVKNSPD
+970 AWQKIQDENPD
-981 LEEWLK
+981 LVEWMK
-987 SNPDFDIADLRE
+987 NNPDTTVEDVRE
-999 NFGDDVAD
+999 NFGDYVAD
-1007 RWAEVQAADS
+1007 AYMELSNA
-1017 MKAGFVDH
+1017 KAMRNGFIQNT
-1025 VGQSIEDVV
+1025 GEKIEDAVR
-1034 KNQVG
+1034 NQVE
-1039 QAKFTGTMQDKE
+1039 QAKFTGTMQDEE
-1051 GVKAVT
+1051 GFKFKT
-1057 DNSVTVF
+1057 DNLVYVF

-1072 TLVGGDVIVD
+1072 TLVGGDVIAD
-1082 SAGDGSY
+1082 SKDLESY
-1089 SAGKS
+1089 SVGKS

-1119 TFSLEDYANRIRT
+1119 TFTLEDYANRIRT

-1146 APKAEAPKA
+1146 QPKVET
-1155 GGAKEEVPSNEP
+1155 
-1167 KEKEPKEEA
+1167 PKEEA
-1176 PAEAPKE
+1176 PKGKTIIEGVEPDEKPTAKEEPKKEEAQKDETPKTEVPANEMPKIPETPKE
-1183 IVNDGKG
+1183 
-1190 GTDNMGNILN
+1190 
-1200 SDGSIYTET
+1200 ET
-1209 VKSIED
+1209 PKENQSESENEPPKAEV
-1215 IKDEDFDN
+1215 
-1223 PTRSIELPTIPQ
+1223 PQ
-1235 NVSSAIGADGK
+1235 
-1246 PVIIK
+1246 
-1251 KNIFE
+1251 
-1256 KNATNHP
+1256 
-1263 ELDAADS
+1263 
-1270 RAILTNALYNP
+1270 
-1281 NLIGQTQPVK
+1281 
-1291 RPSYKVAVQTGDKN
+1291 PS
-1305 SIVVLDVYNDK
+1305 
-1316 KQVEIVG
+1316 E
-1323 WRLINEKGLA
+1323 E
-1333 KMKRQAEREGGQ
+1333 
-1345 FLILSPKDGSAAAL
+1345 PKEES
-1359 SALPHGL
+1359 
-1366 SSDGK
+1366 
-1371 DTTKSSDLQGGNET
+1371 
-1385 LTVKEGTEAP
+1385 
-1395 KNYELNDIP
+1395 NYEKNDIP
-1404 MDNEGEPVYEQVP
+1404 MDNEGEPIYEQVP

-1440 IRIESAGKELKEAKK
+1440 IRIEGAEKELKEAKK

-1481 EDKVTYWESVKDE
+1481 EDKVAYWESVKDE

-1531 AGGVSLAA
+1531 ADGVSLAA

-1547 TPESFRKETG
+1547 TPDSFRKETG
-1557 LSAADQRSF
+1557 LSAVDQRTF
-1566 VGTIAGA
+1566 VGMIASS

-1613 ALMSAKSRKGLREMA
+1613 ALMSVKSRKGLREMA

-1638 RARMRD
+1638 RERMRD
-1644 EAYHERY
+1644 DAYYERY

-1697 GKTDRENDSSR
+1697 GKADRENDSSR
-1708 EESVH
+1708 EEPVH

-1718 VLSEERIDDRGRGES
+1718 VLPEERIDDRGRGEI

-1746 GNTKD
+1746 GNTED

-1837 ERRKTIAKEMGEEP
+1837 ERRKTIAKEIGEEP
-1851 KAEKPKGEGPKVGEK
+1851 KVEKPKGEGPKVGEK

-1872 PTERAEKADADPLT
+1872 PTERSEKADADPLT

-1936 SGTEDKTQLAAADNG
+1936 NGTEDKTQLAAADNG

-1992 DTDTPAGEGSNSEGE
+1992 DADTPAGEGSNSEGKGE
-2007 GGTPGL
+2007 TPGL
-2013 GGLPSGS
+2013 GGLPAGS
-2020 GRRTG
+2020 GGRTG
-2025 SGTAGSTGSVGSG
+2025 SGTAGSTGSVGNG

-2066 SKGRDVKQETKDA
+2066 SKGRDVRQETKDA

-2183 EWASIKGYAGLRES
+2183 EWASIKGYASLRES

-2208 QVLAEPTE
+2208 QVLAEATE

-2299 QKVKDWINDGKNLCL
+2299 QKVKDWINDGRNLCL

-2337 VVITTFANF
+2337 VVITTFANL

-2425 IQAEYRKE
+2425 MQSEYRKE
-2433 HPSEN
+2433 HPSET

-2457 SISDKAKF
+2457 SISDKEKF

-2485 VKPKLEKQAKE
+2485 VKPELEKQAKE

-2606 HADEFNTACEE
+2606 HADEFNTACED

-2699 KQPEARI
+2699 KQPEARA

-2729 PREQLAKAFGEDNI
+2729 PREQLAKAFGEDKI

-2849 TTENLALGS
+2849 TTENLALGN

-3048 AKFVKWAESNKSVA
+3048 KKFDKWYDNEKTAAMRAEVD
-3062 PRAYISLPDVTFQQ
+3062 LPDIVFQQ
-3076 AGTKVNCRVV
+3076 AGTSVRCRVV
-3086 VVDKITDAKLRE
+3086 VVDKITDSKLRE
-3098 KADITHVDL
+3098 QAHMEKVDL
-3107 NRHYDKI
+3107 SNHYDKI

-3159 DKDGVHVRTSSWMG
+3159 NKDGVHVRTSSWMG

-3199 QMEKAELREGNK
+3199 QMEKSELREGNK

-3242 GVRFRKVDDPKE
+3242 GVRFR
-3254 IERLE
+3254 
-3259 KEPTV
+3259 T
-3264 KVYRAMQVIDGK
+3264 
-3276 LYPPMAAKVR
+3276 
-3286 GELVEPR
+3286 
-3293 ELGEWERAD
+3293 
-3302 ENIDLA
+3302 N
-3308 IPDIDKK
+3308 
-3315 TGKQKVDK
+3315 
-3323 KTGELKWKFKLN
+3323 
-3335 KGGKDAKGKKLGDVP
+3335 
-3350 AAYNPYWHTSRSP
+3350 
-3363 LNDQF
+3363 
-3368 SSAYKRPNLRV
+3368 
-3379 VEVEVPVS
+3379 
-3387 ELTSGYKAERAK
+3387 
-3399 DTVGE
+3399 
-3404 MAWHSGPV
+3404 
-3412 SSKLPK
+3412 
-3418 EKERKVILSRWDK
+3418 
-3431 PVRVL
+3431 
-3436 SDAEAADK
+3436 
-3444 IAEILKGEDIEIPD
+3444 
-3458 NTITPSLKEELIK
+3458 
-3471 RGLKVT
+3471 
-3477 ETDEVK
+3477 
-3483 EWNESLR
+3483 
-3490 FRKGEDLTPE
+3490 EDLTPE
-3500 ERRAEERMEEHHVE
+3500 ERRAEERIEEHHVE

-3553 YDTRTGEVHVYLPN
+3553 YDTRTGEVYVYLPN

-3601 RRMYTHLSNEEVKE
+3601 RRMYTHLSNEEAKE

-3646 KYVVMKD
+3646 KYVVMND

-3692 KKGLKNGDAYTAMKR
+3692 KKGLKKGDAYTTMKR

-3727 FVETGGVR
+3727 FVETGGNNM
-3735 FSNGNSKLNGEDSE
+3735 SDE
-3749 KLFASLQNKKGK
+3749 
-3761 EYYDTVTEIARRV
+3761 
-3774 VERRNGTT
+3774 
-3782 TVSEESNGK
+3782 
-3791 SENDTN
+3791 
-3797 EGFYGGF
+3797 
-3804 KSVAHCAASI
+3804 
-3814 ITHDVERSVY
+3814 
-3824 ADVANRE
+3824 
-3831 NKSHESESAG
+3831 
-3841 ESLYADIDKN
+3841 
-3851 VQSQGLGAENKEG
+3851 QS
-3864 LANRVN
+3864 R
-3870 REIFSRLKDWA
+3870 
-3881 EQNHAWLDRRNF
+3881 
-3893 GKKYPTSNKI
+3893 
-3903 GEGEEAEVYLSKD
+3903 
-3916 GKSVLKI
+3916 
-3923 IHNDAYLNPVGSKLD
+3923 
-3938 ELAYEN
+3938 
-3944 IALGDN
+3944 
-3950 ERKVIGFMK
+3950 
-3959 DPYAFNDNMLILVEQ
+3959 
-3974 PYVEGKTVDE
+3974 
-3984 IYGGDTPEALAFID
+3984 
-3998 KVMKDKGFETK
+3998 
-4009 ETPFSEDLDDW
+4009 
-4020 LVKTYYNSDFTIRDV
+4020 
-4035 NTGNVIVDKD
+4035 
-4045 GKAHIIDVY
+4045 
-4054 AFINHGEFEKFGDN
+4054 
-4068 GIPANNTKF
+4068 
-4077 EIDFTK
+4077 
-4083 SSKKSVVRKDKPQE
+4083 
-4097 KNNGSVRFRK
+4097 
-4107 DDRTTDDKAK
+4107 
-4117 HESTLFRKPSLD
+4117 ESTLFRKQSLD

-4232 EELNKYAYVKSG
+4232 EELNKYAYMKSG

-4342 NDWYADNV
+4342 NDWYTDKI

-4447 YLNNEISDGGNVSS
+4447 YLNNEISDGGKVSS

-4540 HTTGETYWEA
+4540 HITGETYWEA

-4593 AKPFKVAKHK
+4593 AKPFNVANHK

-4613 GKQKMIIMQGNP
+4613 GKQKMIITQGNP
-4625 RPAQAIHGDTASD
+4625 RPAQAINGDTASD

-4678 EDAAYYARFV
+4678 ENAAYYARFV

-4695 GSMLQGTVMMN
+4695 GSMLQGAVMMN

-4766 KMLSASTLGKVMS
+4766 KMLSASTLGKVMN

-4840 KAWEKWQGWLYDRA
+4840 KAREKWQGWLYDRA

-4866 SLSVLSNN
+4866 SLSLLSNN
-4874 WKKHKVKT
+4874 LSRHPVKT
-4882 TAFAVGIPILFASSI
+4882 AAFAVGIPILFASSI
-4897 IPALNSWIASCFDED
+4897 IPAINSWIASCCDED

-4959 NPAFRSEKGL
+4959 NPAFRSGKGL
-4969 WLDILSQVTQILP
+4969 WLDVLSQMTQILP
-4982 VDFMGEGGDF
+4982 LDFMGEGGDVI
-4992 WGALMPDVAKPLYH
+4992 GALMPDVAKPLYH

-5041 FVSFSKFINEMS
+5041 FVSFSKFINEIS

-5075 IITGYGGGAL
+5075 IINGYGGGAL

-5109 EVPMVRALY
+5109 EVPMARALY

-5156 PLYVMKAIGDMKREA
+5156 PLYVMKAISDMKRES
-5171 PEFVRMA
+5171 PEFVRMV
-5178 KIHAFEKSIKE
+5178 KIHGFEKSIKD
-5189 LKKIANNEKIPK
+5189 LKKIVNNEKIPK
-5201 KDRDEAK
+5201 KARDEAK
-5208 EHINQAKVK
+5208 ELINQEKVK

>member
-90 QMDMGRTF
+90 QMDTGRVF
-98 ANDEMEQQLETQRDN
+98 ANDEMEQQLETQRN
-113 QASSNAKKTGS
+113 KQASSNAKKTGS
-124 DEPIVQRAKEKVNR
+124 DEPIAQREKEKLNR
-138 RKLKEASTSN
+138 THLKEASKSGAIMNPLSGEPIN
-148 NILGSFANDKTF
+148 NV
-160 TPTLKEKD
+160 PTYKEKKEGKYWNPITETDMGD
-168 APAQMFRE
+168 A
-176 SELGDGYVLDYGK
+176 VLDWS
-189 KDPKTGEVSIELERK
+189 T
-204 MRDDADREAQ
+204 
-214 KLNQQIIESLSEETE
+214 
-229 ARARKK
+229 
-235 QRETIRKEMGY
+235 
-246 ASTDANEGMGALF
+246 TDANGDKVAQTQAKQNFEADAAAKALVRSYSQSKHDKDFEDFGNRFDEMLSQEKGTNRKDDWGKLFDWEAWHNMPKGGNGEKLRMFDTGDTSFQNVYNKYGPKMATESDFKDFLQGHSAEIAQMASSVNMTPESFVDRYIAPNFNSIDEEEYRNSAKKYFTPKGFKDMLTQGLLTSGEANMLHITPDSYQELRNEAVSDFQKDNSNKLDNKGVLSGEGLSALGKNIVTGGAQIAPSAVGFALAGAEAKGVVKGLEIGWKALRGTGLVTKVLGKAVPKTLTSLTEKYGAQTAGRILNAVNNESIGSFIQANARQFAQGSLTMGVFEANNYLATEGREKIKEGKWGEFAEGLYTSGMSGLGTGMLFSGIGTATGAL
-259 GGIRRANIEHGT
+259 GRNLGITGRETTRLEKLKHGT
-271 ENEYVDAY
+271 E
-279 LKAMNTPEFKS
+279 KALFSASALFAEGLGFRA
-290 KVEEAAKK
+290 EELYDEAKK
-298 AGVDPEYLYNN
+298 GELTFGS
-309 HVLPRAKED
+309 VL
-318 IRNHLIENG
+318 ENG
-327 TPKNTADYIMQGALD
+327 GKGVIDKITMDLGMAAGKGKRPHLKQMIIGAVANTNPHVKFSAVEKNELMKSTGGKSLFEALD
-342 GIAGNM
+342 GIA
-348 FKRGLMT
+348 
-355 ADQRTIMDE
+355 
-364 ATAKKAE
+364 
-371 QIDDERKKN
+371 
-380 GFFSTATLT
+380 
-389 SAGRTTMGMA
+389 
-399 ADAAAFAGAGK
+399 
-410 IAGGMMSGL
+410 
-419 SYGVNL
+419 
-425 ITKTPLG
+425 
-432 KRLFGSVIGTSAKA
+432 
-446 LEKKFGAEGAARI
+446 
-459 ANFVGNNNG
+459 
-468 FWKTLLTTGSK
+468 
-479 NTMQSGLTLANYN
+479 
-492 VMQYMTGEGYDKME
+492 
-506 KGTTFADYIIGM
+506 
-518 VDAGNS
+518 
-524 GFKTGLLFGAVG
+524 
-536 SVGGTLGRNVGITG
+536 
-550 TEANMIERL
+550 
-559 KHGVRKAAVKTGTFV
+559 
-574 AESLAFRTEQMAEEW
+574 
-589 AKDNKINFVDN
+589 
-600 FVEGALENLSIKL
+600 
-613 GSAMGGG
+613 
-620 KVAHFKPSHILR
+620 
-632 GLVFAEGNSGLKLTK
+632 EGNKVSPVYRTK
-647 EERSEF
+647 MSEF
-653 MSNTKAKSLLEAC
+653 FNDPNISRRTK
-666 EALEPNHKTQ
+666 
-676 GEGLAMEVS
+676 
-685 TPANGQSAYEAR
+685 
-697 QETANKKQIELS
+697 
-709 ERTSGGQAVGKL
+709 
-721 QQYLD
+721 
-726 DKTISWTLRQK
+726 QK
-737 VAAALGGTMSNS
+737 VAYVVGKTIDTNM
-749 RPRTDRVSVT
+749 PRTERVSISQGTSGTQEVRT
-759 GNGGKFSVSEYSKDG
+759 YSKDG
-774 ELLNTKEYNDKD
+774 ELLTVDVYKNTEA
-786 GAEAAKQEIY
+786 AEVAKQEIY
-796 LKRQDRDFK
+796 AKRDKNDFIALWVDSLKPTQSENNTALENTAK
-805 NAYLSAMRI
+805 
-814 STEDEKQECIEKA
+814 
-827 AEELGYKSAAEML
+827 ELGYDDVGIFLADWDEAQKSGDADFLSKVSKTIDENIGKIVADRHKQML
-840 LESARRSDEGDN
+840 DVKRAIN
-852 ELDKEIGD
+852 EEYDVDIDKVLDKNPVMWKDKE
-860 AYKRIAEQMEGA
+860 
-872 KAKRVL
+872 
-878 DIQREVGEEFG
+878 REAVKELGNR
-889 VDLDKAMDK
+889 L
-898 DYSKRNSV
+898 
-906 EEQAIEEFKKRLTVL
+906 KKGF
-921 SEDKNDMEQRT
+921 SDKNDEAHNNAVARQDG
-932 TTASQEGSDLAEQT
+932 ADLSEQT
-946 DIEDSTDFTEKAQA
+946 ELEDSEKVIESSQA
-960 VNNRQASAHA
+960 VNERLGSATE
-970 AWDEFVKNSPD
+970 AWQKIQDENPD
-981 LEEWLK
+981 LTEWMK
-987 SNPDFDIADLRE
+987 NNPDATVEDMRE
-999 NFGDDVAD
+999 NFGDYVAD
-1007 RWAEVQAADS
+1007 AYMELSNA
-1017 MKAGFVDH
+1017 KAMRDGFIQNT
-1025 VGQSIEDVV
+1025 GEKIEDAVR
-1034 KNQVG
+1034 NQAG

-1051 GVKAVT
+1051 GVKIVT

-1082 SAGDGSY
+1082 TAGDGSY

-1094 GLVIFRDKD
+1094 GLVIFRDKE

-1119 TFSLEDYANRIRT
+1119 TFSLEDYANRVRI

-1146 APKAEAPKA
+1146 QQVTEQPKVEGPEQSKGEKPKQ
-1155 GGAKEEVPSNEP
+1155 NEP
-1167 KEKEPKEEA
+1167 SETPKE
-1176 PAEAPKE
+1176 
-1183 IVNDGKG
+1183 
-1190 GTDNMGNILN
+1190 
-1200 SDGSIYTET
+1200 TESL
-1209 VKSIED
+1209 KPDAS
-1215 IKDEDFDN
+1215 
-1223 PTRSIELPTIPQ
+1223 EL
-1235 NVSSAIGADGK
+1235 
-1246 PVIIK
+1246 
-1251 KNIFE
+1251 
-1256 KNATNHP
+1256 
-1263 ELDAADS
+1263 
-1270 RAILTNALYNP
+1270 
-1281 NLIGQTQPVK
+1281 
-1291 RPSYKVAVQTGDKN
+1291 YKVADSLQDKMGQ
-1305 SIVVLDVYNDK
+1305 SLSKDEAEGLVS
-1316 KQVEIVG
+1316 EM
-1323 WRLINEKGLA
+1323 EKRAEPARELELTPENWTAEFGEDGKVATPLGEVKMGENQLA
-1333 KMKRQAEREGGQ
+1333 KLFMKGREADLGMIKPTLTNPDVVIEEKSKAENGNEERPSSYLFIKTFIRDGKKVK
-1345 FLILSPKDGSAAAL
+1345 FYASVTVKKDGMEVVVSNHFMNKNAV
-1359 SALPHGL
+1359 
-1366 SSDGK
+1366 DRKMQEGK
-1371 DTTKSSDLQGGNET
+1371 MVYIKGVSTSNSSDLHLAEHQNDVPDLLPTQETDTPSAIKDTNNSSNGNGNNET
-1385 LTVKEGTEAP
+1385 LTLKNTEAAKEEP
-1395 KNYELNDIP
+1395 NYEKNDIP

-1440 IRIESAGKELKEAKK
+1440 IRIEGAEKELKEAKK
-1455 KEPKIGAKINEY
+1455 KEPKIGTKINEY

-1481 EDKVTYWESVKDE
+1481 EDKVAYWESVKDE

-1525 VGETQP
+1525 FNETQP
-1531 AGGVSLAA
+1531 ADGVSLAA
-1539 EFVVDARI
+1539 MFVVDARI
-1547 TPESFRKETG
+1547 TPESFKKETG
-1557 LSAADQRSF
+1557 LGTAEQRSF
-1566 VGTIAGA
+1566 VGMIANA
-1573 EKGGKSIERLGEELV
+1573 EKGGKSIERLGEDLV
-1588 EYDNAYYGGAY
+1588 YLDNTEYGGVY
-1599 FHGDSNDARSAIIS
+1599 FHGDTNDARSAIIS

-1690 NQINKEH
+1690 NQIEKEH
-1697 GKTDRENDSSR
+1697 GKADRENDSSR

-1718 VLSEERIDDRGRGES
+1718 VLSEERVDDRGRGES
-1733 PKEHGGREKAERR
+1733 PKEHGGREKDERR
-1746 GNTKD
+1746 GNTEN
-1751 APLHETPSGGEVEKG
+1751 APLHETPSGGEVKG
-1766 ERKEEK
+1766 VDHKEEK

-1782 MRGAAEQFHEERVEK
+1782 MRGAAEQFHQERVEK

-1828 LKAQGIGLI
+1828 LKAQGVGLVK
-1837 ERRKTIAKEMGEEP
+1837 RRKTIAKEMGEEP
-1851 KAEKPKGEGPKVGEK
+1851 KVEGPKGEEPKSGEK
-1866 QWEDMT
+1866 QWEEMT

-1936 SGTEDKTQLAAADNG
+1936 SGTEDTTQLAATDNG

-1967 VEPMDRGAGG
+1967 AEPMDRGAGG
-1977 ETAPGKQ
+1977 ETASGKQ
-1984 EGGETGKG
+1984 ESGETGKG
-1992 DTDTPAGEGSNSEGE
+1992 NADTPAGEGSHIEGE

-2013 GGLPSGS
+2013 GGLPAGS
-2020 GRRTG
+2020 GGRTG
-2025 SGTAGSTGSVGSG
+2025 SGNAGSTGSVGRG

-2057 AKQGTSFPN
+2057 AKQGTTFPN

-2079 KAAMMAAFAEFKK
+2079 KAAMLAAFAEFKK
-2092 RGKNGSVSI
+2092 RGKKGSVSI

-2125 IALIGEGIYRA
+2125 IALIGEGIYKA
-2136 KEWIRNVREAITD
+2136 KEWIKNIREAITD

-2183 EWASIKGYAGLRES
+2183 EWASIKGYAVLRES
-2197 LKEPLRKKFDK
+2197 LKEPLRKKFDM
-2208 QVLAEPTE
+2208 QVLAEQTE

-2246 FFDESH
+2246 FFDKSH

-2346 GTNKRLLED
+2346 GTNKKLLED
-2355 QFDAIVYDES
+2355 QFDAIIYDES

-2414 FEDARKKEVER
+2414 FEDASNKEIAR
-2425 IQAEYRKE
+2425 IKAEYEKNN
-2433 HPSEN
+2433 PSADAAEVRIYVAKN
-2438 EKEMRFHTSKSLPK
+2438 TPR

-2457 SISDKAKF
+2457 SAEDKAKF
-2465 PELGKIYEDYIKA
+2465 PKLGKIYEDYIKA
-2478 RDYYINN
+2478 RDHYINN
-2485 VKPKLEKQAKE
+2485 VKPELEKQAKE

-2527 PERND
+2527 PERNE

-2622 IFGDAYRK
+2622 IFGDAYGK

-2659 AGRKIVIFHRRV
+2659 AGRKVVIFHRRV

-2684 LGEQAEQTIKALPKE
+2684 LGEQAELTIKALPKE
-2699 KQPEARI
+2699 KQPEARTR
-2706 HLNELRDK
+2706 LNELRDK

-2729 PREQLAKAFGEDNI
+2729 PREQLAKAFGEDNV
-2743 LYFSGSESKSVK
+2743 LYFSGSENKKVK

-2863 RDSFARGIEEHSG
+2863 RDSFARGIEEHG
-2876 IVPIDQQ
+2876 GVVPIDQQ

-2891 KGDVSEND
+2891 KGDANEND

-3048 AKFVKWAESNKSVA
+3048 KKFDKWYDNEKTAAMRAEVD
-3062 PRAYISLPDVTFQQ
+3062 LPDIVFQQ
-3076 AGTKVNCRVV
+3076 AGTSVRCRVV
-3086 VVDKITDAKLRE
+3086 VVDKITDSKLRE
-3098 KADITHVDL
+3098 QAHMEKADL
-3107 NRHYDKI
+3107 SGHYDKI

-3121 RGVEVPDRIID
+3121 RNIEVPDRIID

-3199 QMEKAELREGNK
+3199 QMEKSELREGNK

-3242 GVRFRKVDDPKE
+3242 GVRFRTSDELFKEYGPRWIDEQTNEDGRHTTQVKNTINSYKKFGEFVKEDSKGRDVDVLDASSGLGLGTEWMRENGINVDDV
-3254 IERLE
+3254 
-3259 KEPTV
+3259 EPFPSKDRTAPTYTKYDDV
-3264 KVYRAMQVIDGK
+3264 KKKYDYIISNAVLNVIPDDWRANVLHDMADKLKVGGK
-3276 LYPPMAAKVR
+3276 LVINVR
-3286 GELVEPR
+3286 GAQSIKTQGTEGKTRTTLDDPSEILVHRPDGSIKAYQKGFTKEELR
-3293 ELGEWERAD
+3293 DWCKQELGEDYSVEIA
-3302 ENIDLA
+3302 N
-3308 IPDIDKK
+3308 KK
-3315 TGKQKVDK
+3315 
-3323 KTGELKWKFKLN
+3323 N
-3335 KGGKDAKGKKLGDVP
+3335 AGGSYDTA
-3350 AAYNPYWHTSRSP
+3350 
-3363 LNDQF
+3363 
-3368 SSAYKRPNLRV
+3368 V
-3379 VEVEVPVS
+3379 VV
-3387 ELTSGYKAERAK
+3387 K
-3399 DTVGE
+3399 
-3404 MAWHSGPV
+3404 
-3412 SSKLPK
+3412 K
-3418 EKERKVILSRWDK
+3418 EKE
-3431 PVRVL
+3431 
-3436 SDAEAADK
+3436 
-3444 IAEILKGEDIEIPD
+3444 G
-3458 NTITPSLKEELIK
+3458 T
-3471 RGLKVT
+3471 
-3477 ETDEVK
+3477 
-3483 EWNESLR
+3483 R

-3615 VNERMMR
+3615 VNERMMK

-3661 KVFHIVTEALHNVGY
+3661 KVFHIVTEAMHDVGY

-3682 DDVKYWLWES
+3682 DDVKYWLWAS

-3712 RLNHNTSNDGIENGE
+3712 RLNHNTSNEGIENGE

-3774 VERRNGTT
+3774 SDGRARFTRLPEEYERRGVLSIPHAAARAIASAWVRDTERSSRNTASSGWGDNHG
-3782 TVSEESNGK
+3782 VNELGENREESAMSQIEGWAKRNECWINEDDYISKGYKDNRNG
-3791 SENDTN
+3791 
-3797 EGFYGGF
+3797 
-3804 KSVAHCAASI
+3804 
-3814 ITHDVERSVY
+3814 
-3824 ADVANRE
+3824 
-3831 NKSHESESAG
+3831 SESVVYFVG
-3841 ESLYADIDKN
+3841 DKVVKFAN
-3851 VQSQGLGAENKEG
+3851 PQAHFSVEG
-3864 LANRVN
+3864 LNGFLDNVILMNIVDPEA
-3870 REIFSRLKDWA
+3870 ESKIIGFSRDNSGKFRVVL
-3881 EQNHAWLDRRNF
+3881 EQKKFAKTFEYEMDKYGEITAK
-3893 GKKYPTSNKI
+3893 GKGIY
-3903 GEGEEAEVYLSKD
+3903 
-3916 GKSVLKI
+3916 
-3923 IHNDAYLNPVGSKLD
+3923 D
-3938 ELAYEN
+3938 EWVEN
-3944 IALGDN
+3944 IPEIEQQLSRRGIEYDPETLEAICNGI
-3950 ERKVIGFMK
+3950 VISDLWSGNI
-3959 DPYAFNDNMLILVEQ
+3959 AC
-3974 PYVEGKTVDE
+3974 DE
-3984 IYGGDTPEALAFID
+3984 NGLF
-3998 KVMKDKGFETK
+3998 
-4009 ETPFSEDLDDW
+4009 
-4020 LVKTYYNSDFTIRDV
+4020 
-4035 NTGNVIVDKD
+4035 
-4045 GKAHIIDVY
+4045 HIID
-4054 AFINHGEFEKFGDN
+4054 G
-4068 GIPANNTKF
+4068 NTTLVSKGKVQATAKPII
-4077 EIDFTK
+4077 IDK
-4083 SSKKSVVRKDKPQE
+4083 SSSI
-4097 KNNGSVRFRK
+4097 RFRK
-4107 DDRTTDDKAK
+4107 GDKTTDDKAK
-4117 HESTLFRKPSLD
+4117 HEATLFRKQSLD

-4159 WTDDKHGLRVFQQEL
+4159 WTDDKHGLRVFQQKL
-4174 AKGLKKGMNDSMDSY
+4174 AEGLTKGMNDSMDSY
-4189 HGAINQSSIVR
+4189 HGGINQSSIVR

-4272 DKDPQAATLAKMGV
+4272 DKDPQATTLAKMGV

-4330 GDAEKDALIDKL
+4330 GNAEKDALIDKL
-4342 NDWYADNV
+4342 NDWYADKI
-4350 GGKYDENEND
+4350 GSKYDENEND

-4379 VMNTEATLGEESK
+4379 VMNTEVTLGDESR
-4392 NKLWRGIG
+4392 NKLWKGIG
-4400 GVTHFAIDNDYN
+4400 GVTRFAIDNDYN
-4412 YGVISKDVHNRV
+4412 YGVISKDVHSRV

-4432 PMRGFKED
+4432 PMRGFKEN

-4447 YLNNEISDGGNVSS
+4447 YMNNEISDGGMVGS

-4502 LVNQWLKDHTTTNE
+4502 LVNQWLKDHTITNE
-4516 DGKIELTEEA
+4516 HGEIELTEEA
-4526 PAMISEVWYKKVTD
+4526 PAVISEVWYKKVTD
-4540 HTTGETYWEA
+4540 HTTGDTYWEA

-4578 EKNGNATRTLQKGTF
+4578 EKNGNATRTLQKGTY
-4593 AKPFKVAKHK
+4593 AKPFEVAKHK

-4625 RPAQAIHGDTASD
+4625 RPAQAINGDTASE
-4638 VTAGRLMRGMSA
+4638 VSQGRLMRGMSA

-4678 EDAAYYARFV
+4678 ENAAYYARFV

-4706 MPKVKGMYYQLWSDY
+4706 LPKVKGMYYQLWSDY

-4755 LEKHIRNEATQ
+4755 LEEHIRKEATQ
-4766 KMLSASTLGKVMS
+4766 KMLSASTLGKVAG

-4802 TSREMGRSVMRS
+4802 TSREMGRSIMRS

-4840 KAWEKWQGWLYDRA
+4840 KAWEKWQGWLYDKA
-4854 KSYYLFFNAGMQ
+4854 KSYDLFFNAGMQ
-4866 SLSVLSNN
+4866 SLSLLNSNR
-4874 WKKHKVKT
+4874 KRHPAKT
-4882 TAFAVGIPILFASSI
+4882 AAFAVGIPMLFASSI
-4897 IPALNSWIASCFDED
+4897 IPAINSWIASCFDED

-4946 AFYGF
+4946 AFYGL
-4951 GDIALGVT
+4951 GDVALGWA
-4959 NPAFRSEKGL
+4959 NPAFRSENGL
-4969 WLDILSQVTQILP
+4969 LIDILSQLSQILP
-4982 VDFMGEGGDF
+4982 LDFMGEGGDVV
-4992 WGALMPDVAKPLYH
+4992 GALLPDVAKPLYH

-5041 FVSFSKFINEMS
+5041 FVSFSKWINEMS

-5101 NWEDFSTR
+5101 DWEDFSTR
-5109 EVPMVRALY
+5109 EIPMVRALY

-5156 PLYVMKAIGDMKREA
+5156 PLYVMKAISDMKRES
-5171 PEFVRMA
+5171 PEFVRMV
-5178 KIHAFEKSIKE
+5178 KIHGFEKSIKD
-5189 LKKIANNEKIPK
+5189 LKKIANNEKVPK

-5208 EHINQAKVK
+5208 ELINQAKVK

>member
-44 RKQGAQVGTFEHFT
+44 RKQGASVGTFEHFT

-90 QMDMGRTF
+90 QMD
-98 ANDEMEQQLETQRDN
+98 
-113 QASSNAKKTGS
+113 
-124 DEPIVQRAKEKVNR
+124 I
-138 RKLKEASTSN
+138 TSN

-160 TPTLKEKD
+160 TPTLKKKD
-168 APAQMFRE
+168 SPALMFRE
-176 SELGDGYVLDYGK
+176 SELGGGYVLDYGK
-189 KDPKTGEVSIELERK
+189 KDPKTGDVSIELDRK
-204 MRDDADREAQ
+204 IRDDAKREAQ

-235 QRETIRKEMGY
+235 QRKTIRKEMGY

-290 KVEEAAKK
+290 KVDEAAKK

-318 IRNHLIENG
+318 IRNHLIESG
-327 TPKNTADYIMQGALD
+327 TPKSTADYIMQGALD

-389 SAGRTTMGMA
+389 SAGRTAMGMA

-492 VMQYMTGEGYDKME
+492 VMQYMTGEGYDKMG
-506 KGTTFADYIIGM
+506 KGTTLADYIIGM

-620 KVAHFKPSHILR
+620 KVAHFSPSRIIR

-697 QETANKKQIELS
+697 QETANKKQIDLS
-709 ERTSGGQAVGKL
+709 ERTPGGQALGKL
-721 QQYLD
+721 QQFLD
-726 DKTISWTLRQK
+726 DKTISWALRQK

-759 GNGGKFSVSEYSKDG
+759 ENGGKFSVSEYSKDG
-774 ELLNTKEYNDKD
+774 ELLSTKEYNDKD

-814 STEDEKQECIEKA
+814 STEDEKQECIEKV

-840 LESARRSDEGDN
+840 LESARRSEEGDN

-878 DIQREVGEEFG
+878 DIQREVGEKFG

-906 EEQAIEEFKKRLTVL
+906 EEQAIEEFKKRLTGL
-921 SEDKNDMEQRT
+921 SEDKNDIEQLT

-960 VNNRQASAHA
+960 VNDRQASAHA
-970 AWDEFVKNSPD
+970 AWDELVKANPD
-981 LEEWLK
+981 LEEWMK
-987 SNPDFDIADLRE
+987 SNPDFDISDLRE
-999 NFGDDVAD
+999 NFGDAVAD
-1007 RWAEVQAADS
+1007 TWAEVHASDS

-1039 QAKFTGTMQDKE
+1039 QAKFTGTMKDKE
-1051 GVKAVT
+1051 GVEVAI

-1082 SAGDGSY
+1082 TAGDGSY

-1132 TLQEQKTAEIQSTE
+1132 TLQEKKTAEIQSSEQPKVE
-1146 APKAEAPKA
+1146 APKEETPKGKTIIEGVEPEEKPTAKEEPKKEEAPKGETPKTEVPA
-1155 GGAKEEVPSNEP
+1155 NEMPKIPEIPKEETP
-1167 KEKEPKEEA
+1167 KENQSESENKPPKAEGPQPSAEPKEE
-1176 PAEAPKE
+1176 
-1183 IVNDGKG
+1183 
-1190 GTDNMGNILN
+1190 
-1200 SDGSIYTET
+1200 S
-1209 VKSIED
+1209 
-1215 IKDEDFDN
+1215 
-1223 PTRSIELPTIPQ
+1223 
-1235 NVSSAIGADGK
+1235 
-1246 PVIIK
+1246 
-1251 KNIFE
+1251 
-1256 KNATNHP
+1256 
-1263 ELDAADS
+1263 
-1270 RAILTNALYNP
+1270 
-1281 NLIGQTQPVK
+1281 
-1291 RPSYKVAVQTGDKN
+1291 
-1305 SIVVLDVYNDK
+1305 
-1316 KQVEIVG
+1316 
-1323 WRLINEKGLA
+1323 
-1333 KMKRQAEREGGQ
+1333 
-1345 FLILSPKDGSAAAL
+1345 
-1359 SALPHGL
+1359 
-1366 SSDGK
+1366 
-1371 DTTKSSDLQGGNET
+1371 
-1385 LTVKEGTEAP
+1385 
-1395 KNYELNDIP
+1395 NYEKNDIP
-1404 MDNEGEPVYEQVP
+1404 VDSEGEPIYEQVP

-1440 IRIESAGKELKEAKK
+1440 IRIEGAEKELKEAKK

-1467 LKKKQEYEDRVKAA
+1467 LKKKQEYDDRVKAA
-1481 EDKVTYWESVKDE
+1481 EDKVAYWESVKDE

-1512 LDGTAAREEYKKT
+1512 FDGTAAREEYKKT

-1531 AGGVSLAA
+1531 ADGVSLAA

-1547 TPESFRKETG
+1547 TPESFKKETG
-1557 LSAADQRSF
+1557 LSAADQRTF
-1566 VGTIAGA
+1566 VGMIAGA

-1613 ALMSAKSRKGLREMA
+1613 ALMSARSRKGLREMA

-1697 GKTDRENDSSR
+1697 GKADRENDSSR
-1708 EESVH
+1708 EEPVH

-1718 VLSEERIDDRGRGES
+1718 VLPEERIDDRGRGES

-1746 GNTKD
+1746 GNTED
-1751 APLHETPSGGEVEKG
+1751 APLQETPSGGEVEKG

-1772 PSDPSDAAEG
+1772 PSDPSDVAEG

-1837 ERRKTIAKEMGEEP
+1837 ERRKTIAKEIGEEP
-1851 KAEKPKGEGPKVGEK
+1851 KVEKTKGEGPKVGEK

-1977 ETAPGKQ
+1977 EAAPGKQ

-1992 DTDTPAGEGSNSEGE
+1992 DTDTPAGEGSNSEGKGE
-2007 GGTPGL
+2007 TPGL

-2020 GRRTG
+2020 GGRKG

-2066 SKGRDVKQETKDA
+2066 SKGRDVRQETKDA

-2092 RGKNGSVSI
+2092 RGKKGSVSI

-2183 EWASIKGYAGLRES
+2183 EWASIKGYANLRES

-2208 QVLAEPTE
+2208 QVLAEATE

-2252 KDKAHANGK
+2252 KDKAHAGGK

-2392 YALMRLEEINPDCMK
+2392 YALMRLEEINHDCMK

-2438 EKEMRFHTSKSLPK
+2438 EKEMIFHTSKSLPK

-2478 RDYYINN
+2478 IDYYINN

-2755 SEAVKQFNDDNS
+2755 SEAVKQFNDDDS

-2849 TTENLALGS
+2849 TTENLALGN

-3048 AKFVKWAESNKSVA
+3048 KKFAKWYDNEKTAAMRAEVD
-3062 PRAYISLPDVTFQQ
+3062 LPDIVFQQ
-3076 AGTKVNCRVV
+3076 AGTSVRCRVV
-3086 VVDKITDAKLRE
+3086 VVDKITDPKLRE
-3098 KADITHVDL
+3098 QAHMEKADL
-3107 NRHYDKI
+3107 SGHYDKI

-3199 QMEKAELREGNK
+3199 QMEKSELREGNK

-3242 GVRFRKVDDPKE
+3242 GVRFRTSDELFKEYGPRWIDEQTNEDGRHTTQVKNTINSYKKFGEFVKEDSNGRNVDVLDASSGLGLGTEWMRENGMNVDDV
-3254 IERLE
+3254 
-3259 KEPTV
+3259 EPFPSKDRTAPTYTKYDDV
-3264 KVYRAMQVIDGK
+3264 KKKYDYIISNAVLNVIPDDWRANVLHDMTDKLKVGGK
-3276 LYPPMAAKVR
+3276 LVINVR
-3286 GELVEPR
+3286 GAQSIKTQGTEGKTRTTLDDPSEILVHRPDGSIKAYQKGFTKEELR
-3293 ELGEWERAD
+3293 DWCKQELGEDYSVEIA
-3302 ENIDLA
+3302 N
-3308 IPDIDKK
+3308 KK
-3315 TGKQKVDK
+3315 
-3323 KTGELKWKFKLN
+3323 N
-3335 KGGKDAKGKKLGDVP
+3335 AGGSYDTA
-3350 AAYNPYWHTSRSP
+3350 
-3363 LNDQF
+3363 
-3368 SSAYKRPNLRV
+3368 V
-3379 VEVEVPVS
+3379 VV
-3387 ELTSGYKAERAK
+3387 K
-3399 DTVGE
+3399 
-3404 MAWHSGPV
+3404 
-3412 SSKLPK
+3412 K
-3418 EKERKVILSRWDK
+3418 EKE
-3431 PVRVL
+3431 
-3436 SDAEAADK
+3436 
-3444 IAEILKGEDIEIPD
+3444 G
-3458 NTITPSLKEELIK
+3458 T
-3471 RGLKVT
+3471 
-3477 ETDEVK
+3477 
-3483 EWNESLR
+3483 R

-3500 ERRAEERMEEHHVE
+3500 ERRAEKRMEEHHAE
-3514 VAKAAE
+3514 VVKAAE

-3540 RAAIERGEKVKAW
+3540 RAAIERGERVKAW

-3692 KKGLKNGDAYTAMKR
+3692 KKGLKNGDAYTTMKR

-3727 FVETGGVR
+3727 FVKTGGNNM
-3735 FSNGNSKLNGEDSE
+3735 SDEQS
-3749 KLFASLQNKKGK
+3749 
-3761 EYYDTVTEIARRV
+3761 
-3774 VERRNGTT
+3774 
-3782 TVSEESNGK
+3782 
-3791 SENDTN
+3791 
-3797 EGFYGGF
+3797 
-3804 KSVAHCAASI
+3804 
-3814 ITHDVERSVY
+3814 
-3824 ADVANRE
+3824 RE
-3831 NKSHESESAG
+3831 A
-3841 ESLYADIDKN
+3841 
-3851 VQSQGLGAENKEG
+3851 V
-3864 LANRVN
+3864 
-3870 REIFSRLKDWA
+3870 
-3881 EQNHAWLDRRNF
+3881 
-3893 GKKYPTSNKI
+3893 
-3903 GEGEEAEVYLSKD
+3903 
-3916 GKSVLKI
+3916 
-3923 IHNDAYLNPVGSKLD
+3923 
-3938 ELAYEN
+3938 
-3944 IALGDN
+3944 
-3950 ERKVIGFMK
+3950 
-3959 DPYAFNDNMLILVEQ
+3959 
-3974 PYVEGKTVDE
+3974 
-3984 IYGGDTPEALAFID
+3984 
-3998 KVMKDKGFETK
+3998 
-4009 ETPFSEDLDDW
+4009 
-4020 LVKTYYNSDFTIRDV
+4020 
-4035 NTGNVIVDKD
+4035 
-4045 GKAHIIDVY
+4045 
-4054 AFINHGEFEKFGDN
+4054 
-4068 GIPANNTKF
+4068 
-4077 EIDFTK
+4077 
-4083 SSKKSVVRKDKPQE
+4083 
-4097 KNNGSVRFRK
+4097 
-4107 DDRTTDDKAK
+4107 
-4117 HESTLFRKPSLD
+4117 LFRKQSLD
-4129 RSKNDTPLMSA
+4129 RSKNDTPLMSS

-4148 LNNWNARRIEC
+4148 LNNWNSRRIEC
-4159 WTDDKHGLRVFQQEL
+4159 FTDDKHGLRVFQQEL

-4272 DKDPQAATLAKMGV
+4272 DKDPQAVTFAKMGV

-4342 NDWYADNV
+4342 NDWYADKI

-4392 NKLWRGIG
+4392 NKLWQGIG

-4412 YGVISKDVHNRV
+4412 YGVIGKDVHNRV

-4526 PAMISEVWYKKVTD
+4526 PAVISEVWYKKVTD
-4540 HTTGETYWEA
+4540 NTTGETYWEA

-4593 AKPFKVAKHK
+4593 AKPFNVAKHK

-4625 RPAQAIHGDTASD
+4625 RPAQAINGDTASD
-4638 VTAGRLMRGMSA
+4638 VTAGRLMRGMSS

-4695 GSMLQGTVMMN
+4695 GSMLQGAVMMN

-4834 FKGTNA
+4834 FKGTDA
-4840 KAWEKWQGWLYDRA
+4840 KALEKWQGWLYDRA
-4854 KSYYLFFNAGMQ
+4854 KSFYLFFNAGMQ
-4866 SLSVLSNN
+4866 SLSLLSNN
-4874 WKKHKVKT
+4874 FSRHPVKT
-4882 TAFAVGIPILFASSI
+4882 AAFAVGIPILFASSI
-4897 IPALNSWIASCFDED
+4897 IPAINSWIASCCDED

-4946 AFYGF
+4946 ALYGF

-4959 NPAFRSEKGL
+4959 NPAFRSEKVF
-4969 WLDILSQVTQILP
+4969 WLDMLSQMTQILP
-4982 VDFMGEGGDF
+4982 LDFMGEGGDVI
-4992 WGALMPDVAKPLYH
+4992 GSLIPDVTKPLYH
-5006 VWVNRDW
+5006 VMVNRDW

-5075 IITGYGGGAL
+5075 IINGYGGGAL
-5085 SDAIRTGKLA
+5085 SDAIRTGKMA

-5156 PLYVMKAIGDMKREA
+5156 PLYVMKAISDMKRES
-5171 PEFVRMA
+5171 PEFVRMV
-5178 KIHAFEKSIKE
+5178 KIHGFEKSIKN

-5201 KDRDEAK
+5201 KARDEAK
-5208 EHINQAKVK
+5208 ELINQEKVK

>member
-44 RKQGAQVGTFEHFT
+44 RKQGASVGTFEHFT

-90 QMDMGRTF
+90 QAF
-98 ANDEMEQQLETQRDN
+98 
-113 QASSNAKKTGS
+113 
-124 DEPIVQRAKEKVNR
+124 
-138 RKLKEASTSN
+138 TSN

-160 TPTLKEKD
+160 TPTLKKKD
-168 APAQMFRE
+168 APALMFRE
-176 SELGDGYVLDYGK
+176 SELGGGYVLDYGK
-189 KDPKTGEVSIELERK
+189 KDPKTGEVSIELDRK
-204 MRDDADREAQ
+204 IRDDADREAQ
-214 KLNQQIIESLSEETE
+214 KLNQQIIESLSEGTKK
-229 ARARKK
+229 RARKK

-279 LKAMNTPEFKS
+279 HKAMNTPEFKS
-290 KVEEAAKK
+290 KVDEAAKK

-318 IRNHLIENG
+318 IRNHLIESG
-327 TPKNTADYIMQGALD
+327 TPKSTADYIMQGALD

-389 SAGRTTMGMA
+389 SAGRTAMGMA

-492 VMQYMTGEGYDKME
+492 VMQYMTGEGYDKMG
-506 KGTTFADYIIGM
+506 KGTTLADYIIGM

-620 KVAHFKPSHILR
+620 KVAHFSPSRIMR

-685 TPANGQSAYEAR
+685 TPVNSQSSYEAR
-697 QETANKKQIELS
+697 QETANKKQIDLS
-709 ERTSGGQAVGKL
+709 ERTPGGQAVGKL
-721 QQYLD
+721 QQFLD

-759 GNGGKFSVSEYSKDG
+759 ENGGKFSVSEYSKDD
-774 ELLNTKEYNDKD
+774 ELLSSKEYNDKD

-814 STEDEKQECIEKA
+814 STEDEKQECIEKV

-840 LESARRSDEGDN
+840 LESARRSEEGDN

-889 VDLDKAMDK
+889 VDFDKAMDK

-906 EEQAIEEFKKRLTVL
+906 EEQAIEEFKKRLTGL
-921 SEDKNDMEQRT
+921 SEDKNDIEQLT

-960 VNNRQASAHA
+960 VNDRQASAHA
-970 AWDEFVKNSPD
+970 AWDELVKANPD
-981 LEEWLK
+981 LEEWMK
-987 SNPDFDIADLRE
+987 SNPDFDISDLRE
-999 NFGDDVAD
+999 NFGDAVAD
-1007 RWAEVQAADS
+1007 TWAEVHASDS

-1051 GVKAVT
+1051 GVEVAI

-1082 SAGDGSY
+1082 TAGDGSY

-1132 TLQEQKTAEIQSTE
+1132 TLQEKKTAEIQSSEQPKVEAPKEETPKGKTIIEGVEPEEKPTAKEEPKKEEAPKDETSKTE
-1146 APKAEAPKA
+1146 APANGMPKIPETPKEETPKENQSESENEPPKAEGPQPLA
-1155 GGAKEEVPSNEP
+1155 
-1167 KEKEPKEEA
+1167 EPKEES
-1176 PAEAPKE
+1176 
-1183 IVNDGKG
+1183 N
-1190 GTDNMGNILN
+1190 
-1200 SDGSIYTET
+1200 Y
-1209 VKSIED
+1209 
-1215 IKDEDFDN
+1215 
-1223 PTRSIELPTIPQ
+1223 
-1235 NVSSAIGADGK
+1235 
-1246 PVIIK
+1246 
-1251 KNIFE
+1251 
-1256 KNATNHP
+1256 
-1263 ELDAADS
+1263 
-1270 RAILTNALYNP
+1270 
-1281 NLIGQTQPVK
+1281 
-1291 RPSYKVAVQTGDKN
+1291 
-1305 SIVVLDVYNDK
+1305 
-1316 KQVEIVG
+1316 
-1323 WRLINEKGLA
+1323 
-1333 KMKRQAEREGGQ
+1333 MK
-1345 FLILSPKDGSAAAL
+1345 
-1359 SALPHGL
+1359 
-1366 SSDGK
+1366 
-1371 DTTKSSDLQGGNET
+1371 
-1385 LTVKEGTEAP
+1385 
-1395 KNYELNDIP
+1395 NDIP
-1404 MDNEGEPVYEQVP
+1404 MDSEGEPIYEQVS

-1440 IRIESAGKELKEAKK
+1440 IRIEGAEKELKEAKK

-1467 LKKKQEYEDRVKAA
+1467 LKNKQEYDDRVKAA
-1481 EDKVTYWESVKDE
+1481 EDKVAYWESVKDE

-1504 ELKEAQEE
+1504 ELKEAPTTQEE
-1512 LDGTAAREEYKKT
+1512 SKSNEKEKSSDSNKTTETALSQSEDYSSDGKDTTKSSDSQGGNETLTFKDGTEVPMDDKGEPDFSKMTPEHGAELYEKNFGSDAESTLASEKKAAEKALKDANKMKISGEGWSKK
-1525 VGETQP
+1525 VRAKKDKETAIASAQAEIDRIDAIQKALTSKKVAETMRDKTETTSP
-1531 AGGVSLAA
+1531 AEANVAGGVPAEKFSNAPKVTGRKGTRTLTDGTKISGTYMIVPAESLTPSHDVGNGYKKSEGFPVNKEGRTINDRDYEQDRDAQDVTDKMSADYDGQAVNQVPTVSDEGIVYDGNGRTMAGQIAA
-1539 EFVVDARI
+1539 KRGTDGKYIEALRENAEGFGIKPEDIDKIEHPRVVFVPDERLPYDTETFSRFNKNEKKTQSNTQEAI
-1547 TPESFRKETG
+1547 ANSKKLSPEDIGSIVGEIENSGSLDSFFNSPKAIKDMLKTLVEKG
-1557 LSAADQRSF
+1557 VIGQNE
-1566 VGTIAGA
+1566 IAGMM
-1573 EKGGKSIERLGEELV
+1573 
-1588 EYDNAYYGGAY
+1588 D
-1599 FHGDSNDARSAIIS
+1599 GD
-1613 ALMSAKSRKGLREMA
+1613 LMSAKGKEFIHNLLLGSVFKEDTLKMLGIEKGLKSKALIAIRPILETMKLGEYSLRDEVNHAIQLLYEAKRKGNKVDTELRTS
-1628 QPDMEREVRE
+1628 DMFGED
-1638 RARMRD
+1638 AS
-1644 EAYHERY
+1644 ERY
-1651 GMDYEEYL
+1651 SKAEQILAKALEGKVGDFRELIEQYNENCKAMNTGEESLFNDKLTKEEFINEILKLENWKKYETRTARNEGEKGRTDVRG
-1659 SYSEQ
+1659 SESGEQ
-1664 EMPHILGKLNNF
+1664 E
-1676 DEQKYLQDK
+1676 
-1685 AEEIT
+1685 T
-1690 NQINKEH
+1690 
-1697 GKTDRENDSSR
+1697 
-1708 EESVH
+1708 
-1713 GAGDK
+1713 
-1718 VLSEERIDDRGRGES
+1718 
-1733 PKEHGGREKAERR
+1733 R
-1746 GNTKD
+1746 GNN
-1751 APLHETPSGGEVEKG
+1751 EEGGKG
-1766 ERKEEK
+1766 GLK
-1772 PSDPSDAAEG
+1772 PADPSDVAEG

-1797 ARKAYEEAKASGDAS
+1797 ARKAYEESKASGDAS

-1837 ERRKTIAKEMGEEP
+1837 ERRKTIAKEIGEEP
-1851 KAEKPKGEGPKVGEK
+1851 KVEKPKGEGPKVGEK

-1977 ETAPGKQ
+1977 EAAPGKQ

-1992 DTDTPAGEGSNSEGE
+1992 DTDTPAGEGSNSEGKGE
-2007 GGTPGL
+2007 TPGL

-2020 GRRTG
+2020 GGRKG

-2066 SKGRDVKQETKDA
+2066 SKGRDVRQETKDA

-2092 RGKNGSVSI
+2092 RGKKGSVSI

-2183 EWASIKGYAGLRES
+2183 EWASIKGYANLRES

-2208 QVLAEPTE
+2208 QVLAEATE

-2252 KDKAHANGK
+2252 KDKAHAGGK

-2288 KGRILIITPSQ
+2288 KERILIITPSQ

-2438 EKEMRFHTSKSLPK
+2438 EKEMRLHTSKSLPK

-2849 TTENLALGS
+2849 TTENLALGN

-3048 AKFVKWAESNKSVA
+3048 KKFDKWYDNEKTAAMRAEVD
-3062 PRAYISLPDVTFQQ
+3062 LPDIVFQQ
-3076 AGTKVNCRVV
+3076 AGTSVRCRVV
-3086 VVDKITDAKLRE
+3086 VVDKITDSKLRE
-3098 KADITHVDL
+3098 QAHMEKADL
-3107 NRHYDKI
+3107 SGHYDKI

-3199 QMEKAELREGNK
+3199 QMEKSELREGNK

-3242 GVRFRKVDDPKE
+3242 GVRFRTSDELFKEYGPRWIDEQTNEDGRHTTQVKNTINSYKKFGEFVKEDSNGRNVDVLDASSGLGLGTEWMRENGMNVDDV
-3254 IERLE
+3254 
-3259 KEPTV
+3259 EPFPSKDRTAPTYTKYDDV
-3264 KVYRAMQVIDGK
+3264 KKKYDYIISNAVLNVIPDDWRANVLHDMADKLKVGGK
-3276 LYPPMAAKVR
+3276 LVINVR
-3286 GELVEPR
+3286 GAQSIKTQGTEGKTRTTLDDPSEILVHRPDGSIKAYQKGFTKEELR
-3293 ELGEWERAD
+3293 DWCKQELGEDYSVEIA
-3302 ENIDLA
+3302 N
-3308 IPDIDKK
+3308 KK
-3315 TGKQKVDK
+3315 
-3323 KTGELKWKFKLN
+3323 N
-3335 KGGKDAKGKKLGDVP
+3335 AGGSYDTA
-3350 AAYNPYWHTSRSP
+3350 
-3363 LNDQF
+3363 
-3368 SSAYKRPNLRV
+3368 V
-3379 VEVEVPVS
+3379 VV
-3387 ELTSGYKAERAK
+3387 K
-3399 DTVGE
+3399 
-3404 MAWHSGPV
+3404 
-3412 SSKLPK
+3412 K
-3418 EKERKVILSRWDK
+3418 EKE
-3431 PVRVL
+3431 
-3436 SDAEAADK
+3436 
-3444 IAEILKGEDIEIPD
+3444 G
-3458 NTITPSLKEELIK
+3458 T
-3471 RGLKVT
+3471 
-3477 ETDEVK
+3477 
-3483 EWNESLR
+3483 R

-3500 ERRAEERMEEHHVE
+3500 ERRAEKRMEEHNAE
-3514 VAKAAE
+3514 VSKAAE

-3646 KYVVMKD
+3646 KYVVMKV

-3692 KKGLKNGDAYTAMKR
+3692 KKGLKNGDAYTTMKR

-3727 FVETGGVR
+3727 FVKTGGNNM
-3735 FSNGNSKLNGEDSE
+3735 SDEQS
-3749 KLFASLQNKKGK
+3749 
-3761 EYYDTVTEIARRV
+3761 
-3774 VERRNGTT
+3774 
-3782 TVSEESNGK
+3782 
-3791 SENDTN
+3791 
-3797 EGFYGGF
+3797 
-3804 KSVAHCAASI
+3804 
-3814 ITHDVERSVY
+3814 
-3824 ADVANRE
+3824 RE
-3831 NKSHESESAG
+3831 A
-3841 ESLYADIDKN
+3841 
-3851 VQSQGLGAENKEG
+3851 V
-3864 LANRVN
+3864 
-3870 REIFSRLKDWA
+3870 
-3881 EQNHAWLDRRNF
+3881 
-3893 GKKYPTSNKI
+3893 
-3903 GEGEEAEVYLSKD
+3903 
-3916 GKSVLKI
+3916 
-3923 IHNDAYLNPVGSKLD
+3923 
-3938 ELAYEN
+3938 
-3944 IALGDN
+3944 
-3950 ERKVIGFMK
+3950 
-3959 DPYAFNDNMLILVEQ
+3959 
-3974 PYVEGKTVDE
+3974 
-3984 IYGGDTPEALAFID
+3984 
-3998 KVMKDKGFETK
+3998 
-4009 ETPFSEDLDDW
+4009 
-4020 LVKTYYNSDFTIRDV
+4020 
-4035 NTGNVIVDKD
+4035 
-4045 GKAHIIDVY
+4045 
-4054 AFINHGEFEKFGDN
+4054 
-4068 GIPANNTKF
+4068 
-4077 EIDFTK
+4077 
-4083 SSKKSVVRKDKPQE
+4083 
-4097 KNNGSVRFRK
+4097 
-4107 DDRTTDDKAK
+4107 
-4117 HESTLFRKPSLD
+4117 LFRKQSLD
-4129 RSKNDTPLMSA
+4129 RSKNDTPLMSS

-4148 LNNWNARRIEC
+4148 LNNWNSRRIEC
-4159 WTDDKHGLRVFQQEL
+4159 FTDDKHGLRVFQQEL

-4272 DKDPQAATLAKMGV
+4272 DKDPQAVTLAKMGV

-4342 NDWYADNV
+4342 NDWYADKI

-4392 NKLWRGIG
+4392 NKLWQGIG

-4412 YGVISKDVHNRV
+4412 YGVIGKDVHNRV

-4473 DSPLGTAAALAER
+4473 DSPFGTAAALAER

-4526 PAMISEVWYKKVTD
+4526 PAVISEVWYKKVTD
-4540 HTTGETYWEA
+4540 NTTGETYWEA

-4593 AKPFKVAKHK
+4593 AKPFNVAKHK

-4625 RPAQAIHGDTASD
+4625 RPAQAINGDTASD
-4638 VTAGRLMRGMSA
+4638 VTAGRLMRGMSS

-4695 GSMLQGTVMMN
+4695 GSMLQGAVMMN

-4766 KMLSASTLGKVMS
+4766 KMLSASTLSKVMS

-4834 FKGTNA
+4834 FKGTDA
-4840 KAWEKWQGWLYDRA
+4840 KALEKWQGWLYDRA
-4854 KSYYLFFNAGMQ
+4854 KSFYLFFNAGMQ
-4866 SLSVLSNN
+4866 SLSLLSNN
-4874 WKKHKVKT
+4874 LSRHPVKT
-4882 TAFAVGIPILFASSI
+4882 AAFAVGIPILFASSI
-4897 IPALNSWIASCFDED
+4897 IPAINSWIASCCDED

-4951 GDIALGVT
+4951 GDVALGVT

-4969 WLDILSQVTQILP
+4969 WLDMLSQMTQILP
-4982 VDFMGEGGDF
+4982 LDFMGEGGDVI
-4992 WGALMPDVAKPLYH
+4992 GSLIPDVTKPLYH
-5006 VWVNRDW
+5006 VMVNRDW

-5075 IITGYGGGAL
+5075 IINGYGGGAL
-5085 SDAIRTGKLA
+5085 SDAIRTGKMA

-5156 PLYVMKAIGDMKREA
+5156 PLYVMKAISDMKRES
-5171 PEFVRMA
+5171 PEFVRMV
-5178 KIHAFEKSIKE
+5178 KIHGFEKSIKN

-5201 KDRDEAK
+5201 KARDEAK
-5208 EHINQAKVK
+5208 ELINQEKVK

>member
-44 RKQGAQVGTFEHFT
+44 RKQGASVGTFEHFT

-90 QMDMGRTF
+90 LLGRTF
-98 ANDEMEQQLETQRDN
+98 ANDEMEQQLEKQRDQ
-113 QASSNAKKTGS
+113 QALSDAKKTGS
-124 DEPIVQRAKEKVNR
+124 NEPIVQRAKEKEYR
-138 RKLKEASTSN
+138 RKLKEASNSN

-160 TPTLKEKD
+160 TPTLKKKKG
-168 APAQMFRE
+168 PAQMFRE
-176 SELGDGYVLDYGK
+176 SELGNGYVLDYGK
-189 KDPKTGEVSIELERK
+189 KDPKTGEVSIELDRK

-290 KVEEAAKK
+290 KVDEAAKK

-318 IRNHLIENG
+318 IRNHLIESG
-327 TPKNTADYIMQGALD
+327 TPKSTADYIMQGALD

-389 SAGRTTMGMA
+389 SAGRTAMGMA

-492 VMQYMTGEGYDKME
+492 VMQYITGEGYDKME

-600 FVEGALENLSIKL
+600 FIEGALENLSIKL

-620 KVAHFKPSHILR
+620 KIAHFKPSHILR

-697 QETANKKQIELS
+697 QETANKKQIDLS
-709 ERTSGGQAVGKL
+709 ERTPGGQAVGKL
-721 QQYLD
+721 QQFLD

-749 RPRTDRVSVT
+749 RPRTDRISVT
-759 GNGGKFSVSEYSKDG
+759 ENGGKFSVSEYSKDG
-774 ELLNTKEYNDKD
+774 ELLSTKEYNDKD

-814 STEDEKQECIEKA
+814 STEDEKQECIEKV

-840 LESARRSDEGDN
+840 LESAKRNEEGDN

-906 EEQAIEEFKKRLTVL
+906 EEQAIEEFKKRLTGL
-921 SEDKNDMEQRT
+921 SEDKNDIEQLT

-946 DIEDSTDFTEKAQA
+946 DIEDSTDFTEKAQV
-960 VNNRQASAHA
+960 VNDRQASAHA
-970 AWDEFVKNSPD
+970 AWDEFVKNNPD
-981 LEEWLK
+981 LEEWMK
-987 SNPDFDIADLRE
+987 SNPDFDISDLRE
-999 NFGDDVAD
+999 NFGDAVAD
-1007 RWAEVQAADS
+1007 TWAEVHAADS

-1025 VGQSIEDVV
+1025 VGQSIEDAV
-1034 KNQVG
+1034 KNQAG

-1051 GVKAVT
+1051 GVKVVT

-1146 APKAEAPKA
+1146 QPKVE
-1155 GGAKEEVPSNEP
+1155 N
-1167 KEKEPKEEA
+1167 PKEEA
-1176 PAEAPKE
+1176 PKGKTIIEGVEPEEKPTVKEEPKKEEAPKGETPKTEVPANEMPKIPE
-1183 IVNDGKG
+1183 IPKE
-1190 GTDNMGNILN
+1190 
-1200 SDGSIYTET
+1200 ET
-1209 VKSIED
+1209 PKENQSESENEPP
-1215 IKDEDFDN
+1215 KAEG
-1223 PTRSIELPTIPQ
+1223 PQ
-1235 NVSSAIGADGK
+1235 PSA
-1246 PVIIK
+1246 
-1251 KNIFE
+1251 E
-1256 KNATNHP
+1256 
-1263 ELDAADS
+1263 
-1270 RAILTNALYNP
+1270 
-1281 NLIGQTQPVK
+1281 
-1291 RPSYKVAVQTGDKN
+1291 
-1305 SIVVLDVYNDK
+1305 
-1316 KQVEIVG
+1316 
-1323 WRLINEKGLA
+1323 
-1333 KMKRQAEREGGQ
+1333 
-1345 FLILSPKDGSAAAL
+1345 PKEES
-1359 SALPHGL
+1359 
-1366 SSDGK
+1366 
-1371 DTTKSSDLQGGNET
+1371 
-1385 LTVKEGTEAP
+1385 
-1395 KNYELNDIP
+1395 NYEKNDIP
-1404 MDNEGEPVYEQVP
+1404 VDSEGEPIYEQVP

-1440 IRIESAGKELKEAKK
+1440 IRIEGAEKELKEAKK

-1481 EDKVTYWESVKDE
+1481 EDKVNYWESVKDE

-1512 LDGTAAREEYKKT
+1512 LDGTAAREEYKGT

-1531 AGGVSLAA
+1531 ADGVSLAA

-1547 TPESFRKETG
+1547 TPESFKKETG
-1557 LSAADQRSF
+1557 LSAADQRTF
-1566 VGTIAGA
+1566 VGMIASA

-1588 EYDNAYYGGAY
+1588 VYDNTYYGGAY

-1613 ALMSAKSRKGLREMA
+1613 ALMSARSRKGLREMA

-1638 RARMRD
+1638 RERMRD
-1644 EAYHERY
+1644 DAYYERY

-1697 GKTDRENDSSR
+1697 GKADRENDSSR
-1708 EESVH
+1708 EEPVH

-1718 VLSEERIDDRGRGES
+1718 VLSGERVDDRGRGES
-1733 PKEHGGREKAERR
+1733 PKEHGGREKTERR
-1746 GNTKD
+1746 GNTED

-1797 ARKAYEEAKASGDAS
+1797 ARKAYEEVKESGDAS

-1951 GGEGMELES
+1951 GGEGMELEP

-1977 ETAPGKQ
+1977 EAAPGKQ
-1984 EGGETGKG
+1984 EGGETRKG
-1992 DTDTPAGEGSNSEGE
+1992 DTDTPAGEGSHSEGE
-2007 GGTPGL
+2007 GETPGL
-2013 GGLPSGS
+2013 GGLPAGS
-2020 GRRTG
+2020 VGRTG
-2025 SGTAGSTGSVGSG
+2025 GGTSGSTGSVGSG

-2066 SKGRDVKQETKDA
+2066 SKGRDVRQETKDA

-2092 RGKNGSVSI
+2092 RGKKGSVSI

-2183 EWASIKGYAGLRES
+2183 EWASIKGYASLRES
-2197 LKEPLRKKFDK
+2197 LREPLRKKFDK

-2246 FFDESH
+2246 FFGESH

-2274 YTGLGIIKRMVKQG
+2274 YTGLGIVKRMVKQG

-2414 FEDARKKEVER
+2414 FEDARKKEIER
-2425 IQAEYRKE
+2425 IQSEYRKE

-2457 SISDKAKF
+2457 SISDNEKF

-2706 HLNELRDK
+2706 HLNGLRDK

-2729 PREQLAKAFGEDNI
+2729 PREQLAKAFGEDKI
-2743 LYFSGSESKSVK
+2743 LYFSGSESKKVK

-2849 TTENLALGS
+2849 TTENLALGG

-3000 ISNKHD
+3000 KSNKHD

-3048 AKFVKWAESNKSVA
+3048 KKFDKWYDNEKTAAMRAEVD
-3062 PRAYISLPDVTFQQ
+3062 LPDIVFQQ
-3076 AGTKVNCRVV
+3076 AGTSVRCRVV
-3086 VVDKITDAKLRE
+3086 VVDKITDSKLRE
-3098 KADITHVDL
+3098 QAHMEKVDL
-3107 NRHYDKI
+3107 SNHYDKI

-3199 QMEKAELREGNK
+3199 QMEKSELREGNK

-3242 GVRFRKVDDPKE
+3242 GVRFRTSDELFKEYGPRWIDEQTNEDGRHTTQVKNTINSYKKFGEFVKEDSKGRDVDVLDASSGLGLGTEWMRENGMNVDDV
-3254 IERLE
+3254 
-3259 KEPTV
+3259 EPFPSKDRMAPTYTKYDDV
-3264 KVYRAMQVIDGK
+3264 KKKYDYIISNAVLNVIPDDWRANVLHDMADKLKVGGK
-3276 LYPPMAAKVR
+3276 LVINVR
-3286 GELVEPR
+3286 GAQSIKTQGTEGKTRTTLDDPSEILVHRPDGSIKAYQKGFTKEELR
-3293 ELGEWERAD
+3293 DWCKQELGEDYSVEIA
-3302 ENIDLA
+3302 N
-3308 IPDIDKK
+3308 KK
-3315 TGKQKVDK
+3315 
-3323 KTGELKWKFKLN
+3323 N
-3335 KGGKDAKGKKLGDVP
+3335 AGGSYDTA
-3350 AAYNPYWHTSRSP
+3350 
-3363 LNDQF
+3363 
-3368 SSAYKRPNLRV
+3368 V
-3379 VEVEVPVS
+3379 VV
-3387 ELTSGYKAERAK
+3387 K
-3399 DTVGE
+3399 
-3404 MAWHSGPV
+3404 
-3412 SSKLPK
+3412 K
-3418 EKERKVILSRWDK
+3418 EKE
-3431 PVRVL
+3431 
-3436 SDAEAADK
+3436 
-3444 IAEILKGEDIEIPD
+3444 G
-3458 NTITPSLKEELIK
+3458 T
-3471 RGLKVT
+3471 
-3477 ETDEVK
+3477 
-3483 EWNESLR
+3483 R

-3500 ERRAEERMEEHHVE
+3500 ERRSEKRMEEHHVE

-3727 FVETGGVR
+3727 FVKT
-3735 FSNGNSKLNGEDSE
+3735 
-3749 KLFASLQNKKGK
+3749 
-3761 EYYDTVTEIARRV
+3761 
-3774 VERRNGTT
+3774 
-3782 TVSEESNGK
+3782 
-3791 SENDTN
+3791 
-3797 EGFYGGF
+3797 
-3804 KSVAHCAASI
+3804 
-3814 ITHDVERSVY
+3814 
-3824 ADVANRE
+3824 
-3831 NKSHESESAG
+3831 
-3841 ESLYADIDKN
+3841 
-3851 VQSQGLGAENKEG
+3851 
-3864 LANRVN
+3864 
-3870 REIFSRLKDWA
+3870 
-3881 EQNHAWLDRRNF
+3881 
-3893 GKKYPTSNKI
+3893 
-3903 GEGEEAEVYLSKD
+3903 
-3916 GKSVLKI
+3916 
-3923 IHNDAYLNPVGSKLD
+3923 
-3938 ELAYEN
+3938 
-3944 IALGDN
+3944 GDN
-3950 ERKVIGFMK
+3950 
-3959 DPYAFNDNMLILVEQ
+3959 NMS
-3974 PYVEGKTVDE
+3974 
-3984 IYGGDTPEALAFID
+3984 D
-3998 KVMKDKGFETK
+3998 KQ
-4009 ETPFSEDLDDW
+4009 S
-4020 LVKTYYNSDFTIRDV
+4020 R
-4035 NTGNVIVDKD
+4035 
-4045 GKAHIIDVY
+4045 
-4054 AFINHGEFEKFGDN
+4054 
-4068 GIPANNTKF
+4068 
-4077 EIDFTK
+4077 
-4083 SSKKSVVRKDKPQE
+4083 
-4097 KNNGSVRFRK
+4097 
-4107 DDRTTDDKAK
+4107 
-4117 HESTLFRKPSLD
+4117 ESTLFRKQSLD

-4148 LNNWNARRIEC
+4148 LNNWNSRRVEC

-4189 HGAINQSSIVR
+4189 HGAINLSSIVR

-4342 NDWYADNV
+4342 NDWYADKV

-4366 FDDFDSDAERIDY
+4366 FDDFGSDAERIDY

-4447 YLNNEISDGGNVSS
+4447 YLNNEISDGGKVSS

-4593 AKPFKVAKHK
+4593 AKPFNVAKHK

-4613 GKQKMIIMQGNP
+4613 GKPKMIIMQGNP
-4625 RPAQAIHGDTASD
+4625 RPAQAINGDTASD

-4695 GSMLQGTVMMN
+4695 GSMLQGAVMMN

-4840 KAWEKWQGWLYDRA
+4840 KAREKWQGWLYDRA
-4854 KSYYLFFNAGMQ
+4854 KSFYLFFNAGMQ
-4866 SLSVLSNN
+4866 SLSLLSNN
-4874 WKKHKVKT
+4874 LVRHPVKT
-4882 TAFAVGIPILFASSI
+4882 AAYAVGIPILFASSI
-4897 IPALNSWIASCFDED
+4897 IPAINSWIASCCDED

-4959 NPAFRSEKGL
+4959 NPAFRSGKGF
-4969 WLDILSQVTQILP
+4969 WIDMLSQTTQILP
-4982 VDFMGEGGDF
+4982 LDFMGEGGDVI
-4992 WGALMPDVAKPLYH
+4992 GALMPDVAKPLYH
-5006 VWVNRDW
+5006 VMVNRDW

-5075 IITGYGGGAL
+5075 IINGYGGGAL

-5109 EVPMVRALY
+5109 EVPMARALY

-5156 PLYVMKAIGDMKREA
+5156 PLYVMKAISDMKRES
-5171 PEFVRMA
+5171 PEFVRMV
-5178 KIHAFEKSIKE
+5178 KIHGFEKSIKD

-5201 KDRDEAK
+5201 KARDEAK
-5208 EHINQAKVK
+5208 ELINQEKVK

>member
-90 QMDMGRTF
+90 QMDTGRVF
-98 ANDEMEQQLETQRDN
+98 ANDEMEQQLETQRNN

-124 DEPIVQRAKEKVNR
+124 NEPIAQRVKEKLNR
-138 RKLKEASTSN
+138 THLKEASKSGTIMNPLTGEPIN
-148 NILGSFANDKTF
+148 NV
-160 TPTLKEKD
+160 PTYREKKEGKYWNPITETDMGD
-168 APAQMFRE
+168 A
-176 SELGDGYVLDYGK
+176 VLDWS
-189 KDPKTGEVSIELERK
+189 T
-204 MRDDADREAQ
+204 
-214 KLNQQIIESLSEETE
+214 
-229 ARARKK
+229 
-235 QRETIRKEMGY
+235 
-246 ASTDANEGMGALF
+246 TDANGDKVAQTQAKQNFEADAAAKALIRSYSQSKHDKDFEDFGNRFDERLFQEKGARKDDWGKLFDRESWSNMPKFGDGEKARIFGSDDTSFQKVYNKYGPKMASEKDFKEFLQSHSAEIAQMAGSVNMTPEGFVDRYVAPNFNSIDEEEYRNSAKKYFTPKGFKDMIVQGLLTSGEANMLHITPDSYQELRNEAISDFQEGNSNKLDNKGVLSGEGLSALGKNIVTGGAQIAPSAAGFALAGAEAKGVVKGLEIGWKALRGTGLVTKVLGKAVPKTLTSLTKKYGAQTAGRILNAVNNESIGSFIQANARQFAQGSLTMGIFEANNYLATEGREKIKEGKWGELAEGLYTSGMSGLGTGMLFSGIGTVTGAL
-259 GGIRRANIEHGT
+259 GRNLGVTGRETTRLEKLKHGT
-271 ENEYVDAY
+271 E
-279 LKAMNTPEFKS
+279 KALFS
-290 KVEEAAKK
+290 ASALFVEGLGFRAEELYDEAKK
-298 AGVDPEYLYNN
+298 GELTFGS
-309 HVLPRAKED
+309 VL
-318 IRNHLIENG
+318 ENG
-327 TPKNTADYIMQGALD
+327 GKGVIDKITMDLGMAAGKGKRPSLKQMVVGAVANTNPHVKFSAVEKNELTKSTGGKCLFEALD
-342 GIAGNM
+342 GIA
-348 FKRGLMT
+348 
-355 ADQRTIMDE
+355 
-364 ATAKKAE
+364 
-371 QIDDERKKN
+371 
-380 GFFSTATLT
+380 
-389 SAGRTTMGMA
+389 
-399 ADAAAFAGAGK
+399 
-410 IAGGMMSGL
+410 
-419 SYGVNL
+419 
-425 ITKTPLG
+425 
-432 KRLFGSVIGTSAKA
+432 
-446 LEKKFGAEGAARI
+446 
-459 ANFVGNNNG
+459 
-468 FWKTLLTTGSK
+468 
-479 NTMQSGLTLANYN
+479 
-492 VMQYMTGEGYDKME
+492 
-506 KGTTFADYIIGM
+506 
-518 VDAGNS
+518 
-524 GFKTGLLFGAVG
+524 
-536 SVGGTLGRNVGITG
+536 
-550 TEANMIERL
+550 
-559 KHGVRKAAVKTGTFV
+559 
-574 AESLAFRTEQMAEEW
+574 
-589 AKDNKINFVDN
+589 
-600 FVEGALENLSIKL
+600 
-613 GSAMGGG
+613 
-620 KVAHFKPSHILR
+620 
-632 GLVFAEGNSGLKLTK
+632 EGNKVSPVYRTK
-647 EERSEF
+647 MSEF
-653 MSNTKAKSLLEAC
+653 FNDPNISRRTK
-666 EALEPNHKTQ
+666 
-676 GEGLAMEVS
+676 
-685 TPANGQSAYEAR
+685 
-697 QETANKKQIELS
+697 
-709 ERTSGGQAVGKL
+709 
-721 QQYLD
+721 
-726 DKTISWTLRQK
+726 QK
-737 VAAALGGTMSNS
+737 VAYVVGKTIDANM
-749 RPRTDRVSVT
+749 PRTERVSISQGTSGTQEVRT
-759 GNGGKFSVSEYSKDG
+759 YSKDG
-774 ELLNTKEYNDKD
+774 ELLTVDVYKN
-786 GAEAAKQEIY
+786 AEAAEVAKQEIY
-796 LKRQDRDFK
+796 AKRDKNDFIALWVDSLKPTQSENNTALENTAK
-805 NAYLSAMRI
+805 
-814 STEDEKQECIEKA
+814 
-827 AEELGYKSAAEML
+827 ELGYDDVGVFLADWDEAQKSSDADFLSKVSKTINENIGKIVADRHKQML
-840 LESARRSDEGDN
+840 DAKRAIN
-852 ELDKEIGD
+852 EEYDVDIDKVLDKNPVMWKDKE
-860 AYKRIAEQMEGA
+860 
-872 KAKRVL
+872 
-878 DIQREVGEEFG
+878 REAVKELGSR
-889 VDLDKAMDK
+889 L
-898 DYSKRNSV
+898 
-906 EEQAIEEFKKRLTVL
+906 KKGF
-921 SEDKNDMEQRT
+921 SDKNDEAHNNAIARQDGADLSEQT
-932 TTASQEGSDLAEQT
+932 ELEDSEKVIESSQAVNERLDSAVEAWRKMQEENPDLAEWMKNNP
-946 DIEDSTDFTEKAQA
+946 DST
-960 VNNRQASAHA
+960 V
-970 AWDEFVKNSPD
+970 
-981 LEEWLK
+981 EE
-987 SNPDFDIADLRE
+987 LRE
-999 NFGDDVAD
+999 NFGDYVAD
-1007 RWAEVQAADS
+1007 AYMELSNA
-1017 MKAGFVDH
+1017 KAMRDGFIQNT
-1025 VGQSIEDVV
+1025 GEKIEDAV
-1034 KNQVG
+1034 KNQVE
-1039 QAKFTGTMQDKE
+1039 QAKFTGTMQNKE
-1051 GVKAVT
+1051 GSKVVT

-1082 SAGDGSY
+1082 TAGDGSY

-1094 GLVIFRDKD
+1094 GLVIFRDKE

-1132 TLQEQKTAEIQSTE
+1132 TLQEKKTAEIQSTE
-1146 APKAEAPKA
+1146 TPLPESQNKETPKEEIPSEAPKS
-1155 GGAKEEVPSNEP
+1155 E
-1167 KEKEPKEEA
+1167 EPKEEDFIRNSNS
-1176 PAEAPKE
+1176 EEKLSSE
-1183 IVNDGKG
+1183 KDEW
-1190 GTDNMGNILN
+1190 GNPLIKA
-1200 SDGSIYTET
+1200 SDGSVDFGEISEGYGLQAAPIRLSLGENKKNPETGKDEGYGLLHIEARHGDQIRKAGFNSIEEFVESIARDYTEIREGVQIGT
-1209 VKSIED
+1209 TQTYLIVK
-1215 IKDEDFDN
+1215 KDGHAN
-1223 PTRSIELPTIPQ
+1223 TLYIEL
-1235 NVSSAIGADGK
+1235 SRDGK
-1246 PVIIK
+1246 YWNVNSAGIFKEKYVNRKNEIK
-1251 KNIFE
+1251 
-1256 KNATNHP
+1256 P
-1263 ELDAADS
+1263 EPTVGSSTSTD
-1270 RAILTNALYNP
+1270 T
-1281 NLIGQTQPVK
+1281 
-1291 RPSYKVAVQTGDKN
+1291 TGVN
-1305 SIVVLDVYNDK
+1305 
-1316 KQVEIVG
+1316 
-1323 WRLINEKGLA
+1323 
-1333 KMKRQAEREGGQ
+1333 
-1345 FLILSPKDGSAAAL
+1345 
-1359 SALPHGL
+1359 HGL
-1366 SSDGK
+1366 NEGATVTSGNSPMISDSK
-1371 DTTKSSDLQGGNET
+1371 DTTKSSDLQEGNET
-1385 LTVKEGTEAP
+1385 LTFKNTEEPKKEP
-1395 KNYELNDIP
+1395 SYEKNDIP
-1404 MDNEGEPVYEQVP
+1404 MDNEGEPVYEQVS

-1440 IRIESAGKELKEAKK
+1440 IRIEGAEKELKEAKK
-1455 KEPKIGAKINEY
+1455 KEPKIGTKINEY

-1481 EDKVTYWESVKDE
+1481 EDKVAYWESVKEE

-1512 LDGTAAREEYKKT
+1512 LDGTAAREEYKET

-1531 AGGVSLAA
+1531 ADGVSLAA

-1547 TPESFRKETG
+1547 TPESFKRETG

-1566 VGTIAGA
+1566 VGMIANT

-1613 ALMSAKSRKGLREMA
+1613 ALMSAKSRKGLREVA

-1690 NQINKEH
+1690 NQIEKEH
-1697 GKTDRENDSSR
+1697 GKADRENDSPR

-1718 VLSEERIDDRGRGES
+1718 VLPEERIDDRGRGES

-1746 GNTKD
+1746 GNTED
-1751 APLHETPSGGEVEKG
+1751 APLYETPSGGEVEKG

-1851 KAEKPKGEGPKVGEK
+1851 KVEKPKGEGPKVGEK

-1936 SGTEDKTQLAAADNG
+1936 SGTEDTSQLAATDNG

-1967 VEPMDRGAGG
+1967 AEPMDRGAGG

-1984 EGGETGKG
+1984 ESGETGKG
-1992 DTDTPAGEGSNSEGE
+1992 NADTPAGEGSHIEGE
-2007 GGTPGL
+2007 GGAPGL
-2013 GGLPSGS
+2013 GGLPAGS
-2020 GRRTG
+2020 GGRTG
-2025 SGTAGSTGSVGSG
+2025 SGNAGSTGSVGRG

-2699 KQPEARI
+2699 KQPEARTR
-2706 HLNELRDK
+2706 LNELRDR

-2729 PREQLAKAFGEDNI
+2729 PREQLAKAFGEDNV
-2743 LYFSGSESKSVK
+2743 LYFSGSENKKVK

-2863 RDSFARGIEEHSG
+2863 RDSFARGIEEHG
-2876 IVPIDQQ
+2876 GVVPIDQQ

-2891 KGDVSEND
+2891 KGDANEND

-3048 AKFVKWAESNKSVA
+3048 AKFVKWAESNKSVT

-3242 GVRFRKVDDPKE
+3242 GVRFRTSDELFKEYGPRWIDEQTNEDGRHTTQVKNTINSYKKFGEFVKEDSKGRDVDVLDASSGLGLGTEWMRENGMNVDDV
-3254 IERLE
+3254 
-3259 KEPTV
+3259 EPFPSKNRTAPTYTKYDDV
-3264 KVYRAMQVIDGK
+3264 KKKYDYIISNAVLNVIPDDWRANVLHDMADKLKVGGK
-3276 LYPPMAAKVR
+3276 LVINVR
-3286 GELVEPR
+3286 GAQSIKTQGIEGKTRTTLDDPSEILVHRPDGSIKAYQKGFTKEELR
-3293 ELGEWERAD
+3293 DWCKQELGEDYSVEIA
-3302 ENIDLA
+3302 N
-3308 IPDIDKK
+3308 KK
-3315 TGKQKVDK
+3315 
-3323 KTGELKWKFKLN
+3323 N
-3335 KGGKDAKGKKLGDVP
+3335 AGGSYDTA
-3350 AAYNPYWHTSRSP
+3350 
-3363 LNDQF
+3363 
-3368 SSAYKRPNLRV
+3368 V
-3379 VEVEVPVS
+3379 VV
-3387 ELTSGYKAERAK
+3387 K
-3399 DTVGE
+3399 
-3404 MAWHSGPV
+3404 
-3412 SSKLPK
+3412 K
-3418 EKERKVILSRWDK
+3418 EKE
-3431 PVRVL
+3431 
-3436 SDAEAADK
+3436 
-3444 IAEILKGEDIEIPD
+3444 G
-3458 NTITPSLKEELIK
+3458 T
-3471 RGLKVT
+3471 
-3477 ETDEVK
+3477 
-3483 EWNESLR
+3483 R

-3500 ERRAEERMEEHHVE
+3500 ERRSEKRMEEHHVE

-3520 KLNTKVNVCVD
+3520 NLNTKVNVCVD

-3540 RAAIERGEKVKAW
+3540 RSAIERGEKVKAW

-3615 VNERMMR
+3615 VNERMMK

-3661 KVFHIVTEALHNVGY
+3661 KVFHIVTEAMHDVGY

-3682 DDVKYWLWES
+3682 DDVKYWLWAS

-3774 VERRNGTT
+3774 KQGRARIMRLGEEVEREGMESIPLSVFRILATSDKNLSGALRSSTETGPNNMEGRESSAETIHSVNLTTQKRIIDWAKENGYKFD
-3782 TVSEESNGK
+3782 ESDIKKDSFDGK
-3791 SENDTN
+3791 AWN
-3797 EGFYGGF
+3797 EDGWE
-3804 KSVAHCAASI
+3804 SI
-3814 ITHDVERSVY
+3814 IYR
-3824 ADVANRE
+3824 
-3831 NKSHESESAG
+3831 
-3841 ESLYADIDKN
+3841 
-3851 VQSQGLGAENKEG
+3851 
-3864 LANRVN
+3864 
-3870 REIFSRLKDWA
+3870 
-3881 EQNHAWLDRRNF
+3881 
-3893 GKKYPTSNKI
+3893 
-3903 GEGEEAEVYLSKD
+3903 SKD
-3916 GKSVLKI
+3916 GKSVIKYTPLCTLY
-3923 IHNDAYLNPVGSKLD
+3923 NNPTLRYLDRTMCFNHLFPD
-3938 ELAYEN
+3938 TA
-3944 IALGDN
+3944 ID
-3950 ERKVIGFMK
+3950 VIGFGY
-3959 DPYAFNDNMLILVEQ
+3959 DNDGNFSMVTKQPLI
-3974 PYVEGKTVDE
+3974 EGKTLDK
-3984 IYGGDTPEALAFID
+3984 YFNGDDAKIREYTDNFLKELGYTQKTLNEEGYEADTNGKFVLFD
-3998 KVMKDKGFETK
+3998 LNKG
-4009 ETPFSEDLDDW
+4009 
-4020 LVKTYYNSDFTIRDV
+4020 NI
-4035 NTGNVIVDKD
+4035 
-4045 GKAHIIDVY
+4045 IIDNEGKPHVIDCDVLPVGY
-4054 AFINHGEFEKFGDN
+4054 EKTNDFEVKDA
-4068 GIPANNTKF
+4068 PAESASAPTH
-4077 EIDFTK
+4077 
-4083 SSKKSVVRKDKPQE
+4083 SSDSI
-4097 KNNGSVRFRK
+4097 RFRK
-4107 DDRTTDDKAK
+4107 GGSDTQDEQTR
-4117 HESTLFRKPSLD
+4117 ESTLFRKPSLD

-4342 NDWYADNV
+4342 NDWYADKV

-4432 PMRGFKED
+4432 PMRSFKED

-4625 RPAQAIHGDTASD
+4625 RPAQAINGDTASD
-4638 VTAGRLMRGMSA
+4638 VTAGRLKRVMSA
-4650 MFTSYNITFSV
+4650 MYTSYNITFSV
-4661 TNTSRDTFF
+4661 RNTSRDTFF

-4695 GSMLQGTVMMN
+4695 GSMLQGTVMVN

-4755 LEKHIRNEATQ
+4755 LEKRIRNEATQ
-4766 KMLSASTLGKVMS
+4766 KMLSVSTLGKVMS

-4814 VSDAKEVSTNFNR
+4814 VSDAKEVSVNFNR

-4840 KAWEKWQGWLYDRA
+4840 KAWEKWQGWLYDIA
-4854 KSYYLFFNAGMQ
+4854 NGNYLFFNAGMQ
-4866 SLSVLSNN
+4866 GLSVLTNN
-4874 WKKHKVKT
+4874 FKRHPVKT
-4882 TAFAVGIPILFASSI
+4882 AAFTVGIPILFASSI
-4897 IPALNSWIASCFDED
+4897 IPAINSWIASCCDED

-4934 NWVKVPLPIELR
+4934 NWIEAPLPIELR

-4951 GDIALGVT
+4951 GDIALGAT
-4959 NPAFRSEKGL
+4959 NPAFRSGKGFFI
-4969 WLDILSQVTQILP
+4969 DMLSQLSQILP
-4982 VDFMGEGGDF
+4982 LDFMGEGGDLGGAF
-4992 WGALMPDVAKPLYH
+4992 APYWGKPLYH

-5156 PLYVMKAIGDMKREA
+5156 PLYVMKAISDMKRES
-5171 PEFVRMA
+5171 PEFVRMV
-5178 KIHAFEKSIKE
+5178 KIHGFEKSIKD
-5189 LKKIANNEKIPK
+5189 LKKNANNEKIPK
-5201 KDRDEAK
+5201 KARDEAK
-5208 EHINQAKVK
+5208 ELINQEKVK

>member
-44 RKQGAQVGTFEHFT
+44 RKQGANVGTFEHFT
-58 EALGYKMN
+58 EALGYRMN

-71 KVAKQAIQYGA
+71 KVAKQAIQ
-82 PKVPDNWG
+82 V
-90 QMDMGRTF
+90 F
-98 ANDEMEQQLETQRDN
+98 
-113 QASSNAKKTGS
+113 
-124 DEPIVQRAKEKVNR
+124 
-138 RKLKEASTSN
+138 TSN

-160 TPTLKEKD
+160 TPTLKKKD
-168 APAQMFRE
+168 TPALMFRE
-176 SELGDGYVLDYGK
+176 SELGGGWVLDYGK
-189 KDPKTGEVSIELERK
+189 KDPKTGEVSIELDRK
-204 MRDDADREAQ
+204 IRDDAEREAQ
-214 KLNQQIIESLSEETE
+214 KLNQQIIESHSEETE

-318 IRNHLIENG
+318 IRNHLIESG
-327 TPKNTADYIMQGALD
+327 TPKSTADYIMQGALD
-342 GIAGNM
+342 GIAGNI

-389 SAGRTTMGMA
+389 SAGRTAMGMA

-620 KVAHFKPSHILR
+620 KVAHFSPSRIMR

-653 MSNTKAKSLLEAC
+653 MSNAKGKSLLEAC

-697 QETANKKQIELS
+697 QETANKKQVDLS
-709 ERTSGGQAVGKL
+709 ERTPGGQAVGKL
-721 QQYLD
+721 QQFLD

-759 GNGGKFSVSEYSKDG
+759 ENGGKFSVSEYSKDG

-814 STEDEKQECIEKA
+814 RTEDEKQECIEKV

-840 LESARRSDEGDN
+840 LESARRNEEGDN
-852 ELDKEIGD
+852 ELDKGIGD

-878 DIQREVGEEFG
+878 DIQREVGEEFS

-898 DYSKRNSV
+898 DYSKRSSV
-906 EEQAIEEFKKRLTVL
+906 EEQAIEEFKKRLTGL

-960 VNNRQASAHA
+960 VNDRQASAHA
-970 AWDEFVKNSPD
+970 AWDELVKANPD
-981 LEEWLK
+981 LEEWMK
-987 SNPDFDIADLRE
+987 SNPDFDISDLRE
-999 NFGDDVAD
+999 NFGDAVAD
-1007 RWAEVQAADS
+1007 TWAEVHASDS

-1039 QAKFTGTMQDKE
+1039 QSKFTGTMQDKE
-1051 GVKAVT
+1051 GVKVAT

-1082 SAGDGSY
+1082 TAGDGSY

-1132 TLQEQKTAEIQSTE
+1132 TLQEKKTAEIQSTE
-1146 APKAEAPKA
+1146 QPKVETPKEETPKGKTIIEGVEPEEKPTAKEEPKKEETPKDETPKTEAPANEMPKIPEIPKEETPKENQSESENKPP
-1155 GGAKEEVPSNEP
+1155 KEEVPQPSA
-1167 KEKEPKEEA
+1167 EPKEE
-1176 PAEAPKE
+1176 
-1183 IVNDGKG
+1183 
-1190 GTDNMGNILN
+1190 
-1200 SDGSIYTET
+1200 S
-1209 VKSIED
+1209 
-1215 IKDEDFDN
+1215 
-1223 PTRSIELPTIPQ
+1223 
-1235 NVSSAIGADGK
+1235 
-1246 PVIIK
+1246 
-1251 KNIFE
+1251 
-1256 KNATNHP
+1256 
-1263 ELDAADS
+1263 
-1270 RAILTNALYNP
+1270 
-1281 NLIGQTQPVK
+1281 
-1291 RPSYKVAVQTGDKN
+1291 
-1305 SIVVLDVYNDK
+1305 
-1316 KQVEIVG
+1316 
-1323 WRLINEKGLA
+1323 
-1333 KMKRQAEREGGQ
+1333 
-1345 FLILSPKDGSAAAL
+1345 
-1359 SALPHGL
+1359 
-1366 SSDGK
+1366 
-1371 DTTKSSDLQGGNET
+1371 
-1385 LTVKEGTEAP
+1385 
-1395 KNYELNDIP
+1395 NYEKNDIP
-1404 MDNEGEPVYEQVP
+1404 MDSEGEPIYEQVP

-1440 IRIESAGKELKEAKK
+1440 IRIEGAEKELKEAKK

-1494 IEKLTHTTPE
+1494 IDKLTHTTPE

-1512 LDGTAAREEYKKT
+1512 LDGTAAREEYKET

-1531 AGGVSLAA
+1531 ADGVSLAA

-1557 LSAADQRSF
+1557 LSTADQRTF
-1566 VGTIAGA
+1566 VGTIASA

-1599 FHGDSNDARSAIIS
+1599 FHGDSNDARNAIIS

-1644 EAYHERY
+1644 EAYYERY

-1697 GKTDRENDSSR
+1697 GKADRENDSSR

-1718 VLSEERIDDRGRGES
+1718 VLPEERIDDRGRGEI

-1746 GNTKD
+1746 GNTED
-1751 APLHETPSGGEVEKG
+1751 APIHETPSGGEVEKE

-1772 PSDPSDAAEG
+1772 QSDPYDASEG

-1837 ERRKTIAKEMGEEP
+1837 ERRKTIAKEIGEEP
-1851 KAEKPKGEGPKVGEK
+1851 KVEKPKGEGPKVGEK

-1872 PTERAEKADADPLT
+1872 PTERAEKADAEPLT

-1951 GGEGMELES
+1951 SGEGMGLES

-1967 VEPMDRGAGG
+1967 VKPMDRGAGR
-1977 ETAPGKQ
+1977 EAAPGKQ

-1992 DTDTPAGEGSNSEGE
+1992 DTNTPAGEGSNSEGE
-2007 GGTPGL
+2007 GETPGL
-2013 GGLPSGS
+2013 GGLPAGS
-2020 GRRTG
+2020 GGRTG
-2025 SGTAGSTGSVGSG
+2025 SGTAGSTGSVGNG

-2066 SKGRDVKQETKDA
+2066 SKWRDVRQETKDA

-2092 RGKNGSVSI
+2092 RGKKGSVSI

-2125 IALIGEGIYRA
+2125 VALIGEGIYRA

-2183 EWASIKGYAGLRES
+2183 EWASIKGYANLRES

-2208 QVLAEPTE
+2208 QVLAEATE

-2322 ANERGSTA
+2322 ANERGNTA

-2457 SISDKAKF
+2457 SISDKEKF

-2849 TTENLALGS
+2849 TTENLALGN

-3048 AKFVKWAESNKSVA
+3048 KKFDKWYDNEKTAA
-3062 PRAYISLPDVTFQQ
+3062 MRADVDLPDIVFQQ
-3076 AGTKVNCRVV
+3076 AGTSVRCRVV
-3086 VVDKITDAKLRE
+3086 VVDKITDSKLRE
-3098 KADITHVDL
+3098 QAHMEKADL
-3107 NRHYDKI
+3107 SGHYDKI

-3199 QMEKAELREGNK
+3199 QMEKSELREGNK

-3323 KTGELKWKFKLN
+3323 KTGELKWKFKLD

-3399 DTVGE
+3399 DAVGE

-3567 VTDKYDAQMS
+3567 VTDKYDAQIS

-3601 RRMYTHLSNEEVKE
+3601 RRMYTHLSNEEAKE

-3712 RLNHNTSNDGIENGE
+3712 RLNHNTLNDGIENGE
-3727 FVETGGVR
+3727 FVKTGGNNM
-3735 FSNGNSKLNGEDSE
+3735 SDEQS
-3749 KLFASLQNKKGK
+3749 
-3761 EYYDTVTEIARRV
+3761 
-3774 VERRNGTT
+3774 
-3782 TVSEESNGK
+3782 
-3791 SENDTN
+3791 
-3797 EGFYGGF
+3797 
-3804 KSVAHCAASI
+3804 
-3814 ITHDVERSVY
+3814 
-3824 ADVANRE
+3824 RE
-3831 NKSHESESAG
+3831 A
-3841 ESLYADIDKN
+3841 
-3851 VQSQGLGAENKEG
+3851 V
-3864 LANRVN
+3864 
-3870 REIFSRLKDWA
+3870 
-3881 EQNHAWLDRRNF
+3881 
-3893 GKKYPTSNKI
+3893 
-3903 GEGEEAEVYLSKD
+3903 
-3916 GKSVLKI
+3916 
-3923 IHNDAYLNPVGSKLD
+3923 
-3938 ELAYEN
+3938 
-3944 IALGDN
+3944 
-3950 ERKVIGFMK
+3950 
-3959 DPYAFNDNMLILVEQ
+3959 
-3974 PYVEGKTVDE
+3974 
-3984 IYGGDTPEALAFID
+3984 
-3998 KVMKDKGFETK
+3998 
-4009 ETPFSEDLDDW
+4009 
-4020 LVKTYYNSDFTIRDV
+4020 
-4035 NTGNVIVDKD
+4035 
-4045 GKAHIIDVY
+4045 
-4054 AFINHGEFEKFGDN
+4054 
-4068 GIPANNTKF
+4068 
-4077 EIDFTK
+4077 
-4083 SSKKSVVRKDKPQE
+4083 
-4097 KNNGSVRFRK
+4097 
-4107 DDRTTDDKAK
+4107 
-4117 HESTLFRKPSLD
+4117 LFRKQSLD

-4159 WTDDKHGLRVFQQEL
+4159 FTDDKHGLRVFQQEL

-4325 SFQHT
+4325 SFQYT

-4342 NDWYADNV
+4342 NDWYADKIC
-4350 GGKYDENEND
+4350 GKYDENEND

-4526 PAMISEVWYKKVTD
+4526 PAVISEVWYKKVTD
-4540 HTTGETYWEA
+4540 NTTGETYWEA

-4593 AKPFKVAKHK
+4593 AKPFNVAKHK

-4625 RPAQAIHGDTASD
+4625 RPAQAINGDTASD

-4678 EDAAYYARFV
+4678 ENAAYYARFV

-4766 KMLSASTLGKVMS
+4766 KMLSASTLGKVIS

-4802 TSREMGRSVMRS
+4802 TSREMGRSIMRS

-4840 KAWEKWQGWLYDRA
+4840 KAQEKWQGWLYDRA

-4866 SLSVLSNN
+4866 SLSLLSNN
-4874 WKKHKVKT
+4874 FVRHPVKT
-4882 TAFAVGIPILFASSI
+4882 AAFAVGIPILFASSI
-4897 IPALNSWIASCFDED
+4897 IPAINSWIASCCDED

-4969 WLDILSQVTQILP
+4969 WLDMLSQMTQILP
-4982 VDFMGEGGDF
+4982 LDFMGEGGDVI
-4992 WGALMPDVAKPLYH
+4992 GALMPDVAKPLYH
-5006 VWVNRDW
+5006 VMVNRDW

-5075 IITGYGGGAL
+5075 IINGYGGGAL
-5085 SDAIRTGKLA
+5085 SDAIRTGKLT

-5109 EVPMVRALY
+5109 EVPMARALY

-5156 PLYVMKAIGDMKREA
+5156 PLYVMKAISDMKRES
-5171 PEFVRMA
+5171 PEFVRMV
-5178 KIHAFEKSIKE
+5178 KIHGFEKSIKD

-5201 KDRDEAK
+5201 KARDEAK
-5208 EHINQAKVK
+5208 ELINQEKVK

>member
-13 KADGATRAKSEQQFR
+13 KADGATQAKSEQQFR

-90 QMDMGRTF
+90 QMDTGRVF
-98 ANDEMEQQLETQRDN
+98 ANDEMEQQLETQRN
-113 QASSNAKKTGS
+113 KQASSNAKKTGS
-124 DEPIVQRAKEKVNR
+124 NEPIAQRVKEKLNR
-138 RKLKEASTSN
+138 THLKEASKSGAIMNPLTGDPIN
-148 NILGSFANDKTF
+148 NV
-160 TPTLKEKD
+160 PTYREKKEGKYWNPITETDMGD
-168 APAQMFRE
+168 A
-176 SELGDGYVLDYGK
+176 VLDWS
-189 KDPKTGEVSIELERK
+189 T
-204 MRDDADREAQ
+204 
-214 KLNQQIIESLSEETE
+214 
-229 ARARKK
+229 
-235 QRETIRKEMGY
+235 
-246 ASTDANEGMGALF
+246 TDANGDKVAQTQAKQNFEADAAAKALVRSYSQSKHDKDFEDFGNRFDEMLSQEKGTNRKDDWGKLFDWEAWHNMPKGGNGEKLRMFNTGDTSFQNVYNKYGPKMATESDFKDFLQGHSAEIAQMASSVNMTPESFVDRYIAPNFNSIDEEEYRNSAKKYFTPKGFKDMLTQGLLTSGEANMLHITPDSYQELRNEAVSDFQEDNSNKLDNKGVLSGEGLSALGKNIVTGGAQIAPSAVGFALAGAEAKGVVKGLEIGWKALRGTGLVTKVLGKAVPKTLTSLTEKYGAQTAGRILNAVNNESIGSFIQANARQFAQGSLTMGVFEANNYLATEGREKIKEGKWGEFAEGLYTSGMSGLGTGMLFSGIGTATGAL
-259 GGIRRANIEHGT
+259 GRNLGITGRETTRLEKLKHGT
-271 ENEYVDAY
+271 E
-279 LKAMNTPEFKS
+279 KALFSATALFAEGLGFRA
-290 KVEEAAKK
+290 EELYDEAKK
-298 AGVDPEYLYNN
+298 GELTFGS
-309 HVLPRAKED
+309 VL
-318 IRNHLIENG
+318 ENG
-327 TPKNTADYIMQGALD
+327 GKGVIDKITMDLGMAAGKGKRSHLKQMIIGAVANTNPHVKFSAVEKNELMKSTGGKSLFEALD
-342 GIAGNM
+342 GIAEG
-348 FKRGLMT
+348 KKVSPVY
-355 ADQRTIMDE
+355 RT
-364 ATAKKAE
+364 
-371 QIDDERKKN
+371 
-380 GFFSTATLT
+380 
-389 SAGRTTMGMA
+389 
-399 ADAAAFAGAGK
+399 
-410 IAGGMMSGL
+410 
-419 SYGVNL
+419 
-425 ITKTPLG
+425 
-432 KRLFGSVIGTSAKA
+432 
-446 LEKKFGAEGAARI
+446 
-459 ANFVGNNNG
+459 
-468 FWKTLLTTGSK
+468 
-479 NTMQSGLTLANYN
+479 
-492 VMQYMTGEGYDKME
+492 KM
-506 KGTTFADYIIGM
+506 
-518 VDAGNS
+518 
-524 GFKTGLLFGAVG
+524 
-536 SVGGTLGRNVGITG
+536 
-550 TEANMIERL
+550 
-559 KHGVRKAAVKTGTFV
+559 
-574 AESLAFRTEQMAEEW
+574 
-589 AKDNKINFVDN
+589 
-600 FVEGALENLSIKL
+600 
-613 GSAMGGG
+613 
-620 KVAHFKPSHILR
+620 
-632 GLVFAEGNSGLKLTK
+632 
-647 EERSEF
+647 SEF
-653 MSNTKAKSLLEAC
+653 FNDPNISRRTK
-666 EALEPNHKTQ
+666 
-676 GEGLAMEVS
+676 
-685 TPANGQSAYEAR
+685 
-697 QETANKKQIELS
+697 
-709 ERTSGGQAVGKL
+709 
-721 QQYLD
+721 
-726 DKTISWTLRQK
+726 QK
-737 VAAALGGTMSNS
+737 VAYVVGKTIDTNM
-749 RPRTDRVSVT
+749 PRTERVSISQGTSGTQEVRT
-759 GNGGKFSVSEYSKDG
+759 YSKDG
-774 ELLNTKEYNDKD
+774 ELLTVDVYKN
-786 GAEAAKQEIY
+786 AEAAEVAKQEIY
-796 LKRQDRDFK
+796 AKRDKNDFIALWVDSLKPTQSENNTALENTAK
-805 NAYLSAMRI
+805 
-814 STEDEKQECIEKA
+814 
-827 AEELGYKSAAEML
+827 ELGYDDVGIFLADWDEAQKSGDADFLSKVSKTIDENIGKIVADRHKQML
-840 LESARRSDEGDN
+840 DAKRAIN
-852 ELDKEIGD
+852 EEYDVDIDKVLDKNPVMWKDKE
-860 AYKRIAEQMEGA
+860 
-872 KAKRVL
+872 
-878 DIQREVGEEFG
+878 REAVKELGNR
-889 VDLDKAMDK
+889 L
-898 DYSKRNSV
+898 
-906 EEQAIEEFKKRLTVL
+906 KKGF
-921 SEDKNDMEQRT
+921 SDKNDEAHNNAVARQDG
-932 TTASQEGSDLAEQT
+932 ADLSEQT
-946 DIEDSTDFTEKAQA
+946 ELEDSEKVIESSQA
-960 VNNRQASAHA
+960 VNERLGSATEV
-970 AWDEFVKNSPD
+970 WQKIQDENPD
-981 LEEWLK
+981 LTEWMK
-987 SNPDFDIADLRE
+987 NNPDATVEDIRE
-999 NFGDDVAD
+999 NFGDYVAD
-1007 RWAEVQAADS
+1007 AYMELSNA
-1017 MKAGFVDH
+1017 KAMRDGFIQNT
-1025 VGQSIEDVV
+1025 GEKIEDAV
-1034 KNQVG
+1034 KNQAG

-1051 GVKAVT
+1051 GVKIVT

-1082 SAGDGSY
+1082 TAGDGSY

-1094 GLVIFRDKD
+1094 GLVIFRDKE

-1119 TFSLEDYANRIRT
+1119 TFSLEDYANRVRI

-1146 APKAEAPKA
+1146 QQVTEQPKVEGPEQSIK
-1155 GGAKEEVPSNEP
+1155 GVSTSN
-1167 KEKEPKEEA
+1167 
-1176 PAEAPKE
+1176 
-1183 IVNDGKG
+1183 
-1190 GTDNMGNILN
+1190 
-1200 SDGSIYTET
+1200 
-1209 VKSIED
+1209 
-1215 IKDEDFDN
+1215 
-1223 PTRSIELPTIPQ
+1223 
-1235 NVSSAIGADGK
+1235 
-1246 PVIIK
+1246 
-1251 KNIFE
+1251 
-1256 KNATNHP
+1256 
-1263 ELDAADS
+1263 
-1270 RAILTNALYNP
+1270 
-1281 NLIGQTQPVK
+1281 
-1291 RPSYKVAVQTGDKN
+1291 
-1305 SIVVLDVYNDK
+1305 
-1316 KQVEIVG
+1316 
-1323 WRLINEKGLA
+1323 
-1333 KMKRQAEREGGQ
+1333 
-1345 FLILSPKDGSAAAL
+1345 
-1359 SALPHGL
+1359 
-1366 SSDGK
+1366 
-1371 DTTKSSDLQGGNET
+1371 SSDLHLAEHQNDVPDLLPTQEIDTPSAIKDTNNSSNGNGNNET
-1385 LTVKEGTEAP
+1385 LTLKNTEEAKEEP
-1395 KNYELNDIP
+1395 NYEKNDIP

-1431 GNVAHDYAQ
+1431 GNVAHNYAQ
-1440 IRIESAGKELKEAKK
+1440 IRIEGAEKELKEAKK
-1455 KEPKIGAKINEY
+1455 KEPKIGTKINEY

-1481 EDKVTYWESVKDE
+1481 EDKVAYWESVKDE

-1525 VGETQP
+1525 FNETQP
-1531 AGGVSLAA
+1531 ADGVSLAA
-1539 EFVVDARI
+1539 MFVVDARI
-1547 TPESFRKETG
+1547 TPESFKKETG
-1557 LSAADQRSF
+1557 LGTAEQRSF
-1566 VGTIAGA
+1566 VGMIANA
-1573 EKGGKSIERLGEELV
+1573 EKGGKSIERLGEDLV
-1588 EYDNAYYGGAY
+1588 YLDNTEYGGVY
-1599 FHGDSNDARSAIIS
+1599 FHGDTNDARSAIIS

-1651 GMDYEEYL
+1651 GMNYEEYL

-1690 NQINKEH
+1690 NQIEKEH
-1697 GKTDRENDSSR
+1697 GKADRENDSSR

-1718 VLSEERIDDRGRGES
+1718 VLPEERVDDRGRGES
-1733 PKEHGGREKAERR
+1733 PKEHGGREKDERR
-1746 GNTKD
+1746 GNTEN
-1751 APLHETPSGGEVEKG
+1751 APLHETPSGGEVKREDH
-1766 ERKEEK
+1766 KEEK

-1782 MRGAAEQFHEERVEK
+1782 MRGAAEQFHQERVEK

-1828 LKAQGIGLI
+1828 LKAQGVGLVK
-1837 ERRKTIAKEMGEEP
+1837 RRKTIAKEMGEEP
-1851 KAEKPKGEGPKVGEK
+1851 KVEGPKGEEPKSGEK
-1866 QWEDMT
+1866 QWEEMT
-1872 PTERAEKADADPLT
+1872 PTERAEKADANPLT

-1936 SGTEDKTQLAAADNG
+1936 SGTEDTTQLAATDNG

-1967 VEPMDRGAGG
+1967 AEPMDRGAGG
-1977 ETAPGKQ
+1977 ETASGKQ
-1984 EGGETGKG
+1984 ESGETGKG
-1992 DTDTPAGEGSNSEGE
+1992 NADTPAGEGSHIEGE

-2013 GGLPSGS
+2013 GGLPAGS
-2020 GRRTG
+2020 GGRTG
-2025 SGTAGSTGSVGSG
+2025 SGNAGSPGSVGRG

-2057 AKQGTSFPN
+2057 AKQGTTFPN

-2079 KAAMMAAFAEFKK
+2079 KAAMLAAFAEFKK
-2092 RGKNGSVSI
+2092 RGKKGSVSI

-2125 IALIGEGIYRA
+2125 IALIGEGIYKA
-2136 KEWIRNVREAITD
+2136 KEWIKNIREAITD

-2183 EWASIKGYAGLRES
+2183 EWASIKGYAVLRES

-2208 QVLAEPTE
+2208 QVLAEQTE

-2246 FFDESH
+2246 FFDKSH
-2252 KDKAHANGK
+2252 KDKAHAGGK

-2346 GTNKRLLED
+2346 GTNKKLLED
-2355 QFDAIVYDES
+2355 QFDAIIYDES

-2414 FEDARKKEVER
+2414 FENARKKEVER
-2425 IQAEYRKE
+2425 IQAGYRKE

-2478 RDYYINN
+2478 RDHYINN
-2485 VKPKLEKQAKE
+2485 VKPGLEKQAKE

-2527 PERND
+2527 PERNE

-2684 LGEQAEQTIKALPKE
+2684 LGEQAELTIKALPKE
-2699 KQPEARI
+2699 KQPEARTR
-2706 HLNELRDK
+2706 LNELRDK

-2729 PREQLAKAFGEDNI
+2729 PREQLAKAFGEDNV
-2743 LYFSGSESKSVK
+2743 LYFSGSENKKVK

-2863 RDSFARGIEEHSG
+2863 RDSFARGIEEHG
-2876 IVPIDQQ
+2876 GVVPIDQQ

-2891 KGDVSEND
+2891 KGDANEND

-3048 AKFVKWAESNKSVA
+3048 KKFDKWYDNEKTAAMRAEVD
-3062 PRAYISLPDVTFQQ
+3062 LPDIVFQQ
-3076 AGTKVNCRVV
+3076 AGTSVRCRVV
-3086 VVDKITDAKLRE
+3086 VVDKITDSKLRE
-3098 KADITHVDL
+3098 QAHMEKADL
-3107 NRHYDKI
+3107 SGHYDKI

-3121 RGVEVPDRIID
+3121 RNIEVPDRIID

-3199 QMEKAELREGNK
+3199 QMEKSELREGNK

-3242 GVRFRKVDDPKE
+3242 GVRFRTSDELFKEYGPRWIDEQTNEDGRHTTQVKNTINSYKKFGEFVKEDSKGRDVDVLDASSGLGLGTEWMRENGMNVDDV
-3254 IERLE
+3254 
-3259 KEPTV
+3259 EPFPSKDRTAPTYTKYDDV
-3264 KVYRAMQVIDGK
+3264 KKKYDYIISNAVLNVIPDDWRANVLHDMADKLKVGGK
-3276 LYPPMAAKVR
+3276 LVINVR
-3286 GELVEPR
+3286 GAQSIKTQGTEGKTRTTLDDPSEILVHRPDGSIKAYQKGFTKEELR
-3293 ELGEWERAD
+3293 DWCKQELGEDYSVEIA
-3302 ENIDLA
+3302 N
-3308 IPDIDKK
+3308 KK
-3315 TGKQKVDK
+3315 
-3323 KTGELKWKFKLN
+3323 N
-3335 KGGKDAKGKKLGDVP
+3335 AGGSYDTA
-3350 AAYNPYWHTSRSP
+3350 
-3363 LNDQF
+3363 
-3368 SSAYKRPNLRV
+3368 V
-3379 VEVEVPVS
+3379 VV
-3387 ELTSGYKAERAK
+3387 K
-3399 DTVGE
+3399 
-3404 MAWHSGPV
+3404 
-3412 SSKLPK
+3412 K
-3418 EKERKVILSRWDK
+3418 EKE
-3431 PVRVL
+3431 
-3436 SDAEAADK
+3436 
-3444 IAEILKGEDIEIPD
+3444 G
-3458 NTITPSLKEELIK
+3458 T
-3471 RGLKVT
+3471 
-3477 ETDEVK
+3477 
-3483 EWNESLR
+3483 R
-3490 FRKGEDLTPE
+3490 FRKGDDLTPE

-3615 VNERMMR
+3615 VNERMMK

-3661 KVFHIVTEALHNVGY
+3661 KVFHIVTEAMHDVGY

-3682 DDVKYWLWES
+3682 DDVKYWLWAS

-3774 VERRNGTT
+3774 SDGRARFTRLPEEYERRGVLSIPHAAARAIASAWVRDTERSSRNTASSGWGDNHGINELGENR
-3782 TVSEESNGK
+3782 EESVMSQIEGWAKRNECWINEDDYISKGYKDNRNG
-3791 SENDTN
+3791 
-3797 EGFYGGF
+3797 
-3804 KSVAHCAASI
+3804 
-3814 ITHDVERSVY
+3814 
-3824 ADVANRE
+3824 
-3831 NKSHESESAG
+3831 SESVVYFVG
-3841 ESLYADIDKN
+3841 DKVVKFAN
-3851 VQSQGLGAENKEG
+3851 PQAHFSIEG
-3864 LANRVN
+3864 LNGFLDNVILMNIVDPEA
-3870 REIFSRLKDWA
+3870 ESKIIGFSRDNSSKFRVVL
-3881 EQNHAWLDRRNF
+3881 EQKKFAKTFEYEMDKYGEVTPKGKELYDEWVESIPEIEQQLARR
-3893 GKKYPTSNKI
+3893 GIEYDSETL
-3903 GEGEEAEVYLSKD
+3903 EATYNGIVISDLWS
-3916 GKSVLKI
+3916 G
-3923 IHNDAYLNPVGSKLD
+3923 
-3938 ELAYEN
+3938 N
-3944 IALGDN
+3944 IAC
-3950 ERKVIGFMK
+3950 
-3959 DPYAFNDNMLILVEQ
+3959 
-3974 PYVEGKTVDE
+3974 DE
-3984 IYGGDTPEALAFID
+3984 NGLF
-3998 KVMKDKGFETK
+3998 
-4009 ETPFSEDLDDW
+4009 
-4020 LVKTYYNSDFTIRDV
+4020 
-4035 NTGNVIVDKD
+4035 
-4045 GKAHIIDVY
+4045 HIID
-4054 AFINHGEFEKFGDN
+4054 G
-4068 GIPANNTKF
+4068 NTTLVSKGKVQATAKPII
-4077 EIDFTK
+4077 IDK
-4083 SSKKSVVRKDKPQE
+4083 SSSI
-4097 KNNGSVRFRK
+4097 RFRK
-4107 DDRTTDDKAK
+4107 GDKTTDDKAK
-4117 HESTLFRKPSLD
+4117 HEATLFRKQSLD

-4159 WTDDKHGLRVFQQEL
+4159 WTDDKHGLRVFQQKL
-4174 AKGLKKGMNDSMDSY
+4174 AEGLTKGMNDSMDSY
-4189 HGAINQSSIVR
+4189 HGGINQSSIVR

-4272 DKDPQAATLAKMGV
+4272 DKDPQATTLAKMGV
-4286 EEFRDAFHSEKKFQ
+4286 EELRDAFHSEKKFQ

-4330 GDAEKDALIDKL
+4330 GNAEKDALIDKL
-4342 NDWYADNV
+4342 NDWYADKI
-4350 GGKYDENEND
+4350 GSKYDENEND

-4379 VMNTEATLGEESK
+4379 VMSTEATLGDESR
-4392 NKLWRGIG
+4392 NKLWKGIG
-4400 GVTHFAIDNDYN
+4400 GVTRFAIDNDYN
-4412 YGVISKDVHNRV
+4412 YGVISKDVHSRV

-4432 PMRGFKED
+4432 PMRGFKEN

-4447 YLNNEISDGGNVSS
+4447 YMNNEISDGGMVGS

-4502 LVNQWLKDHTTTNE
+4502 LVNQWLKDHTITNE
-4516 DGKIELTEEA
+4516 HGEIELTEEA
-4526 PAMISEVWYKKVTD
+4526 PAVISEVWYKKVTD
-4540 HTTGETYWEA
+4540 HTTGDTYWEA

-4578 EKNGNATRTLQKGTF
+4578 EKNGNATRTLQKGTY
-4593 AKPFKVAKHK
+4593 AKPFEVAKHK

-4625 RPAQAIHGDTASD
+4625 RPAQAINGDTASD
-4638 VTAGRLMRGMSA
+4638 VTAGRLKRVMSA
-4650 MFTSYNITFSV
+4650 MYTSYNITFSV
-4661 TNTSRDTFF
+4661 RNTSRDTFF

-4695 GSMLQGTVMMN
+4695 GSMLQGTVMVN

-4755 LEKHIRNEATQ
+4755 LEEHIRKEATQ
-4766 KMLSASTLGKVMS
+4766 KMLSPSTLGKVLG

-4802 TSREMGRSVMRS
+4802 TSREMGRSIMRS

-4840 KAWEKWQGWLYDRA
+4840 KVWEKWQGWLYDKA
-4854 KSYYLFFNAGMQ
+4854 NGNYLFFNAGMQ
-4866 SLSVLSNN
+4866 SLSVLTNN
-4874 WKKHKVKT
+4874 FKRHPVKT
-4882 TAFAVGIPILFASSI
+4882 AAFTVGIPILFASSI
-4897 IPALNSWIASCFDED
+4897 IPAINSWIASCCDED

-4934 NWVKVPLPIELR
+4934 NWVEIPLPIELR

-4959 NPAFRSEKGL
+4959 NPAFRSEKEL
-4969 WLDILSQVTQILP
+4969 WLDMLSQVTQILP
-4982 VDFMGEGGDF
+4982 LDFMGEGGDLGGAF
-4992 WGALMPDVAKPLYH
+4992 APYWGKPLYH

-5041 FVSFSKFINEMS
+5041 FVSFSKWINEMS

-5101 NWEDFSTR
+5101 DWEDFSTR
-5109 EVPMVRALY
+5109 EIPMARALY

-5156 PLYVMKAIGDMKREA
+5156 PLYVIKAISDMKRES
-5171 PEFVRMA
+5171 PEFVRMV
-5178 KIHAFEKSIKE
+5178 KIHGFEKSIKD
-5189 LKKIANNEKIPK
+5189 LKKIANNEKVPK

-5208 EHINQAKVK
+5208 ELINQAKVK

>member
-90 QMDMGRTF
+90 QMDTGRVF
-98 ANDEMEQQLETQRDN
+98 ANDEMEQQLDTQRDQ
-113 QASSNAKKTGS
+113 QAVSSAKKTRS
-124 DEPIVQRAKEKVNR
+124 IEPIVQREREKENR
-138 RKLKEASTSN
+138 RKLKEASKQGLIANPLTGNPIN
-148 NILGSFANDKTF
+148 NV
-160 TPTLKEKD
+160 PTYREKKEGKYWNPITETDMGD
-168 APAQMFRE
+168 A
-176 SELGDGYVLDYGK
+176 VLDWS
-189 KDPKTGEVSIELERK
+189 T
-204 MRDDADREAQ
+204 
-214 KLNQQIIESLSEETE
+214 
-229 ARARKK
+229 
-235 QRETIRKEMGY
+235 
-246 ASTDANEGMGALF
+246 TDANGDKVAQTQTKQNFEADAAAKALIRSYSQSKHDKDFEDFGNRFDERLSQEKGARKDDWGKLFDRESWSNMPEFGDGEKARIFGSDDTSFQKVYNKYGPKMASEKDFKDFLQSHSAEIAQMASSVNMTPEGFVDRCVAPNFNSIDEEEYRNSAKKYFTPKGVKDMIVQGLLTSGEANMLHITPESYQELRNEAISDYQEYNSNKLDDKGVFSEEGLSALGKNIVTGGAQIAPSAAGFALAGAEAKGVVKGLEMGWKALRGTGLATKVLGKAVPKTLTSLTEKYGAQTAGRILNAVNNESIGSVIQANARQFAQGSLTMGYFEANNYLATEGREKIKEGKWGELAEGLYTSGMSGLGTGMLFSGIGTVTGAL
-259 GGIRRANIEHGT
+259 GRNLGVTGRETTRLEKLKHGT
-271 ENEYVDAY
+271 E
-279 LKAMNTPEFKS
+279 KALFS
-290 KVEEAAKK
+290 ASALFVEGLGFRAEDLYDEAKK
-298 AGVDPEYLYNN
+298 GELTFGS
-309 HVLPRAKED
+309 VL
-318 IRNHLIENG
+318 ENG
-327 TPKNTADYIMQGALD
+327 GKGVIDKITMDLGMAAGKGKRPSLKQMVVGAVANTNPHVKFSAVEKNELMKSTGGKSLFEALD
-342 GIAGNM
+342 GIAEGKNVSPVY
-348 FKRGLMT
+348 
-355 ADQRTIMDE
+355 RT
-364 ATAKKAE
+364 
-371 QIDDERKKN
+371 
-380 GFFSTATLT
+380 
-389 SAGRTTMGMA
+389 
-399 ADAAAFAGAGK
+399 
-410 IAGGMMSGL
+410 
-419 SYGVNL
+419 
-425 ITKTPLG
+425 
-432 KRLFGSVIGTSAKA
+432 
-446 LEKKFGAEGAARI
+446 
-459 ANFVGNNNG
+459 
-468 FWKTLLTTGSK
+468 
-479 NTMQSGLTLANYN
+479 
-492 VMQYMTGEGYDKME
+492 KM
-506 KGTTFADYIIGM
+506 
-518 VDAGNS
+518 
-524 GFKTGLLFGAVG
+524 
-536 SVGGTLGRNVGITG
+536 
-550 TEANMIERL
+550 
-559 KHGVRKAAVKTGTFV
+559 
-574 AESLAFRTEQMAEEW
+574 
-589 AKDNKINFVDN
+589 
-600 FVEGALENLSIKL
+600 
-613 GSAMGGG
+613 
-620 KVAHFKPSHILR
+620 
-632 GLVFAEGNSGLKLTK
+632 
-647 EERSEF
+647 SEF
-653 MSNTKAKSLLEAC
+653 FNDPNISRRTK
-666 EALEPNHKTQ
+666 
-676 GEGLAMEVS
+676 
-685 TPANGQSAYEAR
+685 
-697 QETANKKQIELS
+697 
-709 ERTSGGQAVGKL
+709 
-721 QQYLD
+721 
-726 DKTISWTLRQK
+726 QK
-737 VAAALGGTMSNS
+737 VAYVVGKTIDTNMPRTERVSISQGALGTQEV
-749 RPRTDRVSVT
+749 RT
-759 GNGGKFSVSEYSKDG
+759 YSKDG
-774 ELLNTKEYNDKD
+774 ELLTVDVYKN
-786 GAEAAKQEIY
+786 AEAAEVAKQEIY
-796 LKRQDRDFK
+796 AKRDKDDFITLWVDSLKPTQSENNTALENTAK
-805 NAYLSAMRI
+805 
-814 STEDEKQECIEKA
+814 
-827 AEELGYKSAAEML
+827 ELGYDDVGVFLADWDEAQKS
-840 LESARRSDEGDN
+840 
-852 ELDKEIGD
+852 GD
-860 AYKRIAEQMEGA
+860 ADFLSKVSKTINENVGKIVADRHKQMLDTKRAIN
-872 KAKRVL
+872 
-878 DIQREVGEEFG
+878 EEFG
-889 VDLDKAMDK
+889 VDIDKVLDKKPVMWKDK
-898 DYSKRNSV
+898 EREAVKELGNRL
-906 EEQAIEEFKKRLTVL
+906 KKGF
-921 SEDKNDMEQRT
+921 SDKNDEAHNNAVARQDGADLSEQT
-932 TTASQEGSDLAEQT
+932 ELEDSEKVIESSQAVNERLGSATEAWQKMQEENPDLAEWMKNNP
-946 DIEDSTDFTEKAQA
+946 DST
-960 VNNRQASAHA
+960 V
-970 AWDEFVKNSPD
+970 
-981 LEEWLK
+981 EE
-987 SNPDFDIADLRE
+987 LRE
-999 NFGDDVAD
+999 NFGDYVAD
-1007 RWAEVQAADS
+1007 AYMELSNA
-1017 MKAGFVDH
+1017 KAMRDGFIQNT
-1025 VGQSIEDVV
+1025 GEKIEDAVR
-1034 KNQVG
+1034 NQVG

-1051 GVKAVT
+1051 GVKVVT

-1119 TFSLEDYANRIRT
+1119 TFSLEDYANRVRI

-1146 APKAEAPKA
+1146 QQVTEQPKVEGPEQSKGEKPKQ
-1155 GGAKEEVPSNEP
+1155 NEP
-1167 KEKEPKEEA
+1167 SETPKE
-1176 PAEAPKE
+1176 
-1183 IVNDGKG
+1183 
-1190 GTDNMGNILN
+1190 
-1200 SDGSIYTET
+1200 TESLKPDT
-1209 VKSIED
+1209 S
-1215 IKDEDFDN
+1215 
-1223 PTRSIELPTIPQ
+1223 EL
-1235 NVSSAIGADGK
+1235 
-1246 PVIIK
+1246 
-1251 KNIFE
+1251 
-1256 KNATNHP
+1256 
-1263 ELDAADS
+1263 
-1270 RAILTNALYNP
+1270 
-1281 NLIGQTQPVK
+1281 
-1291 RPSYKVAVQTGDKN
+1291 YKVADSLQGKMGQSLSKDEAEGLV
-1305 SIVVLDVYNDK
+1305 S
-1316 KQVEIVG
+1316 EM
-1323 WRLINEKGLA
+1323 EKRAEPARELELTPENWTAEFGEDGKVATPLGEVKMGENQLA
-1333 KMKRQAEREGGQ
+1333 KLFMKGREADLGMIKPTLTNPDVVIEEKSKAENGNEERPSSYLFVKTFIRDGKKVK
-1345 FLILSPKDGSAAAL
+1345 FYASVTVKKDGMEVVVSNHFMNKNAV
-1359 SALPHGL
+1359 
-1366 SSDGK
+1366 DRKMQEGK
-1371 DTTKSSDLQGGNET
+1371 MVYIKGVSTSNSSDLHLAEHQNDVPDLLPTQEIDTPSAIKDTNNSSNGNGNNET
-1385 LTVKEGTEAP
+1385 LTFKNTEEAKEES
-1395 KNYELNDIP
+1395 NYEKNDIP

-1440 IRIESAGKELKEAKK
+1440 IRIEGAEKELKEAKK
-1455 KEPKIGAKINEY
+1455 KEPKIGTKINEY

-1481 EDKVTYWESVKDE
+1481 EDKVAYWESVKEE

-1525 VGETQP
+1525 FNETQP
-1531 AGGVSLAA
+1531 ADGVSLAA
-1539 EFVVDARI
+1539 MFVVDARI

-1697 GKTDRENDSSR
+1697 GKADRENDSSR

-1718 VLSEERIDDRGRGES
+1718 VLPEERIDDRGRGES

-1746 GNTKD
+1746 GNTED
-1751 APLHETPSGGEVEKG
+1751 APLHETPSGGEVENG

-1797 ARKAYEEAKASGDAS
+1797 ARKAYEEAKTSGDAS

-1828 LKAQGIGLI
+1828 LKAQGIGLV

-1851 KAEKPKGEGPKVGEK
+1851 KVEGPKGEEPKSGEK
-1866 QWEDMT
+1866 QWEEMT

-2532 MGQSGKTQFFLEHFG
+2532 MGQSGKTQFFLEHFS
-2547 AGYKYRYHRLESSTS
+2547 AGYKYRYHRLESRTS

-3199 QMEKAELREGNK
+3199 QMEKSELREGNK

-3242 GVRFRKVDDPKE
+3242 GVRFR
-3254 IERLE
+3254 
-3259 KEPTV
+3259 
-3264 KVYRAMQVIDGK
+3264 
-3276 LYPPMAAKVR
+3276 
-3286 GELVEPR
+3286 
-3293 ELGEWERAD
+3293 
-3302 ENIDLA
+3302 
-3308 IPDIDKK
+3308 
-3315 TGKQKVDK
+3315 
-3323 KTGELKWKFKLN
+3323 
-3335 KGGKDAKGKKLGDVP
+3335 
-3350 AAYNPYWHTSRSP
+3350 
-3363 LNDQF
+3363 
-3368 SSAYKRPNLRV
+3368 
-3379 VEVEVPVS
+3379 
-3387 ELTSGYKAERAK
+3387 
-3399 DTVGE
+3399 
-3404 MAWHSGPV
+3404 
-3412 SSKLPK
+3412 
-3418 EKERKVILSRWDK
+3418 
-3431 PVRVL
+3431 
-3436 SDAEAADK
+3436 
-3444 IAEILKGEDIEIPD
+3444 
-3458 NTITPSLKEELIK
+3458 
-3471 RGLKVT
+3471 
-3477 ETDEVK
+3477 TD
-3483 EWNESLR
+3483 
-3490 FRKGEDLTPE
+3490 EDLTPE
-3500 ERRAEERMEEHHVE
+3500 ERRSEKRMEEHHVE

-3520 KLNTKVNVCVD
+3520 NLNTKVNVCVD

-3774 VERRNGTT
+3774 VERRNGKA
-3782 TVSEESNGK
+3782 TVLEESNGK
-3791 SENDTN
+3791 SESDTN
-3797 EGFYGGF
+3797 ESFYGGF

-4083 SSKKSVVRKDKPQE
+4083 PSKKSVVRKDKPQE

-4310 LAEYYKALDDFIKDF
+4310 LAEYYKALDDFIKGF

-4342 NDWYADNV
+4342 NDWYADKV

-4447 YLNNEISDGGNVSS
+4447 YLNKEISDGGNVSS

-4516 DGKIELTEEA
+4516 DGKIELTEEV

-4625 RPAQAIHGDTASD
+4625 RPAQAINGDTASD

-4840 KAWEKWQGWLYDRA
+4840 KVREKWQGWLYDRA

-4866 SLSVLSNN
+4866 SLSLLGNN
-4874 WKKHKVKT
+4874 FWRHPVKT
-4882 TAFAVGIPILFASSI
+4882 AAFAVGIPILFASSI
-4897 IPALNSWIASCFDED
+4897 IPALNSWIASCCDED

-4951 GDIALGVT
+4951 GDIALGLT

-5156 PLYVMKAIGDMKREA
+5156 PLYVMKAISDMKRES
-5171 PEFVRMA
+5171 PEFVRMV
-5178 KIHAFEKSIKE
+5178 KIHGFEKSIKD

-5201 KDRDEAK
+5201 KARDEAK
-5208 EHINQAKVK
+5208 ELINQEKVK

>member
-44 RKQGAQVGTFEHFT
+44 RKQGASVGTFEHFT

-90 QMDMGRTF
+90 Q
-98 ANDEMEQQLETQRDN
+98 
-113 QASSNAKKTGS
+113 
-124 DEPIVQRAKEKVNR
+124 I
-138 RKLKEASTSN
+138 TSN

-160 TPTLKEKD
+160 TPTLKKKNT
-168 APAQMFRE
+168 PALMFRE
-176 SELGDGYVLDYGK
+176 SELGDGWVLDYGK

-204 MRDDADREAQ
+204 IRDDADREAQ
-214 KLNQQIIESLSEETE
+214 KVNQQIIKSLSKETE

-290 KVEEAAKK
+290 KIEEAAKK

-318 IRNHLIENG
+318 IRNHLIESG
-327 TPKNTADYIMQGALD
+327 TPKSTADYIMQGALD

-389 SAGRTTMGMA
+389 SAGRTAMGMA

-506 KGTTFADYIIGM
+506 KGTTFADYITGM

-620 KVAHFKPSHILR
+620 KVAHFSPSRIMR

-697 QETANKKQIELS
+697 QETANKKQIDLS
-709 ERTSGGQAVGKL
+709 ERTPDGQALGKL
-721 QQYLD
+721 QQFLD

-759 GNGGKFSVSEYSKDG
+759 ENGGKFSVSEYSKDG

-814 STEDEKQECIEKA
+814 STEDEKQECIEKV

-840 LESARRSDEGDN
+840 LESARRNEEGDN

-898 DYSKRNSV
+898 DYSKRSSV
-906 EEQAIEEFKKRLTVL
+906 EEQAIEEFKKRLTGL
-921 SEDKNDMEQRT
+921 SEDKNDIEQLT

-946 DIEDSTDFTEKAQA
+946 NIEDSTDFTEKAQA
-960 VNNRQASAHA
+960 VNDRQASAHA
-970 AWDEFVKNSPD
+970 AWDELVKANPD
-981 LEEWLK
+981 LEEWMK
-987 SNPDFDIADLRE
+987 SNLDFDISDLRE
-999 NFGDDVAD
+999 NFGDAVAD
-1007 RWAEVQAADS
+1007 TWAEVHAANS

-1025 VGQSIEDVV
+1025 VGLSIEDAV

-1051 GVKAVT
+1051 GVKVVT

-1132 TLQEQKTAEIQSTE
+1132 TLQEKKTAEIQSTE
-1146 APKAEAPKA
+1146 QPKVET
-1155 GGAKEEVPSNEP
+1155 
-1167 KEKEPKEEA
+1167 PKEEA
-1176 PAEAPKE
+1176 PKGKTIIEGVEPEEKPSVKEEPKKEEAPKDETPKTEVPANEMPKIPE
-1183 IVNDGKG
+1183 IPKE
-1190 GTDNMGNILN
+1190 
-1200 SDGSIYTET
+1200 ET
-1209 VKSIED
+1209 PKENQPESEN
-1215 IKDEDFDN
+1215 KPPKAE
-1223 PTRSIELPTIPQ
+1223 EPQ
-1235 NVSSAIGADGK
+1235 PSA
-1246 PVIIK
+1246 
-1251 KNIFE
+1251 E
-1256 KNATNHP
+1256 
-1263 ELDAADS
+1263 
-1270 RAILTNALYNP
+1270 
-1281 NLIGQTQPVK
+1281 
-1291 RPSYKVAVQTGDKN
+1291 
-1305 SIVVLDVYNDK
+1305 
-1316 KQVEIVG
+1316 
-1323 WRLINEKGLA
+1323 
-1333 KMKRQAEREGGQ
+1333 
-1345 FLILSPKDGSAAAL
+1345 PKEES
-1359 SALPHGL
+1359 
-1366 SSDGK
+1366 
-1371 DTTKSSDLQGGNET
+1371 
-1385 LTVKEGTEAP
+1385 
-1395 KNYELNDIP
+1395 NYEKNDIP
-1404 MDNEGEPVYEQVP
+1404 MDSEGEPIYEQVP

-1440 IRIESAGKELKEAKK
+1440 IRIEGAEKDLKEAKK

-1481 EDKVTYWESVKDE
+1481 EDKVAYWESVKEE

-1531 AGGVSLAA
+1531 ADGVSLAA

-1547 TPESFRKETG
+1547 TPESFKKETG
-1557 LSAADQRSF
+1557 LSAADQRTF
-1566 VGTIAGA
+1566 VGMIAGA

-1638 RARMRD
+1638 RERMRD
-1644 EAYHERY
+1644 DAYYERY

-1697 GKTDRENDSSR
+1697 GKADRENDSSR

-1718 VLSEERIDDRGRGES
+1718 VLPEERIDDRGRGEI

-1746 GNTKD
+1746 GNTED

-1772 PSDPSDAAEG
+1772 QSDPSDAAEG

-1851 KAEKPKGEGPKVGEK
+1851 KVEKPEGEGPKVGEK

-1951 GGEGMELES
+1951 GGEGMELEP

-1967 VEPMDRGAGG
+1967 VESMDRGAGG
-1977 ETAPGKQ
+1977 EAAPGKQ
-1984 EGGETGKG
+1984 EGGETRKG

-2007 GGTPGL
+2007 EGTPGL
-2013 GGLPSGS
+2013 GGLPAGS
-2020 GRRTG
+2020 GGRKG
-2025 SGTAGSTGSVGSG
+2025 SGAVGSTGSVGNG

-2066 SKGRDVKQETKDA
+2066 SKGRDVRQETKDA

-2092 RGKNGSVSI
+2092 RGKKGGVSI

-2183 EWASIKGYAGLRES
+2183 EWASIKGYANLRES

-2208 QVLAEPTE
+2208 QVLAEATE

-2252 KDKAHANGK
+2252 KDKAHAGGK

-2322 ANERGSTA
+2322 ANERGNTA

-2532 MGQSGKTQFFLEHFG
+2532 IGQSGKTQFFLEHFG

-2714 YSGLLEWEKTLDFSM
+2714 YSELLEWEKTLDFSM
-2729 PREQLAKAFGEDNI
+2729 PREQLAKVFGEDNI
-2743 LYFSGSESKSVK
+2743 LYFSGNESKSVK

-2849 TTENLALGS
+2849 TTENLALGN

-3048 AKFVKWAESNKSVA
+3048 KKFAKWYDNEKTAAMRAEVD
-3062 PRAYISLPDVTFQQ
+3062 LPDIAFQQ
-3076 AGTKVNCRVV
+3076 AGTSVRSRVV
-3086 VVDKITDAKLRE
+3086 VVDKITDSKLRE
-3098 KADITHVDL
+3098 QAHMEKVDL
-3107 NRHYDKI
+3107 SGHYDKI

-3199 QMEKAELREGNK
+3199 QMEKSELREGNK

-3242 GVRFRKVDDPKE
+3242 G
-3254 IERLE
+3254 
-3259 KEPTV
+3259 T
-3264 KVYRAMQVIDGK
+3264 
-3276 LYPPMAAKVR
+3276 
-3286 GELVEPR
+3286 
-3293 ELGEWERAD
+3293 
-3302 ENIDLA
+3302 
-3308 IPDIDKK
+3308 
-3315 TGKQKVDK
+3315 
-3323 KTGELKWKFKLN
+3323 
-3335 KGGKDAKGKKLGDVP
+3335 
-3350 AAYNPYWHTSRSP
+3350 
-3363 LNDQF
+3363 
-3368 SSAYKRPNLRV
+3368 
-3379 VEVEVPVS
+3379 
-3387 ELTSGYKAERAK
+3387 
-3399 DTVGE
+3399 
-3404 MAWHSGPV
+3404 
-3412 SSKLPK
+3412 
-3418 EKERKVILSRWDK
+3418 
-3431 PVRVL
+3431 
-3436 SDAEAADK
+3436 
-3444 IAEILKGEDIEIPD
+3444 
-3458 NTITPSLKEELIK
+3458 
-3471 RGLKVT
+3471 
-3477 ETDEVK
+3477 
-3483 EWNESLR
+3483 R

-3500 ERRAEERMEEHHVE
+3500 ERRAEERMEEHHVD

-3553 YDTRTGEVHVYLPN
+3553 YDTRTGEVYVYLPN

-3727 FVETGGVR
+3727 FVETGGNNM
-3735 FSNGNSKLNGEDSE
+3735 SDEQS
-3749 KLFASLQNKKGK
+3749 
-3761 EYYDTVTEIARRV
+3761 
-3774 VERRNGTT
+3774 
-3782 TVSEESNGK
+3782 
-3791 SENDTN
+3791 
-3797 EGFYGGF
+3797 
-3804 KSVAHCAASI
+3804 
-3814 ITHDVERSVY
+3814 
-3824 ADVANRE
+3824 RE
-3831 NKSHESESAG
+3831 A
-3841 ESLYADIDKN
+3841 
-3851 VQSQGLGAENKEG
+3851 V
-3864 LANRVN
+3864 
-3870 REIFSRLKDWA
+3870 
-3881 EQNHAWLDRRNF
+3881 
-3893 GKKYPTSNKI
+3893 
-3903 GEGEEAEVYLSKD
+3903 
-3916 GKSVLKI
+3916 
-3923 IHNDAYLNPVGSKLD
+3923 
-3938 ELAYEN
+3938 
-3944 IALGDN
+3944 
-3950 ERKVIGFMK
+3950 
-3959 DPYAFNDNMLILVEQ
+3959 
-3974 PYVEGKTVDE
+3974 
-3984 IYGGDTPEALAFID
+3984 
-3998 KVMKDKGFETK
+3998 
-4009 ETPFSEDLDDW
+4009 
-4020 LVKTYYNSDFTIRDV
+4020 
-4035 NTGNVIVDKD
+4035 
-4045 GKAHIIDVY
+4045 
-4054 AFINHGEFEKFGDN
+4054 
-4068 GIPANNTKF
+4068 
-4077 EIDFTK
+4077 
-4083 SSKKSVVRKDKPQE
+4083 
-4097 KNNGSVRFRK
+4097 
-4107 DDRTTDDKAK
+4107 
-4117 HESTLFRKPSLD
+4117 LFRKQSLD
-4129 RSKNDTPLMSA
+4129 RSKNDTPLMSS

-4342 NDWYADNV
+4342 NDWYADKI

-4400 GVTHFAIDNDYN
+4400 GVTRFAIDNDYN
-4412 YGVISKDVHNRV
+4412 YGVISKDVHSRV

-4447 YLNNEISDGGNVSS
+4447 YLNNEISDGGKVSS

-4540 HTTGETYWEA
+4540 HMTGETYWEA

-4593 AKPFKVAKHK
+4593 AKPFNVAKHK

-4625 RPAQAIHGDTASD
+4625 RPAQAINGDTASD

-4678 EDAAYYARFV
+4678 ENAAYYARFV

-4766 KMLSASTLGKVMS
+4766 KMLSVSTLGKVMS

-4840 KAWEKWQGWLYDRA
+4840 KAREKWQGWLYDRA
-4854 KSYYLFFNAGMQ
+4854 KSFYLFFNAGMQ
-4866 SLSVLSNN
+4866 SLSLLSNN
-4874 WKKHKVKT
+4874 LVRHPVKT
-4882 TAFAVGIPILFASSI
+4882 AAFAVGIPILFASSI
-4897 IPALNSWIASCFDED
+4897 IPAINSWIASCCDED

-4951 GDIALGVT
+4951 GDIALGWT
-4959 NPAFRSEKGL
+4959 NPSFRSEKGL
-4969 WLDILSQVTQILP
+4969 WLDMLSQTTQILP
-4982 VDFMGEGGDF
+4982 LDFMGEGGDVV
-4992 WGALMPDVAKPLYH
+4992 GSLIPDIAKPLYH
-5006 VWVNRDW
+5006 VMVNRDW

-5075 IITGYGGGAL
+5075 IINGYGGGAL

-5109 EVPMVRALY
+5109 EVPMARALY

-5156 PLYVMKAIGDMKREA
+5156 PLYVMKAISDMKRES
-5171 PEFVRMA
+5171 PEFVRMV
-5178 KIHAFEKSIKE
+5178 KIHGFEKSIKD

-5201 KDRDEAK
+5201 KARDEAK
-5208 EHINQAKVK
+5208 ELINQEKVK

>member
-44 RKQGAQVGTFEHFT
+44 RKQGASVGTFEHFT
-58 EALGYKMN
+58 EALGYRMN

-90 QMDMGRTF
+90 QMDTGRVF
-98 ANDEMEQQLETQRDN
+98 ANDEMEQQLDTQRDN

-168 APAQMFRE
+168 TPAQMFRE

-235 QRETIRKEMGY
+235 QRETIRKEMSY

-290 KVEEAAKK
+290 KIEEAAKK

-327 TPKNTADYIMQGALD
+327 TPKSTADYIMQGALD

-389 SAGRTTMGMA
+389 SAGRTAMGMA

-685 TPANGQSAYEAR
+685 TPTNGQSSYEAR
-697 QETANKKQIELS
+697 QETANKKQVDSS
-709 ERTSGGQAVGKL
+709 ERAPGGQAVGKL
-721 QQYLD
+721 QQFLD
-726 DKTISWTLRQK
+726 DKSISWTLRQK

-759 GNGGKFSVSEYSKDG
+759 ENGGKFSVSEYSKDG
-774 ELLNTKEYNDKD
+774 ELLSTKEYNDKD

-814 STEDEKQECIEKA
+814 STEDEKQECIEKV

-840 LESARRSDEGDN
+840 LESARRNEEGDN

-898 DYSKRNSV
+898 DYSKRSSV
-906 EEQAIEEFKKRLTVL
+906 EEQAIEEFKKRLTGL
-921 SEDKNDMEQRT
+921 SEDKNDIEQLT

-960 VNNRQASAHA
+960 VNDRQASARA
-970 AWDEFVKNSPD
+970 AWDELVKANPD
-981 LEEWLK
+981 LDEWMK
-987 SNPDFDIADLRE
+987 SNPDFDISDLRE
-999 NFGDDVAD
+999 NFGDAVVDT
-1007 RWAEVQAADS
+1007 WAEVHAADS

-1025 VGQSIEDVV
+1025 VGQSIEDAV
-1034 KNQVG
+1034 KNQAG

-1051 GVKAVT
+1051 GVKVVT

-1146 APKAEAPKA
+1146 TPKAEAPKA

-1167 KEKEPKEEA
+1167 KEKEPKEEDFIRNSNS
-1176 PAEAPKE
+1176 EEKLSSE
-1183 IVNDGKG
+1183 KDEW
-1190 GTDNMGNILN
+1190 GNPLIKA
-1200 SDGSIYTET
+1200 SDGSVDFGEISEGYGLQAAPIRLSLGENKKNPETGKDEGYGLLHIEARHGDQIRKAGFNSVEEFVESIARDYTEIREGVQIGT
-1209 VKSIED
+1209 TQTYLLVK
-1215 IKDEDFDN
+1215 KDGHAN
-1223 PTRSIELPTIPQ
+1223 TLYIEL
-1235 NVSSAIGADGK
+1235 SRDGK
-1246 PVIIK
+1246 YWNVNSAGIFKEKYVNRKNEIK
-1251 KNIFE
+1251 
-1256 KNATNHP
+1256 P
-1263 ELDAADS
+1263 EPTVGSSTSTD
-1270 RAILTNALYNP
+1270 T
-1281 NLIGQTQPVK
+1281 
-1291 RPSYKVAVQTGDKN
+1291 TGVN
-1305 SIVVLDVYNDK
+1305 
-1316 KQVEIVG
+1316 
-1323 WRLINEKGLA
+1323 
-1333 KMKRQAEREGGQ
+1333 
-1345 FLILSPKDGSAAAL
+1345 
-1359 SALPHGL
+1359 HGL
-1366 SSDGK
+1366 NEGATVTSGNSPMISDSK
-1371 DTTKSSDLQGGNET
+1371 DTTKSSDLQEGNES
-1385 LTVKEGTEAP
+1385 LTVKEGTAAP
-1395 KNYELNDIP
+1395 KNYEKNDIP

-1481 EDKVTYWESVKDE
+1481 EDKVAYWESVKDE

-1531 AGGVSLAA
+1531 ADGVSLAA

-1557 LSAADQRSF
+1557 LSAADQRTF
-1566 VGTIAGA
+1566 VGTIASA

-1697 GKTDRENDSSR
+1697 GKADRENDSSR

-1718 VLSEERIDDRGRGES
+1718 VLPEERIDDRGRGES

-1746 GNTKD
+1746 GNTED

-1797 ARKAYEEAKASGDAS
+1797 ARKAYEEAKTSGDAS

-1828 LKAQGIGLI
+1828 LKAQGIGLV
-1837 ERRKTIAKEMGEEP
+1837 ERRKTIAKEIGEEP
-1851 KAEKPKGEGPKVGEK
+1851 KVEKPKGEGPKVGEK

-1977 ETAPGKQ
+1977 EAAPGKQ

-1992 DTDTPAGEGSNSEGE
+1992 DADSPAGEGSHSEGE
-2007 GGTPGL
+2007 GGAPGL

-2057 AKQGTSFPN
+2057 AKQGTTFPN

-2092 RGKNGSVSI
+2092 RGKKGSVSI

-2714 YSGLLEWEKTLDFSM
+2714 YTGLLEWEKTLDFSM

-3048 AKFVKWAESNKSVA
+3048 KKFDKWYDNEKTAAMRAEVD
-3062 PRAYISLPDVTFQQ
+3062 LPDIVFQQ
-3076 AGTKVNCRVV
+3076 AGTSVRCRVV
-3086 VVDKITDAKLRE
+3086 VVDKITDSKLRE
-3098 KADITHVDL
+3098 QAHMEKADL
-3107 NRHYDKI
+3107 SGHYDKI

-3242 GVRFRKVDDPKE
+3242 G
-3254 IERLE
+3254 
-3259 KEPTV
+3259 T
-3264 KVYRAMQVIDGK
+3264 
-3276 LYPPMAAKVR
+3276 
-3286 GELVEPR
+3286 
-3293 ELGEWERAD
+3293 
-3302 ENIDLA
+3302 
-3308 IPDIDKK
+3308 
-3315 TGKQKVDK
+3315 
-3323 KTGELKWKFKLN
+3323 
-3335 KGGKDAKGKKLGDVP
+3335 
-3350 AAYNPYWHTSRSP
+3350 
-3363 LNDQF
+3363 
-3368 SSAYKRPNLRV
+3368 
-3379 VEVEVPVS
+3379 
-3387 ELTSGYKAERAK
+3387 
-3399 DTVGE
+3399 
-3404 MAWHSGPV
+3404 
-3412 SSKLPK
+3412 
-3418 EKERKVILSRWDK
+3418 
-3431 PVRVL
+3431 
-3436 SDAEAADK
+3436 
-3444 IAEILKGEDIEIPD
+3444 
-3458 NTITPSLKEELIK
+3458 
-3471 RGLKVT
+3471 
-3477 ETDEVK
+3477 
-3483 EWNESLR
+3483 R

-3540 RAAIERGEKVKAW
+3540 RAAIERGEEVKAW

-3653 GLHRYPLD
+3653 VLHRYPLD

-3682 DDVKYWLWES
+3682 DDVKYWLWAS

-3824 ADVANRE
+3824 ADIANRE
-3831 NKSHESESAG
+3831 NKSRESESAG

-3851 VQSQGLGAENKEG
+3851 VQSQRLGAENKEG
-3864 LANRVN
+3864 VANRVN

-4083 SSKKSVVRKDKPQE
+4083 PSKKSVVRKDKPQE

-4107 DDRTTDDKAK
+4107 DDKTTDDKAK

-4211 KTMNDAV
+4211 KIMNDAV

-4342 NDWYADNV
+4342 NDWYADKV

-4625 RPAQAIHGDTASD
+4625 RPAQAINGDTASD

-4866 SLSVLSNN
+4866 SLSVLTNN
-4874 WKKHKVKT
+4874 FMRHKVKT
-4882 TAFAVGIPILFASSI
+4882 AAFAVGIPILFASSI
-4897 IPALNSWIASCFDED
+4897 IPAINSWIASCCDED

-4934 NWVKVPLPIELR
+4934 NWVKIPLPIELR

-4951 GDIALGVT
+4951 GDIALGLT
-4959 NPAFRSEKGL
+4959 NPAFRSEKGF
-4969 WLDILSQVTQILP
+4969 WLDMLSQMTQILP
-4982 VDFMGEGGDF
+4982 LDFMGEGGDVI
-4992 WGALMPDVAKPLYH
+4992 GSLMPDVAKPLYH

-5156 PLYVMKAIGDMKREA
+5156 PLYVMKAISDMKRES
-5171 PEFVRMA
+5171 PEFVRMV
-5178 KIHAFEKSIKE
+5178 KIHGFEKSIKD

-5201 KDRDEAK
+5201 KARDEAK
-5208 EHINQAKVK
+5208 ELINQEKVK

>member
-44 RKQGAQVGTFEHFT
+44 RKQGASVGTFEHFT
-58 EALGYKMN
+58 EALGYRMN

-90 QMDMGRTF
+90 QMDTGRVF
-98 ANDEMEQQLETQRDN
+98 ANDEMEQQLDTQRNN

-138 RKLKEASTSN
+138 THLKKASKSGAIMNPLTGEPIN
-148 NILGSFANDKTF
+148 NVPAYREK
-160 TPTLKEKD
+160 KEGKYWNPITETDMGD
-168 APAQMFRE
+168 A
-176 SELGDGYVLDYGK
+176 VLDWS
-189 KDPKTGEVSIELERK
+189 T
-204 MRDDADREAQ
+204 
-214 KLNQQIIESLSEETE
+214 
-229 ARARKK
+229 
-235 QRETIRKEMGY
+235 
-246 ASTDANEGMGALF
+246 TDANGDKVAQTQTKQNFEADAAAKALIRSYSQSKHDKDFEDFGNRFDERLSQEKGARKDDWGKLFDRESWSNMPEFGDGEKARIFGSDDTSFQKVYNKYGPKMASEKDFKEFLQSHSAEIAQMAGSVNMTPEGFVDRYVAPNFNSIDEEEYRNSAKKYFTPKGVKDMIVQGLLTSGEANMLHITPESYQELRNEAISDYQEDNSNKLYDKGVFSEEGLSALGKNIVTGGAQIAPSAAGFALAGAEAKGVVKGLEMGWKALRGTGLATKVLGKAVPKTLASLTEKYGAQTAGRILNAVNNESIGSFIQANARQFAQGSLTMGVFEANNYLATEGREKIKEGKWGELAEGLYTSGMSGLGTGMLFSGIGTVTGAL
-259 GGIRRANIEHGT
+259 GRNLGVTGREATRLEKLKHGT
-271 ENEYVDAY
+271 E
-279 LKAMNTPEFKS
+279 KALFS
-290 KVEEAAKK
+290 ASALFVEGLGFRAEDLYDEAKK
-298 AGVDPEYLYNN
+298 GELTFGS
-309 HVLPRAKED
+309 VL
-318 IRNHLIENG
+318 ENG
-327 TPKNTADYIMQGALD
+327 GKGVIDKITMDLGMAAGKGKRPSLKQMVVGAVANTNPHVKFSAVEKNELMKSTGGKSLFEALD
-342 GIAGNM
+342 GIAEG
-348 FKRGLMT
+348 
-355 ADQRTIMDE
+355 
-364 ATAKKAE
+364 
-371 QIDDERKKN
+371 KN
-380 GFFSTATLT
+380 VSPV
-389 SAGRTTMGMA
+389 
-399 ADAAAFAGAGK
+399 
-410 IAGGMMSGL
+410 
-419 SYGVNL
+419 Y
-425 ITKTPLG
+425 
-432 KRLFGSVIGTSAKA
+432 
-446 LEKKFGAEGAARI
+446 
-459 ANFVGNNNG
+459 
-468 FWKTLLTTGSK
+468 
-479 NTMQSGLTLANYN
+479 
-492 VMQYMTGEGYDKME
+492 
-506 KGTTFADYIIGM
+506 
-518 VDAGNS
+518 
-524 GFKTGLLFGAVG
+524 
-536 SVGGTLGRNVGITG
+536 
-550 TEANMIERL
+550 
-559 KHGVRKAAVKTGTFV
+559 
-574 AESLAFRTEQMAEEW
+574 RTEM
-589 AKDNKINFVDN
+589 
-600 FVEGALENLSIKL
+600 
-613 GSAMGGG
+613 
-620 KVAHFKPSHILR
+620 
-632 GLVFAEGNSGLKLTK
+632 
-647 EERSEF
+647 SEF
-653 MSNTKAKSLLEAC
+653 FNDPNISRRTK
-666 EALEPNHKTQ
+666 
-676 GEGLAMEVS
+676 
-685 TPANGQSAYEAR
+685 
-697 QETANKKQIELS
+697 
-709 ERTSGGQAVGKL
+709 
-721 QQYLD
+721 
-726 DKTISWTLRQK
+726 QK
-737 VAAALGGTMSNS
+737 VAYVVGKTIDTNM
-749 RPRTDRVSVT
+749 PRTERVSVSQGALGT
-759 GNGGKFSVSEYSKDG
+759 QEVRTYSKDG
-774 ELLNTKEYNDKD
+774 ELLTVDVYKNADA
-786 GAEAAKQEIY
+786 AEVAKQEIY
-796 LKRQDRDFK
+796 AKRDKDDFITLWVDSLKPTQSENNTALENTVK
-805 NAYLSAMRI
+805 
-814 STEDEKQECIEKA
+814 
-827 AEELGYKSAAEML
+827 ELGYDDVGVFLADWDEAQKSGDADFLSKVSKTINENVGKIVADRHKQML
-840 LESARRSDEGDN
+840 DVKRAIN
-852 ELDKEIGD
+852 EEYDVDIDKVLDKKPVMWKDKE
-860 AYKRIAEQMEGA
+860 
-872 KAKRVL
+872 
-878 DIQREVGEEFG
+878 REAVKELGNR
-889 VDLDKAMDK
+889 L
-898 DYSKRNSV
+898 
-906 EEQAIEEFKKRLTVL
+906 KKGF
-921 SEDKNDMEQRT
+921 SDKNDEAQNNAVARQDG
-932 TTASQEGSDLAEQT
+932 ADLSEQT
-946 DIEDSTDFTEKAQA
+946 ELEDSEKVIESSQA
-960 VNNRQASAHA
+960 VNERLGSATE
-970 AWDEFVKNSPD
+970 AWQKIQDENPD
-981 LEEWLK
+981 LTEWMK
-987 SNPDFDIADLRE
+987 NNPDATVEDIRE
-999 NFGDDVAD
+999 NFGDYVAD
-1007 RWAEVQAADS
+1007 AYMELSNA
-1017 MKAGFVDH
+1017 KAMRDGFIQNT
-1025 VGQSIEDVV
+1025 GEKIEDAVR
-1034 KNQVG
+1034 NQVG

-1051 GVKAVT
+1051 GVKVVT

-1072 TLVGGDVIVD
+1072 TLIGGDVIVD

-1146 APKAEAPKA
+1146 TLLPESQK
-1155 GGAKEEVPSNEP
+1155 KET
-1167 KEKEPKEEA
+1167 PKEEIK
-1176 PAEAPKE
+1176 PEPTVGSSTSTDT
-1183 IVNDGKG
+1183 IGVN
-1190 GTDNMGNILN
+1190 
-1200 SDGSIYTET
+1200 
-1209 VKSIED
+1209 
-1215 IKDEDFDN
+1215 
-1223 PTRSIELPTIPQ
+1223 
-1235 NVSSAIGADGK
+1235 
-1246 PVIIK
+1246 
-1251 KNIFE
+1251 
-1256 KNATNHP
+1256 
-1263 ELDAADS
+1263 
-1270 RAILTNALYNP
+1270 
-1281 NLIGQTQPVK
+1281 
-1291 RPSYKVAVQTGDKN
+1291 
-1305 SIVVLDVYNDK
+1305 
-1316 KQVEIVG
+1316 
-1323 WRLINEKGLA
+1323 
-1333 KMKRQAEREGGQ
+1333 
-1345 FLILSPKDGSAAAL
+1345 
-1359 SALPHGL
+1359 HGL
-1366 SSDGK
+1366 NEGATVTSGNSPMISDGK
-1371 DTTKSSDLQGGNET
+1371 DTTKSSDLQEGNET
-1385 LTVKEGTEAP
+1385 LTVKEGAEAP

-1440 IRIESAGKELKEAKK
+1440 IRIEGAEKELKEAKK

-1481 EDKVTYWESVKDE
+1481 EDKVAYWESVKDE

-1525 VGETQP
+1525 VGEAQP
-1531 AGGVSLAA
+1531 ADGVSLAA

-1557 LSAADQRSF
+1557 LSAADQRTF
-1566 VGTIAGA
+1566 VGMIASA

-1718 VLSEERIDDRGRGES
+1718 VLPEERIDDRGRGES

-1746 GNTKD
+1746 GNTED

-1828 LKAQGIGLI
+1828 LKAQGIGLV

-1851 KAEKPKGEGPKVGEK
+1851 KVEKPKGEGPKVGEK

-1977 ETAPGKQ
+1977 EAAPGKQ

-2299 QKVKDWINDGKNLCL
+2299 QKVKDWISDGKNLCL

-2478 RDYYINN
+2478 RDHYINN

-3159 DKDGVHVRTSSWMG
+3159 DKDGVHVRISSWMG

-3242 GVRFRKVDDPKE
+3242 GVRFR
-3254 IERLE
+3254 
-3259 KEPTV
+3259 
-3264 KVYRAMQVIDGK
+3264 
-3276 LYPPMAAKVR
+3276 
-3286 GELVEPR
+3286 
-3293 ELGEWERAD
+3293 
-3302 ENIDLA
+3302 
-3308 IPDIDKK
+3308 
-3315 TGKQKVDK
+3315 
-3323 KTGELKWKFKLN
+3323 
-3335 KGGKDAKGKKLGDVP
+3335 
-3350 AAYNPYWHTSRSP
+3350 
-3363 LNDQF
+3363 
-3368 SSAYKRPNLRV
+3368 
-3379 VEVEVPVS
+3379 
-3387 ELTSGYKAERAK
+3387 
-3399 DTVGE
+3399 
-3404 MAWHSGPV
+3404 
-3412 SSKLPK
+3412 
-3418 EKERKVILSRWDK
+3418 
-3431 PVRVL
+3431 
-3436 SDAEAADK
+3436 
-3444 IAEILKGEDIEIPD
+3444 
-3458 NTITPSLKEELIK
+3458 
-3471 RGLKVT
+3471 
-3477 ETDEVK
+3477 TDE
-3483 EWNESLR
+3483 
-3490 FRKGEDLTPE
+3490 DQTPE
-3500 ERRAEERMEEHHVE
+3500 ERRSEKRMEEHHVE

-3520 KLNTKVNVCVD
+3520 NLNTKVNVCVD

-3540 RAAIERGEKVKAW
+3540 RSAIERGEKVKAW

-3653 GLHRYPLD
+3653 GLHRNPLD

-3749 KLFASLQNKKGK
+3749 KLFVSLQNKKGK

-3774 VERRNGTT
+3774 SDGRARFTRLPEEYERRGVLSVPHAAARIIASAWVRDTERSSRNTASSSWGDNHGINELGENREESAMSQIEGWAKRNKCWINEDDYISKGYKDNRNG
-3782 TVSEESNGK
+3782 SESVVYFVGDKVVKFANPQAHFSIEGLNGFLDNVILMNIADPEAESKIIGFSRDSNGK
-3791 SENDTN
+3791 
-3797 EGFYGGF
+3797 F
-3804 KSVAHCAASI
+3804 
-3814 ITHDVERSVY
+3814 
-3824 ADVANRE
+3824 
-3831 NKSHESESAG
+3831 
-3841 ESLYADIDKN
+3841 
-3851 VQSQGLGAENKEG
+3851 
-3864 LANRVN
+3864 RVV
-3870 REIFSRLKDWA
+3870 L
-3881 EQNHAWLDRRNF
+3881 EQ
-3893 GKKYPTSNKI
+3893 KKYAKTFEYEMDKYGEVTSKGKEIYNEWVESI
-3903 GEGEEAEVYLSKD
+3903 PEIEQQFARRGIEYDPETLEATCNGIVISDLWS
-3916 GKSVLKI
+3916 G
-3923 IHNDAYLNPVGSKLD
+3923 
-3938 ELAYEN
+3938 N
-3944 IALGDN
+3944 IAC
-3950 ERKVIGFMK
+3950 
-3959 DPYAFNDNMLILVEQ
+3959 
-3974 PYVEGKTVDE
+3974 DE
-3984 IYGGDTPEALAFID
+3984 NGIF
-3998 KVMKDKGFETK
+3998 
-4009 ETPFSEDLDDW
+4009 
-4020 LVKTYYNSDFTIRDV
+4020 
-4035 NTGNVIVDKD
+4035 
-4045 GKAHIIDVY
+4045 HIID
-4054 AFINHGEFEKFGDN
+4054 G
-4068 GIPANNTKF
+4068 NTTLVSKDKAQATVKPII
-4077 EIDFTK
+4077 IDK
-4083 SSKKSVVRKDKPQE
+4083 SSSI
-4097 KNNGSVRFRK
+4097 RFRK
-4107 DDRTTDDKAK
+4107 GGNNMSDEQSR
-4117 HESTLFRKPSLD
+4117 ESTLFRKPSLD

-4342 NDWYADNV
+4342 NDWYADKV

-4379 VMNTEATLGEESK
+4379 VMNTEVTLGEESK

-4516 DGKIELTEEA
+4516 GGKIELTEEA

-4625 RPAQAIHGDTASD
+4625 RPAQAINGDTASD

-4854 KSYYLFFNAGMQ
+4854 KRYYLFFNAGMQ
-4866 SLSVLSNN
+4866 SLSVQSNN
-4874 WKKHKVKT
+4874 FVRHKVKT
-4882 TAFAVGIPILFASSI
+4882 AAFAVGIPILFASSI
-4897 IPALNSWIASCFDED
+4897 IPALNSWIASCCDED

-4951 GDIALGVT
+4951 GDIALGLT

-4969 WLDILSQVTQILP
+4969 WLDMLSQMTQILP

-4992 WGALMPDVAKPLYH
+4992 GGALMPDVAKPLYH

-5156 PLYVMKAIGDMKREA
+5156 PLYVMKAISDMKRES
-5171 PEFVRMA
+5171 PEFVRMV
-5178 KIHAFEKSIKE
+5178 KIHGFEKSIKD

-5201 KDRDEAK
+5201 KARDEAK
-5208 EHINQAKVK
+5208 ELINQEKVK

>member
-44 RKQGAQVGTFEHFT
+44 RKQGASVGTFEHFT
-58 EALGYKMN
+58 EALGYRMN

-90 QMDMGRTF
+90 QMDIGRTF
-98 ANDEMEQQLETQRDN
+98 ANDEMEQQLDTQRDQ
-113 QASSNAKKTGS
+113 QAVSNANKTGS
-124 DEPIVQRAKEKVNR
+124 DEPIIQRAKEKTNR
-138 RKLKEASTSN
+138 GKLKEASTSN

-168 APAQMFRE
+168 TPAQMFRE

-235 QRETIRKEMGY
+235 QRETIGKEMGY

-259 GGIRRANIEHGT
+259 GGIRRANIENGT

-290 KVEEAAKK
+290 KIEEAAKK

-327 TPKNTADYIMQGALD
+327 TPKSTADYIMQGALD

-371 QIDDERKKN
+371 EIEDERKKN

-389 SAGRTTMGMA
+389 SAGRTAMGMA

-600 FVEGALENLSIKL
+600 FIEGALENLSIKL

-620 KVAHFKPSHILR
+620 KVAHFSPSRIMR

-676 GEGLAMEVS
+676 GEGLTMEVS
-685 TPANGQSAYEAR
+685 TPVNGQSAYEAR
-697 QETANKKQIELS
+697 QETANKKQIDLS
-709 ERTSGGQAVGKL
+709 ERTPWGQAVGKL
-721 QQYLD
+721 QQFLD

-759 GNGGKFSVSEYSKDG
+759 ENGGKFSVSEYSKDG
-774 ELLNTKEYNDKD
+774 ELLSTKEYNDKD

-814 STEDEKQECIEKA
+814 STEDEKQECIEKV
-827 AEELGYKSAAEML
+827 AEELGYNSAAEML
-840 LESARRSDEGDN
+840 LESARRNEEGNN

-878 DIQREVGEEFG
+878 DIQREVGEEFS

-898 DYSKRNSV
+898 DYSKRSSV
-906 EEQAIEEFKKRLTVL
+906 EEQAIEEFKKRLTGL
-921 SEDKNDMEQRT
+921 SEDKNDIEQLT

-960 VNNRQASAHA
+960 VNDRQASAHA
-970 AWDEFVKNSPD
+970 AWDELVKANPD
-981 LEEWLK
+981 LEEWMK
-987 SNPDFDIADLRE
+987 SNPDFDISDLRE
-999 NFGDDVAD
+999 NFGDAVAD
-1007 RWAEVQAADS
+1007 TWAEVHASDS
-1017 MKAGFVDH
+1017 MKVGFVDH

-1039 QAKFTGTMQDKE
+1039 QSKFTGTMQDKE
-1051 GVKAVT
+1051 GVKVAT

-1082 SAGDGSY
+1082 TAGDGSC

-1132 TLQEQKTAEIQSTE
+1132 TLQEKKTAEIQSTE
-1146 APKAEAPKA
+1146 QPKVETPKEETPKGKTIIEGVEPEEKPTAKEEPKKEETPKDETPKTEAPANEMPKIPEIPKEETPKENQSESENKPP
-1155 GGAKEEVPSNEP
+1155 KEEVPQPSA
-1167 KEKEPKEEA
+1167 EPKEE
-1176 PAEAPKE
+1176 
-1183 IVNDGKG
+1183 
-1190 GTDNMGNILN
+1190 
-1200 SDGSIYTET
+1200 S
-1209 VKSIED
+1209 
-1215 IKDEDFDN
+1215 
-1223 PTRSIELPTIPQ
+1223 
-1235 NVSSAIGADGK
+1235 
-1246 PVIIK
+1246 
-1251 KNIFE
+1251 
-1256 KNATNHP
+1256 
-1263 ELDAADS
+1263 
-1270 RAILTNALYNP
+1270 
-1281 NLIGQTQPVK
+1281 
-1291 RPSYKVAVQTGDKN
+1291 
-1305 SIVVLDVYNDK
+1305 
-1316 KQVEIVG
+1316 
-1323 WRLINEKGLA
+1323 
-1333 KMKRQAEREGGQ
+1333 
-1345 FLILSPKDGSAAAL
+1345 
-1359 SALPHGL
+1359 
-1366 SSDGK
+1366 
-1371 DTTKSSDLQGGNET
+1371 
-1385 LTVKEGTEAP
+1385 
-1395 KNYELNDIP
+1395 NYEKNDIP
-1404 MDNEGEPVYEQVP
+1404 MDSEGEPIYEQVP

-1440 IRIESAGKELKEAKK
+1440 IRIEGAEKELKEAKK

-1481 EDKVTYWESVKDE
+1481 EDKVSYWESVKDE
-1494 IEKLTHTTPE
+1494 IDKLTHTTPE

-1531 AGGVSLAA
+1531 ADGVSLAA

-1557 LSAADQRSF
+1557 LSTADQRTF
-1566 VGTIAGA
+1566 VGTIASA

-1599 FHGDSNDARSAIIS
+1599 FHGDSNDARNAIIS

-1644 EAYHERY
+1644 EAYYERY

-1697 GKTDRENDSSR
+1697 GKADRENDSSR

-1718 VLSEERIDDRGRGES
+1718 VLPEERIDDRGRGEN
-1733 PKEHGGREKAERR
+1733 PKEHGGREKSERR
-1746 GNTKD
+1746 GNTED
-1751 APLHETPSGGEVEKG
+1751 APLQETPSGGEVEKW

-1837 ERRKTIAKEMGEEP
+1837 ERRKTIAKEIGEEP
-1851 KAEKPKGEGPKVGEK
+1851 KVEKPKGEGPKVGEK

-1872 PTERAEKADADPLT
+1872 PTERAEKADVEPLT

-1951 GGEGMELES
+1951 SGEGMGLES

-1967 VEPMDRGAGG
+1967 VKPMDRGAGG
-1977 ETAPGKQ
+1977 EAAPGKQ

-1992 DTDTPAGEGSNSEGE
+1992 DTDTPAGEGSNSEGKGE
-2007 GGTPGL
+2007 TPGL
-2013 GGLPSGS
+2013 GGLPAGS
-2020 GRRTG
+2020 GGRKG
-2025 SGTAGSTGSVGSG
+2025 SGTAGSTGSVGNG

-2066 SKGRDVKQETKDA
+2066 SKGRDVRQETKDA

-2092 RGKNGSVSI
+2092 RGKKGSVSI

-2125 IALIGEGIYRA
+2125 VALIGEGIYRA

-2183 EWASIKGYAGLRES
+2183 EWASIKGYANLRES

-2208 QVLAEPTE
+2208 QVLAEATE

-2252 KDKAHANGK
+2252 KDKAHAGGK

-2438 EKEMRFHTSKSLPK
+2438 EKEMRFNTSKSLPK

-2849 TTENLALGS
+2849 TTENLALGN

-2970 EPSMSLFAKLQM
+2970 EPSMRLFAKLQM

-3048 AKFVKWAESNKSVA
+3048 KKFAKWYENEKTAAMRAEVD
-3062 PRAYISLPDVTFQQ
+3062 LPDIAFQQ
-3076 AGTKVNCRVV
+3076 AGTSVRCRVV
-3086 VVDKITDAKLRE
+3086 VVDKITDSKLRE
-3098 KADITHVDL
+3098 QAHMEKSDL
-3107 NRHYDKI
+3107 SGHYDKI

-3199 QMEKAELREGNK
+3199 QMEKSELREGNK

-3242 GVRFRKVDDPKE
+3242 G
-3254 IERLE
+3254 
-3259 KEPTV
+3259 T
-3264 KVYRAMQVIDGK
+3264 
-3276 LYPPMAAKVR
+3276 
-3286 GELVEPR
+3286 
-3293 ELGEWERAD
+3293 
-3302 ENIDLA
+3302 
-3308 IPDIDKK
+3308 
-3315 TGKQKVDK
+3315 
-3323 KTGELKWKFKLN
+3323 
-3335 KGGKDAKGKKLGDVP
+3335 
-3350 AAYNPYWHTSRSP
+3350 
-3363 LNDQF
+3363 
-3368 SSAYKRPNLRV
+3368 
-3379 VEVEVPVS
+3379 
-3387 ELTSGYKAERAK
+3387 
-3399 DTVGE
+3399 
-3404 MAWHSGPV
+3404 
-3412 SSKLPK
+3412 
-3418 EKERKVILSRWDK
+3418 
-3431 PVRVL
+3431 
-3436 SDAEAADK
+3436 
-3444 IAEILKGEDIEIPD
+3444 
-3458 NTITPSLKEELIK
+3458 
-3471 RGLKVT
+3471 
-3477 ETDEVK
+3477 
-3483 EWNESLR
+3483 R

-3500 ERRAEERMEEHHVE
+3500 ERRAEKRLEEHHAE
-3514 VAKAAE
+3514 VVKAAE

-3601 RRMYTHLSNEEVKE
+3601 RRMYTHLSNEEAKE

-3661 KVFHIVTEALHNVGY
+3661 KVFHIVTEAMHDVGY

-3712 RLNHNTSNDGIENGE
+3712 RLNHNTLNDGIENGE
-3727 FVETGGVR
+3727 FVKTGGNNM
-3735 FSNGNSKLNGEDSE
+3735 SDEQS
-3749 KLFASLQNKKGK
+3749 
-3761 EYYDTVTEIARRV
+3761 
-3774 VERRNGTT
+3774 
-3782 TVSEESNGK
+3782 
-3791 SENDTN
+3791 
-3797 EGFYGGF
+3797 
-3804 KSVAHCAASI
+3804 
-3814 ITHDVERSVY
+3814 
-3824 ADVANRE
+3824 RE
-3831 NKSHESESAG
+3831 A
-3841 ESLYADIDKN
+3841 
-3851 VQSQGLGAENKEG
+3851 V
-3864 LANRVN
+3864 
-3870 REIFSRLKDWA
+3870 
-3881 EQNHAWLDRRNF
+3881 
-3893 GKKYPTSNKI
+3893 
-3903 GEGEEAEVYLSKD
+3903 
-3916 GKSVLKI
+3916 
-3923 IHNDAYLNPVGSKLD
+3923 
-3938 ELAYEN
+3938 
-3944 IALGDN
+3944 
-3950 ERKVIGFMK
+3950 
-3959 DPYAFNDNMLILVEQ
+3959 
-3974 PYVEGKTVDE
+3974 
-3984 IYGGDTPEALAFID
+3984 
-3998 KVMKDKGFETK
+3998 
-4009 ETPFSEDLDDW
+4009 
-4020 LVKTYYNSDFTIRDV
+4020 
-4035 NTGNVIVDKD
+4035 
-4045 GKAHIIDVY
+4045 
-4054 AFINHGEFEKFGDN
+4054 
-4068 GIPANNTKF
+4068 
-4077 EIDFTK
+4077 
-4083 SSKKSVVRKDKPQE
+4083 
-4097 KNNGSVRFRK
+4097 
-4107 DDRTTDDKAK
+4107 
-4117 HESTLFRKPSLD
+4117 LFRKQSLD

-4286 EEFRDAFHSEKKFQ
+4286 EEFRDAFHSEKNFQ

-4342 NDWYADNV
+4342 NDWYADKI

-4366 FDDFDSDAERIDY
+4366 FDDFDSNAERIDY

-4400 GVTHFAIDNDYN
+4400 GVTRFAIDNDYN

-4447 YLNNEISDGGNVSS
+4447 YLNNEISDGGKVSS

-4526 PAMISEVWYKKVTD
+4526 PAVISEVWYKKVTD
-4540 HTTGETYWEA
+4540 NTTGETYWEA

-4564 RAKVERFEENMRNA
+4564 RSKVERFEENMRNA

-4593 AKPFKVAKHK
+4593 AKPFNVAKHK

-4625 RPAQAIHGDTASD
+4625 RPAQAINGDTASD

-4678 EDAAYYARFV
+4678 ENAAYYARFV

-4840 KAWEKWQGWLYDRA
+4840 KAREKWQGWLYDRA

-4866 SLSVLSNN
+4866 SLSLLSNN
-4874 WKKHKVKT
+4874 LSRHPVKT
-4882 TAFAVGIPILFASSI
+4882 AAFAVGIPILFASSI
-4897 IPALNSWIASCFDED
+4897 IPAINSWIASCCDED

-4969 WLDILSQVTQILP
+4969 WLDMLSQMTQILP
-4982 VDFMGEGGDF
+4982 LDFMGEGGDVI
-4992 WGALMPDVAKPLYH
+4992 GSLIPDIAKPLYH
-5006 VWVNRDW
+5006 VMVNRDW

-5075 IITGYGGGAL
+5075 IINGYGGGAL

-5109 EVPMVRALY
+5109 EVPMARALY

-5156 PLYVMKAIGDMKREA
+5156 PLYVMKAISDMKRES
-5171 PEFVRMA
+5171 PEFVRMV
-5178 KIHAFEKSIKE
+5178 KIHGFEKSIKD

-5201 KDRDEAK
+5201 KARDEAK
-5208 EHINQAKVK
+5208 ELINQEKVK

>member
-13 KADGATRAKSEQQFR
+13 KADGATKAQSEQQFR

-98 ANDEMEQQLETQRDN
+98 ANDEMEQQLETQRDQ
-113 QASSNAKKTGS
+113 QAVSSAKKTRS
-124 DEPIVQRAKEKVNR
+124 IEPIVQREKEKENR
-138 RKLKEASTSN
+138 RKLKEASKQGLIANPLTGKPIN
-148 NILGSFANDKTF
+148 NV
-160 TPTLKEKD
+160 PTYREKKEGKYWNPITETDMGD
-168 APAQMFRE
+168 A
-176 SELGDGYVLDYGK
+176 VLDWS
-189 KDPKTGEVSIELERK
+189 T
-204 MRDDADREAQ
+204 
-214 KLNQQIIESLSEETE
+214 
-229 ARARKK
+229 
-235 QRETIRKEMGY
+235 
-246 ASTDANEGMGALF
+246 TDANGDKVAQTQTKQNFEADAAAKALIRSYSQSKHDKDFEDFGNRFDKRISQKKGARKDVWGKFFDLKSLSNMPKFGDGKKARIFGSEGTSFQKVYNKYGPKMASEKDFKEFLQSHSAEIAQMAGSVNMTPEGFVDRYVAPNFNSIDEEEYRNSAKKYFTPKGVKDMIVQGLLTSGEANILHITPEPYQELRNEAISDFQEDNSNKLDNKGVLSWEGLSALGKNIVTGGAQIAPSAAGFALAGAEAKGVVKGLEMGWKALRGTGLATKVLGKAVPKTLASVTEKYGAQTAGRILNAVNNESIGSFIQANARQFAQGSLTMGVFEANNYLATEGREKIKEGKWGELAEGLYTSGMSGLGTGMLFSGIGTVTGAL
-259 GGIRRANIEHGT
+259 GRNLGVTGRETTRLEKLKHGT
-271 ENEYVDAY
+271 E
-279 LKAMNTPEFKS
+279 KALFS
-290 KVEEAAKK
+290 ASALFVEGLGFRAEDLYDEAKK
-298 AGVDPEYLYNN
+298 GELTFGS
-309 HVLPRAKED
+309 VL
-318 IRNHLIENG
+318 ENG
-327 TPKNTADYIMQGALD
+327 GKGVIDKITMDLGMAAGKGKRPSLKQMVVGAVANTNPHVKFSAVEKNELMKSTGGKSLFEALD
-342 GIAGNM
+342 GI
-348 FKRGLMT
+348 
-355 ADQRTIMDE
+355 
-364 ATAKKAE
+364 
-371 QIDDERKKN
+371 
-380 GFFSTATLT
+380 
-389 SAGRTTMGMA
+389 
-399 ADAAAFAGAGK
+399 
-410 IAGGMMSGL
+410 
-419 SYGVNL
+419 
-425 ITKTPLG
+425 
-432 KRLFGSVIGTSAKA
+432 
-446 LEKKFGAEGAARI
+446 
-459 ANFVGNNNG
+459 
-468 FWKTLLTTGSK
+468 
-479 NTMQSGLTLANYN
+479 
-492 VMQYMTGEGYDKME
+492 
-506 KGTTFADYIIGM
+506 
-518 VDAGNS
+518 
-524 GFKTGLLFGAVG
+524 
-536 SVGGTLGRNVGITG
+536 
-550 TEANMIERL
+550 
-559 KHGVRKAAVKTGTFV
+559 
-574 AESLAFRTEQMAEEW
+574 
-589 AKDNKINFVDN
+589 
-600 FVEGALENLSIKL
+600 VEGKNVSP
-613 GSAMGGG
+613 
-620 KVAHFKPSHILR
+620 VYR
-632 GLVFAEGNSGLKLTK
+632 TK
-647 EERSEF
+647 MSEF
-653 MSNTKAKSLLEAC
+653 FNDPNISRRTK
-666 EALEPNHKTQ
+666 
-676 GEGLAMEVS
+676 
-685 TPANGQSAYEAR
+685 
-697 QETANKKQIELS
+697 
-709 ERTSGGQAVGKL
+709 
-721 QQYLD
+721 
-726 DKTISWTLRQK
+726 QK
-737 VAAALGGTMSNS
+737 VAYVVGKTIDTNMPRTERVSISQGALGTQEV
-749 RPRTDRVSVT
+749 RT
-759 GNGGKFSVSEYSKDG
+759 YSKDG
-774 ELLNTKEYNDKD
+774 ELLTVDVYKN
-786 GAEAAKQEIY
+786 AEAAEVAKQEIY
-796 LKRQDRDFK
+796 AKRDKDDFITLWVDSLKPTQSENNTALENTVK
-805 NAYLSAMRI
+805 
-814 STEDEKQECIEKA
+814 
-827 AEELGYKSAAEML
+827 ELGYDDVGVFLADWDEAQKS
-840 LESARRSDEGDN
+840 
-852 ELDKEIGD
+852 GD
-860 AYKRIAEQMEGA
+860 ADFLSKVSKTINENVGKIVADRHKQMLDTKRAIN
-872 KAKRVL
+872 
-878 DIQREVGEEFG
+878 EEFG
-889 VDLDKAMDK
+889 VDIDKVLDKKPVMWKDK
-898 DYSKRNSV
+898 EREAVKELGNRL
-906 EEQAIEEFKKRLTVL
+906 KKGF
-921 SEDKNDMEQRT
+921 SDKNDEAHNNAVARQDG
-932 TTASQEGSDLAEQT
+932 ADLSEQT
-946 DIEDSTDFTEKAQA
+946 ELEDSEKVIESSQA
-960 VNNRQASAHA
+960 VNERLGSAA
-970 AWDEFVKNSPD
+970 EAWQKIQDENPD
-981 LEEWLK
+981 LTEWMK
-987 SNPDFDIADLRE
+987 NNPDATVEDIRE
-999 NFGDDVAD
+999 NFGDYVAD
-1007 RWAEVQAADS
+1007 AYMELSNA
-1017 MKAGFVDH
+1017 KAMRDGFIQNT
-1025 VGQSIEDVV
+1025 GEKIEDAVR
-1034 KNQVG
+1034 NQVG
-1039 QAKFTGTMQDKE
+1039 QAKFTGTIDGVESDKIYTFIDGE
-1051 GVKAVT
+1051 GR
-1057 DNSVTVF
+1057 
-1064 ADKDGNEY
+1064 EY
-1072 TLVGGDVIVD
+1072 TLVGGDVVVD
-1082 SAGDGSY
+1082 AETGRLKTGE
-1089 SAGKS
+1089 S
-1094 GLVIFRDKD
+1094 GLVVLRDGE
-1103 GNLVQRT
+1103 GNIVQ
-1110 NFDGLNEVG
+1110 DVK
-1119 TFSLEDYANRIRT
+1119 LEDLIPSEPMSPEEYADVIRRR
-1132 TLQEQKTAEIQSTE
+1132 LQEQKTAEIQSTE
-1146 APKAEAPKA
+1146 TPLPESQKKEMSKEEMPSEAPKS
-1155 GGAKEEVPSNEP
+1155 E
-1167 KEKEPKEEA
+1167 EPKEEDFIRNSNS
-1176 PAEAPKE
+1176 EEKLSSE
-1183 IVNDGKG
+1183 KDEW
-1190 GTDNMGNILN
+1190 GNPLIKA
-1200 SDGSIYTET
+1200 SDGSVDFGEISEGYGLQAAPIRLSLGENKKNPETGKDEGYGLLHIEARHGDQIRKAGFNSVEEFVESIARDYTEIREGVQIGT
-1209 VKSIED
+1209 TQTYLIVK
-1215 IKDEDFDN
+1215 KDGHAN
-1223 PTRSIELPTIPQ
+1223 TLYIEL
-1235 NVSSAIGADGK
+1235 SRDGK
-1246 PVIIK
+1246 YWNVNSAGIFKEKYVNRKNEIK
-1251 KNIFE
+1251 
-1256 KNATNHP
+1256 P
-1263 ELDAADS
+1263 EPTVGSSTSTD
-1270 RAILTNALYNP
+1270 T
-1281 NLIGQTQPVK
+1281 
-1291 RPSYKVAVQTGDKN
+1291 TGVN
-1305 SIVVLDVYNDK
+1305 
-1316 KQVEIVG
+1316 
-1323 WRLINEKGLA
+1323 
-1333 KMKRQAEREGGQ
+1333 
-1345 FLILSPKDGSAAAL
+1345 
-1359 SALPHGL
+1359 HGL
-1366 SSDGK
+1366 NEGATVTSGNSPMISDGK
-1371 DTTKSSDLQGGNET
+1371 DTTKSSDLQEGNET
-1385 LTVKEGTEAP
+1385 LTVKEGAEAP

-1404 MDNEGEPVYEQVP
+1404 MDSEGEPIYEQVP

-1481 EDKVTYWESVKDE
+1481 EDKVAYWESVKDE

-1525 VGETQP
+1525 VGEAQP
-1531 AGGVSLAA
+1531 ADGVSLAA

-1557 LSAADQRSF
+1557 LSAADQRTF
-1566 VGTIAGA
+1566 VGMIAGA

-1697 GKTDRENDSSR
+1697 GKADRENDSSR

-1718 VLSEERIDDRGRGES
+1718 VLPEERIDDRGRGES

-1746 GNTKD
+1746 GNTED

-1851 KAEKPKGEGPKVGEK
+1851 KSEEPKGEGPKVGEK

-1925 VRSRHEDVPGN
+1925 VRSRHENVPDN

-1977 ETAPGKQ
+1977 EAAPGKQ
-1984 EGGETGKG
+1984 ESGETGKG
-1992 DTDTPAGEGSNSEGE
+1992 NADTPAGEGSHIEGE
-2007 GGTPGL
+2007 GGAPGL
-2013 GGLPSGS
+2013 GGLPAGS
-2020 GRRTG
+2020 GGRTG
-2025 SGTAGSTGSVGSG
+2025 SGNAGSTGSVGRG

-2057 AKQGTSFPN
+2057 AKQGTTFPN

-2079 KAAMMAAFAEFKK
+2079 KVAMLAAFAEFNKRNKK
-2092 RGKNGSVSI
+2092 DKNILSS
-2101 SLVGLN
+2101 SFLLGL
-2107 NEQIEY
+2107 EKHLPTAEALEY
-2113 LPEMAKA
+2113 LPDVMKA

-2125 IALIGEGIYRA
+2125 VALIGEGIYKT
-2136 KEWIRNVREAITD
+2136 KEWIKNVREAIFD
-2149 QMKDCGFSDT
+2149 VMKEGGFSDA

-2516 IEYAE
+2516 IEYVE

-2527 PERND
+2527 PERNE

-2930 LGYKMV
+2930 LGFKMV

-3048 AKFVKWAESNKSVA
+3048 AKFVKWAESNKSVT

-3086 VVDKITDAKLRE
+3086 VIDKITDAKLRE

-3199 QMEKAELREGNK
+3199 QMEKSELREGNK

-3242 GVRFRKVDDPKE
+3242 GVRFRTSDELFKEYGPRWIDEQTNEDGRHTTQVKNTINSYKKFGEFVKEDSKGRDVDVLDASSGLGLGTEWMRENGMNVDDV
-3254 IERLE
+3254 
-3259 KEPTV
+3259 EPFPSKNRTAPTYTKYDDV
-3264 KVYRAMQVIDGK
+3264 KKKYDYIISNAVLNVIPDDWRANVLHDMADKLKVGGK
-3276 LYPPMAAKVR
+3276 LVINVR
-3286 GELVEPR
+3286 GAQSIKTQGTEGKTRTTLDDPSEILVHRPDGSIKAYQKGFTKEELR
-3293 ELGEWERAD
+3293 DWCKQELGEDYSVEIA
-3302 ENIDLA
+3302 N
-3308 IPDIDKK
+3308 KK
-3315 TGKQKVDK
+3315 
-3323 KTGELKWKFKLN
+3323 N
-3335 KGGKDAKGKKLGDVP
+3335 AGGSYDTA
-3350 AAYNPYWHTSRSP
+3350 
-3363 LNDQF
+3363 
-3368 SSAYKRPNLRV
+3368 V
-3379 VEVEVPVS
+3379 VV
-3387 ELTSGYKAERAK
+3387 K
-3399 DTVGE
+3399 
-3404 MAWHSGPV
+3404 
-3412 SSKLPK
+3412 K
-3418 EKERKVILSRWDK
+3418 EKE
-3431 PVRVL
+3431 
-3436 SDAEAADK
+3436 
-3444 IAEILKGEDIEIPD
+3444 G
-3458 NTITPSLKEELIK
+3458 T
-3471 RGLKVT
+3471 
-3477 ETDEVK
+3477 
-3483 EWNESLR
+3483 R

-3500 ERRAEERMEEHHVE
+3500 ERRSEKRMEEHHVE

-3520 KLNTKVNVCVD
+3520 NLNTKVNVCVD

-3540 RAAIERGEKVKAW
+3540 RSAIERGEKVKAW

-3637 KAEESVFTP
+3637 RAEESVFTP

-3831 NKSHESESAG
+3831 NKSRESESAG

-3851 VQSQGLGAENKEG
+3851 VQSQRLGAENKEG

-3998 KVMKDKGFETK
+3998 RVMKDKGFETK

-4083 SSKKSVVRKDKPQE
+4083 PSKKSVVRKDKPQE

-4107 DDRTTDDKAK
+4107 DDKTTDDKAK
-4117 HESTLFRKPSLD
+4117 HEATLFRKPSLD

-4174 AKGLKKGMNDSMDSY
+4174 AEGLKKGMNDSMDSY

-4272 DKDPQAATLAKMGV
+4272 DKDPQATTLAKMGV

-4310 LAEYYKALDDFIKDF
+4310 LAEYYKALDDFIKGF

-4342 NDWYADNV
+4342 NDWYADKV

-4625 RPAQAIHGDTASD
+4625 RPAQAINGDTASD

-4840 KAWEKWQGWLYDRA
+4840 KAREKWQGWLYDRA
-4854 KSYYLFFNAGMQ
+4854 KKYYLFFNAGMQ

-4874 WKKHKVKT
+4874 FWRHKVKT

-4897 IPALNSWIASCFDED
+4897 IPAINSWIASCCDED

-4969 WLDILSQVTQILP
+4969 WLDMLSQMTQILP
-4982 VDFMGEGGDF
+4982 LDFMGEGGDVI
-4992 WGALMPDVAKPLYH
+4992 GSLIPDVAKPLYH
-5006 VWVNRDW
+5006 MWVNRDW

-5041 FVSFSKFINEMS
+5041 FVSFSKFINEMN

-5156 PLYVMKAIGDMKREA
+5156 PLYVMKAISDMKRES

-5178 KIHAFEKSIKE
+5178 KIHGFEKSIKD

-5201 KDRDEAK
+5201 EDRDEAK
-5208 EHINQAKVK
+5208 ELINQAKVK